1 MSDYKQLR
9 QSALN
14 RSLKDY
20 AYNVVPTGNAYQ
32 DYAVSRGI
40 SVDQARA
47 DHLQEVA
54 LRKKAELEGV
64 KAKQQQERQLRIL
77 AGESPDK
84 VNREVAIAEQN
95 ASTMSGA
102 QRLQNVM
109 NGGYD
114 PEFSRDLDNKSPEE
128 LGMLYGAEVQAFAT
142 QRARN
147 ELSAMATTMSNR
159 GEQGS
164 ALGSIVQGAA
174 QGTANLLNTANTLI
188 HQGISAPTE
197 ALYDAATT
205 DETYESALRRKRAQG
220 WKGHNENQEGID
232 NFFSQFDSEAQ
243 ANEKKSDMATGQL
256 AEALRLRNERQYRNE
271 TDIDWDT
278 ARKAA
283 AKDADTLDNYGKNIS
298 KDKLFTGV
306 GEQLPQLA
314 LAYVTGGAGSGLLK
328 GAGTAFAERGALS
341 FAEKQ
346 VAKLGAGEL
355 SKLGSVGASIGI
367 GAEAGA
373 QDFVGAGADA
383 YKAVEELPQEALDK
397 SPNYQKLIK
406 SGMSPKEARE
416 ALAVEAAEKAGTK
429 SGMITAG
436 SAGALGSIFEKA
448 LFGLGGKLTKNN
460 AILGLG
466 SPATEAF
473 SEGLEEYWNVTA
485 PKEAVNDVLGYD
497 YHADPSIYSS
507 SAVTQAASISGL
519 VGGAGNVRTTAS
531 LAGQAIMGSKPAQYI
546 KNKAEEYVEKRADA
560 KDNGASTIESIA
572 ASSTNSVTKSVMND
586 ILDSFA
592 QNTGRDRASFTSKD
606 YKDFSNYF
614 AQEVAKAKANNDTQ
628 RLDELA
634 EVSGRIQ
641 EAVKQDITDII
652 GQKGFA
658 DLQNLAAKF
667 AAITDPNIPDSTR
680 EQLKKDFIDS
690 LAVAEQA
697 NKDIRQYLKLLNS
710 KFIKQIND
718 EDASQAAD
726 FDISSVIGSTPK
738 NLSSILFSANKK
750 VKDFIQANPDKA
762 SQVFDAWFNTI
773 ASKATKDSMDT
784 ETLNDIKGSVQ
795 DMLGTLKQSSSM
807 NNAFTQVTVD
817 AVQSFL
823 DSIDDTLSDKESK
836 AVFEK
841 WLDPKKGILSYVV
854 GAENNPNLLDR
865 LATFNQTQ
873 IAKVQGLNSLLNS
886 KSVKLDGDGNYVV
899 DQIVRLPNGKVLMQQ
914 DGKTKAI
921 FKRPADV
928 QKYLDAVM
936 RDSDDFFTVTKD
948 TFSAFAK
955 NNQTSGNT
963 QSTGSN
969 QTNQSSNTT
978 NNAGSSNTGSSTGST
993 QSSGTTNSQSNQS
1006 NTSSST
1012 NTTNNTGSQSS
1023 GSTSNASSN
1032 SNSNSNSNNSNG
1044 TSNSNTNTKGSTNS
1058 NTGNSQTNQTN
1069 SSNTTGSTNSNS
1081 STNSSTAN
1089 SKTNS
1094 SKQSK
1099 QGDLFE
1105 DVEENSEPT
1114 IAEDKPKT
1122 KSELKSKA
1130 NKEASSKT
1138 TDDTQGDLFE
1148 EVKEES
1154 EPIIAKD
1161 KTKAKKDDKT
1171 TSETAQN
1178 EQEATSKEK
1187 SSETPKT
1194 KEKASKTEA
1203 KAQEKVDPNI
1213 YRNSKGEVDIMA
1225 SKNRS
1230 PVLSNFAKFSFK
1242 FRGLQFD
1249 SIEEA
1254 YQVFKSNPQSE
1265 EELQARYEELQAK
1278 LAKLTFRKLAD
1289 GTEVLSGKPKL
1300 SGLDPNTNLDLMK
1313 ELLGIRFKNDE
1324 VFRNALLSTG
1334 KAKLVHGN
1342 GTVIEKAFTD
1352 ILTTLRD
1359 STTESSKET
1368 KTEYEVK
1375 EKVNTS
1381 DGLIKDLEDSGLII
1395 KDSSIVGEVS
1405 AQDSNY
1411 VLSGGSLGA
1420 ESIWTAMLNA
1430 DKGISAD
1437 KIANF
1442 VAEATEQVIGT
1453 NIILHTD
1460 FNDKLANNVHSI
1472 LEDNAESLPQRFT
1485 DRVKELIKASEDA
1498 LTPREI
1504 KTANKHLME
1513 ALQVMWASSVV
1524 AVAPVTG
1531 NIQSSVL
1538 TTIGL
1543 ALRKKAPVY
1552 VLDTVS
1558 ADWYQVTGFTK
1569 DKQGN
1574 YIYQANKVKGGVPP
1588 SNLLKNGSVAFTG
1601 TQDKLTDNSS
1611 TIGRMAE
1618 FVQSLTGKSSKV
1630 INDALNEALVEAGYT
1645 VDEGSYKADEQIKV
1659 NVETVVSPVNEV
1671 SKDAIENF
1679 RDEVAD
1685 KFFEV
1690 TKEKDDALQLS
1701 INAYKSGYFIEGDS
1715 FLDKYQSGNMNA
1727 YTKALEVIAD
1737 IANASK
1743 EDKALAIQEL
1753 NPQLT
1758 EEEATEFVEKDSK
1771 NVDDIL
1777 NAVREAYIL
1786 VENKFAT
1793 SKLNLDPE
1801 HITQLS
1807 GVLNFYGKDEEGNY
1821 VLPKS
1826 FLMATAVGLTDAI
1839 AYGLSGMTET
1849 NDDTIENSG
1858 ISSDSVITTAF
1869 NPVVFN
1875 SKKADGS
1882 LKADKATFEE
1892 RPLERND
1899 LPRLGT
1905 DKGTLI
1911 NELGE
1916 FMQKRLG
1923 LKFDA
1928 STPIDA
1934 KKGMTSSLG
1943 IELFNLMQE
1952 KYLIRDTRVTTG
1964 NLSMTL
1970 SKMTFSGAPSLHMP
1984 YSYDLALRQ
1993 LIHETLNPNSE
2004 YAIYDQYRD
2013 GAVKVKNQFEY
2024 RTAED
2029 VRTRFANLNFT
2040 NANLNPEAALVSAVK
2055 ATINPLYEKILS
2067 PDRIHDKGYAVTAK
2081 GEPSPF
2087 SGTFSKKVKREPE
2100 AAKEAKKRQSET
2112 PFKVNMDALALFKAN
2127 PDMFLRTMGYK
2138 NLEDYKDSIPQVK
2151 ESISSFNRQLI
2162 GQMEMVNEILEDMAR
2177 AGLKPEDAYLYF
2189 QNKTVANQRLMQ
2201 VSSFNPQS
2209 GKVLREIFQPVAE
2222 PISAEEVRAMADEN
2236 GNVELTEGYVMPV
2249 DVLEG
2254 FAKDWEHGIQLDSDR
2269 DLVGDINRV
2278 ADILKADFENK
2289 TITET
2294 DAQTRNQRN
2303 LFMAMAQGL
2312 GIKVER
2318 MTEHNA
2324 LYKLASKINTSLI
2337 QDMIAVQTAALN
2349 GEEVITDEELANE
2362 FVKEFG
2368 NGTNRAF
2375 AAIRAIT
2382 QYLYQPNGKFDSY
2395 LFFETD
2401 GITNGTSNYT
2411 AQDGTHSVDFLR
2423 SVGIFSGSFLLKQLA
2438 SLQEKGID
2446 VATLPADEVSRLV
2459 GGLAPV
2465 LENHAVQDTYEKIAK
2480 AINDVISQYDLN
2492 TRADEYMLMTGKD
2505 TPPKYKEMMY
2515 KILSKGFIDSKNLFD
2530 LVNNNEIMAILEYA
2544 SGIPGTHI
2552 VDLINTMTKTFPQ
2565 IAVRQPE
2572 AKLKF
2577 GNKEYSPIEV
2587 LQMPLTDFVENI
2599 TSAISVTSIPR
2610 SVAKTPA
2617 QPLTYGGGTDGILNQ
2632 LLGDWNSSL
2641 IDLVEKTRKLTAE
2654 GSPEAEKYQDLI
2666 EALRPTFGGEVVTED
2681 MGDAYYMGKLANSI
2695 IKRGKKS
2702 VSDNVG
2708 KDTVTAS
2715 KQVYEPLITARQV
2728 LTNFA
2733 DTRVMQ
2739 AYVELTQ
2746 AIADW
2751 RIKNGE
2757 KNGLTEADP
2766 EWWLY
2771 PNKKEYDKIERKAY
2785 DNAGLITALTDT
2797 SKFGRELSNEL
2808 NLIGDT
2814 TASNVTPNV
2823 VSPASTAQINKEYRT
2838 RTALALAQIKH
2849 ITAVGAKVLTDS
2861 LVSRETVVQDT
2872 VLKAMDRLGIRFL
2885 NVYDGLDALWEAA
2898 KLFSKVT
2905 NEAFFNAHAD
2915 NNMSKEQYQSMI
2927 NANIMENTIPTLDK
2941 NTVDDILTKAGFTLF
2956 ADIDAEGVYAF
2967 KSSVLDVSK
2976 DYTLKVT
2983 PNELK
2988 ALARHF
2994 ESSELLTPSVVQAL
3008 ESGNEIILDG
3018 SVLGKLIVFFGT
3030 EARNM
3035 FVDETGDYISSTL
3048 PELLPILEYHESLKK
3063 LRDMREQGIKKEVMY
3078 KLWENDVPILIGTF
3092 GGTGT
3097 GSAINYNEKTVNN
3110 LLKLKEEFLAYK
3122 ESNPKYPVGFNDFVL
3137 TKNHSLKDKVD
3148 KYKKEAEQAYPL
3160 PTVKEDILSLRDE
3173 SVTTVGE
3180 IITDKNSKYFSE
3192 RFNSFLVNWAKK
3204 LNLQDTKV
3212 YTDFN
3217 AFATEA
3223 KRQGY
3228 DLNGASAVDING
3240 VALDGVGIF
3249 IHNKDHT
3256 PVLNTLNHELIHVIM
3271 QKALN
3276 NLFSMDEASKAF
3288 RRANPDFVATGQVL
3302 MSHIQDL
3309 AQTLK
3314 DETFLG
3320 NEVAGILNLSAA
3332 EIAAYNDKRVA
3343 ILALAKKL
3351 QNPALNANEKYT
3363 AVQEI
3368 LAYAFTE
3375 DNLVSRIAN
3384 TSNAKT
3390 RGSSVWQKLS
3400 SKLKRALSNLRNSFM
3415 QLWFGKDVKGKDSLF
3430 GDMLAAM
3437 YKLTE
3442 QAEQTDNTGNIN
3454 PALFSAN
3461 RNPAKDF
3468 VQDLMNRLSAN
3479 PAFNS
3484 FINQAQPS
3492 ANKVIFALSGDLVQ
3506 ALRSKGMTIDPI
3518 QERGIAMLSN
3528 VYQSLMDTDSKFSTL
3543 ANSILS
3549 DIYDSE
3555 DLENTIPPQV
3565 FEVMKDKVRGNTAQ
3579 TLALLTVLD
3588 ETGLI
3593 SNLAETDEGFLD
3605 RVGKSIEDFLADN
3618 SKGKASF
3625 EDQIRF
3631 LAQTAV
3637 DYDYANTSY
3646 FNFNNDALKEAMK
3659 DHNDRLN
3666 IASNVSNLASKTPK
3680 EFASLLNGIMSDW
3693 AMMPLEGRDDTDSL
3707 FGKFLQTYLEERIK
3721 DKGRIDTVGRL
3732 IRLFIQQRHDTKG
3745 IYAMRAVFAST
3756 LEQVR
3761 ERNRKSVPNVIHA
3774 AFLQEGV
3781 KINAK
3786 TDKVIADTLFRTS
3799 AYNIFNVNPAN
3810 FKELLE
3816 DSTKRK
3822 DKYDDL
3828 RLDLANELAKL
3839 GLQPELEN
3847 FIHWQA
3853 QGLADLQ
3860 INRTAKAFDSSV
3872 PSHFILPNARAIASI
3887 PLDKSYRNGKSKKDL
3902 IDALSPIVEQM
3913 VAVKSLD
3920 NVLNANPEAAKEMAE
3935 LSQYKAFRTMMHQ
3948 AYDIN
3953 HMGDKY
3959 DLNGT
3964 EGIVMNKRNPN
3975 QDMQV
3980 VRSGSKSYDELVD
3993 IGYRE
3998 LKTIDWKGKEYSVMF
4013 TDTNPI
4019 TGYQTGSFG
4028 FADDTNFGTNIN
4040 TGESLRS
4047 VATYVNDPNLNMEKT
4062 MQNVFKASL
4071 YDSNFYEEMTEVSHV
4086 KPLVYGDGSFRGIS
4100 LEVDSATVEN
4110 TFQTTEEGISALGN
4124 LQGRYFE
4131 QEYTAKVNAKNAR
4144 ELINMYQNTNRK
4156 SEWMILDGKVKPKSN
4171 KPADIQYANTLN
4183 DFYSKLPDSTKAE
4196 FHHLGGL
4203 PIRKSEVDNIV
4214 GYNRIDIMNLYTGKS
4229 TLPSNVQQTIRDVL
4243 GAFGVNKDTLK
4254 YLKTAQDAWAGTVG
4268 YMKELIL
4275 IRSVVVPI
4283 QNMVSNVIHLAN
4295 WNIPLKQIR
4304 DRTRVGIA
4312 EAKKYTNNRIKL
4324 AELYVQMR
4332 DPNLP
4337 TNKRNM
4343 LEAQVKHLSD
4353 ALNNSPI
4360 HPLVEAGMFSNIS
4373 SAAGYE
4379 QQGLDKD
4386 FTFRNTLKQK
4396 LGIEE
4401 MKEDFDNSGIGRA
4414 INNILI
4420 SEGSDTFAFMEKS
4433 LDYGD
4438 FVAKFVLYDYLTKN
4452 KGLKSKEALSIT
4464 LEEFVNYSMNR
4475 GALFDY
4481 ANAIGL
4487 TWFMS
4492 YATGI
4497 QKVIWKMARR
4507 QTRRTAA
4514 IYGLGKVTGFTT
4526 VPMGNPLDK
4535 SWDYATSPSNILD
4548 GVESHYLHK
4557 VFSWF

>member
-14 RSLKDY
+14 RSLSDLPR
-20 AYNVVPTGNAYQ
+20 NVVPTGNAYQ

-47 DHLQEVA
+47 DHLNEVA

-77 AGESPDK
+77 AGESPEK

-128 LGMLYGAEVQAFAT
+128 LGMLYGTEVQAFAT

-159 GEQGS
+159 GQEGS

-197 ALYDAATT
+197 ALYDSATT

-220 WKGHNENQEGID
+220 WKGHNEIQDGID
-232 NFFSQFDSEAQ
+232 GFFSQFDSEAQ
-243 ANEKKSDMATGQL
+243 ANEKKSDMAVGQL

-271 TDIDWDT
+271 TDIDWET

-283 AKDADTLDNYGKNIS
+283 ASDADRLDNYGKNIS
-298 KDKLFTGV
+298 KEKLFTGV

-314 LAYVTGGAGSGLLK
+314 LAYVTGGAGSALLK

-346 VAKLGAGEL
+346 VAKLSAGEL
-355 SKLGSVGASIGI
+355 SKLGSIGASVGI

-373 QDFVGAGADA
+373 QDFAGAGADA

-397 SPNYQKLIK
+397 SPNYQNLIK
-406 SGMSPKEARE
+406 SGMSPKDARE
-416 ALAVEAAEKAGTK
+416 ALAVEAASKAGTK
-429 SGMITAG
+429 SGLITAG

-448 LFGLGGKLTKNN
+448 LFGLGGKITKNN

-473 SEGLEEYWNVTA
+473 SEGLEEYWNNTA
-485 PKEAVNDVLGYD
+485 PKEAVNDVLGYA
-497 YHADPSIYSS
+497 YHADPSIYST
-507 SAVTQAASISGL
+507 SAVTQAAAISGL
-519 VGGAGNVRTTAS
+519 VGGAGNVKTTAS

-546 KNKAEEYVEKRADA
+546 KSKAEEYVEKRADA

-572 ASSTNSVTKSVMND
+572 TSSANSATKNVMND

-634 EVSGRIQ
+634 EVSGKIQ

-658 DLQNLAAKF
+658 DLQNLATKF

-680 EQLKKDFIDS
+680 EQLKKDFTDS

-697 NKDIRQYLKLLNS
+697 NKDIKQYLKLLNS

-718 EDASQAAD
+718 EDATNAAD

-762 SQVFDAWFNTI
+762 SQVFDAWFNTV
-773 ASKATKDSMDT
+773 ASKAKKDSMDT

-795 DMLGTLKQSSSM
+795 DMLDALKQSSGM

-823 DSIDDTLSDKESK
+823 DNIDDTLSDKESK

-841 WLDPKKGILSYVV
+841 WLDPKHGILSYAV
-854 GAENNPNLLDR
+854 GNLSDPNLIDKMLN
-865 LATFNQTQ
+865 FNASQVRK
-873 IAKVQGLNSLLNS
+873 INGLNELLNN
-886 KSVKLDGDGNYVV
+886 KRIPLDKDGNYVTPQTV
-899 DQIVRLPNGKVLMQQ
+899 SLTAKKQLMQI
-914 DGKTKAI
+914 DGENLAT
-921 FKRPADV
+921 FKRPQDV
-928 QKYLDAVM
+928 KKYLDKVM
-936 RDSDDFFTVTKD
+936 RDSGQFFSIMNDVLTA
-948 TFSAFAK
+948 FSD
-955 NNQTSGNT
+955 
-963 QSTGSN
+963 TGSN
-969 QTNQSSNTT
+969 QSNPSSNTT

-993 QSSGTTNSQSNQS
+993 QSSGTTNNQSNQS
-1006 NTSSST
+1006 NTSSNS

-1023 GSTSNASSN
+1023 GSTSNTSSNTNSNSSSN
-1032 SNSNSNSNNSNG
+1032 STN
-1044 TSNSNTNTKGSTNS
+1044 TNSNTNSNTKGNSNSTNSSNTNTSGSTNS
-1058 NTGNSQTNQTN
+1058 NTGSTQSNQTN
-1069 SSNTTGSTNSNS
+1069 SSNTTGSTNS
-1081 STNSSTAN
+1081 STNSSTTNN

-1094 SKQSK
+1094 NKQSK

-1105 DVEENSEPT
+1105 DVEENSEPI
-1114 IAEDKPKT
+1114 IAEDKSKS
-1122 KSELKSKA
+1122 KSEPKSKA

-1154 EPIIAKD
+1154 EPIIAED
-1161 KTKAKKDDKT
+1161 KTKAKKDEKT
-1171 TSETAQN
+1171 TSETVQD
-1178 EQEATSKEK
+1178 EQEATSKEESK
-1187 SSETPKT
+1187 ETSKT
-1194 KEKASKTEA
+1194 EEKASKTEA
-1203 KAQEKVDPNI
+1203 KAEEKV
-1213 YRNSKGEVDIMA
+1213 
-1225 SKNRS
+1225 
-1230 PVLSNFAKFSFK
+1230 
-1242 FRGLQFD
+1242 
-1249 SIEEA
+1249 
-1254 YQVFKSNPQSE
+1254 
-1265 EELQARYEELQAK
+1265 
-1278 LAKLTFRKLAD
+1278 
-1289 GTEVLSGKPKL
+1289 
-1300 SGLDPNTNLDLMK
+1300 
-1313 ELLGIRFKNDE
+1313 
-1324 VFRNALLSTG
+1324 
-1334 KAKLVHGN
+1334 
-1342 GTVIEKAFTD
+1342 
-1352 ILTTLRD
+1352 
-1359 STTESSKET
+1359 STT
-1368 KTEYEVK
+1368 
-1375 EKVNTS
+1375 

-1395 KDSSIVGEVS
+1395 NESNTVGEVS

-1411 VLSGGSLGA
+1411 VFSGGSLGA

-1430 DKGISAD
+1430 GKGISAD

-1442 VAEATEQVIGT
+1442 VPADFDNTDQAIGT
-1453 NIILHTD
+1453 SIKLPTD
-1460 FNDKLANNVHSI
+1460 FRIKLAKSVRNI
-1472 LEDNAESLPQRFT
+1472 LKDNADSLPQRFV
-1485 DRVKELIKASEDA
+1485 DKVEELVKEFETA
-1498 LTPREI
+1498 LFPQEI

-1513 ALQVMWASSVV
+1513 ALQVMWATSVV

-1543 ALRKKAPVY
+1543 ALRKKASVY

-1558 ADWYQVTGFTK
+1558 AEWYQVTGFEK
-1569 DKQGN
+1569 DGKGN
-1574 YIYQANKVKGGVPP
+1574 WKYKANKVKGSVPP

-1645 VDEGSYKADEQIKV
+1645 VEEGNYKADEQIKV

-1671 SKDAIENF
+1671 SKDATENF

-1685 KFFEV
+1685 KFFEA
-1690 TKEKDDALQLS
+1690 TKDMDNSRDLMVD
-1701 INAYKSGYFIEGDS
+1701 AYKSGYFIEGES

-1753 NPQLT
+1753 NPRLT
-1758 EEEATEFVEKDSK
+1758 EEEATELIEKDSK

-1777 NAVREAYIL
+1777 NAIREAYIL

-1793 SKLNLDPE
+1793 SRLNLDPKN
-1801 HITQLS
+1801 ITQLS

-1826 FLMATAVGLTDAI
+1826 FLMATAVSLTDAI
-1839 AYGLSGMTET
+1839 AYGLSGRTET
-1849 NDDTIENSG
+1849 NDNTIENSG
-1858 ISSDSVITTAF
+1858 INSDSVITTAF
-1869 NPVVFN
+1869 NPVIIK
-1875 SKKADGS
+1875 SKKADGT
-1882 LKADKATFEE
+1882 LKVDKATHEE

-1911 NELGE
+1911 NELGR
-1916 FMQKRLG
+1916 FMEKRLG

-1928 STPIDA
+1928 SVPIDA
-1934 KKGMTSSLG
+1934 KMGMTSSLG

-1952 KYLIRDTRVTTG
+1952 KYLIRDTKVTTG
-1964 NLSMTL
+1964 EQSMTL

-1984 YSYDLALRQ
+1984 HTYDLALRQ
-1993 LIHETLNPNSE
+1993 LIHETLNSKSE

-2013 GAVKVKNQFEY
+2013 GGVKVANKVEY
-2024 RTAED
+2024 RTAEEA
-2029 VRTRFANLNFT
+2029 RARFANLNFT
-2040 NANLNPEAALVSAVK
+2040 NANLNPETALVSAVK

-2067 PDRIHDKGYAVTAK
+2067 PDRIHDKGYAITAK
-2081 GEPSPF
+2081 GELSPY
-2087 SGTFSKKVKREPE
+2087 SGTFNKKVKRESE
-2100 AAKEAKKRQSET
+2100 AVREAKKRQSET
-2112 PFKVNMDALALFKAN
+2112 PFKVNTDALALFRAN

-2138 NLEDYKDSIPQVK
+2138 NLEDYKDSISQVK

-2222 PISAEEVRAMADEN
+2222 PISAEEVRNMADEN
-2236 GNVELTEGYVMPV
+2236 GNVELAEGYVMPV

-2254 FAKDWEHGIQLDSDR
+2254 FAKDWEHGIQLYSDR

-2337 QDMIAVQTAALN
+2337 QDMIAVQKAALN
-2349 GEEVITDEELANE
+2349 GEEVVTDEELASD

-2382 QYLYQPNGKFDSY
+2382 QYLYQSNGKFDSY
-2395 LFFETD
+2395 LFYETD

-2446 VATLPADEVSRLV
+2446 VATLSADEASRLV

-2480 AINDVISQYDLN
+2480 AINEVVSQYDLN
-2492 TRADEYMLMTGKD
+2492 TRADEYMFKSGKD
-2505 TPPKYKEMMY
+2505 TPPKYKGMMY
-2515 KILSKGFIDSKNLFD
+2515 KILSKEFIDSKTLFD
-2530 LVNNNEIMAILEYA
+2530 LVNNNEIMAILEYNSKA
-2544 SGIPGTHI
+2544 PGTHI

-2565 IAVRQPE
+2565 IAVRQPD

-2577 GNKEYSPIEV
+2577 GDKEYSPKEV
-2587 LQMPLTDFVENI
+2587 LQMPLKDFVENI
-2599 TSAISVTSIPR
+2599 TSAVSVTSIPR
-2610 SVAKTPA
+2610 SVAKSPA
-2617 QPLTYGGGTDGILNQ
+2617 QPLTYGGGTNGILNQ

-2666 EALRPTFGGEVVTED
+2666 KALRPTFGGEVITED
-2681 MGDAYYMGKLANSI
+2681 MGNAYYMGKLANTI
-2695 IKRGKKS
+2695 IKQGKQS

-2708 KDTVTAS
+2708 KDTVAAS

-2733 DTRVMQ
+2733 DARVVQ
-2739 AYVELTQ
+2739 AYIDLTQ

-2757 KNGLTEADP
+2757 KNGLTQADP

-2771 PNKKEYDKIERKAY
+2771 PDAKEYSKLERKAY
-2785 DNAGLITALTDT
+2785 DRAGLITALTNTDN
-2797 SKFGRELSNEL
+2797 FGRDLFDEL
-2808 NLIGDT
+2808 NLVGDT
-2814 TASNVTPNV
+2814 VAANTTDNV
-2823 VSPASTAQINKEYRT
+2823 VSPTSTAQINKEYRT
-2838 RTALALAQIKH
+2838 RISLSFAQIKR
-2849 ITAVGAKVLTDS
+2849 IAAVGAKVLTNS

-2872 VLKAMDRLGIRFL
+2872 VLKVMDRLGIRFL
-2885 NVYDGLDALWEAA
+2885 NVYDGLDAMWEAA

-2915 NNMSKEQYQSMI
+2915 NNISKEQYQSMI

-2941 NTVDDILTKAGFTLF
+2941 NVIDAILTKAGFSMF
-2956 ADIDAEGVYAF
+2956 ADIGREGVSAF
-2967 KSSVLDVSK
+2967 KARVLDASK
-2976 DYTLKVT
+2976 DFSLKVT

-2988 ALARHF
+2988 ALSRHF
-2994 ESSELLTPSVVQAL
+2994 KSSELLTPSVVQAL

-3018 SVLGKLIVFFGT
+3018 SVLGKLIVFFGI
-3030 EARNM
+3030 EAQNM
-3035 FVDETGDYISSTL
+3035 FEEETGDYISSTL

-3078 KLWENDVPILIGTF
+3078 KLWENDLPILIGTF

-3122 ESNPKYPVGFNDFVL
+3122 ESKPKYPMGFNEFIL
-3137 TKNHSLKDKVD
+3137 SGNHSLKDKVD

-3160 PTVKEDILSLRDE
+3160 PTVKEDILSLKDE

-3180 IITDKNSKYFSE
+3180 IITDKNSKYFNE

-3217 AFATEA
+3217 AFANEA

-3228 DLNGASAVDING
+3228 DLSGASAVDING

-3256 PVLNTLNHELIHVIM
+3256 PVLNILNHELIHVIM

-3276 NLFSMDEASKAF
+3276 NLFSMDEASRAF

-3302 MSHIQDL
+3302 MSYIQDL

-3320 NEVAGILNLSAA
+3320 NEVASILNLSAA
-3332 EIAAYNDKRVA
+3332 EIATYNDKRVA

-3351 QNPALNANEKYT
+3351 QNPALDANEKYT

-3479 PAFNS
+3479 SAFNS
-3484 FINQAQPS
+3484 FINQAAPA
-3492 ANKVIFALSGDLVQ
+3492 ANKVIFAMSGDLVQ

-3528 VYQSLMDTDSKFSTL
+3528 VYQALMDTDSKFSTL

-3549 DIYDSE
+3549 DVYNSE
-3555 DLENTIPPQV
+3555 DLENTIPLQV

-3593 SNLAETDEGFLD
+3593 SNLTESGEGFLN
-3605 RVGKSIEDFLADN
+3605 RVGKSIEDFLAGN
-3618 SKGKASF
+3618 SKGKTSF

-3637 DYDYANTSY
+3637 DYDYANISY
-3646 FNFNNDALKEAMK
+3646 LNFNNDAAKEAIK
-3659 DHNDRLN
+3659 NHSDRLD
-3666 IASNVSNLASKTPK
+3666 IASSVSNLASKTPK

-3693 AMMPLEGRDDTDSL
+3693 AMMPLEGRSDTDSL

-3721 DKGRIDTVGRL
+3721 DKGRIDTIGRL

-3745 IYAMRAVFAST
+3745 IYAMRAAFAST

-3774 AFLQEGV
+3774 AFLQEDV

-3799 AYNIFNVNPAN
+3799 AYNIFNADPAN
-3810 FKELLE
+3810 FRELLE

-3828 RLDLANELAKL
+3828 RLDLANELSKL

-3872 PSHFILPNARAIASI
+3872 PSHFILPNARVIASI
-3887 PLDKSYRNGKSKKDL
+3887 PLDKSYRNGKSKKEL

-3920 NVLNANPEAAKEMAE
+3920 NVLNANPEAAKEMVE

-3964 EGIVMNKRNPN
+3964 EGVVMNKRNPN

-3980 VRSGSKSYDELVD
+3980 VRVDSKEYDSLTD

-3998 LKTIDWKGKEYSVMF
+3998 LKTINWSGKEYAVMF

-4028 FADDTNFGTNIN
+4028 FADDTNFGTNIQ

-4071 YDSNFYEEMTEVSHV
+4071 YDSNFYDEMTEVSHV

-4131 QEYTAKVNAKNAR
+4131 QEYTAKVNAKNAK

-4156 SEWMILDGKVKPKSN
+4156 SEWMILDGNVKPKSN
-4171 KPADIQYANTLN
+4171 KPADVQYANTLN
-4183 DFYSKLPDSTKAE
+4183 DFYNKLPDSTKAE
-4196 FHHLGGL
+4196 LAHTGGL
-4203 PIRKSEVDNIV
+4203 PVRKSEVDNIV

-4229 TLPSNVQQTIRDVL
+4229 TLPTNVQQTIRDVL

-4275 IRSVVVPI
+4275 IRSIAVPV

-4304 DRTRVGIA
+4304 DKTRVGIA
-4312 EAKKYTNNRIKL
+4312 EAKKYTDNRIKL

-4332 DPNLP
+4332 DPSLS
-4337 TNKRNM
+4337 TNKRNI

-4401 MKEDFDNSGIGRA
+4401 MMEDFDNSGIGRA

-4438 FVAKFVLYDYLTKN
+4438 FVAKFVLYDHLTKD
-4452 KGLKSKEALSIT
+4452 KGLTSKEALSIT

-4481 ANAIGL
+4481 ANAMGL

-4514 IYGLGKVTGFTT
+4514 VYGLGKITGFTT

>member
-14 RSLKDY
+14 RSLSDLPR
-20 AYNVVPTGNAYQ
+20 NVVPTGNAYQ

-40 SVDQARA
+40 TVDQARA
-47 DHLQEVA
+47 DHLNEIA

-77 AGESPDK
+77 AGESPNK

-159 GEQGS
+159 GEEGS

-197 ALYDAATT
+197 ALYDSATT
-205 DETYESALRRKRAQG
+205 DETYESALQRKRAQG
-220 WKGHNENQEGID
+220 WKGHNEIQDGID
-232 NFFSQFDSEAQ
+232 SFFSQFDSEAQ
-243 ANEKKSDMATGQL
+243 ANEKKSDMAVGQL

-271 TDIDWDT
+271 TDIDWET

-283 AKDADTLDNYGKNIS
+283 ASDADRLDNYGKNIS

-346 VAKLGAGEL
+346 VAKLSAGEL
-355 SKLGSVGASIGI
+355 NKLGSIGASIGI

-373 QDFVGAGADA
+373 QDFAGAGADA

-397 SPNYQKLIK
+397 SPNYQKLIQ
-406 SGMSPKEARE
+406 SGLSPKEARE
-416 ALAVEAAEKAGTK
+416 ALAVEAADKAGTK
-429 SGMITAG
+429 SGLITAG

-473 SEGLEEYWNVTA
+473 SEGLEEYWNNTA
-485 PKEAVNDVLGYD
+485 PKEAVNDVLGYA
-497 YHADPSIYSS
+497 YHADPSIYST
-507 SAVTQAASISGL
+507 SAVTQAAAISGL
-519 VGGAGNVRTTAS
+519 VGGAGNVKTTAS

-546 KNKAEEYVEKRADA
+546 KSKAEKYVEKRADA
-560 KDNGASTIESIA
+560 KDNGASIIESVA
-572 ASSTNSVTKSVMND
+572 TSSTNSATKSVMND

-634 EVSGRIQ
+634 EVSGKIQ

-680 EQLKKDFIDS
+680 EQLKKDFTDS

-697 NKDIRQYLKLLNS
+697 NKDIKQYLKLLNS

-762 SQVFDAWFNTI
+762 SQVFDAWFNTV
-773 ASKATKDSMDT
+773 ASKANKNSMDT

-795 DMLGTLKQSSSM
+795 DMLDALKQSSGM

-823 DSIDDTLSDKESK
+823 DNIDDTLSDKESK

-886 KSVKLDGDGNYVV
+886 KSVKLDGDGNYMV
-899 DQIVRLPNGKVLMQQ
+899 DQVVRLPNGKVLMQQ
-914 DGKTKAI
+914 DGKTKAV

-936 RDSDDFFTVTKD
+936 RDSNDFFTVAKD

-993 QSSGTTNSQSNQS
+993 QSSSTTNNQSNQS

-1012 NTTNNTGSQSS
+1012 NTTNNTGNQSN
-1023 GSTSNASSN
+1023 GSSNSTNTNSNANSNTKGN
-1032 SNSNSNSNNSNG
+1032 SNSNSTNK
-1044 TSNSNTNTKGSTNS
+1044 SNTNTSGSTNS
-1058 NTGNSQTNQTN
+1058 NTGNTQSNQTN
-1069 SSNTTGSTNSNS
+1069 NSNTTGSTNS
-1081 STNSSTAN
+1081 STNSSTTNN

-1094 SKQSK
+1094 NKQSK

-1105 DVEENSEPT
+1105 DVEENSEPI
-1114 IAEDKPKT
+1114 IAEDKSKT
-1122 KSELKSKA
+1122 KSESKSKA

-1138 TDDTQGDLFE
+1138 TDDIQGDLFE

-1154 EPIIAKD
+1154 EPIIAED
-1161 KTKAKKDDKT
+1161 KTKAKKDEKT
-1171 TSETAQN
+1171 ASETAQN

-1187 SSETPKT
+1187 SKETPKT
-1194 KEKASKTEA
+1194 EEKASKTEA
-1203 KAQEKVDPNI
+1203 KAQEKVEPNI
-1213 YRNSKGEVDIMA
+1213 YRNNKGEVDIMA
-1225 SKNRS
+1225 SKNRT
-1230 PVLSNFAKFSFK
+1230 PILSNFAKFSFK

-1265 EELQARYEELQAK
+1265 EELQSRYEELQAK
-1278 LAKLTFRKLAD
+1278 LAKLSFRKLAD
-1289 GTEVLSGKPKL
+1289 GTEVLTGKPKL
-1300 SGLDPNTNLDLMK
+1300 NGLDPNTNLDLMK
-1313 ELLGIRFKNDE
+1313 ELLDIRFKNDE

-1352 ILTTLRD
+1352 ILTALRD
-1359 STTESSKET
+1359 NTTESS
-1368 KTEYEVK
+1368 K

-1381 DGLIKDLEDSGLII
+1381 DGLIKDLEDSGLTI
-1395 KDSSIVGEVS
+1395 KDTNVVGKVTDK
-1405 AQDSNY
+1405 DSNFIF
-1411 VLSGGSLGA
+1411 SRGRLGA
-1420 ESIWTAMLNA
+1420 ESIWNALLNTES
-1430 DKGISAD
+1430 GISAD

-1442 VAEATEQVIGT
+1442 VTEASDNSSHTIGT
-1453 NIILHTD
+1453 NIKLPTK
-1460 FNDKLANNVHSI
+1460 DKDELLKTVRQVLAENEGLN
-1472 LEDNAESLPQRFT
+1472 QRFINKVNDYINEYETAISPEELKNAT
-1485 DRVKELIKASEDA
+1485 DKIIS
-1498 LTPREI
+1498 
-1504 KTANKHLME
+1504 
-1513 ALQVMWASSVV
+1513 ALQVVWAGSVV
-1524 AVAPVTG
+1524 AVAPLTG
-1531 NIQSSVL
+1531 NFFNPQMLV
-1538 TTIGL
+1538 TIGL

-1552 VLDTVS
+1552 VLDTI
-1558 ADWYQVTGFTK
+1558 TGEWHQIIRFSK
-1569 DKQGN
+1569 DENGKWSLETSHLKN
-1574 YIYQANKVKGGVPP
+1574 SLPP
-1588 SNLLKNGSVAFTG
+1588 STLLKNGHIAFTG
-1601 TQDKLTDNSS
+1601 VKEGLLNNPS
-1611 TIGRMAE
+1611 TLASMARY
-1618 FVQSLTGKSSKV
+1618 VGILTGTNPS
-1630 INDALNEALVEAGYT
+1630 INNEAINEALVNAGYEVNEGAYKT
-1645 VDEGSYKADEQIKV
+1645 PESVKTDVDV
-1659 NVETVVSPVNEV
+1659 VVSSVSEV
-1671 SKDAIENF
+1671 KPEDTENF

-1685 KFFEV
+1685 KFFEA
-1690 TKEKDDALQLS
+1690 TKDSNNALDLQIS
-1701 INAYKSGYFIEGDS
+1701 AYKAGYFIEGKS
-1715 FLDKYQSGNMNA
+1715 FLERYQSGSMNA
-1727 YTKALEVIAD
+1727 YAKSLEVIAD
-1737 IANASK
+1737 IANASV
-1743 EDKALAIQEL
+1743 EDKALAIREM

-1758 EEEATEFVEKDSK
+1758 EEEATELVEKDSK
-1771 NVDDIL
+1771 NVDEIL
-1777 NAVREAYIL
+1777 NAVREAYTL

-1807 GVLNFYGKDEEGNY
+1807 GVLNFYGKDEDGNY

-1826 FLMATAVGLTDAI
+1826 FLIAIAMSLTDAI
-1839 AYGLSGMTET
+1839 AFGLSGRVET
-1849 NDDTIENSG
+1849 NDNTIENSG
-1858 ISSDSVITTAF
+1858 INSDSIITTKF
-1869 NPVVFN
+1869 NPDFIKGRDAN
-1875 SKKADGS
+1875 GTAKI
-1882 LKADKATFEE
+1882 DKAMYTE
-1892 RPLERND
+1892 RPIESAD

-1911 NELGE
+1911 NDLGR
-1916 FMQKRLG
+1916 FMEKRLG

-1928 STPIDA
+1928 STPVDA
-1934 KKGMTSSLG
+1934 KLGMTSSLG

-1952 KYLIRDTRVTTG
+1952 KYLIRDTKVTTG
-1964 NLSMTL
+1964 DLSITL
-1970 SKMTFSGAPSLHMP
+1970 SKMTFTGAASIHMP
-1984 YSYDLALRQ
+1984 HIYDLALRQ
-1993 LIHETLNPNSE
+1993 LIHETLNPKSE

-2013 GAVKVKNQFEY
+2013 GGVKEKGGIKY
-2024 RTAED
+2024 RTAEE
-2029 VRTRFANLNFT
+2029 TRERYAKWNF
-2040 NANLNPEAALVSAVK
+2040 NDANLNPEAALVSAVK

-2087 SGTFSKKVKREPE
+2087 SGTFNKKVKRESE

-2112 PFKVNMDALALFKAN
+2112 PFKVNMDALALFKSN
-2127 PDMFLRTMGYK
+2127 PDMFLHTMGYK

-2222 PISAEEVRAMADEN
+2222 PISAEEVRNMADEN

-2254 FAKDWEHGIQLDSDR
+2254 FAKDWEHGIQLGSDR

-2337 QDMIAVQTAALN
+2337 QDMIAVQRAALN
-2349 GEEVITDEELANE
+2349 GEEVVTDEELANE

-2411 AQDGTHSVDFLR
+2411 AQDGVMDAGFLQ
-2423 SVGIFSGSFLLKQLA
+2423 SVGIFSGDFLIKQLS

-2446 VATLPADEVSRLV
+2446 VATLTSDEASRLV
-2459 GGLAPV
+2459 GGLSPL

-2480 AINDVISQYDLN
+2480 AINKVISKYDLN
-2492 TRADEYMLMTGKD
+2492 TQGKLYMSRIGTDEMPKYQGMLYRILPKEFISSGNLFNLVSNGEYMATLKSTIAGSQ
-2505 TPPKYKEMMY
+2505 
-2515 KILSKGFIDSKNLFD
+2515 I
-2530 LVNNNEIMAILEYA
+2530 A
-2544 SGIPGTHI
+2544 
-2552 VDLINTMTKTFPQ
+2552 DLINTMTKTFPQ
-2565 IAVRQPE
+2565 IAVRQPD
-2572 AKLKF
+2572 AKLEF
-2577 GNKEYSPIEV
+2577 AGKEYSPMEV
-2587 LQMPLTDFVENI
+2587 LKMPLSHFIENVM
-2599 TSAISVTSIPR
+2599 SEISVTSIPR
-2610 SVAKTPA
+2610 SIAKTPA

-2654 GSPEAEKYQDLI
+2654 GNSEAERYQDLI
-2666 EALRPTFGGEVVTED
+2666 EALRPTFGGEISTED
-2681 MGDAYYMGKLANSI
+2681 MGDAHYMGKLANTI
-2695 IKRGKKS
+2695 IKRGKES
-2702 VSDNVG
+2702 VKNNVG
-2708 KDTVTAS
+2708 SDTVYAS
-2715 KQVYEPLITARQV
+2715 ETVYEPLITARRV
-2728 LTNFA
+2728 LTKFA

-2771 PNKKEYDKIERKAY
+2771 PDKKEYGKLERKAY
-2785 DNAGLITALTDT
+2785 DRAGLTTALTDT
-2797 SKFGRELSNEL
+2797 SKFGKELASEL

-2814 TASNVTPNV
+2814 TAANATPNV
-2823 VSPASTAQINKEYRT
+2823 VSPTSTAQINKEYRT

-2927 NANIMENTIPTLDK
+2927 NANILENRLPTLDVKKVDALLKEAGNYSVRGDIVSDGSTLKIFRNALIANSK
-2941 NTVDDILTKAGFTLF
+2941 NYSF
-2956 ADIDAEGVYAF
+2956 
-2967 KSSVLDVSK
+2967 
-2976 DYTLKVT
+2976 KVT

-2988 ALARHF
+2988 ALSRIF
-2994 ESSELLTPSVVQAL
+2994 KSEELLTKDVVQAL
-3008 ESGNEIILDG
+3008 ESGNDIIMDG
-3018 SVLGKLIVFFGT
+3018 SIFAKLIVYYASQT
-3030 EARNM
+3030 
-3035 FVDETGDYISSTL
+3035 
-3048 PELLPILEYHESLKK
+3048 PILEDDGTPISDGIDKYLAENEYNNSI
-3063 LRDMREQGIKKEVMY
+3063 RDLYAMRKQGIIKEVMY
-3078 KLWENDVPILIGTF
+3078 KLWQNDLPVLIGTF
-3092 GGTGT
+3092 AGTST
-3097 GSAINYNEKTVNN
+3097 GSAINFNEKTVSN
-3110 LLKLKEEFLAYK
+3110 LFKLKEEYIKQIEEGKAAGKGEYYTDFTDFLMK
-3122 ESNPKYPVGFNDFVL
+3122 GK
-3137 TKNHSLKDKVD
+3137 HSLSDKV
-3148 KYKKEAEQAYPL
+3148 KQYIVEAEKAYPL
-3160 PTVKEDILSLRDE
+3160 PSKIKSAKIKGDTL
-3173 SVTTVGE
+3173 GE
-3180 IITDKNSKYFSE
+3180 ILADKNTTSRFFNK
-3192 RFNSFLVNWAKK
+3192 RFNAFLVNWAKK
-3204 LNLQDTKV
+3204 LGLQDVKV
-3212 YTDFN
+3212 FTDFDSFVQEGKN
-3217 AFATEA
+3217 
-3223 KRQGY
+3223 QGI
-3228 DLNGASAVDING
+3228 NINPSSKTSING
-3240 VALDGVGIF
+3240 VYVDGVGIY
-3249 IHNKDHT
+3249 INDSTEDGHI
-3256 PVLNTLNHELIHVIM
+3256 PLNTLNHELVHLIM
-3271 QKALN
+3271 DKALN

-3332 EIAAYNDKRVA
+3332 EIATYNDKRVA

-3351 QNPALNANEKYT
+3351 QNPALDANEKYT

-3484 FINQAQPS
+3484 FINQAHPS

-3555 DLENTIPPQV
+3555 DLENTIPSQV

-3605 RVGKSIEDFLADN
+3605 RVGKSIEDFLAGN
-3618 SKGKASF
+3618 SKGKAAF

-3659 DHNDRLN
+3659 DYDDRLN

-3680 EFASLLNGIMSDW
+3680 EFATLLNGIMSDW

-3745 IYAMRAVFAST
+3745 IYAMRAAFAST

-3799 AYNIFNVNPAN
+3799 AYNIFNANPAD

-3816 DSTKRK
+3816 DSAKRK

-3872 PSHFILPNARAIASI
+3872 PSHFILPNARVIASI

-3902 IDALSPIVEQM
+3902 IDALSPIIEQM

-3920 NVLNANPEAAKEMAE
+3920 NVLNANPEAAKEMAK

-3998 LKTIDWKGKEYSVMF
+3998 LKTVDWLGKEYAVMF
-4013 TDTNPI
+4013 TDTNPM

-4047 VATYVNDPNLNMEKT
+4047 VATSVNDPNLNMEKT

-4144 ELINMYQNTNRK
+4144 ELINMYQSTNRK

-4171 KPADIQYANTLN
+4171 KPADVQYANTLN

-4243 GAFGVNKDTLK
+4243 SAFGVNKDTLK

-4275 IRSVVVPI
+4275 IRSIAVPV

-4332 DPNLP
+4332 DPSLS
-4337 TNKRNM
+4337 TNKRNI

-4386 FTFRNTLKQK
+4386 FTFRNTFKQK

-4401 MKEDFDNSGIGRA
+4401 LMEDFDNSGIGRA
-4414 INNILI
+4414 VNNILI

-4481 ANAIGL
+4481 ANAMGL

>member
-1 MSDYKQLR
+1 MSDYKTNR
-9 QSALN
+9 PSALN
-14 RSLKDY
+14 RTIGDFQRR
-20 AYNVVPTGNAYQ
+20 VVPTGNVYEN
-32 DYAVSRGI
+32 YAVAKGI
-40 SVDQARA
+40 TVDQARA

-164 ALGSIVQGAA
+164 ALGSVVQGAA

-197 ALYDAATT
+197 ALYDSATT
-205 DETYESALRRKRAQG
+205 DETYESALQRKRAQG
-220 WKGHNENQEGID
+220 WKGHNEIQDGID
-232 NFFSQFDSEAQ
+232 GFFSQFDSEAQ
-243 ANEKKSDMATGQL
+243 ANEKKSDMAVGQL

-271 TDIDWDT
+271 TDIDWET

-283 AKDADTLDNYGKNIS
+283 ASDADRLDNYGKNIS

-314 LAYVTGGAGSGLLK
+314 LAYVTGGAGSALFK
-328 GAGTAFAERGALS
+328 GAGSAYASRGALS

-355 SKLGSVGASIGI
+355 SKLGSIGASVGI

-373 QDFVGAGADA
+373 QDFVGAGADT

-406 SGMSPKEARE
+406 SGMSPKDARE
-416 ALAVEAAEKAGTK
+416 ALAVEAADKAGTK
-429 SGMITAG
+429 SGLITAG

-448 LFGLGGKLTKNN
+448 LFGLGGKITKNN

-473 SEGLEEYWNVTA
+473 SEGLEEYWNNTA

-497 YHADPSIYSS
+497 YHADPSIYST
-507 SAVTQAASISGL
+507 SAVTQAAAISGL
-519 VGGAGNVRTTAS
+519 VGGAGNVKTTAS

-546 KNKAEEYVEKRADA
+546 KSKAEEYVEKRADA
-560 KDNGASTIESIA
+560 KDNGASTIESVA
-572 ASSTNSVTKSVMND
+572 TSSTNSATKSVIND

-614 AQEVAKAKANNDTQ
+614 AQEVANAKANNDTQ

-634 EVSGRIQ
+634 EVSSKIQ

-658 DLQNLAAKF
+658 DLQNLSAKF
-667 AAITDPNIPDSTR
+667 AAITDPNIPDSAR
-680 EQLKKDFIDS
+680 EQLKKDFRDS

-697 NKDIRQYLKLLNS
+697 NKDIKQYLKLLNS

-738 NLSSILFSANKK
+738 NLSSILFSANKQ
-750 VKDFIQANPDKA
+750 VKDFIQANSDKA
-762 SQVFDAWFNTI
+762 SQVFDAWFNTV
-773 ASKATKDSMDT
+773 ASKANKNSMDT

-795 DMLGTLKQSSSM
+795 DMLDALKQSSSM

-823 DSIDDTLSDKESK
+823 DNIDDTLSDKESK

-886 KSVKLDGDGNYVV
+886 KSVKLDSDGNYVV
-899 DQIVRLPNGKVLMQQ
+899 DQVVRLPNGKVLMQQ

-921 FKRPADV
+921 FKKPADV

-936 RDSDDFFTVTKD
+936 RDSDDFFAVTKD

-955 NNQTSGNT
+955 NNQTSSNT

-969 QTNQSSNTT
+969 QSNQSSNTT

-993 QSSGTTNSQSNQS
+993 HSSGTTNSQSNQS

-1012 NTTNNTGSQSS
+1012 NTTNNTGSQSN
-1023 GSTSNASSN
+1023 GSTSNTSSNTNSSGSSN
-1032 SNSNSNSNNSNG
+1032 SANTNNNTKGNSNS
-1044 TSNSNTNTKGSTNS
+1044 TSNSNTNTSGSTNS
-1058 NTGNSQTNQTN
+1058 NTGNNQSNQTN
-1069 SSNTTGSTNSNS
+1069 SSNTTGSTNS

-1089 SKTNS
+1089 NSKTNS
-1094 SKQSK
+1094 NNQFK
-1099 QGDLFE
+1099 QGDLVE

-1114 IAEDKPKT
+1114 IAE
-1122 KSELKSKA
+1122 
-1130 NKEASSKT
+1130 N
-1138 TDDTQGDLFE
+1138 
-1148 EVKEES
+1148 
-1154 EPIIAKD
+1154 
-1161 KTKAKKDDKT
+1161 KTKAKKDEKT

-1178 EQEATSKEK
+1178 EQEATSKEESK
-1187 SSETPKT
+1187 ETSKT
-1194 KEKASKTEA
+1194 EEKASKTEA
-1203 KAQEKVDPNI
+1203 KAEEKV
-1213 YRNSKGEVDIMA
+1213 
-1225 SKNRS
+1225 
-1230 PVLSNFAKFSFK
+1230 
-1242 FRGLQFD
+1242 
-1249 SIEEA
+1249 
-1254 YQVFKSNPQSE
+1254 
-1265 EELQARYEELQAK
+1265 
-1278 LAKLTFRKLAD
+1278 
-1289 GTEVLSGKPKL
+1289 
-1300 SGLDPNTNLDLMK
+1300 
-1313 ELLGIRFKNDE
+1313 
-1324 VFRNALLSTG
+1324 
-1334 KAKLVHGN
+1334 
-1342 GTVIEKAFTD
+1342 
-1352 ILTTLRD
+1352 
-1359 STTESSKET
+1359 STT
-1368 KTEYEVK
+1368 
-1375 EKVNTS
+1375 

-1395 KDSSIVGEVS
+1395 NESNTVGEIS

-1411 VLSGGSLGA
+1411 VFSGGSLGA

-1430 DKGISAD
+1430 GKGISAD

-1442 VAEATEQVIGT
+1442 VAADSDNTDQAIGT
-1453 NIILHTD
+1453 SIKLPTD
-1460 FNDKLANNVHSI
+1460 FRIKLAESVRNI
-1472 LEDNAESLPQRFT
+1472 LKDTADSLPQRFV
-1485 DRVKELIKASEDA
+1485 DKVEELVKEFETA
-1498 LTPREI
+1498 LFPQEI

-1513 ALQVMWASSVV
+1513 ALQVMWATSVV

-1558 ADWYQVTGFTK
+1558 ADWYQITGFEK
-1569 DKQGN
+1569 DGKGN
-1574 YIYQANKVKGGVPP
+1574 WKYKANKVKGGVPP
-1588 SNLLKNGSVAFTG
+1588 SNLLKNGSAAFTG

-1645 VDEGSYKADEQIKV
+1645 VEEGNYKADEQIKV
-1659 NVETVVSPVNEV
+1659 NVETVVTPVSEV
-1671 SKDAIENF
+1671 SKDATENF
-1679 RDEVAD
+1679 RDEVAN
-1685 KFFEV
+1685 KFFEAI
-1690 TKEKDDALQLS
+1690 KDMNNSRDLMVD
-1701 INAYKSGYFIEGDS
+1701 AYKSGYFIEGDS
-1715 FLDKYQSGNMNA
+1715 FLDRYQSGNMNA

-1753 NPQLT
+1753 NPRLT
-1758 EEEATEFVEKDSK
+1758 EEEATELVEKDSK

-1777 NAVREAYIL
+1777 DAIREAYIL

-1793 SKLNLDPE
+1793 SRLNLDPKN
-1801 HITQLS
+1801 ITQLS

-1839 AYGLSGMTET
+1839 AYGLSGRTET
-1849 NDDTIENSG
+1849 NDNTIENSG
-1858 ISSDSVITTAF
+1858 ISSDSVITTAY
-1869 NPVVFN
+1869 NPDIIN
-1875 SKKADGS
+1875 GKKKDGS
-1882 LKADKATFEE
+1882 PKIDKVDFEE

-1911 NELGE
+1911 NELGK

-1928 STPIDA
+1928 SVPIDA
-1934 KKGMTSSLG
+1934 KMGMTSSLG

-1952 KYLIRDTRVTTG
+1952 KYLIRDTKVTTG
-1964 NLSMTL
+1964 EQSMTL

-1984 YSYDLALRQ
+1984 HIYDLALRQ
-1993 LIHETLNPNSE
+1993 LIHETLNPKSE

-2013 GAVKVKNQFEY
+2013 GGVKVNNKVEY
-2024 RTAED
+2024 RTAEEA
-2029 VRTRFANLNFT
+2029 RARFANLNFT
-2040 NANLNPEAALVSAVK
+2040 NANLNPETALVSAVK

-2067 PDRIHDKGYAVTAK
+2067 PDRIHDKGYAITAK
-2081 GEPSPF
+2081 GEPSPYA
-2087 SGTFSKKVKREPE
+2087 GTLNKKVKRESE
-2100 AAKEAKKRQSET
+2100 ATREAKKRQSET
-2112 PFKVNMDALALFKAN
+2112 PFKVNLDALALFRAN

-2162 GQMEMVNEILEDMAR
+2162 GQMEMVNEILEDMER
-2177 AGLKPEDAYLYF
+2177 VGLKPEDAYLYF

-2222 PISAEEVRAMADEN
+2222 PISAEEVRNMADEN
-2236 GNVELTEGYVMPV
+2236 GNVELVEGYVMPV

-2254 FAKDWEHGIQLDSDR
+2254 FAKDWEHGIVLGSDR

-2337 QDMIAVQTAALN
+2337 QDMIAVQKAALN
-2349 GEEVITDEELANE
+2349 GEEVVTDKELASE

-2382 QYLYQPNGKFDSY
+2382 QYLYQPSGKFDSY
-2395 LFFETD
+2395 LFYETD

-2411 AQDGTHSVDFLR
+2411 AQDGTHSTDFLR

-2480 AINDVISQYDLN
+2480 AINDVISRYELDF
-2492 TRADEYMLMTGKD
+2492 RAELYMAESGKS
-2505 TPPKYKEMMY
+2505 TPPKYKGMMY
-2515 KILSKGFIDSKNLFD
+2515 KILSKEFIDSKNLFD
-2530 LVNNNEIMAILEYA
+2530 LVNNNEFMAILEYN

-2577 GNKEYSPIEV
+2577 GNKEYSPIEA

-2599 TSAISVTSIPR
+2599 TSSISVTSIPR

-2617 QPLTYGGGTDGILNQ
+2617 QPLTYGGGTNGILNQ

-2654 GSPEAEKYQDLI
+2654 GSSEAEKYQDLI
-2666 EALRPTFGGEVVTED
+2666 EALRPTFGGEVVTEG

-2695 IKRGKKS
+2695 IKRGKQS

-2757 KNGLTEADP
+2757 KNSLTEADP

-2771 PNKKEYDKIERKAY
+2771 PDAKEYSKMERKAY
-2785 DNAGLITALTDT
+2785 DRAGLITALTDI
-2797 SKFGRELSNEL
+2797 SKFGRELFNEL

-2814 TASNVTPNV
+2814 TAANATSNV
-2823 VSPASTAQINKEYRT
+2823 VSPTSTAQINKEYRT

-2861 LVSRETVVQDT
+2861 LVSRETVVQDI

-2927 NANIMENTIPTLDK
+2927 TANIMENAIPTLDK
-2941 NTVDDILTKAGFTLF
+2941 NTVDAILTKAGFSMF
-2956 ADIDAEGVYAF
+2956 ADIGREGVSAF
-2967 KSSVLDVSK
+2967 KAKVLGASK
-2976 DYTLKVT
+2976 DFSLKVT

-2988 ALARHF
+2988 ALSRHF
-2994 ESSELLTPSVVQAL
+2994 KTSELLTPSVVQAL

-3018 SVLGKLIVFFGT
+3018 SVIGKLIVLYGT
-3030 EARNM
+3030 KAQDM
-3035 FVDETGDYISSTL
+3035 FEEDAGDYISNAL
-3048 PELLPILEYHESLKK
+3048 PELLPVLEYHDSLAK
-3063 LRDMREQGIKKEVMY
+3063 LHRMRLQGIEKEVMY
-3078 KLWENDVPILIGTF
+3078 KLWENDLPILIGTF

-3122 ESNPKYPVGFNDFVL
+3122 ESKPKYPVGFNDFVL

-3180 IITDKNSKYFSE
+3180 IITDKTSKYFSG

-3217 AFATEA
+3217 AFANEA

-3228 DLNGASAVDING
+3228 DLSGTSAVDING
-3240 VALDGVGIF
+3240 VALDGIGIF

-3332 EIAAYNDKRVA
+3332 EIATYNDKRVA

-3351 QNPALNANEKYT
+3351 QNPALDANEKYT

-3415 QLWFGKDVKGKDSLF
+3415 QLWFGKNVKGKDSLF

-3442 QAEQTDNTGNIN
+3442 QAEETYNTGNIN

-3468 VQDLMNRLSAN
+3468 VQDLMNKLSAN

-3492 ANKVIFALSGDLVQ
+3492 ANKVIFAMSGDLVQ
-3506 ALRSKGMTIDPI
+3506 ALRNKGMTIDPI

-3528 VYQSLMDTDSKFSTL
+3528 VYQSLMDTDSKFNTL
-3543 ANSILS
+3543 ANSILF
-3549 DIYDSE
+3549 DIYNSE

-3593 SNLAETDEGFLD
+3593 SNLAETDEGFLN
-3605 RVGKSIEDFLADN
+3605 RVGKSIEDFLTGN
-3618 SKGKASF
+3618 SRGKASF

-3659 DHNDRLN
+3659 DYDDRLN
-3666 IASNVSNLASKTPK
+3666 IADNVSNLASKLPTD
-3680 EFASLLNGIMSDW
+3680 FATLLNGIMSDW
-3693 AMMPLEGRDDTDSL
+3693 AMMPLEGRDNTDSL

-3786 TDKVIADTLFRTS
+3786 TDKVIADSLFRTS
-3799 AYNIFNVNPAN
+3799 AYNIFNANPAN

-3816 DSTKRK
+3816 DFTKRK

-3887 PLDKSYRNGKSKKDL
+3887 PLDKSYRNGKSKKEL
-3902 IDALSPIVEQM
+3902 IDALSPIIEQM

-3964 EGIVMNKRNPN
+3964 EGVVMNKRNPN

-3980 VRSGSKSYDELVD
+3980 VRIGSKEYDSLLD

-3998 LKTIDWKGKEYSVMF
+3998 LKTINWSGKEYAVMF

-4028 FADDTNFGTNIN
+4028 FADDTNFGTNIQ

-4047 VATYVNDPNLNMEKT
+4047 VATYVNGPNINMEKT

-4156 SEWMILDGKVKPKSN
+4156 SEWIILDGKIKPSSN
-4171 KPADIQYANTLN
+4171 KPADVQYANTLN
-4183 DFYSKLPDSTKAE
+4183 DFYKRLPDSTKAE
-4196 FHHLGGL
+4196 LAHTGGL
-4203 PIRKSEVDNIV
+4203 PVRKSEVDNIV

-4229 TLPSNVQQTIRDVL
+4229 TLPTNVQQTIRDVL
-4243 GAFGVNKDTLK
+4243 GAFGINSNTLK
-4254 YLKTAQDAWAGTVG
+4254 YIKTAQDAWAGTVG
-4268 YMKELIL
+4268 YVKELIL
-4275 IRSVVVPI
+4275 IRSIAVPV

-4295 WNIPLKQIR
+4295 WGIPLKQIR

-4312 EAKKYTNNRIKL
+4312 EAKKYTDNRVKL

-4332 DPNLP
+4332 DPSLS
-4337 TNKRNM
+4337 TDKRNM
-4343 LEAQVKHLSD
+4343 LEAQVKHLSN
-4353 ALNNSPI
+4353 ALNSSPI

-4373 SAAGYE
+4373 TAAGYE

-4386 FTFRNTLKQK
+4386 FTFRNTFKQK

-4414 INNILI
+4414 VNNILI

-4452 KGLKSKEALSIT
+4452 KGIKSKEALSIT

-4481 ANAIGL
+4481 ANAMGL

-4514 IYGLGKVTGFTT
+4514 VYGLGKVTGFTT
-4526 VPMGNPLDK
+4526 VPIGNPLDK

>member
-1 MSDYKQLR
+1 MSDYKTNR
-9 QSALN
+9 PSALN
-14 RSLKDY
+14 RTIGDFQRR
-20 AYNVVPTGNAYQ
+20 VVPTGNVYEN
-32 DYAVSRGI
+32 YAVAKGI
-40 SVDQARA
+40 TVDQARA

-54 LRKKAELEGV
+54 LRKKAELEGI

-95 ASTMSGA
+95 ASTMTGA
-102 QRLQNVM
+102 QRLQNIM

-147 ELSAMATTMSNR
+147 ELSAMATTMSSR

-164 ALGSIVQGAA
+164 ALGSVVQGAA

-197 ALYDAATT
+197 ALYDSATT
-205 DETYESALRRKRAQG
+205 DETYESALQRKRAQG
-220 WKGHNENQEGID
+220 WKGHNEIQDGID
-232 NFFSQFDSEAQ
+232 GFFSQFDSEAQ
-243 ANEKKSDMATGQL
+243 ANEKKSDMAVGQL

-271 TDIDWDT
+271 TDIDWET

-283 AKDADTLDNYGKNIS
+283 ASDADRLDNYGKNIS
-298 KDKLFTGV
+298 KDKLFTGA

-328 GAGTAFAERGALS
+328 GAGTAFTERGALS

-346 VAKLGAGEL
+346 VAKLSAGEL
-355 SKLGSVGASIGI
+355 SKLGSIGASVGI

-373 QDFVGAGADA
+373 QDFAGAGADA

-397 SPNYQKLIK
+397 SPNYQKLIQ
-406 SGMSPKEARE
+406 SGLSPKEARE
-416 ALAVEAAEKAGTK
+416 ALAVEAADKAGTK
-429 SGMITAG
+429 SGLITAG

-473 SEGLEEYWNVTA
+473 SEGLEEYWNNTA
-485 PKEAVNDVLGYD
+485 PKEAINDVLGYN
-497 YHADPSIYSS
+497 YHADPSIYST
-507 SAVTQAASISGL
+507 SAVTQAAAISGL
-519 VGGAGNVRTTAS
+519 VGGAGNVKTTAS

-572 ASSTNSVTKSVMND
+572 TSSANSATKSVMND

-667 AAITDPNIPDSTR
+667 AAITDPNIPDSAR
-680 EQLKKDFIDS
+680 EQLKKDFTDS

-697 NKDIRQYLKLLNS
+697 NKDIKQYLKLLNS

-773 ASKATKDSMDT
+773 ASKANKTSMDT

-795 DMLGTLKQSSSM
+795 DMLNALKQSSSM
-807 NNAFTQVTVD
+807 NSAFTQVTVD
-817 AVQSFL
+817 SVQSFL

-841 WLDPKKGILSYVV
+841 WLDPKKSILSYVV

-886 KSVKLDGDGNYVV
+886 KSVKLDSDGNYVV
-899 DQIVRLPNGKVLMQQ
+899 DQVVHLPNGKVLMQQ

-921 FKRPADV
+921 FKKPADV

-936 RDSDDFFTVTKD
+936 RDSDDFFAVTKD

-955 NNQTSGNT
+955 NNQTSSNT

-969 QTNQSSNTT
+969 QSNQSSNTT

-1012 NTTNNTGSQSS
+1012 NTTNNTGSQSN
-1023 GSTSNASSN
+1023 GSTSNISSNTNSSGSSN
-1032 SNSNSNSNNSNG
+1032 SANTNNNTKGNSNS
-1044 TSNSNTNTKGSTNS
+1044 TSNSNTNTSGSTNS
-1058 NTGNSQTNQTN
+1058 NTGNNQSNQTN
-1069 SSNTTGSTNSNS
+1069 SSNTTDSTNS

-1089 SKTNS
+1089 NSKTNS
-1094 SKQSK
+1094 NKQPK
-1099 QGDLFE
+1099 QGDLFD
-1105 DVEENSEPT
+1105 DVEENSEPI
-1114 IAEDKPKT
+1114 IAEDKSKT
-1122 KSELKSKA
+1122 KSEPKSKA

-1154 EPIIAKD
+1154 EPIIAEN
-1161 KTKAKKDDKT
+1161 KTKAKKDEKT
-1171 TSETAQN
+1171 TSETAQD
-1178 EQEATSKEK
+1178 EQEATSEEQSKET
-1187 SSETPKT
+1187 SKT
-1194 KEKASKTEA
+1194 EEKASKTEA
-1203 KAQEKVDPNI
+1203 TAE
-1213 YRNSKGEVDIMA
+1213 
-1225 SKNRS
+1225 
-1230 PVLSNFAKFSFK
+1230 
-1242 FRGLQFD
+1242 
-1249 SIEEA
+1249 
-1254 YQVFKSNPQSE
+1254 
-1265 EELQARYEELQAK
+1265 
-1278 LAKLTFRKLAD
+1278 
-1289 GTEVLSGKPKL
+1289 
-1300 SGLDPNTNLDLMK
+1300 
-1313 ELLGIRFKNDE
+1313 
-1324 VFRNALLSTG
+1324 
-1334 KAKLVHGN
+1334 
-1342 GTVIEKAFTD
+1342 
-1352 ILTTLRD
+1352 
-1359 STTESSKET
+1359 
-1368 KTEYEVK
+1368 

-1381 DGLIKDLEDSGLII
+1381 DGLIKDLEDSGLFI
-1395 KDSSIVGEVS
+1395 KDSNTVGEVS

-1411 VLSGGSLGA
+1411 VFSGGSLGA

-1430 DKGISAD
+1430 GKGISAD

-1442 VAEATEQVIGT
+1442 VAADSENTDQVIGT
-1453 NIILHTD
+1453 SIKLPTD
-1460 FNDKLANNVHSI
+1460 FRVKLADSVRNI
-1472 LEDNAESLPQRFT
+1472 LKDTAESLPKKFIN
-1485 DRVKELIKASEDA
+1485 RVEELVKDFETA

-1504 KTANKHLME
+1504 KTANRHLME
-1513 ALQVMWASSVV
+1513 ALQVMWATSVV

-1531 NIQSSVL
+1531 NIQSNVL

-1558 ADWYQVTGFTK
+1558 ADWYQVTGFEK
-1569 DKQGN
+1569 DEKGN
-1574 YIYQANKVKGGVPP
+1574 WRYQANKIKGGVPS

-1601 TQDKLTDNSS
+1601 TQDKLADNKA

-1630 INDALNEALVEAGYT
+1630 INEALNEALVEAGYT
-1645 VDEGSYKADEQIKV
+1645 VDEGNYKADKQIKV
-1659 NVETVVSPVNEV
+1659 DVETVVTPVSEV
-1671 SKDAIENF
+1671 NKDTTENF

-1685 KFFEV
+1685 KFFEA
-1690 TKEKDDALQLS
+1690 TKGMDNSRDLMVD
-1701 INAYKSGYFIEGDS
+1701 AYKSGYFIEGDS
-1715 FLDKYQSGNMNA
+1715 FLDRYQSGNMNA

-1743 EDKALAIQEL
+1743 EDKVLAIQEL

-1758 EEEATEFVEKDSK
+1758 EEEATELVEKDSK

-1839 AYGLSGMTET
+1839 AYGLSGRTET
-1849 NDDTIENSG
+1849 NDNTIENSG
-1858 ISSDSVITTAF
+1858 ISSDSVITTRF
-1869 NPVVFN
+1869 NPDVIN
-1875 SKKADGS
+1875 SKKADGT
-1882 LKADKATFEE
+1882 LKIDKATFEE

-1911 NELGE
+1911 NELGK

-1964 NLSMTL
+1964 DLSMTL

-1984 YSYDLALRQ
+1984 HSYDLALRQ

-2013 GAVKVKNQFEY
+2013 GAVKVKNQFKY
-2024 RTAED
+2024 YTAED
-2029 VRTRFANLNFT
+2029 ARTRFANLNFT

-2067 PDRIHDKGYAVTAK
+2067 PDRIHDKGYAITAK

-2087 SGTFSKKVKREPE
+2087 SGTFNKKVKREPE
-2100 AAKEAKKRQSET
+2100 AIREAKKRQSET
-2112 PFKVNMDALALFKAN
+2112 PFKVNMNALALFKAN

-2177 AGLKPEDAYLYF
+2177 TGLKPEDAYLYF

-2222 PISAEEVRAMADEN
+2222 PISAEEVRVMADEN

-2337 QDMIAVQTAALN
+2337 QDMVAVQRAALS
-2349 GEEVITDEELANE
+2349 GEEVVTDEELASE

-2395 LFFETD
+2395 LFYETD

-2411 AQDGTHSVDFLR
+2411 AQDGTHSTDFLR

-2492 TRADEYMLMTGKD
+2492 TRAEEYMLQTGKD

-2515 KILSKGFIDSKNLFD
+2515 KILSKGFSDSKTLFD
-2530 LVNNNEIMAILEYA
+2530 LVNNNEIMAILEYD
-2544 SGIPGTHI
+2544 SGSPGTHI

-2565 IAVRQPE
+2565 IAVRQPD

-2587 LQMPLTDFVENI
+2587 LQMPLKDFVENI
-2599 TSAISVTSIPR
+2599 TSSISVTSIPR

-2617 QPLTYGGGTDGILNQ
+2617 QPLTYGGGTNGILNQ

-2654 GSPEAEKYQDLI
+2654 GSPEAGRYQDLI
-2666 EALRPTFGGEVVTED
+2666 KALRPTFDGEVVTKD

-2695 IKRGKKS
+2695 IKRGKQS

-2733 DTRVMQ
+2733 DTRVVQ
-2739 AYVELTQ
+2739 AYITLQEALKE
-2746 AIADW
+2746 W
-2751 RIKNGE
+2751 RVKNGE
-2757 KNGLTEADP
+2757 KKGLTEADP

-2771 PNKKEYDKIERKAY
+2771 PDAKEYSKIERKAY
-2785 DNAGLITALTDT
+2785 DNAGLTTALTDT

-2814 TASNVTPNV
+2814 TAVNATPNI
-2823 VSPASTAQINKEYRT
+2823 VSPTSTAQINKEYRT
-2838 RTALALAQIKH
+2838 RTSLSFTQIKH
-2849 ITAVGAKVLTDS
+2849 IAAVGAKVLTDS
-2861 LVSRETVVQDT
+2861 LVSRETVVQDI

-2927 NANIMENTIPTLDK
+2927 TANIMENTIPTLDK
-2941 NTVDDILTKAGFTLF
+2941 NTVDAILTKAGFSVF
-2956 ADIDAEGVYAF
+2956 ADIDTEGVYAF
-2967 KSSVLDVSK
+2967 KASVLEASK
-2976 DYTLKVT
+2976 GFSLKVT

-2994 ESSELLTPSVVQAL
+2994 KSSELLTPSVVQAL

-3030 EARNM
+3030 EARNL
-3035 FVDETGDYISSTL
+3035 FGKETGAYISNTL
-3048 PELLPILEYHESLKK
+3048 PELLPVLEYHESLRK
-3063 LRDMREQGIKKEVMY
+3063 LIDMREQGIKKEVMY

-3137 TKNHSLKDKVD
+3137 SKNHSLKDKVD

-3160 PTVKEDILSLRDE
+3160 PTAKEDILSLRDE

-3180 IITDKNSKYFSE
+3180 IITDKTSKYFSG

-3217 AFATEA
+3217 AFANEA

-3228 DLNGASAVDING
+3228 DLSGASAIDING

-3320 NEVAGILNLSAA
+3320 NEVASILNLSAA
-3332 EIAAYNDKRVA
+3332 KIATYNDKRVA

-3351 QNPALNANEKYT
+3351 QNPALDANEKYT

-3468 VQDLMNRLSAN
+3468 VQDLMNKLSAN

-3506 ALRSKGMTIDPI
+3506 ALRNKGMTIDPI

-3549 DIYDSE
+3549 DIYNSE

-3565 FEVMKDKVRGNTAQ
+3565 FEVMQDKVRGNTAQ

-3593 SNLAETDEGFLD
+3593 SNLAETDEGFLN
-3605 RVGKSIEDFLADN
+3605 RVGKSIEDFLAGN

-3659 DHNDRLN
+3659 DYDDRLN
-3666 IASNVSNLASKTPK
+3666 IADNVSNLASKLPTD
-3680 EFASLLNGIMSDW
+3680 FATLLNGIMSDW
-3693 AMMPLEGRDDTDSL
+3693 AMMPLEGRDNTDSL

-3745 IYAMRAVFAST
+3745 IYAMRAAFAST

-3774 AFLQEGV
+3774 AFLQEDV

-3799 AYNIFNVNPAN
+3799 AYNIFNANPAN

-3887 PLDKSYRNGKSKKDL
+3887 PLDKSYRNGKSKKEL
-3902 IDALSPIVEQM
+3902 IDALSPIIEQM

-3920 NVLNANPEAAKEMAE
+3920 NVLNANPEAAKETAE

-3964 EGIVMNKRNPN
+3964 EGVVMNKRNPN

-3980 VRSGSKSYDELVD
+3980 VRVGSKEYDSLTD

-3998 LKTIDWKGKEYSVMF
+3998 LKTINWSGKEYAVMF

-4028 FADDTNFGTNIN
+4028 FADDTNFGTNIQ

-4047 VATYVNDPNLNMEKT
+4047 VATYVSDPNINMEKT

-4144 ELINMYQNTNRK
+4144 ELINMYQSTNRK
-4156 SEWMILDGKVKPKSN
+4156 GEWMILDGKVKPKSN
-4171 KPADIQYANTLN
+4171 KPADVQYANTLN

-4229 TLPSNVQQTIRDVL
+4229 TLPNNVQQTIRDVL

-4275 IRSVVVPI
+4275 IRSIAVPV
-4283 QNMVSNVIHLAN
+4283 QNMVSNVIHLIN

-4304 DRTRVGIA
+4304 DKTRVGIA
-4312 EAKKYTNNRIKL
+4312 EAKKYTDNRIKL
-4324 AELYVQMR
+4324 AKLYVQMR
-4332 DPNLP
+4332 DPSLS
-4337 TNKRNM
+4337 TNKRNI
-4343 LEAQVKHLSD
+4343 LEVQVKHLSD

-4386 FTFRNTLKQK
+4386 FTFRNTFKQK

-4401 MKEDFDNSGIGRA
+4401 LMEDFDNSGIGRA

-4438 FVAKFVLYDYLTKN
+4438 FVAKFVLYDHLTKD

-4481 ANAIGL
+4481 ANAMGL

-4514 IYGLGKVTGFTT
+4514 VYGLGKVTGFTT

>member
-1 MSDYKQLR
+1 MSDYKTNR
-9 QSALN
+9 PSALN
-14 RSLKDY
+14 RTIGDFQRR
-20 AYNVVPTGNAYQ
+20 VVPTGNVYEN
-32 DYAVSRGI
+32 YAVAKGI
-40 SVDQARA
+40 TVDQARA

-95 ASTMSGA
+95 ASTMTGA
-102 QRLQNVM
+102 QRLQNIM

-159 GEQGS
+159 GEEGS
-164 ALGSIVQGAA
+164 TLGSVVQGAA

-197 ALYDAATT
+197 ALYDSATT
-205 DETYESALRRKRAQG
+205 DETYESALQRKRAQG
-220 WKGHNENQEGID
+220 WKGHNEIQDGID
-232 NFFSQFDSEAQ
+232 GFFSQFDSEAQ
-243 ANEKKSDMATGQL
+243 ANEKKSDMAVGQL

-271 TDIDWDT
+271 TDIDWET

-283 AKDADTLDNYGKNIS
+283 ASDADRLDNYGKNIS
-298 KDKLFTGV
+298 KDKLFTGA

-314 LAYVTGGAGSGLLK
+314 LAYVTGGAGSALLK
-328 GAGTAFAERGALS
+328 GAGSAYASRGALS

-346 VAKLGAGEL
+346 VAKLSAGEL
-355 SKLGSVGASIGI
+355 SKLGSIGASVGI

-373 QDFVGAGADA
+373 QDFAGAGADA

-397 SPNYQKLIK
+397 SPNYQKLIQ
-406 SGMSPKEARE
+406 SGLSPKEARE
-416 ALAVEAAEKAGTK
+416 ALAVEAADKAGTK

-473 SEGLEEYWNVTA
+473 SEGLEEYWNNTA
-485 PKEAVNDVLGYD
+485 PKEAINDVLGYN
-497 YHADPSIYSS
+497 YHADPSIYST

-519 VGGAGNVRTTAS
+519 VGSAGNVRTTAS

-572 ASSTNSVTKSVMND
+572 TSSANSATKSVMND

-634 EVSGRIQ
+634 EVSGKIQ

-667 AAITDPNIPDSTR
+667 AAITDPNIPDSAR
-680 EQLKKDFIDS
+680 EQLKKDFTDS

-697 NKDIRQYLKLLNS
+697 NKDIKQYLKLLNS

-773 ASKATKDSMDT
+773 ASKANKASMDT

-795 DMLGTLKQSSSM
+795 DMLNALKQSSSM
-807 NNAFTQVTVD
+807 NSAFTQVTVD
-817 AVQSFL
+817 SVQSFL

-886 KSVKLDGDGNYVV
+886 KSVKLDSDGNYVV
-899 DQIVRLPNGKVLMQQ
+899 DQVVHLPNGKVLMQQ

-921 FKRPADV
+921 FKKPADV

-936 RDSDDFFTVTKD
+936 RDSDDFFAVTKD

-955 NNQTSGNT
+955 NNQTSNNT

-969 QTNQSSNTT
+969 QSNQSSNTT

-993 QSSGTTNSQSNQS
+993 QSSGTTNNQSNQS
-1006 NTSSST
+1006 NTSSNS
-1012 NTTNNTGSQSS
+1012 NTTNNTSNPSS
-1023 GSTSNASSN
+1023 GSTSNTSSNTNSSGSSN
-1032 SNSNSNSNNSNG
+1032 SANTNNNTKGNSNS
-1044 TSNSNTNTKGSTNS
+1044 TSNSNTNTSGSTNS
-1058 NTGNSQTNQTN
+1058 NTGNNQSNQTN
-1069 SSNTTGSTNSNS
+1069 SSNTTGSTNL

-1089 SKTNS
+1089 NSKTNS
-1094 SKQSK
+1094 NKQSK
-1099 QGDLFE
+1099 QGGLFE

-1114 IAEDKPKT
+1114 IAEDK
-1122 KSELKSKA
+1122 
-1130 NKEASSKT
+1130 
-1138 TDDTQGDLFE
+1138 
-1148 EVKEES
+1148 
-1154 EPIIAKD
+1154 
-1161 KTKAKKDDKT
+1161 TKAKKDEKT
-1171 TSETAQN
+1171 TSETAQD
-1178 EQEATSKEK
+1178 EQEATSKDK
-1187 SSETPKT
+1187 PKETSKT
-1194 KEKASKTEA
+1194 EEKASKTEA
-1203 KAQEKVDPNI
+1203 TAE
-1213 YRNSKGEVDIMA
+1213 
-1225 SKNRS
+1225 
-1230 PVLSNFAKFSFK
+1230 
-1242 FRGLQFD
+1242 
-1249 SIEEA
+1249 
-1254 YQVFKSNPQSE
+1254 
-1265 EELQARYEELQAK
+1265 
-1278 LAKLTFRKLAD
+1278 
-1289 GTEVLSGKPKL
+1289 
-1300 SGLDPNTNLDLMK
+1300 
-1313 ELLGIRFKNDE
+1313 
-1324 VFRNALLSTG
+1324 
-1334 KAKLVHGN
+1334 
-1342 GTVIEKAFTD
+1342 
-1352 ILTTLRD
+1352 
-1359 STTESSKET
+1359 
-1368 KTEYEVK
+1368 

-1381 DGLIKDLEDSGLII
+1381 DGLIKDLEDSGLFI
-1395 KDSSIVGEVS
+1395 KDSNTVGEVS

-1411 VLSGGSLGA
+1411 VFSGGSLGA

-1430 DKGISAD
+1430 GKGISAD

-1442 VAEATEQVIGT
+1442 VAADSENTDQVIGT
-1453 NIILHTD
+1453 SIKLPTD
-1460 FNDKLANNVHSI
+1460 FRVKLADSVRNI
-1472 LEDNAESLPQRFT
+1472 LKDNAESLPKKFI
-1485 DRVKELIKASEDA
+1485 DRVEELVKDFETA

-1504 KTANKHLME
+1504 KTANRHLIE
-1513 ALQVMWASSVV
+1513 ALQVIWATSVV

-1531 NIQSSVL
+1531 NIQSNVL

-1558 ADWYQVTGFTK
+1558 ADWYQVTGFEK
-1569 DKQGN
+1569 DEKGN
-1574 YIYQANKVKGGVPP
+1574 WRYQANKIKGGVPS

-1601 TQDKLTDNSS
+1601 TQDKLADNKA
-1611 TIGRMAE
+1611 TISRMAE

-1630 INDALNEALVEAGYT
+1630 INEALNEALVEAGYT
-1645 VDEGSYKADEQIKV
+1645 VDEGNYKADEQIKV
-1659 NVETVVSPVNEV
+1659 DVETVVTPVSEV
-1671 SKDAIENF
+1671 HKDATENF

-1685 KFFEV
+1685 KFFEA
-1690 TKEKDDALQLS
+1690 TKGMDNSRDLMVD
-1701 INAYKSGYFIEGDS
+1701 AYKSGYFIEGDS
-1715 FLDKYQSGNMNA
+1715 FLDRYQSGNMNA

-1758 EEEATEFVEKDSK
+1758 EEEATELVEKDSK

-1839 AYGLSGMTET
+1839 AYGLSGRTET
-1849 NDDTIENSG
+1849 NDNTIENSG
-1858 ISSDSVITTAF
+1858 ISSDSVITTRF
-1869 NPVVFN
+1869 NPDVIN
-1875 SKKADGS
+1875 SKKADGT
-1882 LKADKATFEE
+1882 LKIDKATFEE

-1911 NELGE
+1911 NELGK

-1964 NLSMTL
+1964 DLSMTL

-1984 YSYDLALRQ
+1984 HSYDLALRQ

-2029 VRTRFANLNFT
+2029 ARTRFANLNFT

-2067 PDRIHDKGYAVTAK
+2067 PDRIHDKGYAITAK

-2087 SGTFSKKVKREPE
+2087 SGTFNKKVKREPE

-2162 GQMEMVNEILEDMAR
+2162 GQMEMVNEILEDMVR

-2222 PISAEEVRAMADEN
+2222 PISTEEVRGMADEN
-2236 GNVELTEGYVMPV
+2236 GNVELTEGYVIPV

-2337 QDMIAVQTAALN
+2337 QDMIAVQRAALN
-2349 GEEVITDEELANE
+2349 GEEVVTDEELASE

-2395 LFFETD
+2395 LFYETD

-2411 AQDGTHSVDFLR
+2411 AQDGTHSTDFLR

-2480 AINDVISQYDLN
+2480 AINNVISQYNLN
-2492 TRADEYMLMTGKD
+2492 TRAEEYMLQTGKD

-2515 KILSKGFIDSKNLFD
+2515 KILSKGFIDSKTLFD
-2530 LVNNNEIMAILEYA
+2530 LVNNNEIMAILEYDSKA
-2544 SGIPGTHI
+2544 PGTHI

-2565 IAVRQPE
+2565 IAVRQPD

-2587 LQMPLTDFVENI
+2587 LQMPLKDFVENI
-2599 TSAISVTSIPR
+2599 TSSISVTSIPR

-2641 IDLVEKTRKLTAE
+2641 IDLIEKTRKLTAE

-2666 EALRPTFGGEVVTED
+2666 EALRPTFEGEVVTED

-2695 IKRGKKS
+2695 IKRGKQS

-2733 DTRVMQ
+2733 DTRVGQ
-2739 AYVELTQ
+2739 AYITLMEALGE
-2746 AIADW
+2746 W
-2751 RIKNGE
+2751 RVKNGE
-2757 KNGLTEADP
+2757 KKGLTEADP

-2771 PNKKEYDKIERKAY
+2771 PDAKEYSKLERKAY
-2785 DNAGLITALTDT
+2785 DRAGLTTALTNT
-2797 SKFGRELSNEL
+2797 NKFGRDLAKEL
-2808 NLIGDT
+2808 NEVGDT
-2814 TASNVTPNV
+2814 IAANPNPNI
-2823 VSPASTAQINKEYRT
+2823 VSPASTAQINGEHRT
-2838 RTALALAQIKH
+2838 RTSLSFAQIKH
-2849 ITAVGAKVLTDS
+2849 IAAVGAKVLTDS

-2927 NANIMENTIPTLDK
+2927 TANIMENTIPTLDK
-2941 NTVDDILTKAGFTLF
+2941 DTVDAILTKAGFSVF
-2956 ADIDAEGVYAF
+2956 ADIDTEGVYAF
-2967 KSSVLDVSK
+2967 KASVLEASK
-2976 DYTLKVT
+2976 GFSLKVT

-2994 ESSELLTPSVVQAL
+2994 KSSELLTPSVVQAL

-3030 EARNM
+3030 EARNL
-3035 FVDETGDYISSTL
+3035 FGKETGAYISNTL
-3048 PELLPILEYHESLKK
+3048 PELLPVLEYHESLRK
-3063 LRDMREQGIKKEVMY
+3063 LTDMREQGIKKEVMY

-3137 TKNHSLKDKVD
+3137 SKNHSLKDKVD

-3160 PTVKEDILSLRDE
+3160 PTAKEDILSLRDE

-3180 IITDKNSKYFSE
+3180 IITDKTSKYFSE

-3217 AFATEA
+3217 AFANEA

-3228 DLNGASAVDING
+3228 DLSGASAIDING

-3320 NEVAGILNLSAA
+3320 NEVASILNLSAA
-3332 EIAAYNDKRVA
+3332 KIATYNDKRVA

-3351 QNPALNANEKYT
+3351 QNPALDANEKYT

-3506 ALRSKGMTIDPI
+3506 ALRNKGMTIDPI

-3549 DIYDSE
+3549 DIYNSE

-3593 SNLAETDEGFLD
+3593 SNLAETDEGFLN
-3605 RVGKSIEDFLADN
+3605 RVGKSIEDFLAGN

-3659 DHNDRLN
+3659 DYDDRLN
-3666 IASNVSNLASKTPK
+3666 IADNVSNLASKLPTD
-3680 EFASLLNGIMSDW
+3680 FATLLNGIMSDW
-3693 AMMPLEGRDDTDSL
+3693 AMMPLEGRDNTDSL
-3707 FGKFLQTYLEERIK
+3707 FGKLLQTYLEERIK

-3745 IYAMRAVFAST
+3745 IYAMRAAFAST

-3786 TDKVIADTLFRTS
+3786 TDKVIADSLFRTS
-3799 AYNIFNVNPAN
+3799 AYNIFNANPAN

-3887 PLDKSYRNGKSKKDL
+3887 PLDKSYRNGKSKKEL
-3902 IDALSPIVEQM
+3902 IDALSPIIEQM

-3980 VRSGSKSYDELVD
+3980 VRVGSKSYDELVD

-3998 LKTIDWKGKEYSVMF
+3998 LKTVDWLGKEYSVMF

-4047 VATYVNDPNLNMEKT
+4047 VATYVNDPNINMEKT

-4071 YDSNFYEEMTEVSHV
+4071 YDSNFYDEMTEVSHV

-4144 ELINMYQNTNRK
+4144 ELINMYQSTNRK

-4171 KPADIQYANTLN
+4171 KPADVQYANTLN

-4229 TLPSNVQQTIRDVL
+4229 TLPNNVQQTIRDVL

-4275 IRSVVVPI
+4275 IRSIAVPV

-4332 DPNLP
+4332 DPSLS
-4337 TNKRNM
+4337 TNKRNI

-4386 FTFRNTLKQK
+4386 FTFRNTFKQK

-4401 MKEDFDNSGIGRA
+4401 LMEDFDNSGIGRA
-4414 INNILI
+4414 VNNILI

-4438 FVAKFVLYDYLTKN
+4438 FVAKFVLYDHLTKD

-4481 ANAIGL
+4481 ANAMGL

-4514 IYGLGKVTGFTT
+4514 VYGLGKVTGFTT

>member
-40 SVDQARA
+40 SIDQARA

-77 AGESPDK
+77 AGESSDK

-174 QGTANLLNTANTLI
+174 QGSVNLLNTANTLI

-232 NFFSQFDSEAQ
+232 NFFGQFDSEAQ

-328 GAGTAFAERGALS
+328 GAGTAFAGRGALS

-416 ALAVEAAEKAGTK
+416 ALAVEAADKAGTK
-429 SGMITAG
+429 SGLITAG

-485 PKEAVNDVLGYD
+485 PKEAVNDVLGYN

-560 KDNGASTIESIA
+560 KDNGASTIESVA
-572 ASSTNSVTKSVMND
+572 TSSTNSATKNVMND

-680 EQLKKDFIDS
+680 EQLKKDFTDS

-773 ASKATKDSMDT
+773 ASKANKDSMDT

-795 DMLGTLKQSSSM
+795 DMLGALKQSSSM

-899 DQIVRLPNGKVLMQQ
+899 DQVVRLPNGKVLMQQ
-914 DGKTKAI
+914 DGKTKAV
-921 FKRPADV
+921 FKKPADV

-993 QSSGTTNSQSNQS
+993 QSSGTTNNQSNQS

-1012 NTTNNTGSQSS
+1012 NTTNNTSS

-1032 SNSNSNSNNSNG
+1032 
-1044 TSNSNTNTKGSTNS
+1044 TTI
-1058 NTGNSQTNQTN
+1058 
-1069 SSNTTGSTNSNS
+1069 TGSTNS
-1081 STNSSTAN
+1081 STNSSTIN

-1094 SKQSK
+1094 SKQPK
-1099 QGDLFE
+1099 QGDLFD
-1105 DVEENSEPT
+1105 DVEENSEPI
-1114 IAEDKPKT
+1114 IAEDKSKT
-1122 KSELKSKA
+1122 KSEPKSKA

-1154 EPIIAKD
+1154 EPIIAED
-1161 KTKAKKDDKT
+1161 KTKAKKDEKT
-1171 TSETAQN
+1171 TSETAQD

-1187 SSETPKT
+1187 SKETSKT
-1194 KEKASKTEA
+1194 EEKASKTEA
-1203 KAQEKVDPNI
+1203 KAE
-1213 YRNSKGEVDIMA
+1213 
-1225 SKNRS
+1225 
-1230 PVLSNFAKFSFK
+1230 
-1242 FRGLQFD
+1242 
-1249 SIEEA
+1249 
-1254 YQVFKSNPQSE
+1254 
-1265 EELQARYEELQAK
+1265 
-1278 LAKLTFRKLAD
+1278 
-1289 GTEVLSGKPKL
+1289 
-1300 SGLDPNTNLDLMK
+1300 
-1313 ELLGIRFKNDE
+1313 
-1324 VFRNALLSTG
+1324 
-1334 KAKLVHGN
+1334 
-1342 GTVIEKAFTD
+1342 
-1352 ILTTLRD
+1352 
-1359 STTESSKET
+1359 
-1368 KTEYEVK
+1368 

-1411 VLSGGSLGA
+1411 VFSGGSLGA

-1430 DKGISAD
+1430 GKSISAD

-1460 FNDKLANNVHSI
+1460 FNDKLADNVRSI

-1485 DRVKELIKASEDA
+1485 DRVEELIKASEDA
-1498 LTPREI
+1498 LTPLEI

-1513 ALQVMWASSVV
+1513 ALQVMWATSVV

-1558 ADWYQVTGFTK
+1558 ANWYQVTGFTK
-1569 DKQGN
+1569 DEHNN

-1601 TQDKLTDNSS
+1601 TQDKLADNKA

-1618 FVQSLTGKSSKV
+1618 FVQSLTGKNSKV
-1630 INDALNEALVEAGYT
+1630 INEALNEALVEAGYT
-1645 VDEGSYKADEQIKV
+1645 VDEGIYKADEQIKV
-1659 NVETVVSPVNEV
+1659 GVETVVTPVSEV
-1671 SKDAIENF
+1671 SKDATENF
-1679 RDEVAD
+1679 RSEVAD
-1685 KFFEV
+1685 KFFEA

-1715 FLDKYQSGNMNA
+1715 FLDKYQSGSMNA

-1758 EEEATEFVEKDSK
+1758 EEEATELVEKNSK

-1777 NAVREAYIL
+1777 NAIREAYIL

-1801 HITQLS
+1801 HIIQLS

-1839 AYGLSGMTET
+1839 AYGLSGRTET
-1849 NDDTIENSG
+1849 NDNTIENSG
-1858 ISSDSVITTAF
+1858 ISSDSVITTRF
-1869 NPVVFN
+1869 NPDVIN
-1875 SKKADGS
+1875 SKKADGT
-1882 LKADKATFEE
+1882 LKIDKATFEE

-1911 NELGE
+1911 NELGK

-1964 NLSMTL
+1964 DLSMTL

-1984 YSYDLALRQ
+1984 HSYDLALRQ

-2040 NANLNPEAALVSAVK
+2040 NANLNPEAALVSVVK

-2087 SGTFSKKVKREPE
+2087 SGTFNKKVKREPE

-2127 PDMFLRTMGYK
+2127 PNMFLRTMGYK

-2337 QDMIAVQTAALN
+2337 QDMIAVQRAALN
-2349 GEEVITDEELANE
+2349 GEEVVTDEELANE

-2480 AINDVISQYDLN
+2480 AINDVISHYDLN
-2492 TRADEYMLMTGKD
+2492 TRADEYMFESGKD

-2515 KILSKGFIDSKNLFD
+2515 KILSKEFIDSKNLFD
-2530 LVNNNEIMAILEYA
+2530 LVNNNEIMAILEYNSKA
-2544 SGIPGTHI
+2544 PGTHI
-2552 VDLINTMTKTFPQ
+2552 ANLINTMTKTFPQ

-2577 GNKEYSPIEV
+2577 GNKEYSPREV

-2610 SVAKTPA
+2610 SVAKSPA

-2654 GSPEAEKYQDLI
+2654 GSPEAEKYQNLI
-2666 EALRPTFGGEVVTED
+2666 EALRPTFGGEVVTKD

-2695 IKRGKKS
+2695 IKRSKQS

-2733 DTRVMQ
+2733 DTRVVQ
-2739 AYVELTQ
+2739 AYIELTQ
-2746 AIADW
+2746 ATADW

-2771 PNKKEYDKIERKAY
+2771 PDAKEYGRIERKTY
-2785 DNAGLITALTDT
+2785 DNAGLPTALTDI
-2797 SKFGRELSNEL
+2797 SKFGRKLSDEL
-2808 NLIGDT
+2808 NLVGDT
-2814 TASNVTPNV
+2814 TAVNPNLSI
-2823 VSPASTAQINKEYRT
+2823 VSPTSTAQINGEYRT
-2838 RTALALAQIKH
+2838 RTSLSFAQNKH
-2849 ITAVGAKVLTDS
+2849 ITAVGAKVLTNS

-2927 NANIMENTIPTLDK
+2927 NANIMENTIPILDK
-2941 NTVDDILTKAGFTLF
+2941 NTVDAILTKAGFTMF
-2956 ADIDAEGVYAF
+2956 ADIDAKGVYAF
-2967 KSSVLDVSK
+2967 RARVLDASK
-2976 DYTLKVT
+2976 NYTLKVT

-2994 ESSELLTPSVVQAL
+2994 KSSELLTPSVVQAL

-3030 EARNM
+3030 EAQNM

-3110 LLKLKEEFLAYK
+3110 LLKLKEEFIAYK
-3122 ESNPKYPVGFNDFVL
+3122 ESNPKYPVGFNDFIL
-3137 TKNHSLKDKVD
+3137 SKNHSLKDKVD

-3173 SVTTVGE
+3173 IVTTVGE
-3180 IITDKNSKYFSE
+3180 IITDKTSKYFSE

-3332 EIAAYNDKRVA
+3332 EIATYNDKRVA

-3593 SNLAETDEGFLD
+3593 SNLAETDESFLD
-3605 RVGKSIEDFLADN
+3605 RVGKSIEDFLAGN

-3659 DHNDRLN
+3659 DYDDRLN

-3680 EFASLLNGIMSDW
+3680 EFATLLNGIMSDW

-3745 IYAMRAVFAST
+3745 IYAMRAAFAST

-3786 TDKVIADTLFRTS
+3786 TDKVIANTLFRTS
-3799 AYNIFNVNPAN
+3799 AYNIFNANPAN

-3902 IDALSPIVEQM
+3902 IDALSPIIEQM

-3980 VRSGSKSYDELVD
+3980 VRYGSKSYDELVD

-3998 LKTIDWKGKEYSVMF
+3998 LKTIDWMGKEYSVMF

-4047 VATYVNDPNLNMEKT
+4047 IATYVNDPNLNMEKT
-4062 MQNVFKASL
+4062 MQNVFKSSL

-4229 TLPSNVQQTIRDVL
+4229 TLPNNVQQTIRDVL

-4275 IRSVVVPI
+4275 IRSVAVPV

-4332 DPNLP
+4332 DPSLP

-4386 FTFRNTLKQK
+4386 FTFRNTFKQK

-4401 MKEDFDNSGIGRA
+4401 LMEDFDNSGIGRA
-4414 INNILI
+4414 VNNILI

-4481 ANAIGL
+4481 ANAMGL

>member
-1 MSDYKQLR
+1 MSDYKTNR
-9 QSALN
+9 PSALN
-14 RSLKDY
+14 RTIGDFQRR
-20 AYNVVPTGNAYQ
+20 VVPTGNVYEN
-32 DYAVSRGI
+32 YAVAKGI
-40 SVDQARA
+40 TVDQARA

-95 ASTMSGA
+95 ASTMTGA
-102 QRLQNVM
+102 QRLQNIM

-147 ELSAMATTMSNR
+147 ELSAMATTMSSR

-164 ALGSIVQGAA
+164 ALGSVVQGAA

-197 ALYDAATT
+197 ALYDSATT
-205 DETYESALRRKRAQG
+205 DETYESALQRKRAQG
-220 WKGHNENQEGID
+220 WKGHNEIQDGID
-232 NFFSQFDSEAQ
+232 GFFSQFDSEAQ
-243 ANEKKSDMATGQL
+243 ANEKKSDMAVGQL

-271 TDIDWDT
+271 TDIDWET

-283 AKDADTLDNYGKNIS
+283 ASDADRLDNYGKNIS
-298 KDKLFTGV
+298 KDKLFTGA

-346 VAKLGAGEL
+346 VAKLSAGEL
-355 SKLGSVGASIGI
+355 SKLGSIGASVGI

-373 QDFVGAGADA
+373 QDFAGAGADA

-397 SPNYQKLIK
+397 SPNYQKLIQ
-406 SGMSPKEARE
+406 SGLSPKEARE
-416 ALAVEAAEKAGTK
+416 ALAVEAADKAGTK
-429 SGMITAG
+429 SGLITAG

-448 LFGLGGKLTKNN
+448 LFGLGGKITKNN

-485 PKEAVNDVLGYD
+485 PKEAVNDVLGYN
-497 YHADPSIYSS
+497 YHADPSIYST

-572 ASSTNSVTKSVMND
+572 TSSTNSTTKNVMND

-667 AAITDPNIPDSTR
+667 AAITDPNIPDSAR
-680 EQLKKDFIDS
+680 EQLKKDFTDS

-697 NKDIRQYLKLLNS
+697 NKDIKQYLKLLNS

-773 ASKATKDSMDT
+773 ASKTNKASMDT
-784 ETLNDIKGSVQ
+784 ETLNDIKDSVQ
-795 DMLGTLKQSSSM
+795 DMLNALKQSSSM
-807 NNAFTQVTVD
+807 NSAFTQVTVD
-817 AVQSFL
+817 SVQSFL
-823 DSIDDTLSDKESK
+823 DSIDDTLSDKEAK

-886 KSVKLDGDGNYVV
+886 KSVKLDNDGNYVV
-899 DQIVRLPNGKVLMQQ
+899 DQVVHLPNGKVLMQQ

-921 FKRPADV
+921 FKKPADV

-936 RDSDDFFTVTKD
+936 RDSDDFFAVTKD

-955 NNQTSGNT
+955 NNQTSSNT

-969 QTNQSSNTT
+969 QSNQSSNTT

-993 QSSGTTNSQSNQS
+993 QSSGTTNNQSNQS
-1006 NTSSST
+1006 NTSSNS
-1012 NTTNNTGSQSS
+1012 NTTNNTSNPSS
-1023 GSTSNASSN
+1023 GSTSNTSSNTNSSGSSN
-1032 SNSNSNSNNSNG
+1032 SANTNNNTKGNSNS
-1044 TSNSNTNTKGSTNS
+1044 TSNSNTNTSGSTNS
-1058 NTGNSQTNQTN
+1058 NTGNNQSNQTN
-1069 SSNTTGSTNSNS
+1069 SSNTTGSTNS

-1089 SKTNS
+1089 NSKTNS
-1094 SKQSK
+1094 NNQFK

-1114 IAEDKPKT
+1114 IAEDKSKT
-1122 KSELKSKA
+1122 KSEPKSKA

-1154 EPIIAKD
+1154 EPIIAED
-1161 KTKAKKDDKT
+1161 KTKAKKDEKT
-1171 TSETAQN
+1171 TSETAQD
-1178 EQEATSKEK
+1178 EQEATSEEQSKET
-1187 SSETPKT
+1187 SKT
-1194 KEKASKTEA
+1194 EEKASKTEA
-1203 KAQEKVDPNI
+1203 TAE
-1213 YRNSKGEVDIMA
+1213 
-1225 SKNRS
+1225 
-1230 PVLSNFAKFSFK
+1230 
-1242 FRGLQFD
+1242 
-1249 SIEEA
+1249 
-1254 YQVFKSNPQSE
+1254 
-1265 EELQARYEELQAK
+1265 
-1278 LAKLTFRKLAD
+1278 
-1289 GTEVLSGKPKL
+1289 
-1300 SGLDPNTNLDLMK
+1300 
-1313 ELLGIRFKNDE
+1313 
-1324 VFRNALLSTG
+1324 
-1334 KAKLVHGN
+1334 
-1342 GTVIEKAFTD
+1342 
-1352 ILTTLRD
+1352 
-1359 STTESSKET
+1359 
-1368 KTEYEVK
+1368 

-1381 DGLIKDLEDSGLII
+1381 DGLIKDLEDSGLFI
-1395 KDSSIVGEVS
+1395 KDSNTVGEVS

-1411 VLSGGSLGA
+1411 VFSGGSLGA

-1430 DKGISAD
+1430 GKGISAD

-1442 VAEATEQVIGT
+1442 VAADSENTDQVIGT
-1453 NIILHTD
+1453 SIKLPTD
-1460 FNDKLANNVHSI
+1460 FRVKLADSVRNI
-1472 LEDNAESLPQRFT
+1472 LKDNAESLPKKFI
-1485 DRVKELIKASEDA
+1485 DRVEELVKDFETA

-1504 KTANKHLME
+1504 KTANRHLIE
-1513 ALQVMWASSVV
+1513 ALQVMWATSVV

-1531 NIQSSVL
+1531 NIQSNVL

-1558 ADWYQVTGFTK
+1558 ADWYQVTGFEK
-1569 DKQGN
+1569 DEKGN
-1574 YIYQANKVKGGVPP
+1574 WRYQANKIKGGVPS

-1601 TQDKLTDNSS
+1601 TQDKLADNKA

-1630 INDALNEALVEAGYT
+1630 INEALNEALVEAGYT
-1645 VDEGSYKADEQIKV
+1645 VDEGNYKADEQIKV
-1659 NVETVVSPVNEV
+1659 DVETVVTPVSEV
-1671 SKDAIENF
+1671 NKDTTENF

-1685 KFFEV
+1685 KFFEA
-1690 TKEKDDALQLS
+1690 TKGMDNSRDLMVD
-1701 INAYKSGYFIEGDS
+1701 AYKSGYFIEGDS
-1715 FLDKYQSGNMNA
+1715 FLDRYQSGNMNA

-1758 EEEATEFVEKDSK
+1758 EEEATELVEKDSK

-1839 AYGLSGMTET
+1839 AYGLSGRTET
-1849 NDDTIENSG
+1849 NDNTIENSG
-1858 ISSDSVITTAF
+1858 ISSDSVITTRF
-1869 NPVVFN
+1869 NPDVIN
-1875 SKKADGS
+1875 SKKADGT
-1882 LKADKATFEE
+1882 LKIDKATFEE

-1911 NELGE
+1911 NELGK

-1934 KKGMTSSLG
+1934 KMGMTSSLG

-1964 NLSMTL
+1964 DLSMTL

-1984 YSYDLALRQ
+1984 HSYDLALRQ

-2029 VRTRFANLNFT
+2029 ARTRFANLNFT

-2067 PDRIHDKGYAVTAK
+2067 PNRIHDKGYAITAK

-2087 SGTFSKKVKREPE
+2087 SGTFNKKVKRESE
-2100 AAKEAKKRQSET
+2100 AVREAKKRQSET
-2112 PFKVNMDALALFKAN
+2112 PFKVNMDALALFKSN

-2138 NLEDYKDSIPQVK
+2138 NLEDYKDSIPQIK

-2222 PISAEEVRAMADEN
+2222 PISSEEVKAMADEN
-2236 GNVELTEGYVMPV
+2236 GNVELTEGYVIPV

-2269 DLVGDINRV
+2269 DLVGDINQV

-2337 QDMIAVQTAALN
+2337 QDMIAVQRAALN
-2349 GEEVITDEELANE
+2349 GEEVVTDEELASE

-2395 LFFETD
+2395 LFYETD

-2480 AINDVISQYDLN
+2480 AINNVISQYDLN
-2492 TRADEYMLMTGKD
+2492 TRAEEYMLQTDKD

-2544 SGIPGTHI
+2544 SKAPGTHI

-2565 IAVRQPE
+2565 IAVRQPD

-2587 LQMPLTDFVENI
+2587 LQMPLKDFVENI
-2599 TSAISVTSIPR
+2599 TSSISVTSIPR
-2610 SVAKTPA
+2610 SIAKTPA
-2617 QPLTYGGGTDGILNQ
+2617 QSLTYGGGTDGILNQ

-2641 IDLVEKTRKLTAE
+2641 INLVEKTRKLTAE
-2654 GSPEAEKYQDLI
+2654 GSPEAGRYQDLI
-2666 EALRPTFGGEVVTED
+2666 KALRPTFDGEVVTKD

-2695 IKRGKKS
+2695 IKRGKQS

-2733 DTRVMQ
+2733 DTRVGQ
-2739 AYVELTQ
+2739 AYITLMEALGE
-2746 AIADW
+2746 W
-2751 RIKNGE
+2751 RVKNGE
-2757 KNGLTEADP
+2757 KKGLTEADP

-2771 PNKKEYDKIERKAY
+2771 PDAKEYSKLERKAY
-2785 DNAGLITALTDT
+2785 DRAGLTTALTNT
-2797 SKFGRELSNEL
+2797 NKFGRDLAKEL
-2808 NLIGDT
+2808 NEVGDT
-2814 TASNVTPNV
+2814 IAANPNPNI
-2823 VSPASTAQINKEYRT
+2823 VSPTSTAQINREHRT
-2838 RTALALAQIKH
+2838 RTSLSFAQIKH
-2849 ITAVGAKVLTDS
+2849 IAAVGAKVLTDS

-2927 NANIMENTIPTLDK
+2927 TANIMENTIPTLDK
-2941 NTVDDILTKAGFTLF
+2941 DTVDAILTKAGFTLF

-2967 KSSVLDVSK
+2967 RASVLDASK

-2988 ALARHF
+2988 ALVRHF
-2994 ESSELLTPSVVQAL
+2994 KSSELLTPSVVQAL

-3035 FVDETGDYISSTL
+3035 FEKETGNYISSTL

-3063 LRDMREQGIKKEVMY
+3063 LRDMREHGIKKEVMY

-3122 ESNPKYPVGFNDFVL
+3122 ESKPKYPMGFNEFIL
-3137 TKNHSLKDKVD
+3137 SGKHSLKDKVD

-3204 LNLQDTKV
+3204 LNLHDTKV

-3217 AFATEA
+3217 AFANEA

-3228 DLNGASAVDING
+3228 DLSRASAVDING
-3240 VALDGVGIF
+3240 IALDGVGIF
-3249 IHNKDHT
+3249 IHNKDNT

-3276 NLFSMDEASKAF
+3276 NLFSMDEASRAF

-3320 NEVAGILNLSAA
+3320 NEVASILNLSAV
-3332 EIAAYNDKRVA
+3332 EIATYNDKRVA

-3351 QNPALNANEKYT
+3351 QNPALDANEKYT

-3368 LAYAFTE
+3368 FAYAFTE

-3468 VQDLMNRLSAN
+3468 VQDLMNKLSAN

-3506 ALRSKGMTIDPI
+3506 ALRNKGMTIDPI

-3528 VYQSLMDTDSKFSTL
+3528 VYQALMDTDSKFSTL

-3549 DIYDSE
+3549 DIYNSE
-3555 DLENTIPPQV
+3555 DLENTISPQV

-3593 SNLAETDEGFLD
+3593 SNLAETDEGFLN
-3605 RVGKSIEDFLADN
+3605 RVGKSIEDFLAGN

-3659 DHNDRLN
+3659 DHDDRLN
-3666 IASNVSNLASKTPK
+3666 IASNVSNLASKLPTD
-3680 EFASLLNGIMSDW
+3680 FATLLNGIMSDW
-3693 AMMPLEGRDDTDSL
+3693 AMMPLEGRDNTDSL

-3745 IYAMRAVFAST
+3745 IYAMRAAFAST

-3799 AYNIFNVNPAN
+3799 AYNIFNTDPAN

-3828 RLDLANELAKL
+3828 RLDLANELSKL

-3920 NVLNANPEAAKEMAE
+3920 NVLNTNPEAAKEMVE

-3980 VRSGSKSYDELVD
+3980 VRVGSKEYDSLTD

-3998 LKTIDWKGKEYSVMF
+3998 LKTINWSGKEYAVMF

-4028 FADDTNFGTNIN
+4028 FADDTNFGTNIQ

-4047 VATYVNDPNLNMEKT
+4047 VATYVNDPNINMEKT

-4100 LEVDSATVEN
+4100 LEVDSATVKN

-4144 ELINMYQNTNRK
+4144 ELINMYQSTNRK

-4171 KPADIQYANTLN
+4171 KPADVQYANTLN

-4229 TLPSNVQQTIRDVL
+4229 TLPNNVQQTIRDVL

-4275 IRSVVVPI
+4275 IRSIAVPV

-4332 DPNLP
+4332 DPSLS
-4337 TNKRNM
+4337 TNKRNI

-4386 FTFRNTLKQK
+4386 FTFRNTFKQK

-4401 MKEDFDNSGIGRA
+4401 LMEDFDNSGIGRA
-4414 INNILI
+4414 VNNILI

-4438 FVAKFVLYDYLTKN
+4438 FVAKFVLYDHLTKD
-4452 KGLKSKEALSIT
+4452 KGLTSKEALSIT

-4481 ANAIGL
+4481 ANAMGL

-4514 IYGLGKVTGFTT
+4514 VYGLGKITGFTT

>member
-1 MSDYKQLR
+1 MSDYSKNRL
-9 QSALN
+9 SALN

-159 GEQGS
+159 GQEGS

-174 QGTANLLNTANTLI
+174 QGTANLLNTVNTLI

-197 ALYDAATT
+197 ALYDSATT

-220 WKGHNENQEGID
+220 WKGHNEIQDGID
-232 NFFSQFDSEAQ
+232 GFFSQFDSEAQ
-243 ANEKKSDMATGQL
+243 ANEKKSDMAVGQL

-271 TDIDWDT
+271 TDIDWET

-283 AKDADTLDNYGKNIS
+283 ASDADRLDNYGKNIS
-298 KDKLFTGV
+298 KEKLFTGV

-314 LAYVTGGAGSGLLK
+314 LAYVTGGAGSALLK

-341 FAEKQ
+341 FTEKQ
-346 VAKLGAGEL
+346 VAKLSAGEL
-355 SKLGSVGASIGI
+355 SKLGSIGASVGI

-373 QDFVGAGADA
+373 QDFAGAGADA

-397 SPNYQKLIK
+397 SPNYQNLIK
-406 SGMSPKEARE
+406 SGMSPKDARE
-416 ALAVEAAEKAGTK
+416 ALAVEAASKAGTK
-429 SGMITAG
+429 SGLITAG

-448 LFGLGGKLTKNN
+448 LFGLGGKITKNN

-473 SEGLEEYWNVTA
+473 SEGLEEYWNNTA
-485 PKEAVNDVLGYD
+485 PKEAVNDVLGYA
-497 YHADPSIYSS
+497 YHADPSIYST
-507 SAVTQAASISGL
+507 SAVTQAAAISGL
-519 VGGAGNVRTTAS
+519 VGGAGNVKTTAS

-546 KNKAEEYVEKRADA
+546 KSKAEEYVEKRADA

-572 ASSTNSVTKSVMND
+572 TSSANSATKNVMND

-634 EVSGRIQ
+634 EVSGKIQ

-680 EQLKKDFIDS
+680 EQLKKDFTDS

-697 NKDIRQYLKLLNS
+697 NKDIKQYLKLLNS

-718 EDASQAAD
+718 EDATNAAD

-762 SQVFDAWFNTI
+762 SQVFDAWFNTV
-773 ASKATKDSMDT
+773 ASKAKKDSMDT

-795 DMLGTLKQSSSM
+795 DMLGALKQSSGM

-823 DSIDDTLSDKESK
+823 DNINDTLSDKESK

-841 WLDPKKGILSYVV
+841 WLDPKHGILSYAV
-854 GAENNPNLLDR
+854 GNLSDPNLIDKMLN
-865 LATFNQTQ
+865 FNASQVRK
-873 IAKVQGLNSLLNS
+873 INGLNELLNN
-886 KSVKLDGDGNYVV
+886 KRIPLDKDGNYVTPQTV
-899 DQIVRLPNGKVLMQQ
+899 SLTAKKQLMQI
-914 DGKTKAI
+914 DGENLAT
-921 FKRPADV
+921 FKRPQDV
-928 QKYLDAVM
+928 KKYLDKVM
-936 RDSDDFFTVTKD
+936 RDSGQFFSIMNDVLTAFSD
-948 TFSAFAK
+948 TGL
-955 NNQTSGNT
+955 NQS
-963 QSTGSN
+963 
-969 QTNQSSNTT
+969 NQSSNTT

-993 QSSGTTNSQSNQS
+993 QSSGTTNNQSNQS
-1006 NTSSST
+1006 NTSSNS

-1023 GSTSNASSN
+1023 GSTSNTSSNTNSNSSSN
-1032 SNSNSNSNNSNG
+1032 S
-1044 TSNSNTNTKGSTNS
+1044 TSNSNTNTNGSTNS
-1058 NTGNSQTNQTN
+1058 NTGNTQSSQTN
-1069 SSNTTGSTNSNS
+1069 SSNTTGSTNS

-1089 SKTNS
+1089 NSKTNS
-1094 SKQSK
+1094 NNQSK
-1099 QGDLFE
+1099 QGDLFD
-1105 DVEENSEPT
+1105 DVEDNSEPI
-1114 IAEDKPKT
+1114 IAEDNSKPKS
-1122 KSELKSKA
+1122 KPKSKTKD
-1130 NKEASSKT
+1130 NGSTKAS
-1138 TDDTQGDLFE
+1138 DNNQPDLFE
-1148 EVKEES
+1148 EVEEKK
-1154 EPIIAKD
+1154 EPIIAED
-1161 KTKAKKDDKT
+1161 KTEANKDEKT
-1171 TSETAQN
+1171 SSETAQN
-1178 EQEATSKEK
+1178 EQEATSKEESK
-1187 SSETPKT
+1187 ETPKIE
-1194 KEKASKTEA
+1194 EKASKTEA
-1203 KAQEKVDPNI
+1203 KAE
-1213 YRNSKGEVDIMA
+1213 
-1225 SKNRS
+1225 
-1230 PVLSNFAKFSFK
+1230 
-1242 FRGLQFD
+1242 
-1249 SIEEA
+1249 
-1254 YQVFKSNPQSE
+1254 
-1265 EELQARYEELQAK
+1265 
-1278 LAKLTFRKLAD
+1278 
-1289 GTEVLSGKPKL
+1289 
-1300 SGLDPNTNLDLMK
+1300 
-1313 ELLGIRFKNDE
+1313 
-1324 VFRNALLSTG
+1324 
-1334 KAKLVHGN
+1334 
-1342 GTVIEKAFTD
+1342 
-1352 ILTTLRD
+1352 
-1359 STTESSKET
+1359 
-1368 KTEYEVK
+1368 

-1381 DGLIKDLEDSGLII
+1381 DGLIKDLEDSGLTI
-1395 KDSSIVGEVS
+1395 KDTNVVGKVTDK
-1405 AQDSNY
+1405 DSNFIF
-1411 VLSGGSLGA
+1411 SRGRLGA
-1420 ESIWTAMLNA
+1420 ESIWNALLNTES
-1430 DKGISAD
+1430 GISAD

-1442 VAEATEQVIGT
+1442 VTEASDDSSHTIGT
-1453 NIILHTD
+1453 NIKLPTK
-1460 FNDKLANNVHSI
+1460 DKDELLKTVRQVLAENEGLN
-1472 LEDNAESLPQRFT
+1472 QRFINKVNDYINEYETAISPVELKNAT
-1485 DRVKELIKASEDA
+1485 DKIIS
-1498 LTPREI
+1498 
-1504 KTANKHLME
+1504 
-1513 ALQVMWASSVV
+1513 ALQVVWAGSVV

-1531 NIQSSVL
+1531 NFFNPQMLV
-1538 TTIGL
+1538 TIGL
-1543 ALRKKAPVY
+1543 ALRKRAPVY
-1552 VLDTVS
+1552 VLDTI
-1558 ADWYQVTGFTK
+1558 TGEWHQIISFNK
-1569 DKQGN
+1569 DENGKWSLETSHLKN
-1574 YIYQANKVKGGVPP
+1574 SLPP
-1588 SNLLKNGSVAFTG
+1588 STLLKNAHIALTGVKEGLLDNPATLASMARYVGILTG
-1601 TQDKLTDNSS
+1601 TNPS
-1611 TIGRMAE
+1611 
-1618 FVQSLTGKSSKV
+1618 
-1630 INDALNEALVEAGYT
+1630 INNEAINEALVNAGYE
-1645 VDEGSYKADEQIKV
+1645 VNEGAYKASEPVKTDV
-1659 NVETVVSPVNEV
+1659 DVVVSSVSEV
-1671 SKDAIENF
+1671 KPEDTENF

-1685 KFFEV
+1685 KFFEA
-1690 TKEKDDALQLS
+1690 TKDSDNALDLQIS
-1701 INAYKSGYFIEGDS
+1701 AYKAGYFIEGKS
-1715 FLDKYQSGNMNA
+1715 FLERYQSGSMNA
-1727 YTKALEVIAD
+1727 YAKSLEVIAD
-1737 IANASK
+1737 IANASV
-1743 EDKALAIQEL
+1743 EDKALAIREM

-1771 NVDDIL
+1771 NVDEIL
-1777 NAVREAYIL
+1777 NAVREAYTL

-1807 GVLNFYGKDEEGNY
+1807 GVLNFYGKDEDGNY

-1826 FLMATAVGLTDAI
+1826 FLIATAMSLIDAI
-1839 AYGLSGMTET
+1839 AFGLSGRVET
-1849 NDDTIENSG
+1849 NDNTIENSG
-1858 ISSDSVITTAF
+1858 INSDSIITTGF
-1869 NPVVFN
+1869 NPDFIKGRDAN
-1875 SKKADGS
+1875 GTAKI
-1882 LKADKATFEE
+1882 DKAMYTE
-1892 RPLERND
+1892 RPIESAD

-1911 NELGE
+1911 NDLGR
-1916 FMQKRLG
+1916 FMEKRLG

-1928 STPIDA
+1928 SIPVDA
-1934 KKGMTSSLG
+1934 KLGMTSSLG

-1952 KYLIRDTRVTTG
+1952 KYLIRDTKVTTG
-1964 NLSMTL
+1964 DLSMTL
-1970 SKMTFSGAPSLHMP
+1970 SKMTFTGAASIHMP
-1984 YSYDLALRQ
+1984 HTYDLALRQ
-1993 LIHETLNPNSE
+1993 LIHETLNPKSE

-2013 GAVKVKNQFEY
+2013 GGVKEKDGIKY
-2024 RTAED
+2024 RTAEEA
-2029 VRTRFANLNFT
+2029 RERYAKWNF
-2040 NANLNPEAALVSAVK
+2040 NDANLNPEAALVSAVK

-2081 GEPSPF
+2081 GEPSPY
-2087 SGTFSKKVKREPE
+2087 SGTFNKKVKRESE
-2100 AAKEAKKRQSET
+2100 ATREAKKRQSET
-2112 PFKVNMDALALFKAN
+2112 PFKVNLDALALFKSN
-2127 PDMFLRTMGYK
+2127 PDMFLRIMGYK

-2222 PISAEEVRAMADEN
+2222 PISAEEVRTMADEN

-2254 FAKDWEHGIQLDSDR
+2254 FAKDWEHGIQLYSDR

-2337 QDMIAVQTAALN
+2337 QDMIAVQRAALN
-2349 GEEVITDEELANE
+2349 GEEVVTDEELANE

-2368 NGTNRAF
+2368 NGTNRVF

-2395 LFFETD
+2395 LFYETD

-2411 AQDGTHSVDFLR
+2411 AQDGTHSADFLR
-2423 SVGIFSGSFLLKQLA
+2423 SVGIFSGAFLLNQLS

-2480 AINDVISQYDLN
+2480 AINDVISRYDLN
-2492 TRADEYMLMTGKD
+2492 TRADEYMFMTGKD

-2515 KILSKGFIDSKNLFD
+2515 KILSKGFINSNTLFG
-2530 LVNNNEIMAILEYA
+2530 LVNNNEIMAILKYDSKA
-2544 SGIPGTHI
+2544 PGKHI

-2565 IAVRQPE
+2565 IAVRQPD

-2599 TSAISVTSIPR
+2599 KSAISVTSIPR
-2610 SVAKTPA
+2610 SVAKSPA

-2666 EALRPTFGGEVVTED
+2666 KALRPTFEGEVVTED

-2695 IKRGKKS
+2695 IKRSKQS

-2715 KQVYEPLITARQV
+2715 KQVYEPLITARRV

-2739 AYVELTQ
+2739 AYIELTQ

-2771 PNKKEYDKIERKAY
+2771 PNKKEYDKLERKAY

-2797 SKFGRELSNEL
+2797 SKFGRELFNEL

-2823 VSPASTAQINKEYRT
+2823 VSPTSTAQINKEYRT

-2915 NNMSKEQYQSMI
+2915 NNMSKEQYQSMV
-2927 NANIMENTIPTLDK
+2927 NANIMEDTIPTLDK
-2941 NTVDDILTKAGFTLF
+2941 NVVDDILTKAGFTLF

-2967 KSSVLDVSK
+2967 RASVLDASK

-2994 ESSELLTPSVVQAL
+2994 KSSELLTPSVVQAL
-3008 ESGNEIILDG
+3008 ESGNDIILDG

-3030 EARNM
+3030 EAQNL
-3035 FVDETGDYISSTL
+3035 FGKETGAYISNTL
-3048 PELLPILEYHESLKK
+3048 PELLPVLEYYESLRK
-3063 LRDMREQGIKKEVMY
+3063 LTDMREQGIKKEVMY
-3078 KLWENDVPILIGTF
+3078 KLWENDIPILIGTF

-3122 ESNPKYPVGFNDFVL
+3122 DSKPKYQVGFNEFVL

-3160 PTVKEDILSLRDE
+3160 PTAKEDILSLRDE
-3173 SVTTVGE
+3173 GVTTVGE
-3180 IITDKNSKYFSE
+3180 VISNKTSKYFSE
-3192 RFNSFLVNWAKK
+3192 RFNFFLVNWAKK

-3320 NEVAGILNLSAA
+3320 NEVASILNLSAA
-3332 EIAAYNDKRVA
+3332 EIATYNDKRVA

-3351 QNPALNANEKYT
+3351 QNPALDANEKYT

-3593 SNLAETDEGFLD
+3593 SNLTESDEGFLN
-3605 RVGKSIEDFLADN
+3605 RVGKSIEDFLAGN
-3618 SKGKASF
+3618 SKGKTSF

-3637 DYDYANTSY
+3637 DYDYASISY
-3646 FNFNNDALKEAMK
+3646 LNFNNDAAKEAIK
-3659 DHNDRLN
+3659 NHSDRLD
-3666 IASNVSNLASKTPK
+3666 IASSVSNLASKTPK

-3693 AMMPLEGRDDTDSL
+3693 AMMPLEGRSDTDSL

-3721 DKGRIDTVGRL
+3721 DKGRIDTIGRL

-3745 IYAMRAVFAST
+3745 IYAMRAAFAST

-3774 AFLQEGV
+3774 AFLQEDV

-3799 AYNIFNVNPAN
+3799 AYNIFNADPAN
-3810 FKELLE
+3810 FRELLE

-3828 RLDLANELAKL
+3828 RLDLANELSKL

-3872 PSHFILPNARAIASI
+3872 PSHFILPNARVIASI
-3887 PLDKSYRNGKSKKDL
+3887 PLDKSYRNGKSKKEL

-3920 NVLNANPEAAKEMAE
+3920 NVLNANPEAAKEMVE

-3964 EGIVMNKRNPN
+3964 EGVVMNKRNPN

-3980 VRSGSKSYDELVD
+3980 VRVDSKEYDSLTD

-3998 LKTIDWKGKEYSVMF
+3998 LKTINWSGKEYAVMF

-4028 FADDTNFGTNIN
+4028 FADDTNFGTIIQ

-4071 YDSNFYEEMTEVSHV
+4071 YDSNFYDEMTEVSHV

-4131 QEYTAKVNAKNAR
+4131 QEYTAKVNAKNAK

-4156 SEWMILDGKVKPKSN
+4156 SEWMILDGNVKPKSN
-4171 KPADIQYANTLN
+4171 KPADVQYANTLN
-4183 DFYSKLPDSTKAE
+4183 DFYNKLPDSTKAE
-4196 FHHLGGL
+4196 LAHTGGL
-4203 PIRKSEVDNIV
+4203 PVRKSEVDNIV

-4229 TLPSNVQQTIRDVL
+4229 TLPTNVQQTIRDVL

-4275 IRSVVVPI
+4275 IRSIAVPV

-4304 DRTRVGIA
+4304 DKTRVGIA
-4312 EAKKYTNNRIKL
+4312 EAKKYTDNRIKL

-4332 DPNLP
+4332 DPSLS
-4337 TNKRNM
+4337 TNKRNI

-4401 MKEDFDNSGIGRA
+4401 MMEDFDNSGIGRA

-4420 SEGSDTFAFMEKS
+4420 SEGSDTFAFMEKF

-4438 FVAKFVLYDYLTKN
+4438 FVAKFVLYDHLTKD
-4452 KGLKSKEALSIT
+4452 KGLTSKEALSIT

-4481 ANAIGL
+4481 ANAMGL

-4514 IYGLGKVTGFTT
+4514 VYGLGKITGFTT

>member
-1 MSDYKQLR
+1 MSDYKTNR
-9 QSALN
+9 PSALN
-14 RSLKDY
+14 RTIGDFQRR
-20 AYNVVPTGNAYQ
+20 VVPTGNVYEN
-32 DYAVSRGI
+32 YAVAKGI
-40 SVDQARA
+40 TVDQARA

-95 ASTMSGA
+95 ASTMTGA
-102 QRLQNVM
+102 QRLQNIM

-147 ELSAMATTMSNR
+147 ELSAMATTMSSR
-159 GEQGS
+159 GVQGS
-164 ALGSIVQGAA
+164 ALGSVVQGAA

-197 ALYDAATT
+197 ALYDSATT
-205 DETYESALRRKRAQG
+205 DETYESALQRKRAQG
-220 WKGHNENQEGID
+220 WKGHNEIQDGID
-232 NFFSQFDSEAQ
+232 GFFSQFDSEAQ
-243 ANEKKSDMATGQL
+243 ANEKKSDMAVGQL

-271 TDIDWDT
+271 TDIDWET

-283 AKDADTLDNYGKNIS
+283 ASDADRLDNYGKNIS
-298 KDKLFTGV
+298 KDKLFTGA

-346 VAKLGAGEL
+346 VAKLSAGEL
-355 SKLGSVGASIGI
+355 SKLGSIGASVGI

-373 QDFVGAGADA
+373 QDFAGAGADA

-397 SPNYQKLIK
+397 SPNYQKLIQ
-406 SGMSPKEARE
+406 SGLSPKEARE
-416 ALAVEAAEKAGTK
+416 ALAVEAADKAGTK
-429 SGMITAG
+429 SGLITAG

-448 LFGLGGKLTKNN
+448 LFGLGGKITKNN

-485 PKEAVNDVLGYD
+485 PKEAVNDVLGYN
-497 YHADPSIYSS
+497 YHADPSIYST

-572 ASSTNSVTKSVMND
+572 TSSTNSTTKNVMND

-667 AAITDPNIPDSTR
+667 AAITDPNIPDSAR
-680 EQLKKDFIDS
+680 EQLKKDFTDS

-697 NKDIRQYLKLLNS
+697 NKDIKQYLKLLNS

-773 ASKATKDSMDT
+773 ASKTNKASMDT
-784 ETLNDIKGSVQ
+784 ETLNDIKDSVQ
-795 DMLGTLKQSSSM
+795 DMLNALKQSSSM
-807 NNAFTQVTVD
+807 NSAFTQVTVD
-817 AVQSFL
+817 SVQSFL

-886 KSVKLDGDGNYVV
+886 KSVKLNNDGNYVV
-899 DQIVRLPNGKVLMQQ
+899 DQVVHLPNGKVLMQQ

-921 FKRPADV
+921 FKKPADV

-936 RDSDDFFTVTKD
+936 RDSDDFFAVTKD

-955 NNQTSGNT
+955 NNQTSSNT

-969 QTNQSSNTT
+969 QSNQSSNTT

-993 QSSGTTNSQSNQS
+993 QSSGTTNNQSNQS
-1006 NTSSST
+1006 NTSSNS
-1012 NTTNNTGSQSS
+1012 NTTNNTSNPSS
-1023 GSTSNASSN
+1023 GSTSNTSSNTNSNTNSSTKGSSN
-1032 SNSNSNSNNSNG
+1032 SNS
-1044 TSNSNTNTKGSTNS
+1044 TSNSNTSTSGSTNS
-1058 NTGNSQTNQTN
+1058 NTGNNQSNQTN
-1069 SSNTTGSTNSNS
+1069 SSNTTGSTNS

-1089 SKTNS
+1089 NSKTNS
-1094 SKQSK
+1094 NNQFK

-1114 IAEDKPKT
+1114 IAEDKSKT
-1122 KSELKSKA
+1122 KSEPKSKA

-1154 EPIIAKD
+1154 EPIIAED
-1161 KTKAKKDDKT
+1161 KTKAKKDEKT
-1171 TSETAQN
+1171 TSETAQD
-1178 EQEATSKEK
+1178 EQEATSEEQSKET
-1187 SSETPKT
+1187 SKT
-1194 KEKASKTEA
+1194 EEKASKTEA
-1203 KAQEKVDPNI
+1203 TAE
-1213 YRNSKGEVDIMA
+1213 G
-1225 SKNRS
+1225 
-1230 PVLSNFAKFSFK
+1230 
-1242 FRGLQFD
+1242 
-1249 SIEEA
+1249 
-1254 YQVFKSNPQSE
+1254 
-1265 EELQARYEELQAK
+1265 
-1278 LAKLTFRKLAD
+1278 
-1289 GTEVLSGKPKL
+1289 
-1300 SGLDPNTNLDLMK
+1300 
-1313 ELLGIRFKNDE
+1313 
-1324 VFRNALLSTG
+1324 
-1334 KAKLVHGN
+1334 
-1342 GTVIEKAFTD
+1342 
-1352 ILTTLRD
+1352 
-1359 STTESSKET
+1359 
-1368 KTEYEVK
+1368 
-1375 EKVNTS
+1375 KVNTS
-1381 DGLIKDLEDSGLII
+1381 DGLIKDLEDSGLFI
-1395 KDSSIVGEVS
+1395 KDSNTVGEVS

-1411 VLSGGSLGA
+1411 VFSGGSLGA

-1430 DKGISAD
+1430 GKGISAD

-1442 VAEATEQVIGT
+1442 VAADSENTDQVIGT
-1453 NIILHTD
+1453 SIKLPTD
-1460 FNDKLANNVHSI
+1460 FRVKLADSVRNI
-1472 LEDNAESLPQRFT
+1472 LKDNAESLPKKFI
-1485 DRVKELIKASEDA
+1485 DRVEELVKDFETA

-1504 KTANKHLME
+1504 KTANRHLME
-1513 ALQVMWASSVV
+1513 ALQVMWATSVV

-1531 NIQSSVL
+1531 NIQSNVL

-1558 ADWYQVTGFTK
+1558 ADWYQVTGFEK
-1569 DKQGN
+1569 DEKGN
-1574 YIYQANKVKGGVPP
+1574 WRYQANKIKGGVPS

-1601 TQDKLTDNSS
+1601 TQNKLVDNKA

-1618 FVQSLTGKSSKV
+1618 FVQSLTGKSSKI
-1630 INDALNEALVEAGYT
+1630 INEALNEALVEAGYT
-1645 VDEGSYKADEQIKV
+1645 VDEGNYKADEQIKV
-1659 NVETVVSPVNEV
+1659 DVKTVVTPVSEV
-1671 SKDAIENF
+1671 NKDATENF

-1685 KFFEV
+1685 KFFEA
-1690 TKEKDDALQLS
+1690 TKDMDNSRDLMVD
-1701 INAYKSGYFIEGDS
+1701 AYKSGYFIEGDS
-1715 FLDKYQSGNMNA
+1715 FLDRYQSGNMNA

-1758 EEEATEFVEKDSK
+1758 EEEATELVEKDSK

-1839 AYGLSGMTET
+1839 AYGLSGRTET
-1849 NDDTIENSG
+1849 NDNTIENSG
-1858 ISSDSVITTAF
+1858 ISSDSVITTRF
-1869 NPVVFN
+1869 NPDVIN
-1875 SKKADGS
+1875 SKKADGT
-1882 LKADKATFEE
+1882 LKIDKATFEE

-1911 NELGE
+1911 NELGK

-1934 KKGMTSSLG
+1934 KMGMTSSLG

-1964 NLSMTL
+1964 DLSMTL

-1984 YSYDLALRQ
+1984 HSYDLALRQ

-2029 VRTRFANLNFT
+2029 ARTRFANLNFT

-2067 PDRIHDKGYAVTAK
+2067 PDRIHDKGYAITAK

-2087 SGTFSKKVKREPE
+2087 SGTFNKKVKREPE
-2100 AAKEAKKRQSET
+2100 AVREAKKRQSET
-2112 PFKVNMDALALFKAN
+2112 PFKVNMDALALFKSN

-2138 NLEDYKDSIPQVK
+2138 NLEDYKNSIPQVK
-2151 ESISSFNRQLI
+2151 ESIFSFNRQLI

-2222 PISAEEVRAMADEN
+2222 PISAEEVRGMADEN
-2236 GNVELTEGYVMPV
+2236 GNVELTEGYVIPV

-2337 QDMIAVQTAALN
+2337 QDMIAVQRAALS
-2349 GEEVITDEELANE
+2349 GEEVVTDEELASE

-2395 LFFETD
+2395 LFYETD

-2411 AQDGTHSVDFLR
+2411 AQDGTHSTDFLR

-2480 AINDVISQYDLN
+2480 AINNVISQYDLN
-2492 TRADEYMLMTGKD
+2492 TRAEEYMLQTGKD
-2505 TPPKYKEMMY
+2505 TPPKYKEMVY
-2515 KILSKGFIDSKNLFD
+2515 KILSKGFIDSKTLFD
-2530 LVNNNEIMAILEYA
+2530 LANNNEIMAILEYD
-2544 SGIPGTHI
+2544 SGSPGTHI
-2552 VDLINTMTKTFPQ
+2552 IDLINTMTKTFPQ
-2565 IAVRQPE
+2565 IAVRQPD

-2587 LQMPLTDFVENI
+2587 LQMPLKDFVENI

-2617 QPLTYGGGTDGILNQ
+2617 QPLTYGGGTNGILNQ

-2654 GSPEAEKYQDLI
+2654 GSPEAGRYQDLI
-2666 EALRPTFGGEVVTED
+2666 KALRPTFDGEVVTKD

-2695 IKRGKKS
+2695 IKRGKQS

-2733 DTRVMQ
+2733 DTRVVQ
-2739 AYVELTQ
+2739 AYITLQEALKE
-2746 AIADW
+2746 W
-2751 RIKNGE
+2751 RVKNGE
-2757 KNGLTEADP
+2757 KKGLTEADP

-2771 PNKKEYDKIERKAY
+2771 PDAKEYSKIERKAY
-2785 DNAGLITALTDT
+2785 DNAGLTTALTDT

-2814 TASNVTPNV
+2814 TAVNATPNI
-2823 VSPASTAQINKEYRT
+2823 VSPTSTAQINKEYRT

-2849 ITAVGAKVLTDS
+2849 IAAVGAKVLTDS

-2927 NANIMENTIPTLDK
+2927 TANIMENTIPTLDK
-2941 NTVDDILTKAGFTLF
+2941 NTVDAILTKAGFSVF
-2956 ADIDAEGVYAF
+2956 ADIDTEGVYAF
-2967 KSSVLDVSK
+2967 KASVLEASK
-2976 DYTLKVT
+2976 GFSLKVT

-2994 ESSELLTPSVVQAL
+2994 KSSELLTPSVVQAL

-3030 EARNM
+3030 EARNL
-3035 FVDETGDYISSTL
+3035 FGKETGAYISNTL
-3048 PELLPILEYHESLKK
+3048 PELLPVLEYHESLRK
-3063 LRDMREQGIKKEVMY
+3063 LTDMREQGIKKEVMY
-3078 KLWENDVPILIGTF
+3078 KLWENDLPILIGTF

-3097 GSAINYNEKTVNN
+3097 GSAVNYNEKTVNN

-3122 ESNPKYPVGFNDFVL
+3122 ESKPKYPVGFNDFVL

-3180 IITDKNSKYFSE
+3180 IITDKTSKYFSG

-3204 LNLQDTKV
+3204 LNLQDIKI

-3217 AFATEA
+3217 AFANEA

-3228 DLNGASAVDING
+3228 DLSGASAIDING

-3276 NLFSMDEASKAF
+3276 SLFSMDEASKAF

-3320 NEVAGILNLSAA
+3320 NKVASILNLSAA
-3332 EIAAYNDKRVA
+3332 EIATYNDKRVA

-3351 QNPALNANEKYT
+3351 QNPALDANEKYT

-3390 RGSSVWQKLS
+3390 RGSSMWQKLS

-3468 VQDLMNRLSAN
+3468 VQDLMNKLSAN

-3484 FINQAQPS
+3484 FINQAHPS

-3506 ALRSKGMTIDPI
+3506 ALRNKGMTIDPI

-3549 DIYDSE
+3549 DIYNSE

-3593 SNLAETDEGFLD
+3593 SNLAETDEGFLN
-3605 RVGKSIEDFLADN
+3605 RVGKSIEDFLAGN

-3659 DHNDRLN
+3659 DYDDRLN
-3666 IASNVSNLASKTPK
+3666 IADNVSNLASKLPTD
-3680 EFASLLNGIMSDW
+3680 FATLLNGIMSDW
-3693 AMMPLEGRDDTDSL
+3693 AMMPLEGRDNTDSL

-3745 IYAMRAVFAST
+3745 IYAMRAAFAST

-3774 AFLQEGV
+3774 AFLQEDV

-3799 AYNIFNVNPAN
+3799 AYNIFNANPAN

-3887 PLDKSYRNGKSKKDL
+3887 PLDKSYRNGKSKKEL
-3902 IDALSPIVEQM
+3902 IDALSPIIEQM

-3980 VRSGSKSYDELVD
+3980 VRVGSKSYDELVD

-3998 LKTIDWKGKEYSVMF
+3998 LKTVDWLGKEYSVMF

-4047 VATYVNDPNLNMEKT
+4047 VATYVNDPNINMEKI

-4144 ELINMYQNTNRK
+4144 ELIKMYQNTNRK
-4156 SEWMILDGKVKPKSN
+4156 SEWMILDGNVKPKSN

-4229 TLPSNVQQTIRDVL
+4229 TLPNNVQQTIRDVL

-4275 IRSVVVPI
+4275 IRSIAVPI

-4332 DPNLP
+4332 DPSLS
-4337 TNKRNM
+4337 TNKRNI

-4386 FTFRNTLKQK
+4386 FTFRNTFKQK

-4401 MKEDFDNSGIGRA
+4401 LMEDFDNSGIGRA
-4414 INNILI
+4414 VNNILI

-4438 FVAKFVLYDYLTKN
+4438 FVAKFVLYDHLTKD

-4481 ANAIGL
+4481 ANAMGL

-4514 IYGLGKVTGFTT
+4514 VYGLGKVTGFTT

>member
-1 MSDYKQLR
+1 MSDYKTNR
-9 QSALN
+9 PSALN
-14 RSLKDY
+14 RTIGDFQRR
-20 AYNVVPTGNAYQ
+20 VVPTGNVYEN
-32 DYAVSRGI
+32 YAVAKGI
-40 SVDQARA
+40 TVDQARA

-77 AGESPDK
+77 AGESPEQ
-84 VNREVAIAEQN
+84 VNKEVAIAEQN

-159 GEQGS
+159 GEEGS
-164 ALGSIVQGAA
+164 ALGSVVQGAA

-197 ALYDAATT
+197 ALYDSATT
-205 DETYESALRRKRAQG
+205 DETYESALQRKRAQG
-220 WKGHNENQEGID
+220 WKGHNEIQDGID
-232 NFFSQFDSEAQ
+232 GFFSQFDSEAQ
-243 ANEKKSDMATGQL
+243 ANEKKSDMAVGQL
-256 AEALRLRNERQYRNE
+256 AEALRLHNERQYRNE
-271 TDIDWDT
+271 TDIDWET

-283 AKDADTLDNYGKNIS
+283 ASDADRLDNYGKNIS
-298 KDKLFTGV
+298 KDKLFTGA

-346 VAKLGAGEL
+346 VAKLSAGEL
-355 SKLGSVGASIGI
+355 SKLGSIGASVGI

-373 QDFVGAGADA
+373 QDFAGAGADA

-397 SPNYQKLIK
+397 SPNYQKLIQ
-406 SGMSPKEARE
+406 SGLSPKEARE
-416 ALAVEAAEKAGTK
+416 ALAVEAADKAGTK
-429 SGMITAG
+429 SGLITAG

-448 LFGLGGKLTKNN
+448 LFGLGGKITKNN

-473 SEGLEEYWNVTA
+473 SEGLEEYWNNTA
-485 PKEAVNDVLGYD
+485 PKEAINDVLGYN
-497 YHADPSIYSS
+497 YHADPSIYST
-507 SAVTQAASISGL
+507 SAVTQAAAISGL
-519 VGGAGNVRTTAS
+519 VGGAGNVKTTAS

-572 ASSTNSVTKSVMND
+572 TSSANSATKSVMND

-634 EVSGRIQ
+634 EVSGRVQ

-680 EQLKKDFIDS
+680 EQLKKDFTDS

-697 NKDIRQYLKLLNS
+697 NKDIKQYLKLLNS

-773 ASKATKDSMDT
+773 ASKTNKASMDT
-784 ETLNDIKGSVQ
+784 ETLNDIKDSVQ
-795 DMLGTLKQSSSM
+795 DMLNALKQSSSM
-807 NNAFTQVTVD
+807 NSAFTQVTVD
-817 AVQSFL
+817 SVQSFL
-823 DSIDDTLSDKESK
+823 DSIDDTLSDKEAK

-886 KSVKLDGDGNYVV
+886 KSVKLDNDGNYVV
-899 DQIVRLPNGKVLMQQ
+899 DQVVHLPNGKVLMQQ

-921 FKRPADV
+921 FKKPADV

-936 RDSDDFFTVTKD
+936 RDSDDFFAVTKD

-955 NNQTSGNT
+955 NNQTSSNT

-969 QTNQSSNTT
+969 QSNQSSNTT

-993 QSSGTTNSQSNQS
+993 QSSGTTNNQSNQS
-1006 NTSSST
+1006 NTSSNS
-1012 NTTNNTGSQSS
+1012 NTTNNTSNPSS
-1023 GSTSNASSN
+1023 GSTSNTSSNTNSSGSSN
-1032 SNSNSNSNNSNG
+1032 SANTNNNTKGNSNS
-1044 TSNSNTNTKGSTNS
+1044 TSNSNTNTSGSTNS
-1058 NTGNSQTNQTN
+1058 NTGNNQSNQTN
-1069 SSNTTGSTNSNS
+1069 SSNTTGSTNS
-1081 STNSSTAN
+1081 STNSSAANN

-1094 SKQSK
+1094 NNQFK

-1114 IAEDKPKT
+1114 IAEDKSKT
-1122 KSELKSKA
+1122 KSEPKSKA

-1154 EPIIAKD
+1154 EPIIAED
-1161 KTKAKKDDKT
+1161 KTKAKKDEKI
-1171 TSETAQN
+1171 TSETAQD
-1178 EQEATSKEK
+1178 EQEATSEEQSKET
-1187 SSETPKT
+1187 SKT
-1194 KEKASKTEA
+1194 EEKASKTEA
-1203 KAQEKVDPNI
+1203 TAE
-1213 YRNSKGEVDIMA
+1213 
-1225 SKNRS
+1225 
-1230 PVLSNFAKFSFK
+1230 
-1242 FRGLQFD
+1242 
-1249 SIEEA
+1249 
-1254 YQVFKSNPQSE
+1254 
-1265 EELQARYEELQAK
+1265 
-1278 LAKLTFRKLAD
+1278 
-1289 GTEVLSGKPKL
+1289 
-1300 SGLDPNTNLDLMK
+1300 
-1313 ELLGIRFKNDE
+1313 
-1324 VFRNALLSTG
+1324 
-1334 KAKLVHGN
+1334 
-1342 GTVIEKAFTD
+1342 
-1352 ILTTLRD
+1352 
-1359 STTESSKET
+1359 
-1368 KTEYEVK
+1368 

-1381 DGLIKDLEDSGLII
+1381 DGLIKDLEDSGLFI
-1395 KDSSIVGEVS
+1395 KDSNTVGEVS

-1411 VLSGGSLGA
+1411 VFSGGSLGA

-1430 DKGISAD
+1430 GKGISAD

-1442 VAEATEQVIGT
+1442 VAADSENTDQVIGT
-1453 NIILHTD
+1453 SIKLPTD
-1460 FNDKLANNVHSI
+1460 FRVKLADSVRTI
-1472 LEDNAESLPQRFT
+1472 LKDNAESLPKKFI
-1485 DRVKELIKASEDA
+1485 DRVEELVKDFETA

-1504 KTANKHLME
+1504 KTANRHLME
-1513 ALQVMWASSVV
+1513 ALQVMWATSVV

-1531 NIQSSVL
+1531 NIQSNVL

-1558 ADWYQVTGFTK
+1558 ADWYQVTGFEK
-1569 DKQGN
+1569 DEKGN
-1574 YIYQANKVKGGVPP
+1574 WRYQANKIKGGIPS

-1601 TQDKLTDNSS
+1601 TQDKLADNKA

-1630 INDALNEALVEAGYT
+1630 INEALNEALVEAGYT
-1645 VDEGSYKADEQIKV
+1645 VGEGNYKADEQIKAD
-1659 NVETVVSPVNEV
+1659 VETVVTPVSEV
-1671 SKDAIENF
+1671 SKDVTENF

-1685 KFFEV
+1685 KFFEA
-1690 TKEKDDALQLS
+1690 TKDMDNSRDLMVD
-1701 INAYKSGYFIEGDS
+1701 AYKSGYFIEGDS
-1715 FLDKYQSGNMNA
+1715 FLDRYQSGNMNA

-1758 EEEATEFVEKDSK
+1758 EEEATELVEKDSK

-1839 AYGLSGMTET
+1839 AYGLSGRTET
-1849 NDDTIENSG
+1849 NDNTIENSG
-1858 ISSDSVITTAF
+1858 ISSDSVITTRF
-1869 NPVVFN
+1869 NPDVIN
-1875 SKKADGS
+1875 SRKADGT
-1882 LKADKATFEE
+1882 LKIDKATFEE

-1911 NELGE
+1911 NELGK

-1934 KKGMTSSLG
+1934 KMGMTSSLG

-1964 NLSMTL
+1964 DLSMTL

-1984 YSYDLALRQ
+1984 HSYDLALRQ

-2029 VRTRFANLNFT
+2029 ARTRFANLNFT

-2067 PDRIHDKGYAVTAK
+2067 PDRIHDKGYAITAK

-2087 SGTFSKKVKREPE
+2087 SGTFNKKVKREPE
-2100 AAKEAKKRQSET
+2100 AVREAKKRQSET
-2112 PFKVNMDALALFKAN
+2112 TFKVNMDALALFKSN

-2162 GQMEMVNEILEDMAR
+2162 GQIEMVNEILEDMAR

-2222 PISAEEVRAMADEN
+2222 PISAEEVRVMADEN
-2236 GNVELTEGYVMPV
+2236 GNVELTEGYVIPV

-2337 QDMIAVQTAALN
+2337 QDMIAVQRAALN
-2349 GEEVITDEELANE
+2349 GEEVVTDEELASE

-2395 LFFETD
+2395 LFYETD

-2411 AQDGTHSVDFLR
+2411 AQDGTHSTDFLH

-2480 AINDVISQYDLN
+2480 AINNVISQYDLN
-2492 TRADEYMLMTGKD
+2492 TRAEEYMLQTGKD
-2505 TPPKYKEMMY
+2505 TPPKYKEMVY
-2515 KILSKGFIDSKNLFD
+2515 KILSKGFSDSKTLFD
-2530 LVNNNEIMAILEYA
+2530 LVNNNEIMAILEYD
-2544 SGIPGTHI
+2544 SGSPGTHI
-2552 VDLINTMTKTFPQ
+2552 IDLINTMTKTFPQ
-2565 IAVRQPE
+2565 IAVRQPD

-2587 LQMPLTDFVENI
+2587 LQMPLKDFVENI
-2599 TSAISVTSIPR
+2599 TSTISVTSIPR

-2654 GSPEAEKYQDLI
+2654 GSSEAEKYQDLI
-2666 EALRPTFGGEVVTED
+2666 EALRPTFEGEVVTED

-2695 IKRGKKS
+2695 IKRGKQS

-2715 KQVYEPLITARQV
+2715 KQVYEPLITVRQV

-2733 DTRVMQ
+2733 DTRVGQ
-2739 AYVELTQ
+2739 AYITLMEALGK
-2746 AIADW
+2746 W
-2751 RIKNGE
+2751 RVKNGE
-2757 KNGLTEADP
+2757 KKGLTEADP

-2771 PNKKEYDKIERKAY
+2771 PDAKEYSKLERKAY
-2785 DNAGLITALTDT
+2785 DRAGLTTALTNT
-2797 SKFGRELSNEL
+2797 NKFGRDLAKEL
-2808 NLIGDT
+2808 NEVGDT
-2814 TASNVTPNV
+2814 IAANPNPNI
-2823 VSPASTAQINKEYRT
+2823 VSPTSTAQINGEHRT
-2838 RTALALAQIKH
+2838 RTSLSFAQIKH
-2849 ITAVGAKVLTDS
+2849 IAAVGAKVLTDS

-2927 NANIMENTIPTLDK
+2927 TANIMENTIPTLDK
-2941 NTVDDILTKAGFTLF
+2941 DTVDAILTKAGFSVF
-2956 ADIDAEGVYAF
+2956 ADIDTEGVYAF
-2967 KSSVLDVSK
+2967 KASVLEASK
-2976 DYTLKVT
+2976 GFSLKVT

-2988 ALARHF
+2988 ALYRLF
-2994 ESSELLTPSVVQAL
+2994 KTSELLTPSVVQAL

-3030 EARNM
+3030 EARNL
-3035 FVDETGDYISSTL
+3035 FGKETGAYISNTL
-3048 PELLPILEYHESLKK
+3048 PELLPVLEYHESLRK
-3063 LRDMREQGIKKEVMY
+3063 LTDMREQGIKKEVMY

-3137 TKNHSLKDKVD
+3137 SKNHSLKDKVD

-3180 IITDKNSKYFSE
+3180 IITDKTSKYFSE

-3217 AFATEA
+3217 AFANEA

-3228 DLNGASAVDING
+3228 DLSGASAIDING

-3332 EIAAYNDKRVA
+3332 KIATYNDKRVA

-3400 SKLKRALSNLRNSFM
+3400 SKLNRALSNLRNSFM

-3506 ALRSKGMTIDPI
+3506 ALRNKGMTIDPI

-3549 DIYDSE
+3549 DIYNSE

-3593 SNLAETDEGFLD
+3593 SNLAETDEGFLN
-3605 RVGKSIEDFLADN
+3605 RVGKSIEDFLAGN

-3659 DHNDRLN
+3659 DYDDRLN

-3680 EFASLLNGIMSDW
+3680 EFATLLNGIMSDW
-3693 AMMPLEGRDDTDSL
+3693 AMMPLEGRDNTDSL

-3745 IYAMRAVFAST
+3745 IYAMRAAFAST

-3786 TDKVIADTLFRTS
+3786 TDKVIADSLFRTS
-3799 AYNIFNVNPAN
+3799 AYNIFNANPAN

-3828 RLDLANELAKL
+3828 RLNLANELAKL

-3887 PLDKSYRNGKSKKDL
+3887 PLDKSYRNGKSKKEL
-3902 IDALSPIVEQM
+3902 IDALSPIIEQM

-3980 VRSGSKSYDELVD
+3980 VRVGSKSYDELVD

-3998 LKTIDWKGKEYSVMF
+3998 LKTVDWLGKEYSVMF

-4047 VATYVNDPNLNMEKT
+4047 VATYVNDPNINMEKF

-4071 YDSNFYEEMTEVSHV
+4071 YDSNFYDEMTEVSHV

-4144 ELINMYQNTNRK
+4144 ELINMYQSTNRK

-4171 KPADIQYANTLN
+4171 KPADVQYANTLN

-4229 TLPSNVQQTIRDVL
+4229 TLPNNVQQTIRDVL

-4275 IRSVVVPI
+4275 IRSIAVPI

-4332 DPNLP
+4332 DPSLS
-4337 TNKRNM
+4337 TNKRNI

-4386 FTFRNTLKQK
+4386 FTFRNVFKQK

-4401 MKEDFDNSGIGRA
+4401 LMEDFDNSGIGRA
-4414 INNILI
+4414 VNNILI

-4438 FVAKFVLYDYLTKN
+4438 FVAKFVLYDHLTKD

-4481 ANAIGL
+4481 ANAMGL

-4514 IYGLGKVTGFTT
+4514 VYGLGKVTGFTT

>member
-20 AYNVVPTGNAYQ
+20 AYNIVPTGNAYQ

-54 LRKKAELEGV
+54 LRKKAELEGI
-64 KAKQQQERQLRIL
+64 KAKQQQERQLRVL

-95 ASTMSGA
+95 ASTMTGT

-128 LGMLYGAEVQAFAT
+128 LGMLYGTEVQAFAT

-159 GEQGS
+159 GEESS

-197 ALYDAATT
+197 ALYDSATT
-205 DETYESALRRKRAQG
+205 DETYESALQRKRAQG
-220 WKGHNENQEGID
+220 WKGHNEIQDGID
-232 NFFSQFDSEAQ
+232 GFFSQFDSEAQ
-243 ANEKKSDMATGQL
+243 ANEKKSDMAVGQL

-271 TDIDWDT
+271 TDIDWET

-283 AKDADTLDNYGKNIS
+283 ASDADRLDNYGKNIS
-298 KDKLFTGV
+298 KDKLFTGA

-346 VAKLGAGEL
+346 VAKLSAGEL
-355 SKLGSVGASIGI
+355 SKLGSIGASVGI

-373 QDFVGAGADA
+373 QDFAGAGADA

-397 SPNYQKLIK
+397 SPNYQKLIQ
-406 SGMSPKEARE
+406 SGLSPKEARE
-416 ALAVEAAEKAGTK
+416 ALAVEAADKAGTK
-429 SGMITAG
+429 SGLITAG

-473 SEGLEEYWNVTA
+473 SEGLEEYWNNTA
-485 PKEAVNDVLGYD
+485 PKEAINDVLGYN
-497 YHADPSIYSS
+497 YHADPSIYST
-507 SAVTQAASISGL
+507 SAVTQAAAISGL
-519 VGGAGNVRTTAS
+519 VGGAGNVKTTAS

-572 ASSTNSVTKSVMND
+572 TSSANSTTKSVMND

-634 EVSGRIQ
+634 EVSGKIQ

-667 AAITDPNIPDSTR
+667 AAITDPNIPDSAR
-680 EQLKKDFIDS
+680 EQLKKDFTDS

-697 NKDIRQYLKLLNS
+697 NKDIKQYLKLLNS

-762 SQVFDAWFNTI
+762 SQVFDAWFSTI
-773 ASKATKDSMDT
+773 ASKTNKASMDT

-795 DMLGTLKQSSSM
+795 DMLGALKQSSSM

-817 AVQSFL
+817 SVQSFL

-886 KSVKLDGDGNYVV
+886 KSVKLDSDGNYVV
-899 DQIVRLPNGKVLMQQ
+899 DQVVHLPNGKVLMQQ
-914 DGKTKAI
+914 DGKTKAV
-921 FKRPADV
+921 FKKPADV

-936 RDSDDFFTVTKD
+936 RDSDDFFAVTKD

-955 NNQTSGNT
+955 NNQTSSNT

-969 QTNQSSNTT
+969 QSNQSSNTA
-978 NNAGSSNTGSSTGST
+978 NNAGSSNTGSSSGST
-993 QSSGTTNSQSNQS
+993 QSSGTTNNQSNQS
-1006 NTSSST
+1006 NTSSNS
-1012 NTTNNTGSQSS
+1012 NTANNTGSQSS
-1023 GSTSNASSN
+1023 GSTSNTSSNTNSNSSSN
-1032 SNSNSNSNNSNG
+1032 STNTNSNTNSNANSNTKG
-1044 TSNSNTNTKGSTNS
+1044 NSTSNSNTNTSGSTNS
-1058 NTGNSQTNQTN
+1058 NTGSTQSNQTN
-1069 SSNTTGSTNSNS
+1069 SSNTTGSTNS

-1089 SKTNS
+1089 NSKTNS
-1094 SKQSK
+1094 NKQSK
-1099 QGDLFE
+1099 QGDLIE
-1105 DVEENSEPT
+1105 DVEENSEPI
-1114 IAEDKPKT
+1114 IAEDKSKT
-1122 KSELKSKA
+1122 KSESKSKA
-1130 NKEASSKT
+1130 NKDE
-1138 TDDTQGDLFE
+1138 
-1148 EVKEES
+1148 
-1154 EPIIAKD
+1154 
-1161 KTKAKKDDKT
+1161 KT
-1171 TSETAQN
+1171 TSKTAQD
-1178 EQEATSKEK
+1178 EQEATSEEQSKET
-1187 SSETPKT
+1187 SKT
-1194 KEKASKTEA
+1194 EEKASKTEA
-1203 KAQEKVDPNI
+1203 KAQEKVEPNI

-1352 ILTTLRD
+1352 ILTALRD
-1359 STTESSKET
+1359 NTTESS
-1368 KTEYEVK
+1368 K

-1395 KDSSIVGEVS
+1395 KDSNTVGEVS

-1411 VLSGGSLGA
+1411 VFSGGSLGA

-1430 DKGISAD
+1430 GKGISAD

-1442 VAEATEQVIGT
+1442 VAADSENTDQVIGT
-1453 NIILHTD
+1453 SIKLPTD
-1460 FNDKLANNVHSI
+1460 FRVKLADSVRNI
-1472 LEDNAESLPQRFT
+1472 LKDNAESLPKKFI
-1485 DRVKELIKASEDA
+1485 DRVEELVKDFETA

-1513 ALQVMWASSVV
+1513 ALQVMWATSVV

-1531 NIQSSVL
+1531 NIQSNVL

-1558 ADWYQVTGFTK
+1558 ADWYQVTGFEK
-1569 DKQGN
+1569 DEKGN
-1574 YIYQANKVKGGVPP
+1574 WRYQANKIKGGVPS

-1601 TQDKLTDNSS
+1601 TQDKLADNKA

-1630 INDALNEALVEAGYT
+1630 INEALNEALVEAGYT
-1645 VDEGSYKADEQIKV
+1645 VDEGNYKADEQIKV
-1659 NVETVVSPVNEV
+1659 DVETVVTPVSEV
-1671 SKDAIENF
+1671 NKDATENF

-1685 KFFEV
+1685 KFFEA
-1690 TKEKDDALQLS
+1690 TKDMDNSRDLMVD
-1701 INAYKSGYFIEGDS
+1701 AYKSGYFIEGDS
-1715 FLDKYQSGNMNA
+1715 FLDRYQSGSMNA

-1737 IANASK
+1737 NANASK

-1758 EEEATEFVEKDSK
+1758 EEEAAELVEKDSK

-1839 AYGLSGMTET
+1839 AYGLSGRTET
-1849 NDDTIENSG
+1849 NDNTIENSG
-1858 ISSDSVITTAF
+1858 ISSDSVITTRF
-1869 NPVVFN
+1869 NPDVIN
-1875 SKKADGS
+1875 SRKADGT
-1882 LKADKATFEE
+1882 LKIDKATFEE

-1911 NELGE
+1911 NELGK

-1934 KKGMTSSLG
+1934 KMGMTSSLG

-1964 NLSMTL
+1964 DLSMTL

-1984 YSYDLALRQ
+1984 HSYDLALRQ

-2029 VRTRFANLNFT
+2029 ARTRFANLNFT

-2067 PDRIHDKGYAVTAK
+2067 PDRIHDKGYAITAK

-2087 SGTFSKKVKREPE
+2087 SGTFNKKVKREPE
-2100 AAKEAKKRQSET
+2100 AVKEAKKRQSET
-2112 PFKVNMDALALFKAN
+2112 PFKVNMDALALFKSN

-2138 NLEDYKDSIPQVK
+2138 NLEDYKDSIPQIK

-2177 AGLKPEDAYLYF
+2177 AGMKPEDAYLYF

-2222 PISAEEVRAMADEN
+2222 PISSEEVKAMADEN
-2236 GNVELTEGYVMPV
+2236 GNVELSEGYVMPV

-2337 QDMIAVQTAALN
+2337 QDMIAVQKAALN
-2349 GEEVITDEELANE
+2349 GEEVATDEELASE

-2395 LFFETD
+2395 LFYETD

-2411 AQDGTHSVDFLR
+2411 AQDGTHSTDFLR

-2480 AINDVISQYDLN
+2480 AINDVISHYDLN
-2492 TRADEYMLMTGKD
+2492 TRADEYMLQTGKD

-2515 KILSKGFIDSKNLFD
+2515 KILSKGFSDSKTLFD
-2530 LVNNNEIMAILEYA
+2530 LVNNNEIMAILEYDSKA
-2544 SGIPGTHI
+2544 PGTHI

-2565 IAVRQPE
+2565 IAVRQPD

-2587 LQMPLTDFVENI
+2587 LQMPLKDFVENI
-2599 TSAISVTSIPR
+2599 TSSISVTSIPR

-2617 QPLTYGGGTDGILNQ
+2617 QPLTYGGGTNGILNQ

-2641 IDLVEKTRKLTAE
+2641 IDLIEKTRKLTAE

-2666 EALRPTFGGEVVTED
+2666 EALRPTFEGEVVTED

-2695 IKRGKKS
+2695 IKRGKQS

-2733 DTRVMQ
+2733 DTRVGQ
-2739 AYVELTQ
+2739 AYITLMEALGE
-2746 AIADW
+2746 W
-2751 RIKNGE
+2751 RVKNGE
-2757 KNGLTEADP
+2757 KKGLTEADP

-2771 PNKKEYDKIERKAY
+2771 PDAKEYSKLERKAY
-2785 DNAGLITALTDT
+2785 DRAGLTTALTNT
-2797 SKFGRELSNEL
+2797 NKFGRDLAKEL
-2808 NLIGDT
+2808 NEVGDT
-2814 TASNVTPNV
+2814 IAANPNPNI
-2823 VSPASTAQINKEYRT
+2823 VSPTSTAQINGEHRT
-2838 RTALALAQIKH
+2838 RTSLSFAQIKH
-2849 ITAVGAKVLTDS
+2849 IIAVGAKVLTDS

-2872 VLKAMDRLGIRFL
+2872 VLKAMDRLGIHFL

-2927 NANIMENTIPTLDK
+2927 TANIMENTIPTLDK
-2941 NTVDDILTKAGFTLF
+2941 DTVDAILTKAGFSVF
-2956 ADIDAEGVYAF
+2956 ADIDTEGVYAF
-2967 KSSVLDVSK
+2967 KASVLEASK
-2976 DYTLKVT
+2976 GFSLKVT

-2994 ESSELLTPSVVQAL
+2994 KSSELLTPSVVQAL

-3030 EARNM
+3030 EARNL
-3035 FVDETGDYISSTL
+3035 FGKETGAYISNTL
-3048 PELLPILEYHESLKK
+3048 PELLPVLEYHESLRK
-3063 LRDMREQGIKKEVMY
+3063 LTDMREQGIKKEVMY

-3137 TKNHSLKDKVD
+3137 SKNHSLKDKVD

-3160 PTVKEDILSLRDE
+3160 PTAKEDILSLRDE

-3180 IITDKNSKYFSE
+3180 IITDKTSKYFSG

-3217 AFATEA
+3217 AFANEA

-3228 DLNGASAVDING
+3228 DLSGASAIDING

-3276 NLFSMDEASKAF
+3276 NLFSMDEVSKAF
-3288 RRANPDFVATGQVL
+3288 RRANPDFVATGHVL

-3320 NEVAGILNLSAA
+3320 NEVASILNLSAA
-3332 EIAAYNDKRVA
+3332 EIATYNDKRVA

-3351 QNPALNANEKYT
+3351 QNPALDANEKYT

-3468 VQDLMNRLSAN
+3468 VQDLMNKLSAN

-3506 ALRSKGMTIDPI
+3506 ALRNKGMTIDPI

-3549 DIYDSE
+3549 DIYNSE

-3593 SNLAETDEGFLD
+3593 SNLAETDEGFLN
-3605 RVGKSIEDFLADN
+3605 RVGKSIEDFLAGN

-3659 DHNDRLN
+3659 DYDDRLN

-3680 EFASLLNGIMSDW
+3680 EFATLLNGIMSDW
-3693 AMMPLEGRDDTDSL
+3693 AMMPLEGRDNTDSL

-3745 IYAMRAVFAST
+3745 IYAMRAAFAST

-3774 AFLQEGV
+3774 AFLQEDV

-3799 AYNIFNVNPAN
+3799 AYNIFNADPAN

-3887 PLDKSYRNGKSKKDL
+3887 PLDKSYRNGKSKKEL
-3902 IDALSPIVEQM
+3902 IDALSPIIEQM

-3980 VRSGSKSYDELVD
+3980 VRVGSKSYDELVD

-3998 LKTIDWKGKEYSVMF
+3998 LKTINWSGKEYAVMF

-4144 ELINMYQNTNRK
+4144 ELINMYQSTNRK

-4171 KPADIQYANTLN
+4171 KPADVQYANTLN

-4229 TLPSNVQQTIRDVL
+4229 TLPNNVQQTIRDVL

-4275 IRSVVVPI
+4275 IRSIAVPV
-4283 QNMVSNVIHLAN
+4283 QNMVSNVIHLVN

-4304 DRTRVGIA
+4304 DKTRVGIA
-4312 EAKKYTNNRIKL
+4312 EAKKYTDNRIKL

-4332 DPNLP
+4332 DPSLS
-4337 TNKRNM
+4337 TNKRNI

-4386 FTFRNTLKQK
+4386 FTFRNTFKQK

-4401 MKEDFDNSGIGRA
+4401 LMEDFDNSGIGRA

-4438 FVAKFVLYDYLTKN
+4438 FVAKFVLYDHLTKD

-4481 ANAIGL
+4481 ANAMGL

-4514 IYGLGKVTGFTT
+4514 VYGLGKVTGFTT

-4557 VFSWF
+4557 MFSWF

>member
-1 MSDYKQLR
+1 MSDYKTNR
-9 QSALN
+9 PSALN
-14 RSLKDY
+14 RTIGDFQRR
-20 AYNVVPTGNAYQ
+20 VVPTGNVYEN
-32 DYAVSRGI
+32 YAVAKGI
-40 SVDQARA
+40 TVDQARA

-128 LGMLYGAEVQAFAT
+128 LGMLYGTEVQAFAT

-159 GEQGS
+159 GQEGS

-197 ALYDAATT
+197 ALYDSVTT

-220 WKGHNENQEGID
+220 WKGHNEIQDGID
-232 NFFSQFDSEAQ
+232 GFFSQFDSEAQ
-243 ANEKKSDMATGQL
+243 ANEKKSDMAVGQL

-271 TDIDWDT
+271 TDIDWET

-283 AKDADTLDNYGKNIS
+283 ASDADRLDNYGKNIS
-298 KDKLFTGV
+298 KDKLFTGA

-346 VAKLGAGEL
+346 VAKLSAGEL
-355 SKLGSVGASIGI
+355 SKLGSIGASVGI

-373 QDFVGAGADA
+373 QDFAGAGADA

-397 SPNYQKLIK
+397 SPNYQKLIQ
-406 SGMSPKEARE
+406 SGLSPKEARE
-416 ALAVEAAEKAGTK
+416 ALAVEAADKAGTK
-429 SGMITAG
+429 SGLITAG

-473 SEGLEEYWNVTA
+473 SEGLEEYWNNTA
-485 PKEAVNDVLGYD
+485 PKEAINDVLGYN
-497 YHADPSIYSS
+497 YHADPSIYST
-507 SAVTQAASISGL
+507 SAVTQAAAISGL
-519 VGGAGNVRTTAS
+519 VGGAGNVKTTAS

-572 ASSTNSVTKSVMND
+572 TSSTNSTTKNVIND

-634 EVSGRIQ
+634 EVSGKIQ

-667 AAITDPNIPDSTR
+667 AAITDPNIPDSAR
-680 EQLKKDFIDS
+680 EQLKKDFTDS

-697 NKDIRQYLKLLNS
+697 NKDIKQYLKLLNS

-773 ASKATKDSMDT
+773 AAKANKASMDT

-795 DMLGTLKQSSSM
+795 DMLNALKQSSSM
-807 NNAFTQVTVD
+807 NSAFTQVTVD
-817 AVQSFL
+817 SVQSFL

-841 WLDPKKGILSYVV
+841 WLDPKKSILSYVV
-854 GAENNPNLLDR
+854 GAENNPNLLDK

-873 IAKVQGLNSLLNS
+873 IAKVQGLNALLNS
-886 KSVKLDGDGNYVV
+886 KSVKLDSDGNYVV
-899 DQIVRLPNGKVLMQQ
+899 DQVVHLPNGKVLMQQ
-914 DGKTKAI
+914 DGKTKAV
-921 FKRPADV
+921 FKKPADV

-936 RDSDDFFTVTKD
+936 RDSGDFFTVAKD
-948 TFSAFAK
+948 TFAAFAK
-955 NNQTSGNT
+955 NNQASGNT

-969 QTNQSSNTT
+969 QSNQSSNTT

-993 QSSGTTNSQSNQS
+993 QSSGTTNNQSNQS
-1006 NTSSST
+1006 NTSSNS

-1023 GSTSNASSN
+1023 GSTSNTSSNTNSNSSSN
-1032 SNSNSNSNNSNG
+1032 STNTNSNTNSNTKGS
-1044 TSNSNTNTKGSTNS
+1044 SNSNTNTNGSTNS
-1058 NTGNSQTNQTN
+1058 NTGSTQSSQTN
-1069 SSNTTGSTNSNS
+1069 SSNTTGSTNT

-1089 SKTNS
+1089 NSKTNS
-1094 SKQSK
+1094 NNQSK
-1099 QGDLFE
+1099 QDDLFD
-1105 DVEENSEPT
+1105 DVEDNSEPI
-1114 IAEDKPKT
+1114 IAEDNSKPKS
-1122 KSELKSKA
+1122 KPKSKTKD
-1130 NKEASSKT
+1130 NGSTKAS
-1138 TDDTQGDLFE
+1138 DNNQPDLFE
-1148 EVKEES
+1148 EVEEKK
-1154 EPIIAKD
+1154 EPIIAED
-1161 KTKAKKDDKT
+1161 KTKANKDEKT
-1171 TSETAQN
+1171 TSETVQN
-1178 EQEATSKEK
+1178 EQEATSKEESK
-1187 SSETPKT
+1187 ETSKT
-1194 KEKASKTEA
+1194 EEKASKTEA
-1203 KAQEKVDPNI
+1203 TAQEKVDT
-1213 YRNSKGEVDIMA
+1213 
-1225 SKNRS
+1225 
-1230 PVLSNFAKFSFK
+1230 
-1242 FRGLQFD
+1242 
-1249 SIEEA
+1249 
-1254 YQVFKSNPQSE
+1254 SE
-1265 EELQARYEELQAK
+1265 
-1278 LAKLTFRKLAD
+1278 
-1289 GTEVLSGKPKL
+1289 
-1300 SGLDPNTNLDLMK
+1300 
-1313 ELLGIRFKNDE
+1313 
-1324 VFRNALLSTG
+1324 
-1334 KAKLVHGN
+1334 
-1342 GTVIEKAFTD
+1342 
-1352 ILTTLRD
+1352 
-1359 STTESSKET
+1359 
-1368 KTEYEVK
+1368 
-1375 EKVNTS
+1375 
-1381 DGLIKDLEDSGLII
+1381 GLIKDLEDSGLVINE
-1395 KDSSIVGEVS
+1395 SNTVGEVS
-1405 AQDSNY
+1405 AQNSNY
-1411 VLSGGSLGA
+1411 VFSGGSLGA

-1430 DKGISAD
+1430 GKGISAD

-1442 VAEATEQVIGT
+1442 VPADFDNTDQAIGT
-1453 NIILHTD
+1453 SIKLPTD
-1460 FNDKLANNVHSI
+1460 FRIKLAESVRNI
-1472 LEDNAESLPQRFT
+1472 LKDNAESLPQKFINKVEEL
-1485 DRVKELIKASEDA
+1485 VKEFETA
-1498 LTPREI
+1498 LFPQEI

-1513 ALQVMWASSVV
+1513 ALQIMWATSVV

-1558 ADWYQVTGFTK
+1558 ADWYQVTGFEK
-1569 DKQGN
+1569 DGKGN
-1574 YIYQANKVKGGVPP
+1574 WKYKANKVKGGVPP

-1630 INDALNEALVEAGYT
+1630 INEALNEALVEAGYT
-1645 VDEGSYKADEQIKV
+1645 VDEGNYKADEQIKV

-1671 SKDAIENF
+1671 SKDATENF

-1685 KFFEV
+1685 KFFEA
-1690 TKEKDDALQLS
+1690 TKDMDNSRDLMVD
-1701 INAYKSGYFIEGDS
+1701 AYKSGYFIEGDS
-1715 FLDKYQSGNMNA
+1715 FLDRYQSGNMNA

-1753 NPQLT
+1753 NPRLI
-1758 EEEATEFVEKDSK
+1758 EEEATELIEKDSK

-1777 NAVREAYIL
+1777 NAIREAYIL

-1793 SKLNLDPE
+1793 SKLNLDPKN
-1801 HITQLS
+1801 ITQLS

-1826 FLMATAVGLTDAI
+1826 FLMATAVSLTDAI
-1839 AYGLSGMTET
+1839 AYGLSGRTET
-1849 NDDTIENSG
+1849 NDNTIENSG
-1858 ISSDSVITTAF
+1858 ISSDSVITTRF
-1869 NPVVFN
+1869 NPDVIN
-1875 SKKADGS
+1875 SRKADGT
-1882 LKADKATFEE
+1882 LKIDKATFEE

-1911 NELGE
+1911 NELGK

-1934 KKGMTSSLG
+1934 KMGMTSSLG

-1964 NLSMTL
+1964 DLSMTL

-1984 YSYDLALRQ
+1984 HSYDLALRQ

-2024 RTAED
+2024 RTAEEA
-2029 VRTRFANLNFT
+2029 RARFANLNFT
-2040 NANLNPEAALVSAVK
+2040 NANLNPETALVSAVK

-2067 PDRIHDKGYAVTAK
+2067 PDRIHDKGYAITAK
-2081 GEPSPF
+2081 GELSPY
-2087 SGTFSKKVKREPE
+2087 SGTFNKKVKRESE
-2100 AAKEAKKRQSET
+2100 AVREAKKRQSET
-2112 PFKVNMDALALFKAN
+2112 PFKVNTDALALFRAN

-2138 NLEDYKDSIPQVK
+2138 NLEDYKDSISQVK

-2162 GQMEMVNEILEDMAR
+2162 GQMEMVNEILEDMER

-2222 PISAEEVRAMADEN
+2222 PISAEEVRNMADEN
-2236 GNVELTEGYVMPV
+2236 GNVELAEGYVMPV

-2337 QDMIAVQTAALN
+2337 QDMIAVQKAALN
-2349 GEEVITDEELANE
+2349 GEEVVTDEELASD

-2411 AQDGTHSVDFLR
+2411 AQDGVMDAGFLQ
-2423 SVGIFSGSFLLKQLA
+2423 SVGIFSGDFLIKQLS

-2446 VATLPADEVSRLV
+2446 VATLTPDEASRLV
-2459 GGLAPV
+2459 GGLSPL

-2480 AINDVISQYDLN
+2480 AINDVISKYDLN
-2492 TRADEYMLMTGKD
+2492 TQGKLYMSRIGTDEMPKYQGMLYRILPKEFISSGNLFNLVSNGEYMATLKSTIAG
-2505 TPPKYKEMMY
+2505 
-2515 KILSKGFIDSKNLFD
+2515 SQ
-2530 LVNNNEIMAILEYA
+2530 
-2544 SGIPGTHI
+2544 I

-2565 IAVRQPE
+2565 IAVRQPD

-2577 GNKEYSPIEV
+2577 ADKEYSPMEV
-2587 LQMPLTDFVENI
+2587 LEMPLSHFIENVM
-2599 TSAISVTSIPR
+2599 SEISVTSIPR
-2610 SVAKTPA
+2610 SIAKTPA
-2617 QPLTYGGGTDGILNQ
+2617 QPLTYGGGTNGILNQ

-2641 IDLVEKTRKLTAE
+2641 INLVEKTRKLTAE
-2654 GSPEAEKYQDLI
+2654 GSPEAERYQDLI
-2666 EALRPTFGGEVVTED
+2666 EALRPTFGGEIVTED
-2681 MGDAYYMGKLANSI
+2681 MGNAHYMGKLANTI
-2695 IKRGKKS
+2695 IKRGKES
-2702 VSDNVG
+2702 VKNNVG
-2708 KDTVTAS
+2708 SDTVYAS
-2715 KQVYEPLITARQV
+2715 ETVYEPLIIARRV
-2728 LTNFA
+2728 LTKFA

-2739 AYVELTQ
+2739 AYVDLTQ

-2757 KNGLTEADP
+2757 EKGLTEADP

-2771 PNKKEYDKIERKAY
+2771 PDAKEYSKIERKAY
-2785 DNAGLITALTDT
+2785 DRAGLTTALTDT
-2797 SKFGRELSNEL
+2797 SKFGRELANEL

-2814 TASNVTPNV
+2814 TAANATPNV
-2823 VSPASTAQINKEYRT
+2823 VSPTSTAQINKEYRT

-2927 NANIMENTIPTLDK
+2927 TANILENHLPTLDVKKVDALLKEAGNYSVRGDIVSGGSTLKIFRNALIANSK
-2941 NTVDDILTKAGFTLF
+2941 NYSF
-2956 ADIDAEGVYAF
+2956 
-2967 KSSVLDVSK
+2967 
-2976 DYTLKVT
+2976 KVT

-2988 ALARHF
+2988 ALSRIF
-2994 ESSELLTPSVVQAL
+2994 KTEELLTKDVVQAL
-3008 ESGNEIILDG
+3008 ESGNDIIMDG
-3018 SVLGKLIVFFGT
+3018 SVFAKLIVYYASQT
-3030 EARNM
+3030 
-3035 FVDETGDYISSTL
+3035 
-3048 PELLPILEYHESLKK
+3048 PILEEDGTPISEGIDKYLAENEYNNSIKDLYA
-3063 LRDMREQGIKKEVMY
+3063 MRKQGLIKEVMY
-3078 KLWENDVPILIGTF
+3078 KLWQNDIPVLIGTF
-3092 GGTGT
+3092 AGTST
-3097 GSAINYNEKTVNN
+3097 GSAINFNEKTVSN
-3110 LLKLKEEFLAYK
+3110 LFKLKEEYLKQLDDGKAAGKGEY
-3122 ESNPKYPVGFNDFVL
+3122 FNDFTDFL
-3137 TKNHSLKDKVD
+3137 MKGKHSLSDKV
-3148 KYKKEAEQAYPL
+3148 KQYIAEAEKAYPL
-3160 PTVKEDILSLRDE
+3160 PSEIKSAKIKGDTLGNILA
-3173 SVTTVGE
+3173 
-3180 IITDKNSKYFSE
+3180 DKNTTSRFFNK
-3192 RFNSFLVNWAKK
+3192 RFNTFLVNWAKK
-3204 LNLQDTKV
+3204 LGLQDIKV
-3212 YTDFN
+3212 FTDFDS
-3217 AFATEA
+3217 FVQEG
-3223 KRQGY
+3223 KSQGI
-3228 DLNGASAVDING
+3228 NINPSSETSING
-3240 VALDGVGIF
+3240 VYVDGVGIY
-3249 IHNKDHT
+3249 INDNTESGHI
-3256 PVLNTLNHELIHVIM
+3256 PLNTLNHELVHLIM
-3271 QKALN
+3271 DKALN

-3320 NEVAGILNLSAA
+3320 NEVASILNLSAA
-3332 EIAAYNDKRVA
+3332 DIAAYNDKRVA

-3351 QNPALNANEKYT
+3351 QNPALDANEKYT

-3442 QAEQTDNTGNIN
+3442 QAEQTENTGNIN

-3479 PAFNS
+3479 SAFNS
-3484 FINQAQPS
+3484 FINQAAPA
-3492 ANKVIFALSGDLVQ
+3492 ANKVIFAMSGDLVQ

-3528 VYQSLMDTDSKFSTL
+3528 VYQALMDTDSKFSTL

-3549 DIYDSE
+3549 DVYNSE

-3593 SNLAETDEGFLD
+3593 SNLTESDEGFLN
-3605 RVGKSIEDFLADN
+3605 RVGKSIEDFLAGN
-3618 SKGKASF
+3618 SKGKTSF

-3637 DYDYANTSY
+3637 DYDYANISY
-3646 FNFNNDALKEAMK
+3646 LNFNNDAAKEAIK
-3659 DHNDRLN
+3659 NHSDRLD
-3666 IASNVSNLASKTPK
+3666 IASSVSNLASKTPK

-3693 AMMPLEGRDDTDSL
+3693 AMMPLEGRYDTDSL

-3745 IYAMRAVFAST
+3745 IYAMRAAFAST

-3786 TDKVIADTLFRTS
+3786 TDKVIADSLFRTS
-3799 AYNIFNVNPAN
+3799 AYNIFNADPAN
-3810 FKELLE
+3810 FRELLE

-3828 RLDLANELAKL
+3828 RLDLANELSKL

-3887 PLDKSYRNGKSKKDL
+3887 PLDKSYRNGKSKKEL
-3902 IDALSPIVEQM
+3902 IDALSPIIEQM

-3920 NVLNANPEAAKEMAE
+3920 NVLNANPEAAKEMVE

-3964 EGIVMNKRNPN
+3964 EGIVINKRNPN

-3980 VRSGSKSYDELVD
+3980 VRVGSKEYDSLTD

-3998 LKTIDWKGKEYSVMF
+3998 LKTINWSGKEYAVMF

-4028 FADDTNFGTNIN
+4028 FADDTNFGTNIQ

-4047 VATYVNDPNLNMEKT
+4047 VATYVNDPNSNMEKI

-4071 YDSNFYEEMTEVSHV
+4071 YDSNFYDEMTEVSHV
-4086 KPLVYGDGSFRGIS
+4086 KPLVYGDGSFRGTS

-4131 QEYTAKVNAKNAR
+4131 QEYTAKVNAKNAK
-4144 ELINMYQNTNRK
+4144 ELIKMYQNTNRK
-4156 SEWMILDGKVKPKSN
+4156 SEWMILDGNVKPKSN
-4171 KPADIQYANTLN
+4171 KPADVQYANTLN

-4229 TLPSNVQQTIRDVL
+4229 TLPTNVQQTIRDVL

-4275 IRSVVVPI
+4275 IRSIAVPV

-4304 DRTRVGIA
+4304 DKTRVGIA
-4312 EAKKYTNNRIKL
+4312 EAKKYTDNRIKL

-4332 DPNLP
+4332 DPSLS
-4337 TNKRNM
+4337 TNKRNI

-4401 MKEDFDNSGIGRA
+4401 MMEDFDNSGIGRA

-4438 FVAKFVLYDYLTKN
+4438 FVAKFVLYDHLTKD
-4452 KGLKSKEALSIT
+4452 KGLTSKEALSIT

-4481 ANAIGL
+4481 ANAMGL

-4514 IYGLGKVTGFTT
+4514 VYGLGKITGFTT

>member
-1 MSDYKQLR
+1 MSDYKTNR
-9 QSALN
+9 PSALN
-14 RSLKDY
+14 RTIGDFQRR
-20 AYNVVPTGNAYQ
+20 VVPTGNVYEN
-32 DYAVSRGI
+32 YAVAKGI
-40 SVDQARA
+40 TVDQARA

-147 ELSAMATTMSNR
+147 ELSAMATTMSSR

-164 ALGSIVQGAA
+164 ALGSVVQGAA

-197 ALYDAATT
+197 ALYDSATT
-205 DETYESALRRKRAQG
+205 DETYESALQRKRAQG
-220 WKGHNENQEGID
+220 WKGHNEIQDGID
-232 NFFSQFDSEAQ
+232 GFFSQFDSEAQ
-243 ANEKKSDMATGQL
+243 ANEKKSDMAVGQL

-271 TDIDWDT
+271 TDIDWET

-283 AKDADTLDNYGKNIS
+283 ASDADRLDNYGKNIS
-298 KDKLFTGV
+298 KDKLFTGA

-314 LAYVTGGAGSGLLK
+314 LAYVTGGAGSSLLK

-346 VAKLGAGEL
+346 VAKLSAGEL
-355 SKLGSVGASIGI
+355 SKFGSIGASVGI

-373 QDFVGAGADA
+373 QDFAGAGADA

-397 SPNYQKLIK
+397 SPNYQKLIQ
-406 SGMSPKEARE
+406 SGLSPKEARE
-416 ALAVEAAEKAGTK
+416 ALAVEAADKAGTK
-429 SGMITAG
+429 SGLITAG

-448 LFGLGGKLTKNN
+448 LFGLGGKITKNN

-485 PKEAVNDVLGYD
+485 PKEAVNDVLGYN
-497 YHADPSIYSS
+497 YHADPSIYST
-507 SAVTQAASISGL
+507 SAVTQAAAISGL

-572 ASSTNSVTKSVMND
+572 TSSTNSTTKNVMND

-667 AAITDPNIPDSTR
+667 AAITDPNIPDSAR
-680 EQLKKDFIDS
+680 EQLKKDFTDS

-697 NKDIRQYLKLLNS
+697 NKDIKQYLKLLNS

-773 ASKATKDSMDT
+773 ASKTNKASMDT
-784 ETLNDIKGSVQ
+784 ETLNDIKDSVQ
-795 DMLGTLKQSSSM
+795 DMLNALKQSSSM
-807 NNAFTQVTVD
+807 NSAFTQVTVD
-817 AVQSFL
+817 SVQSFL
-823 DSIDDTLSDKESK
+823 DSIDDTLSDKEAK

-886 KSVKLDGDGNYVV
+886 KSVKLDNDGNYVV
-899 DQIVRLPNGKVLMQQ
+899 DQVVHLPNGKVLMQQ

-921 FKRPADV
+921 FKKPADV

-936 RDSDDFFTVTKD
+936 RDSDDFFAVTKD

-955 NNQTSGNT
+955 NNQTSSNT

-969 QTNQSSNTT
+969 QSNQSSNTT

-1012 NTTNNTGSQSS
+1012 NTTNNTGSQSN
-1023 GSTSNASSN
+1023 GSTSNTSSNTNSSGSSN
-1032 SNSNSNSNNSNG
+1032 SANTNNNTKGNSNS
-1044 TSNSNTNTKGSTNS
+1044 TSNSNTNTSGSTNS
-1058 NTGNSQTNQTN
+1058 NTGNNQSSQTN
-1069 SSNTTGSTNSNS
+1069 SSNTTGSTNS

-1089 SKTNS
+1089 NSKTNS
-1094 SKQSK
+1094 NKQSK

-1114 IAEDKPKT
+1114 IAEDK
-1122 KSELKSKA
+1122 
-1130 NKEASSKT
+1130 
-1138 TDDTQGDLFE
+1138 
-1148 EVKEES
+1148 
-1154 EPIIAKD
+1154 
-1161 KTKAKKDDKT
+1161 TKAKKDEKT
-1171 TSETAQN
+1171 TSETAQD
-1178 EQEATSKEK
+1178 EQEATSKDK
-1187 SSETPKT
+1187 PKETSKT
-1194 KEKASKTEA
+1194 EEKASKTEA
-1203 KAQEKVDPNI
+1203 TAE
-1213 YRNSKGEVDIMA
+1213 
-1225 SKNRS
+1225 
-1230 PVLSNFAKFSFK
+1230 
-1242 FRGLQFD
+1242 
-1249 SIEEA
+1249 
-1254 YQVFKSNPQSE
+1254 
-1265 EELQARYEELQAK
+1265 
-1278 LAKLTFRKLAD
+1278 
-1289 GTEVLSGKPKL
+1289 
-1300 SGLDPNTNLDLMK
+1300 
-1313 ELLGIRFKNDE
+1313 
-1324 VFRNALLSTG
+1324 
-1334 KAKLVHGN
+1334 
-1342 GTVIEKAFTD
+1342 
-1352 ILTTLRD
+1352 
-1359 STTESSKET
+1359 
-1368 KTEYEVK
+1368 

-1381 DGLIKDLEDSGLII
+1381 DGLIKDLEDSGLFI
-1395 KDSSIVGEVS
+1395 KDSNTVGEVS

-1411 VLSGGSLGA
+1411 VFSGGSLGA

-1430 DKGISAD
+1430 GKGISAD

-1442 VAEATEQVIGT
+1442 VAADSENTDQVIGT
-1453 NIILHTD
+1453 SIKLPTD
-1460 FNDKLANNVHSI
+1460 FRVKLADSVRNI
-1472 LEDNAESLPQRFT
+1472 LKDNAESLPKKFI
-1485 DRVKELIKASEDA
+1485 DRVEELVKDFETA
-1498 LTPREI
+1498 LTPRET
-1504 KTANKHLME
+1504 KTANRHLME
-1513 ALQVMWASSVV
+1513 ALQVMWATSVV

-1531 NIQSSVL
+1531 NIQSNVL

-1558 ADWYQVTGFTK
+1558 ADWYQVTGFEK
-1569 DKQGN
+1569 DEKGN
-1574 YIYQANKVKGGVPP
+1574 WRYQANKIKGGVPS

-1601 TQDKLTDNSS
+1601 TQDKLADNKA

-1630 INDALNEALVEAGYT
+1630 INEALNEALVEAGYT
-1645 VDEGSYKADEQIKV
+1645 ADEGNYKADEQIKV
-1659 NVETVVSPVNEV
+1659 DVETVVTPVSEV
-1671 SKDAIENF
+1671 NKDATENF

-1685 KFFEV
+1685 KFFEA
-1690 TKEKDDALQLS
+1690 TKDMDNSRDLMVD
-1701 INAYKSGYFIEGDS
+1701 AYKSGYFIEGDS
-1715 FLDKYQSGNMNA
+1715 FLDRYQSGNMNA

-1758 EEEATEFVEKDSK
+1758 EEEATELVEKDSK

-1839 AYGLSGMTET
+1839 AYGLSGRTET
-1849 NDDTIENSG
+1849 NDDTIKNSG
-1858 ISSDSVITTAF
+1858 ISSDSVITTRF
-1869 NPVVFN
+1869 NPDVIN
-1875 SKKADGS
+1875 SKKADGT
-1882 LKADKATFEE
+1882 LKIDKATFEE

-1911 NELGE
+1911 NELGK

-1964 NLSMTL
+1964 DLSMTL

-1984 YSYDLALRQ
+1984 HSYDLALRQ

-2029 VRTRFANLNFT
+2029 ARTRFANLNFT

-2055 ATINPLYEKILS
+2055 ATTNPLYEKILS
-2067 PDRIHDKGYAVTAK
+2067 PDRIHDKGYAITAK

-2087 SGTFSKKVKREPE
+2087 SGTFNKKVKREPE
-2100 AAKEAKKRQSET
+2100 AAREAKKRQSET
-2112 PFKVNMDALALFKAN
+2112 PFKVNLDALALFKSN
-2127 PDMFLRTMGYK
+2127 PDMFLRIMGYK

-2222 PISAEEVRAMADEN
+2222 PISSEEVKAMADEN
-2236 GNVELTEGYVMPV
+2236 GNVELTEGYVIPV

-2294 DAQTRNQRN
+2294 DAQIRNQRN
-2303 LFMAMAQGL
+2303 LFIAMAQGL

-2337 QDMIAVQTAALN
+2337 QDMIAVQRAALS
-2349 GEEVITDEELANE
+2349 GEEVVTDEELASE

-2395 LFFETD
+2395 LFYETD

-2411 AQDGTHSVDFLR
+2411 AQDGTHSTDFLR

-2480 AINDVISQYDLN
+2480 AINDVISHYDLN
-2492 TRADEYMLMTGKD
+2492 TRADEYMFKSGKD

-2530 LVNNNEIMAILEYA
+2530 LVNNNEIMAILEYD
-2544 SGIPGTHI
+2544 SGSPGTHI

-2565 IAVRQPE
+2565 IAVRQPD

-2587 LQMPLTDFVENI
+2587 LQMPLKDFVENI
-2599 TSAISVTSIPR
+2599 TSSISVTSIPR

-2654 GSPEAEKYQDLI
+2654 GSPEAGRYQDLI
-2666 EALRPTFGGEVVTED
+2666 KALRPTFDGEVVTKD

-2695 IKRGKKS
+2695 IKRGKQS

-2733 DTRVMQ
+2733 DTRVVQ
-2739 AYVELTQ
+2739 AYITLQEALKE
-2746 AIADW
+2746 W
-2751 RIKNGE
+2751 RVKNGE
-2757 KNGLTEADP
+2757 KKGLTEADP

-2771 PNKKEYDKIERKAY
+2771 PDAKEYSKIERKAY
-2785 DNAGLITALTDT
+2785 DNAGLTTALTDT

-2814 TASNVTPNV
+2814 TAANATPNI
-2823 VSPASTAQINKEYRT
+2823 VSPTSTAQINKEYRT

-2849 ITAVGAKVLTDS
+2849 IIAVGAKVLTDS

-2927 NANIMENTIPTLDK
+2927 TANIMENTIPTLDK
-2941 NTVDDILTKAGFTLF
+2941 DTVDAILTKAGFSVF
-2956 ADIDAEGVYAF
+2956 ADIDTEGVYAF
-2967 KSSVLDVSK
+2967 KASVLEASK
-2976 DYTLKVT
+2976 GFSLKVT

-2994 ESSELLTPSVVQAL
+2994 KSSELLTPSVVQAL

-3030 EARNM
+3030 EARNL
-3035 FVDETGDYISSTL
+3035 FGKETGAYISNTL
-3048 PELLPILEYHESLKK
+3048 PELLPVLEYHESLRK
-3063 LRDMREQGIKKEVMY
+3063 LTDMREQGIKKEVMY

-3137 TKNHSLKDKVD
+3137 SKNHSLKDKVD
-3148 KYKKEAEQAYPL
+3148 KYKKEAEQANPL
-3160 PTVKEDILSLRDE
+3160 PTAKEDILSLRDE

-3180 IITDKNSKYFSE
+3180 IITDKTSKYFSG

-3217 AFATEA
+3217 AFANEA

-3228 DLNGASAVDING
+3228 DLSGASAVNING

-3288 RRANPDFVATGQVL
+3288 RRANPDFVATGHVL

-3320 NEVAGILNLSAA
+3320 NKVASILNLSAA
-3332 EIAAYNDKRVA
+3332 EIATYNDKRVA

-3351 QNPALNANEKYT
+3351 QNPALDANEKYT

-3468 VQDLMNRLSAN
+3468 VQDLMNKLSAN

-3484 FINQAQPS
+3484 FINQAHPS

-3506 ALRSKGMTIDPI
+3506 ALRNKGMTIDPI

-3549 DIYDSE
+3549 DIYNSE

-3593 SNLAETDEGFLD
+3593 SNLAETDEGFLN
-3605 RVGKSIEDFLADN
+3605 RVGKSIEDFLAGN

-3659 DHNDRLN
+3659 DYDDRLN
-3666 IASNVSNLASKTPK
+3666 IADNVSNLASKLPTD
-3680 EFASLLNGIMSDW
+3680 FATLLNGIMSDW
-3693 AMMPLEGRDDTDSL
+3693 AMMPLEGRDNTDSL
-3707 FGKFLQTYLEERIK
+3707 FGKLLQTYLEERIK

-3745 IYAMRAVFAST
+3745 IYAMRAAFAST

-3799 AYNIFNVNPAN
+3799 AYNIFNTDPAN

-3828 RLDLANELAKL
+3828 RLDLANELSKL

-3887 PLDKSYRNGKSKKDL
+3887 PLDKSYRNGKSKKEL
-3902 IDALSPIVEQM
+3902 IDALSPIIEQM

-3980 VRSGSKSYDELVD
+3980 IRVGSKSYDELVD

-3998 LKTIDWKGKEYSVMF
+3998 LKTVDWLGKEYSVMF

-4047 VATYVNDPNLNMEKT
+4047 VATYVNDPNINIEKT

-4071 YDSNFYEEMTEVSHV
+4071 YDSNFYDEMTEVSHV

-4144 ELINMYQNTNRK
+4144 ELINMYQSTNRK

-4171 KPADIQYANTLN
+4171 KPADVQYANTLN

-4229 TLPSNVQQTIRDVL
+4229 TLPNNVQQTIRDVL

-4275 IRSVVVPI
+4275 IRSIAVPV

-4312 EAKKYTNNRIKL
+4312 EAKKYTDNRIKL

-4332 DPNLP
+4332 DPSLS
-4337 TNKRNM
+4337 TNKRNI

-4386 FTFRNTLKQK
+4386 FTFRNTFKQK

-4401 MKEDFDNSGIGRA
+4401 LMEDFDNSGIGRA
-4414 INNILI
+4414 VNNILI

-4438 FVAKFVLYDYLTKN
+4438 FVAKFVLYDHLTKD

-4481 ANAIGL
+4481 ANAMGL

-4514 IYGLGKVTGFTT
+4514 VYGLGKVTGFTT

>member
-1 MSDYKQLR
+1 MSDYKTNR
-9 QSALN
+9 PSALN
-14 RSLKDY
+14 RTIGDFQRR
-20 AYNVVPTGNAYQ
+20 VVPTGNVYEN
-32 DYAVSRGI
+32 YAVAKGI
-40 SVDQARA
+40 TVDQARA
-47 DHLQEVA
+47 DYLQEVA

-147 ELSAMATTMSNR
+147 ELSAMATTMSSR

-164 ALGSIVQGAA
+164 ALGSVVQGAA

-197 ALYDAATT
+197 ALYDSATT
-205 DETYESALRRKRAQG
+205 DETYESALQRKRAQG
-220 WKGHNENQEGID
+220 WKGHNEIQDGID
-232 NFFSQFDSEAQ
+232 GFFSQFDSEAQ
-243 ANEKKSDMATGQL
+243 ANEKKSDMAVGQL

-271 TDIDWDT
+271 TDIDWET

-283 AKDADTLDNYGKNIS
+283 ASDADRLDNYGKNIS
-298 KDKLFTGV
+298 KDKLFTGA

-314 LAYVTGGAGSGLLK
+314 LAYVTGGAGSSLLK

-346 VAKLGAGEL
+346 VAKLSAGEL
-355 SKLGSVGASIGI
+355 SKLGSIGASVGI

-373 QDFVGAGADA
+373 QDFAGAGADA

-397 SPNYQKLIK
+397 SPNYQKLIQ
-406 SGMSPKEARE
+406 SGLSPKEARE
-416 ALAVEAAEKAGTK
+416 ALAVEAADKAGTK
-429 SGMITAG
+429 SGLITAG

-448 LFGLGGKLTKNN
+448 LFGLGGKITKNN

-473 SEGLEEYWNVTA
+473 SEGLEEYWNNTA
-485 PKEAVNDVLGYD
+485 PKEAINDVLGYN
-497 YHADPSIYSS
+497 YHADPSIYST
-507 SAVTQAASISGL
+507 SAVTQAAAISGL

-572 ASSTNSVTKSVMND
+572 TSSTNSTTKNVMND

-667 AAITDPNIPDSTR
+667 AAITDPNIPDSAR
-680 EQLKKDFIDS
+680 EQLKKDFTDS

-697 NKDIRQYLKLLNS
+697 NKDIKQYLKLLNS

-773 ASKATKDSMDT
+773 ASKTNKASMDT
-784 ETLNDIKGSVQ
+784 ETLNDIKDSVQ
-795 DMLGTLKQSSSM
+795 DMLNALKQSSSM
-807 NNAFTQVTVD
+807 NSAFTQVTVD
-817 AVQSFL
+817 SVQSFL

-886 KSVKLDGDGNYVV
+886 KSVKLDSDGNYVV
-899 DQIVRLPNGKVLMQQ
+899 DQVVRLPNGKVLMQQ

-921 FKRPADV
+921 FKKPADA

-936 RDSDDFFTVTKD
+936 RDSDDFFAVAKD

-955 NNQTSGNT
+955 NNQTSSNT

-1012 NTTNNTGSQSS
+1012 NTTNNTGSQSN
-1023 GSTSNASSN
+1023 GSTSNTSSTTNSSGSSN
-1032 SNSNSNSNNSNG
+1032 SANTNNNTKGNSNS
-1044 TSNSNTNTKGSTNS
+1044 TSNSNTNTSGSTNS
-1058 NTGNSQTNQTN
+1058 NTGNNQSNQTN
-1069 SSNTTGSTNSNS
+1069 SSNTTGSTNS

-1089 SKTNS
+1089 NSKTNS
-1094 SKQSK
+1094 NNQFK

-1114 IAEDKPKT
+1114 IAEDKSKT
-1122 KSELKSKA
+1122 KSEPKSKA

-1154 EPIIAKD
+1154 EPIIAED
-1161 KTKAKKDDKT
+1161 KTKAKKDEKT
-1171 TSETAQN
+1171 TSETAQD
-1178 EQEATSKEK
+1178 EQEATSEEQSKET
-1187 SSETPKT
+1187 SKT
-1194 KEKASKTEA
+1194 EEKASKTEA
-1203 KAQEKVDPNI
+1203 TAE
-1213 YRNSKGEVDIMA
+1213 
-1225 SKNRS
+1225 
-1230 PVLSNFAKFSFK
+1230 
-1242 FRGLQFD
+1242 
-1249 SIEEA
+1249 
-1254 YQVFKSNPQSE
+1254 
-1265 EELQARYEELQAK
+1265 
-1278 LAKLTFRKLAD
+1278 
-1289 GTEVLSGKPKL
+1289 
-1300 SGLDPNTNLDLMK
+1300 
-1313 ELLGIRFKNDE
+1313 
-1324 VFRNALLSTG
+1324 
-1334 KAKLVHGN
+1334 
-1342 GTVIEKAFTD
+1342 
-1352 ILTTLRD
+1352 
-1359 STTESSKET
+1359 
-1368 KTEYEVK
+1368 

-1381 DGLIKDLEDSGLII
+1381 DGLIKDLEDSGLFI
-1395 KDSSIVGEVS
+1395 KDSNTVGEVS

-1411 VLSGGSLGA
+1411 VFSGGSLGA

-1430 DKGISAD
+1430 GKGISAD

-1442 VAEATEQVIGT
+1442 VAADSENTDQVIGT
-1453 NIILHTD
+1453 SIKLPTD
-1460 FNDKLANNVHSI
+1460 FRVKLADSVRNI
-1472 LEDNAESLPQRFT
+1472 LKNNAESLPKKFI
-1485 DRVKELIKASEDA
+1485 DRVEELVKDFETA

-1504 KTANKHLME
+1504 KTANRHLME
-1513 ALQVMWASSVV
+1513 ALQVMWATSVV

-1531 NIQSSVL
+1531 NIQSNVL

-1558 ADWYQVTGFTK
+1558 AEWYQVTGSEK
-1569 DKQGN
+1569 DEKGN
-1574 YIYQANKVKGGVPP
+1574 WRYQANKIKGGVPS

-1601 TQDKLTDNSS
+1601 TQDKLADNKA

-1630 INDALNEALVEAGYT
+1630 INEALNEALVEAGYT
-1645 VDEGSYKADEQIKV
+1645 VDEGNYKADEQIKV
-1659 NVETVVSPVNEV
+1659 DVETVVTPVSEV
-1671 SKDAIENF
+1671 NKDTTENF

-1685 KFFEV
+1685 KFFEA
-1690 TKEKDDALQLS
+1690 TKGMDNSRDLMVD
-1701 INAYKSGYFIEGDS
+1701 AYKSGYFIEGDS
-1715 FLDKYQSGNMNA
+1715 FLDRYQSGNMNA

-1758 EEEATEFVEKDSK
+1758 EEEATELVEKDSK

-1839 AYGLSGMTET
+1839 AYGLSGRTET
-1849 NDDTIENSG
+1849 NDNTIENSG
-1858 ISSDSVITTAF
+1858 ISSDSVITTRF
-1869 NPVVFN
+1869 NPDVIN
-1875 SKKADGS
+1875 SKKADGT
-1882 LKADKATFEE
+1882 LKIDKATFEE

-1911 NELGE
+1911 NELGK

-1934 KKGMTSSLG
+1934 KMGMTSSLG

-1964 NLSMTL
+1964 DLSMTL

-1984 YSYDLALRQ
+1984 HSYDLALRQ

-2029 VRTRFANLNFT
+2029 ARTRFANLNFT

-2067 PDRIHDKGYAVTAK
+2067 PDRIHDKGYAITAK

-2087 SGTFSKKVKREPE
+2087 SGTFNKKVKRESE
-2100 AAKEAKKRQSET
+2100 AVREAKKRQSET
-2112 PFKVNMDALALFKAN
+2112 PFKVNMDALALFKSN

-2138 NLEDYKDSIPQVK
+2138 NLEDYKDSIPQIK

-2222 PISAEEVRAMADEN
+2222 PISSEEVKAMADEN
-2236 GNVELTEGYVMPV
+2236 GNVELTEGYVIPV

-2337 QDMIAVQTAALN
+2337 QDMIAVQRAALS
-2349 GEEVITDEELANE
+2349 GEEVVTDEELASE

-2395 LFFETD
+2395 LFYETD

-2411 AQDGTHSVDFLR
+2411 AQDGTHSTDFLR

-2480 AINDVISQYDLN
+2480 AINDVISHYDLN
-2492 TRADEYMLMTGKD
+2492 TRADEYMFKSGKD

-2544 SGIPGTHI
+2544 SKAPGTHI

-2565 IAVRQPE
+2565 IAVRQPD

-2587 LQMPLTDFVENI
+2587 LQMPLKDFVENI
-2599 TSAISVTSIPR
+2599 TSSISVTSIPR
-2610 SVAKTPA
+2610 LVAKTPA

-2654 GSPEAEKYQDLI
+2654 GSPEAGRYQDLI
-2666 EALRPTFGGEVVTED
+2666 KALRPTFDGEVVTKD

-2695 IKRGKKS
+2695 IKRGKQS

-2715 KQVYEPLITARQV
+2715 KQVYKPLITTRQV

-2733 DTRVMQ
+2733 DTRVVQ
-2739 AYVELTQ
+2739 AYITLQEALKE
-2746 AIADW
+2746 W
-2751 RIKNGE
+2751 RVKNGE
-2757 KNGLTEADP
+2757 KKGLTEADP

-2771 PNKKEYDKIERKAY
+2771 PDAKEYSKIERKAY
-2785 DNAGLITALTDT
+2785 DNAGLTTALTDT

-2814 TASNVTPNV
+2814 TAANATPNI
-2823 VSPASTAQINKEYRT
+2823 VSPTSTAQINKEYRT
-2838 RTALALAQIKH
+2838 RPALALAQIKH
-2849 ITAVGAKVLTDS
+2849 IIAVGAKVLTDS

-2927 NANIMENTIPTLDK
+2927 TANIMENTIPTLDK
-2941 NTVDDILTKAGFTLF
+2941 DTVDAILTKAGFSVF
-2956 ADIDAEGVYAF
+2956 ADIDTEGVYAF
-2967 KSSVLDVSK
+2967 KASVLEASK
-2976 DYTLKVT
+2976 GFSLKVT

-2994 ESSELLTPSVVQAL
+2994 KSSELLTPSVVQAL

-3030 EARNM
+3030 EARNL
-3035 FVDETGDYISSTL
+3035 FGKETGAYISNTL
-3048 PELLPILEYHESLKK
+3048 PELLPVLEYHESLRK
-3063 LRDMREQGIKKEVMY
+3063 LTDMREQGIKKEVMY

-3137 TKNHSLKDKVD
+3137 SKNHSLKDKVD

-3180 IITDKNSKYFSE
+3180 IITDKTSKYFSG

-3217 AFATEA
+3217 AFANEA

-3228 DLNGASAVDING
+3228 DLSGASAVNING

-3320 NEVAGILNLSAA
+3320 NEVASILNLSAA
-3332 EIAAYNDKRVA
+3332 KIATYNDKRVA

-3351 QNPALNANEKYT
+3351 QNPALDANEKYT

-3442 QAEQTDNTGNIN
+3442 QVEQTDNTGNIN

-3506 ALRSKGMTIDPI
+3506 ALRNKGMTIDPI

-3549 DIYDSE
+3549 DIYNSE

-3593 SNLAETDEGFLD
+3593 SNLAETDEGFLN
-3605 RVGKSIEDFLADN
+3605 RVGKSIEDFLAGN

-3659 DHNDRLN
+3659 DYDDRLN
-3666 IASNVSNLASKTPK
+3666 IADNVSNLASKLPTD
-3680 EFASLLNGIMSDW
+3680 FATLLNGIMSDW
-3693 AMMPLEGRDDTDSL
+3693 AMMPLEGRDNTDSL

-3732 IRLFIQQRHDTKG
+3732 IRLFIQQRHDTKD
-3745 IYAMRAVFAST
+3745 IYAMRAAFAST

-3786 TDKVIADTLFRTS
+3786 TDKVIADSLFRTS
-3799 AYNIFNVNPAN
+3799 AYNIFNANPAN

-3887 PLDKSYRNGKSKKDL
+3887 PLDKSYRNGKSKKEL
-3902 IDALSPIVEQM
+3902 IDALSPIIEQM

-3980 VRSGSKSYDELVD
+3980 VRVGSKSYDELVD

-3998 LKTIDWKGKEYSVMF
+3998 LKTVDWLGKEYSVMF

-4071 YDSNFYEEMTEVSHV
+4071 YDSNFYDEMTEVSHV

-4171 KPADIQYANTLN
+4171 KPADVQYANTLN

-4229 TLPSNVQQTIRDVL
+4229 TLPNNVQQTIRDVL

-4275 IRSVVVPI
+4275 IRSIAVPV

-4332 DPNLP
+4332 DPSLS
-4337 TNKRNM
+4337 TNKRNI

-4386 FTFRNTLKQK
+4386 FTFRNTFKQK

-4401 MKEDFDNSGIGRA
+4401 LKEDFDNSGIGRA
-4414 INNILI
+4414 VNNILI

-4438 FVAKFVLYDYLTKN
+4438 FVAKFVLYDHLTKD

-4481 ANAIGL
+4481 ANAMGL

>member
-1 MSDYKQLR
+1 MSDYKTNR
-9 QSALN
+9 PSALN
-14 RSLKDY
+14 RTIGDFQRR
-20 AYNVVPTGNAYQ
+20 VVPTGNVYEN
-32 DYAVSRGI
+32 YAVAKGI
-40 SVDQARA
+40 TVDQARA

-95 ASTMSGA
+95 ASTMTGA
-102 QRLQNVM
+102 QRLQNIM

-147 ELSAMATTMSNR
+147 ELSAMATTMSSR

-164 ALGSIVQGAA
+164 ALGSVVQGAA

-197 ALYDAATT
+197 ALYDSATT
-205 DETYESALRRKRAQG
+205 DETYESALQRKRAQG
-220 WKGHNENQEGID
+220 WKGHNEIQDGID
-232 NFFSQFDSEAQ
+232 GFFSQFDSEAQ
-243 ANEKKSDMATGQL
+243 ANEKKSDMAVGQL

-271 TDIDWDT
+271 TDIDWET

-283 AKDADTLDNYGKNIS
+283 ASDADRLDNYGKNIS
-298 KDKLFTGV
+298 KDKLFTGA

-346 VAKLGAGEL
+346 VAKLSAGEL
-355 SKLGSVGASIGI
+355 SKLGSIGASVGI

-373 QDFVGAGADA
+373 QDFAGAGADA

-397 SPNYQKLIK
+397 SPNYQKLIQ
-406 SGMSPKEARE
+406 SGLSPKEARE
-416 ALAVEAAEKAGTK
+416 ALAVEAADKAGTK
-429 SGMITAG
+429 SGLITAG

-473 SEGLEEYWNVTA
+473 SEGLEEYWNNTA
-485 PKEAVNDVLGYD
+485 PKEAINDVLGYN
-497 YHADPSIYSS
+497 YHADPSIYST
-507 SAVTQAASISGL
+507 SAVTQAAAISGL

-572 ASSTNSVTKSVMND
+572 TSSTNSTTKNVMND

-667 AAITDPNIPDSTR
+667 AAITDPNIPDSAR
-680 EQLKKDFIDS
+680 EQLKKDFTDS

-697 NKDIRQYLKLLNS
+697 NKDIKQYLKLLNS

-773 ASKATKDSMDT
+773 ASKTNKASMDT
-784 ETLNDIKGSVQ
+784 ETLNDIKDSVQ
-795 DMLGTLKQSSSM
+795 DMLNALKQSSSM
-807 NNAFTQVTVD
+807 NSAFTQVTVD
-817 AVQSFL
+817 SVQSFL

-865 LATFNQTQ
+865 LTTFNQTQ

-886 KSVKLDGDGNYVV
+886 KSVKLDSDGNYVV
-899 DQIVRLPNGKVLMQQ
+899 DQVVHLPNGKVLMQQ

-921 FKRPADV
+921 FKKPADV

-936 RDSDDFFTVTKD
+936 RDSDDFFAVTKD

-955 NNQTSGNT
+955 NNQTSSNT

-969 QTNQSSNTT
+969 QSNQSSNTT
-978 NNAGSSNTGSSTGST
+978 NNAGSSNTGSSTGSI

-1006 NTSSST
+1006 NTSSSI
-1012 NTTNNTGSQSS
+1012 NTTNNTGSQSN
-1023 GSTSNASSN
+1023 GSTSNTSSNTNSSGSSN
-1032 SNSNSNSNNSNG
+1032 SANTNNNTKGNSNS
-1044 TSNSNTNTKGSTNS
+1044 TSNSNTNTSGSTNS
-1058 NTGNSQTNQTN
+1058 NTGNNQSNQTN
-1069 SSNTTGSTNSNS
+1069 SSNTTGSTNL

-1089 SKTNS
+1089 NSKTNS
-1094 SKQSK
+1094 NKQSK

-1114 IAEDKPKT
+1114 IAEDKSKT
-1122 KSELKSKA
+1122 KSEPKSKA

-1154 EPIIAKD
+1154 EPIIAED
-1161 KTKAKKDDKT
+1161 KTKAKKDEKT
-1171 TSETAQN
+1171 TSETAQD
-1178 EQEATSKEK
+1178 EQEATSEEQSKET
-1187 SSETPKT
+1187 SKT
-1194 KEKASKTEA
+1194 EEKASKTEA
-1203 KAQEKVDPNI
+1203 TAE
-1213 YRNSKGEVDIMA
+1213 
-1225 SKNRS
+1225 
-1230 PVLSNFAKFSFK
+1230 
-1242 FRGLQFD
+1242 
-1249 SIEEA
+1249 
-1254 YQVFKSNPQSE
+1254 
-1265 EELQARYEELQAK
+1265 
-1278 LAKLTFRKLAD
+1278 
-1289 GTEVLSGKPKL
+1289 
-1300 SGLDPNTNLDLMK
+1300 
-1313 ELLGIRFKNDE
+1313 
-1324 VFRNALLSTG
+1324 
-1334 KAKLVHGN
+1334 
-1342 GTVIEKAFTD
+1342 
-1352 ILTTLRD
+1352 
-1359 STTESSKET
+1359 
-1368 KTEYEVK
+1368 

-1381 DGLIKDLEDSGLII
+1381 DGLIKDLEDSGLFI
-1395 KDSSIVGEVS
+1395 KDSNTVGEVS

-1411 VLSGGSLGA
+1411 VFSGGSLGA
-1420 ESIWTAMLNA
+1420 ESIWAAMLNA
-1430 DKGISAD
+1430 GKGISAD

-1442 VAEATEQVIGT
+1442 VAADSENTDQVIGT
-1453 NIILHTD
+1453 SIKLPTD
-1460 FNDKLANNVHSI
+1460 FRVKLADSI
-1472 LEDNAESLPQRFT
+1472 RNILKDNAESLPKKFI
-1485 DRVKELIKASEDA
+1485 DRVEELVKDFETA

-1504 KTANKHLME
+1504 KTANRHLME
-1513 ALQVMWASSVV
+1513 ALQVMWATSVV

-1531 NIQSSVL
+1531 NIQSNVL

-1558 ADWYQVTGFTK
+1558 ADWYQVTGFEK
-1569 DKQGN
+1569 DEKGN
-1574 YIYQANKVKGGVPP
+1574 WRYQANKIKGGVPS

-1601 TQDKLTDNSS
+1601 TQDKLADNKA

-1630 INDALNEALVEAGYT
+1630 INEALNEALVEAGYT
-1645 VDEGSYKADEQIKV
+1645 VDEGNYKADEQIKV
-1659 NVETVVSPVNEV
+1659 DVETVVTPVSEV
-1671 SKDAIENF
+1671 NKDATENF

-1685 KFFEV
+1685 KFFEA
-1690 TKEKDDALQLS
+1690 TKGMDNSRDLMVD
-1701 INAYKSGYFIEGDS
+1701 AYKSGYFIEGDS

-1727 YTKALEVIAD
+1727 YTKTLEVIAD

-1758 EEEATEFVEKDSK
+1758 EEEATELVEKDSK

-1839 AYGLSGMTET
+1839 AYGLSGRTET

-1858 ISSDSVITTAF
+1858 ISSDSVITTGF
-1869 NPVVFN
+1869 NPDVIN
-1875 SKKADGS
+1875 SRKADGT
-1882 LKADKATFEE
+1882 LKIDKATFEE

-1911 NELGE
+1911 NELGK

-1964 NLSMTL
+1964 ALSMTL

-1984 YSYDLALRQ
+1984 HSYDLALRQ

-2029 VRTRFANLNFT
+2029 ARTRFANLNFT

-2067 PDRIHDKGYAVTAK
+2067 PDRIHDKGYAITAK

-2087 SGTFSKKVKREPE
+2087 SGTFNKKVKREPE
-2100 AAKEAKKRQSET
+2100 AVREAKKRQSET
-2112 PFKVNMDALALFKAN
+2112 PFKVNMDALALFKSN

-2138 NLEDYKDSIPQVK
+2138 NLEDYKDSIPQIK

-2189 QNKTVANQRLMQ
+2189 QNKIVANQRLMQ

-2222 PISAEEVRAMADEN
+2222 PISAEEVKAMADEN
-2236 GNVELTEGYVMPV
+2236 GNVELTEGYVIPI

-2337 QDMIAVQTAALN
+2337 QDMIAVQRAALS
-2349 GEEVITDEELANE
+2349 GEEVVTDEELASE

-2395 LFFETD
+2395 LFYETD

-2411 AQDGTHSVDFLR
+2411 AQDGTHSTDFLR

-2480 AINDVISQYDLN
+2480 AINDVISHYDLN
-2492 TRADEYMLMTGKD
+2492 TRADEYMFKSGKD
-2505 TPPKYKEMMY
+2505 TPPKYKEMVY
-2515 KILSKGFIDSKNLFD
+2515 KILSKGFIDSKTLFD
-2530 LVNNNEIMAILEYA
+2530 LANNNEIMAILEYD
-2544 SGIPGTHI
+2544 SGSPGTHI
-2552 VDLINTMTKTFPQ
+2552 IDLINTMTKTFPQ
-2565 IAVRQPE
+2565 IAVRQPD

-2587 LQMPLTDFVENI
+2587 LQMPLKDFVENI
-2599 TSAISVTSIPR
+2599 TSSISVTSIPR

-2654 GSPEAEKYQDLI
+2654 GSPEAGRYQDLI
-2666 EALRPTFGGEVVTED
+2666 KALRPTFDGEVVTKD

-2695 IKRGKKS
+2695 IKRGKQS

-2733 DTRVMQ
+2733 DTRVVQ
-2739 AYVELTQ
+2739 AYITLQEALKE
-2746 AIADW
+2746 W
-2751 RIKNGE
+2751 RVKNGE
-2757 KNGLTEADP
+2757 KKGLTEADP

-2771 PNKKEYDKIERKAY
+2771 PDAKEYSKIERKAY
-2785 DNAGLITALTDT
+2785 DNAGLTTALTDT

-2814 TASNVTPNV
+2814 TAANATPNI
-2823 VSPASTAQINKEYRT
+2823 VSPTSTAQINKEYRT
-2838 RTALALAQIKH
+2838 RTALALAQVKH
-2849 ITAVGAKVLTDS
+2849 IIAVGAKVLTDS

-2927 NANIMENTIPTLDK
+2927 TANIMENTIPTLDK
-2941 NTVDDILTKAGFTLF
+2941 DTVDAILTKAGFSVF
-2956 ADIDAEGVYAF
+2956 ADIDTEGVYAF
-2967 KSSVLDVSK
+2967 KASVLEASK
-2976 DYTLKVT
+2976 GFSLKVT

-2994 ESSELLTPSVVQAL
+2994 KSSELLTPSVVQAL

-3030 EARNM
+3030 EARNL
-3035 FVDETGDYISSTL
+3035 FGKETGAYISNTL
-3048 PELLPILEYHESLKK
+3048 PELLPVLEYHESLRK
-3063 LRDMREQGIKKEVMY
+3063 LTDMREQGIKKEVMY

-3137 TKNHSLKDKVD
+3137 SKNHSLKDKVD

-3180 IITDKNSKYFSE
+3180 IITDKTSKYFSG

-3217 AFATEA
+3217 AFANEA

-3228 DLNGASAVDING
+3228 DLSGASAVNING

-3276 NLFSMDEASKAF
+3276 NLFSMDEVSKAF
-3288 RRANPDFVATGQVL
+3288 RRANPDFVATGHVL

-3320 NEVAGILNLSAA
+3320 NEVASILNLSAA
-3332 EIAAYNDKRVA
+3332 EIATYNDKRVA

-3468 VQDLMNRLSAN
+3468 VQDLMNKLSAN

-3484 FINQAQPS
+3484 FINQAHPS
-3492 ANKVIFALSGDLVQ
+3492 ANKVIFAMSGDLVQ
-3506 ALRSKGMTIDPI
+3506 ALRNKGMTIDPI

-3549 DIYDSE
+3549 DIYNSE

-3565 FEVMKDKVRGNTAQ
+3565 FEVIKDKVRGNTAQ

-3593 SNLAETDEGFLD
+3593 SNLAETDEGFLN
-3605 RVGKSIEDFLADN
+3605 RVGKSIEDFLAGN

-3659 DHNDRLN
+3659 DYDDRLN
-3666 IASNVSNLASKTPK
+3666 IADNVSNLASKLPTD
-3680 EFASLLNGIMSDW
+3680 FATLLNGIMSDW
-3693 AMMPLEGRDDTDSL
+3693 AMMPLEGRDNTDSL

-3721 DKGRIDTVGRL
+3721 DKGRIDTIGRL

-3745 IYAMRAVFAST
+3745 IYAMRAAFAST

-3786 TDKVIADTLFRTS
+3786 TDKVIADSLFRTS
-3799 AYNIFNVNPAN
+3799 AYNIFNANPAN

-3887 PLDKSYRNGKSKKDL
+3887 PLDKSYRNGKSKKEL
-3902 IDALSPIVEQM
+3902 IDALSPIIEQM

-3980 VRSGSKSYDELVD
+3980 VRVGSKSYDELVD
-3993 IGYRE
+3993 IGYRK
-3998 LKTIDWKGKEYSVMF
+3998 LKTVDWLDKEYSVMF

-4047 VATYVNDPNLNMEKT
+4047 VATYVNDPNINMEKT

-4071 YDSNFYEEMTEVSHV
+4071 YDSNFYDEMTEVSHV

-4171 KPADIQYANTLN
+4171 KPADVQYANTLN

-4229 TLPSNVQQTIRDVL
+4229 TLPNNVQQTIRGVL

-4275 IRSVVVPI
+4275 IRSIAVPV
-4283 QNMVSNVIHLAN
+4283 QNMFSNVIHLAN

-4332 DPNLP
+4332 DPSLS
-4337 TNKRNM
+4337 TNKRNV

-4386 FTFRNTLKQK
+4386 FTFRNTFKQK

-4401 MKEDFDNSGIGRA
+4401 LMEDFYNSGIGRA
-4414 INNILI
+4414 VNNILI
-4420 SEGSDTFAFMEKS
+4420 NEGSDTFAFMEKF

-4438 FVAKFVLYDYLTKN
+4438 FVAKFVLYDHLTKD

-4481 ANAIGL
+4481 ANAMGL

-4514 IYGLGKVTGFTT
+4514 VYGLGKVTGFTT

>member
-1 MSDYKQLR
+1 MSDYKTNR
-9 QSALN
+9 PSALN
-14 RSLKDY
+14 RTIGDFQRR
-20 AYNVVPTGNAYQ
+20 VVPTGNVYEN
-32 DYAVSRGI
+32 YAVAKGI
-40 SVDQARA
+40 TVDQARA

-147 ELSAMATTMSNR
+147 ELSAMATTMSSR

-164 ALGSIVQGAA
+164 ALGSVVQSAA

-197 ALYDAATT
+197 ALYDSATT
-205 DETYESALRRKRAQG
+205 DETYESALQRKRAQG
-220 WKGHNENQEGID
+220 WKGHNEIQDGID
-232 NFFSQFDSEAQ
+232 GFFSQFDSEAQ
-243 ANEKKSDMATGQL
+243 ANEKKSDMAVGQL

-271 TDIDWDT
+271 TDIDWET

-283 AKDADTLDNYGKNIS
+283 ASDADRLDNYGKNIS

-314 LAYVTGGAGSGLLK
+314 LAYVTGGAGSALLK

-346 VAKLGAGEL
+346 VAKLSAGEL
-355 SKLGSVGASIGI
+355 SKLGSIGASVGI

-397 SPNYQKLIK
+397 SPNYQKLIQ
-406 SGMSPKEARE
+406 SGLSPKEARE
-416 ALAVEAAEKAGTK
+416 ALAVEAADKAGTK
-429 SGMITAG
+429 SGLITAG

-460 AILGLG
+460 AILGLN

-485 PKEAVNDVLGYD
+485 PKEAVNDVLGYN

-507 SAVTQAASISGL
+507 SAVTQAAAISGL
-519 VGGAGNVRTTAS
+519 VGGAGNVKTTAS

-546 KNKAEEYVEKRADA
+546 KNKAEEYVKKRADA
-560 KDNGASTIESIA
+560 KDNGASTIESVA
-572 ASSTNSVTKSVMND
+572 TSSTNSSIKNVMND

-634 EVSGRIQ
+634 EVSGKIQ

-680 EQLKKDFIDS
+680 EQLKKDFTDS

-697 NKDIRQYLKLLNS
+697 NKDIKQYLKLLNS

-718 EDASQAAD
+718 EDASQAVD

-773 ASKATKDSMDT
+773 ASKANKDSMDT

-795 DMLGTLKQSSSM
+795 DMLGALKQSSSM
-807 NNAFTQVTVD
+807 NNAFTQVTVN

-823 DSIDDTLSDKESK
+823 NSIDDTLSDKESK

-841 WLDPKKGILSYVV
+841 WLDPKRGVLSYAV
-854 GAENNPNLLDR
+854 GNLSDPDLLDNM
-865 LATFNQTQ
+865 LNFNASQ
-873 IAKVQGLNSLLNS
+873 IRKINGLNALLND
-886 KSVKLDGDGNYVV
+886 KRIPLDKDGNYVTPQTV
-899 DQIVRLPNGKVLMQQ
+899 SLTAKRQLMQM
-914 DGKTKAI
+914 DGENLAT
-921 FKRPADV
+921 FKRPQDV
-928 QKYLDAVM
+928 KKYLDNVL
-936 RDSDDFFTVTKD
+936 RDSGQFFDIMNDVLTA
-948 TFSAFAK
+948 FSD
-955 NNQTSGNT
+955 
-963 QSTGSN
+963 TGSN

-993 QSSGTTNSQSNQS
+993 QSSGTTNNQSNQS

-1023 GSTSNASSN
+1023 GSTSNTSSNTNSNSSSN
-1032 SNSNSNSNNSNG
+1032 S
-1044 TSNSNTNTKGSTNS
+1044 TSNSNTNTSGSTNS
-1058 NTGNSQTNQTN
+1058 NTGNTQSNQTN
-1069 SSNTTGSTNSNS
+1069 SSNTTGSTNS
-1081 STNSSTAN
+1081 STNSSTTN
-1089 SKTNS
+1089 SKANS
-1094 SKQSK
+1094 SKQFK

-1105 DVEENSEPT
+1105 DVEENSEPI
-1114 IAEDKPKT
+1114 IAEDKSKT
-1122 KSELKSKA
+1122 KSESKSKA

-1138 TDDTQGDLFE
+1138 TDDTQGDLIE
-1148 EVKEES
+1148 EVKEEA
-1154 EPIIAKD
+1154 EPIIAED
-1161 KTKAKKDDKT
+1161 KTKAKKDEKT
-1171 TSETAQN
+1171 TSETAQD
-1178 EQEATSKEK
+1178 EQEATSKDK
-1187 SSETPKT
+1187 PKETPKT
-1194 KEKASKTEA
+1194 EEKASKTEA
-1203 KAQEKVDPNI
+1203 KAQEKVEPNI
-1213 YRNSKGEVDIMA
+1213 YRNSKGEVNIMA

-1278 LAKLTFRKLAD
+1278 LAKLTFRKLVD

-1352 ILTTLRD
+1352 ILTALRD
-1359 STTESSKET
+1359 NTTESS
-1368 KTEYEVK
+1368 K

-1395 KDSSIVGEVS
+1395 KDSNTVGEVS

-1411 VLSGGSLGA
+1411 VFSGGSLGA

-1430 DKGISAD
+1430 GKGISAD

-1460 FNDKLANNVHSI
+1460 FNDKLADNVHSI

-1485 DRVKELIKASEDA
+1485 DKVKKLIEASENA
-1498 LTPREI
+1498 LTPLEI

-1531 NIQSSVL
+1531 NIQSNVL

-1543 ALRKKAPVY
+1543 ALRKKAPIY

-1558 ADWYQVTGFTK
+1558 ADWYQVTGFKK
-1569 DKQGN
+1569 DGKGN
-1574 YIYQANKVKGGVPP
+1574 WRYQANKVKGGVPP

-1601 TQDKLTDNSS
+1601 TQSKLADNKA

-1630 INDALNEALVEAGYT
+1630 INEALNEALVEAGYI
-1645 VDEGSYKADEQIKV
+1645 VDEDNYKADEQIKV
-1659 NVETVVSPVNEV
+1659 DVETVVTPVSEV
-1671 SKDAIENF
+1671 SKDATENF
-1679 RDEVAD
+1679 RSEVAD
-1685 KFFEV
+1685 KFFEA

-1715 FLDKYQSGNMNA
+1715 FLDKYQSGSMNA
-1727 YTKALEVIAD
+1727 YTKALEVIVD

-1758 EEEATEFVEKDSK
+1758 EEEATELVEKDSK

-1777 NAVREAYIL
+1777 NAIREAYIL

-1839 AYGLSGMTET
+1839 AYGLSGRTET

-1858 ISSDSVITTAF
+1858 ISSDSVITTRF
-1869 NPVVFN
+1869 NPDVIN
-1875 SKKADGS
+1875 SKKADGT
-1882 LKADKATFEE
+1882 LKIDKATFEE

-1911 NELGE
+1911 NELGK

-1952 KYLIRDTRVTTG
+1952 KYLIRDTKVTTG
-1964 NLSMTL
+1964 EQSMTL

-1984 YSYDLALRQ
+1984 HSYDLALRQ

-2087 SGTFSKKVKREPE
+2087 SGTFNRKVKREPK

-2209 GKVLREIFQPVAE
+2209 SKVLREIFQPVAE

-2337 QDMIAVQTAALN
+2337 QDMIAVQRAALN
-2349 GEEVITDEELANE
+2349 SEEVVTDEELAND

-2395 LFFETD
+2395 LFYETD

-2423 SVGIFSGSFLLKQLA
+2423 SVGIFSGNFLLKQLA

-2480 AINDVISQYDLN
+2480 AINDVISYYDLN
-2492 TRADEYMLMTGKD
+2492 TRADEYMFESGKD

-2530 LVNNNEIMAILEYA
+2530 LVNNNEIMAILEYNSKA
-2544 SGIPGTHI
+2544 PGTHI

-2587 LQMPLTDFVENI
+2587 LQMPLSDFVENI
-2599 TSAISVTSIPR
+2599 TSAIFVTSIPR

-2708 KDTVTAS
+2708 KDTITAS

-2733 DTRVMQ
+2733 DTRVVQ
-2739 AYVELTQ
+2739 AYIELTQ
-2746 AIADW
+2746 ATADW

-2771 PNKKEYDKIERKAY
+2771 PDAKEYGKIERKAY
-2785 DNAGLITALTDT
+2785 DNAGLTTALTNI
-2797 SKFGRELSNEL
+2797 SKFGRKLSDEL

-2814 TASNVTPNV
+2814 TAVNPNLSI
-2823 VSPASTAQINKEYRT
+2823 VSPTSTAQINGEHRT
-2838 RTALALAQIKH
+2838 RTSLSFAQNKH

-2941 NTVDDILTKAGFTLF
+2941 NTVDAILTKAGFTLF
-2956 ADIDAEGVYAF
+2956 TAIEAEGGYAF
-2967 KSSVLDVSK
+2967 RASVLDASK
-2976 DYTLKVT
+2976 GYTLKVT

-2994 ESSELLTPSVVQAL
+2994 KSSELLTPSVVQAL

-3035 FVDETGDYISSTL
+3035 FVEETGDYISSTL
-3048 PELLPILEYHESLKK
+3048 PELLPILEYYESLRK
-3063 LRDMREQGIKKEVMY
+3063 LRNMREQGIKKEVMY
-3078 KLWENDVPILIGTF
+3078 KLWKNDIPILIGTF
-3092 GGTGT
+3092 GSTGT

-3122 ESNPKYPVGFNDFVL
+3122 ESNPEYPIGFNDFVL
-3137 TKNHSLKDKVD
+3137 SKNHSLKDKVD

-3228 DLNGASAVDING
+3228 DLSGASAVDING
-3240 VALDGVGIF
+3240 VALDSVGIF

-3320 NEVAGILNLSAA
+3320 NEVASILNLSAA
-3332 EIAAYNDKRVA
+3332 KIATYNDKRVA

-3351 QNPALNANEKYT
+3351 QNPALDANEKYT

-3555 DLENTIPPQV
+3555 DLENTIPPQI

-3605 RVGKSIEDFLADN
+3605 RVGKSIEDFLAGN

-3646 FNFNNDALKEAMK
+3646 FNFNNDALKEAIK
-3659 DHNDRLN
+3659 DYDDRLN

-3680 EFASLLNGIMSDW
+3680 EFATLLNGIMSDW

-3745 IYAMRAVFAST
+3745 IYAMRAAFAST

-3799 AYNIFNVNPAN
+3799 AYNIFNANPAD

-3839 GLQPELEN
+3839 DLQPELEN

-3920 NVLNANPEAAKEMAE
+3920 NVLNANPEAAKKMVE

-3998 LKTIDWKGKEYSVMF
+3998 LKTIDWMGKEYSVMF

-4062 MQNVFKASL
+4062 MQNVFKSSL

-4229 TLPSNVQQTIRDVL
+4229 TLPNNVQQTIRDVL

-4268 YMKELIL
+4268 YMKKLIL
-4275 IRSVVVPI
+4275 IRSVVVPV

-4332 DPNLP
+4332 DPSLP

-4386 FTFRNTLKQK
+4386 FTFRNTFKQK

-4401 MKEDFDNSGIGRA
+4401 LKEDFDNSGIGRA
-4414 INNILI
+4414 VNNILI
-4420 SEGSDTFAFMEKS
+4420 SEGSNTSAFMEKS

-4481 ANAIGL
+4481 ANAMGL

>member
-14 RSLKDY
+14 RSLSDLPR
-20 AYNVVPTGNAYQ
+20 NVVPTGNAYQ

-47 DHLQEVA
+47 DHLNEVA

-77 AGESPDK
+77 AGESPEK

-128 LGMLYGAEVQAFAT
+128 LGMLYGTEVQAFAT

-159 GEQGS
+159 GQEGS

-197 ALYDAATT
+197 ALYDSVTT
-205 DETYESALRRKRAQG
+205 DETYESALRRKHAQG
-220 WKGHNENQEGID
+220 WKGHNEIQDGID
-232 NFFSQFDSEAQ
+232 GFFSQFDSEAQ
-243 ANEKKSDMATGQL
+243 ANEKKSDMAVGQL

-271 TDIDWDT
+271 TDIDWET

-283 AKDADTLDNYGKNIS
+283 ASDADRLDNYGKNIS

-314 LAYVTGGAGSGLLK
+314 LAYVTGGAGSALLK

-346 VAKLGAGEL
+346 VAKLSASEL
-355 SKLGSVGASIGI
+355 SKLGSIGASVGI

-373 QDFVGAGADA
+373 QDFAGAGADA

-397 SPNYQKLIK
+397 SPNYQNLIK
-406 SGMSPKEARE
+406 SGMSPKDARE
-416 ALAVEAAEKAGTK
+416 ALAVEAASKAGTK
-429 SGMITAG
+429 SGLITAG

-448 LFGLGGKLTKNN
+448 LFGLGGKITKNN
-460 AILGLG
+460 AILGLD

-473 SEGLEEYWNVTA
+473 SEGLEEYWNNTA

-497 YHADPSIYSS
+497 YHADPSIYST
-507 SAVTQAASISGL
+507 SAVTQAAAISGL
-519 VGGAGNVRTTAS
+519 VGGAGNVKTTAS

-546 KNKAEEYVEKRADA
+546 KSKAEEYVEKRADA

-572 ASSTNSVTKSVMND
+572 TSSANSATKNVMND

-634 EVSGRIQ
+634 EVSGKIQ

-680 EQLKKDFIDS
+680 EQLKKDFTDS

-697 NKDIRQYLKLLNS
+697 NKDIKQYLKLLNS

-762 SQVFDAWFNTI
+762 SQVFDAWFSTV
-773 ASKATKDSMDT
+773 ASKANKNSMDT

-795 DMLGTLKQSSSM
+795 DMLDALKQSSSM
-807 NNAFTQVTVD
+807 NSAFTQVTVD
-817 AVQSFL
+817 SVQSFL

-854 GAENNPNLLDR
+854 GAENNPNLLDK

-873 IAKVQGLNSLLNS
+873 IAKVQGLNALLNS
-886 KSVKLDGDGNYVV
+886 KSVKLDSDGNYVV
-899 DQIVRLPNGKVLMQQ
+899 DQVVHLPNGKVLMQQ
-914 DGKTKAI
+914 DGKTKAV
-921 FKRPADV
+921 FKKPADV

-936 RDSDDFFTVTKD
+936 RDSGDFFTVAKD
-948 TFSAFAK
+948 TFAAFAK
-955 NNQTSGNT
+955 NNQASGNT

-969 QTNQSSNTT
+969 QSNQSTNTT
-978 NNAGSSNTGSSTGST
+978 NNAGSSNTSSSTGST
-993 QSSGTTNSQSNQS
+993 QSSSTTNNQSNQG
-1006 NTSSST
+1006 NTSSSS
-1012 NTTNNTGSQSS
+1012 NTTNNTGSQSN
-1023 GSTSNASSN
+1023 GSTSNTSSN
-1032 SNSNSNSNNSNG
+1032 TNSNGNSSNTNTNSNTNSNTKGTSNSNG
-1044 TSNSNTNTKGSTNS
+1044 TSNNNTNTNGSTNS
-1058 NTGNSQTNQTN
+1058 NTGSTQSSQTN
-1069 SSNTTGSTNSNS
+1069 SSNTTGSTNS

-1089 SKTNS
+1089 SSKTNS
-1094 SKQSK
+1094 NKQSK

-1105 DVEENSEPT
+1105 DVEENSEPI
-1114 IAEDKPKT
+1114 IAEDKSKP
-1122 KSELKSKA
+1122 KSEPKSKA

-1154 EPIIAKD
+1154 EPIIAED
-1161 KTKAKKDDKT
+1161 KTKAKKDEKT
-1171 TSETAQN
+1171 TSETAQD
-1178 EQEATSKEK
+1178 EQEATSEEQSKET
-1187 SSETPKT
+1187 SKT
-1194 KEKASKTEA
+1194 EEKASKTEA
-1203 KAQEKVDPNI
+1203 KAEEKV
-1213 YRNSKGEVDIMA
+1213 
-1225 SKNRS
+1225 
-1230 PVLSNFAKFSFK
+1230 
-1242 FRGLQFD
+1242 
-1249 SIEEA
+1249 
-1254 YQVFKSNPQSE
+1254 
-1265 EELQARYEELQAK
+1265 
-1278 LAKLTFRKLAD
+1278 
-1289 GTEVLSGKPKL
+1289 
-1300 SGLDPNTNLDLMK
+1300 
-1313 ELLGIRFKNDE
+1313 
-1324 VFRNALLSTG
+1324 
-1334 KAKLVHGN
+1334 
-1342 GTVIEKAFTD
+1342 
-1352 ILTTLRD
+1352 
-1359 STTESSKET
+1359 STT
-1368 KTEYEVK
+1368 
-1375 EKVNTS
+1375 

-1395 KDSSIVGEVS
+1395 NESNTVGEIS

-1411 VLSGGSLGA
+1411 VFSGGSLGA

-1430 DKGISAD
+1430 GKGISAD

-1442 VAEATEQVIGT
+1442 VAADSDNTDQAIGT
-1453 NIILHTD
+1453 SIKLPTD
-1460 FNDKLANNVHSI
+1460 FRIKLAESVRNI
-1472 LEDNAESLPQRFT
+1472 LKDNAKSLPQRFI
-1485 DRVKELIKASEDA
+1485 DKVEELVKEFETA
-1498 LTPREI
+1498 LFPQEI

-1513 ALQVMWASSVV
+1513 ALQVMWATSVV
-1524 AVAPVTG
+1524 AVAPVAG

-1558 ADWYQVTGFTK
+1558 ADWYQVTGFEK
-1569 DKQGN
+1569 DGKGN
-1574 YIYQANKVKGGVPP
+1574 WKYKVNKVKGGVPP

-1611 TIGRMAE
+1611 TIDRMAK

-1645 VDEGSYKADEQIKV
+1645 VEEGNYKADEQIKV
-1659 NVETVVSPVNEV
+1659 NVETVVSPVSEV
-1671 SKDAIENF
+1671 SKDATENF

-1685 KFFEV
+1685 KFFEA
-1690 TKEKDDALQLS
+1690 TKDMDNSRDLMVD
-1701 INAYKSGYFIEGDS
+1701 AYKSGYFIEGDS
-1715 FLDKYQSGNMNA
+1715 FLDRYQSGNMNA

-1743 EDKALAIQEL
+1743 EYKALAIQEL

-1758 EEEATEFVEKDSK
+1758 EEEATELIEKDSK

-1777 NAVREAYIL
+1777 NAIKEAYIL

-1793 SKLNLDPE
+1793 SRLNLDPKN
-1801 HITQLS
+1801 ITQLS

-1826 FLMATAVGLTDAI
+1826 FLMATAVSLTDAI
-1839 AYGLSGMTET
+1839 AYGLSGRTET
-1849 NDDTIENSG
+1849 NDNTIENSG
-1858 ISSDSVITTAF
+1858 INSDSVITTAY
-1869 NPVVFN
+1869 NPDIIN
-1875 SKKADGS
+1875 GKKKDGS
-1882 LKADKATFEE
+1882 PKIDKVDFEE

-1899 LPRLGT
+1899 LPKLGT

-1911 NELGE
+1911 NELGR

-1928 STPIDA
+1928 SVPVDA
-1934 KKGMTSSLG
+1934 KMGMTSSLG

-1952 KYLIRDTRVTTG
+1952 KYLIRDTKVTTG
-1964 NLSMTL
+1964 EQSMTL

-1984 YSYDLALRQ
+1984 HTYDLALRQ

-2013 GAVKVKNQFEY
+2013 GGVKVANKVEY
-2024 RTAED
+2024 RTAEEA
-2029 VRTRFANLNFT
+2029 RARFANLNFT
-2040 NANLNPEAALVSAVK
+2040 NANLNPETALVSAVK

-2067 PDRIHDKGYAVTAK
+2067 PDRIHDKGYAITAK

-2087 SGTFSKKVKREPE
+2087 SGTFNKKVKREPE
-2100 AAKEAKKRQSET
+2100 AAREAKKRQSET
-2112 PFKVNMDALALFKAN
+2112 PFKVNTDALALFRAN

-2138 NLEDYKDSIPQVK
+2138 NLEDYKDSISQVK

-2222 PISAEEVRAMADEN
+2222 PISAEEVRNMADEN
-2236 GNVELTEGYVMPV
+2236 DNVELAEGYVMPV

-2254 FAKDWEHGIQLDSDR
+2254 FAKDWEHGIVLGSDR

-2337 QDMIAVQTAALN
+2337 QDMIAVQKAALN
-2349 GEEVITDEELANE
+2349 GEEVVTDEELASD

-2395 LFFETD
+2395 LFYETD

-2446 VATLPADEVSRLV
+2446 VATLSADEASRLV

-2480 AINDVISQYDLN
+2480 AINSVISQYDLN
-2492 TRADEYMLMTGKD
+2492 TRADEYMLQTGKD

-2515 KILSKGFIDSKNLFD
+2515 KILSKGFTDAKTLFD
-2530 LVNNNEIMAILEYA
+2530 LVSNNEIMAILEYNSKA
-2544 SGIPGTHI
+2544 PGTHI

-2565 IAVRQPE
+2565 IAVRQPD

-2577 GNKEYSPIEV
+2577 GDKEYSPKEV
-2587 LQMPLTDFVENI
+2587 LQMPLKDFVENI
-2599 TSAISVTSIPR
+2599 TSAVSVTSIPR
-2610 SVAKTPA
+2610 SVAKSPA
-2617 QPLTYGGGTDGILNQ
+2617 QLLTYGGGTNGILNQ

-2666 EALRPTFGGEVVTED
+2666 KALRPTFGGEVITED
-2681 MGDAYYMGKLANSI
+2681 MGNAYYMGKLANTI
-2695 IKRGKKS
+2695 IKQGKQS

-2708 KDTVTAS
+2708 KDTVAAS

-2733 DTRVMQ
+2733 DTRVVQ
-2739 AYVELTQ
+2739 AYIDLTQ

-2757 KNGLTEADP
+2757 KNGLTQADP

-2771 PNKKEYDKIERKAY
+2771 PNAKEYSKLERKAY
-2785 DNAGLITALTDT
+2785 DRVGLITALTNTDN
-2797 SKFGRELSNEL
+2797 FGRDLFEEL
-2808 NLIGDT
+2808 NEVGNTVAANATD
-2814 TASNVTPNV
+2814 NV
-2823 VSPASTAQINKEYRT
+2823 VSPTSTAQINKEYRT
-2838 RTALALAQIKH
+2838 RTSLSFAEIKR
-2849 ITAVGAKVLTDS
+2849 IAAVGAKVLTNS

-2872 VLKAMDRLGIRFL
+2872 VLKVMDRLGIRFL

-2927 NANIMENTIPTLDK
+2927 NANIMEDTIPTLDK
-2941 NTVDDILTKAGFTLF
+2941 NVVDDILTKAGFSVFT
-2956 ADIDAEGVYAF
+2956 DIDAEGFYAF

-2976 DYTLKVT
+2976 DYSLKVT

-2988 ALARHF
+2988 ALSRHF
-2994 ESSELLTPSVVQAL
+2994 QSSELLTPSVVQAL

-3018 SVLGKLIVFFGT
+3018 SVLGKLIVFYGT
-3030 EARNM
+3030 EARNA
-3035 FVDETGDYISSTL
+3035 FVDETGDYISSAL

-3078 KLWENDVPILIGTF
+3078 KLWENDLPILIGTF

-3122 ESNPKYPVGFNDFVL
+3122 ESKPKYPMGFNEFIL
-3137 TKNHSLKDKVD
+3137 SGKHSLKDKVD

-3204 LNLQDTKV
+3204 LNLHDTKV

-3217 AFATEA
+3217 AFANEA

-3228 DLNGASAVDING
+3228 DLSRASAVDING
-3240 VALDGVGIF
+3240 IALDGVGIF
-3249 IHNKDHT
+3249 IHNKDNT

-3276 NLFSMDEASKAF
+3276 NLFSMDEASRAF

-3332 EIAAYNDKRVA
+3332 DIATYNDKRVA

-3351 QNPALNANEKYT
+3351 QNPALDANEKYT

-3442 QAEQTDNTGNIN
+3442 QAEQTENTGNIN
-3454 PALFSAN
+3454 PVLFSAN

-3479 PAFNS
+3479 PAFKS
-3484 FINQAQPS
+3484 FINQAAPA
-3492 ANKVIFALSGDLVQ
+3492 ANKVIFAMSGDLVQ
-3506 ALRSKGMTIDPI
+3506 ALRNKGMTIDPI

-3528 VYQSLMDTDSKFSTL
+3528 VYQALMDTDSKFSTL

-3549 DIYDSE
+3549 DVYNSE

-3593 SNLAETDEGFLD
+3593 SNLTESDEGFLN
-3605 RVGKSIEDFLADN
+3605 RVGKSIEDFLAGN
-3618 SKGKASF
+3618 SKGKTSF

-3637 DYDYANTSY
+3637 DYDYANISY
-3646 FNFNNDALKEAMK
+3646 LNFNNDAAKEAIK
-3659 DHNDRLN
+3659 NHSDRLD
-3666 IASNVSNLASKTPK
+3666 IASSVSNLASKTPK

-3693 AMMPLEGRDDTDSL
+3693 AMMPLEGRSDTDSL

-3721 DKGRIDTVGRL
+3721 DKGRIDTIGRL

-3745 IYAMRAVFAST
+3745 IYAMRAAFAST

-3774 AFLQEGV
+3774 AFLQEDV

-3799 AYNIFNVNPAN
+3799 AYNIFNADPAN
-3810 FKELLE
+3810 FRELLE

-3828 RLDLANELAKL
+3828 RLDLANELSKL

-3887 PLDKSYRNGKSKKDL
+3887 PLDKSYRNGKSKKEL

-3920 NVLNANPEAAKEMAE
+3920 NVLNANPEAAKEMVE

-3980 VRSGSKSYDELVD
+3980 VRVGSKEYDSLTD

-3998 LKTIDWKGKEYSVMF
+3998 LKTINWSGKEYAVMF

-4028 FADDTNFGTNIN
+4028 FADDTNFGTNIQ

-4047 VATYVNDPNLNMEKT
+4047 VATYVNDPNINMEKT

-4071 YDSNFYEEMTEVSHV
+4071 YDSNFYDEMTEVSHV
-4086 KPLVYGDGSFRGIS
+4086 KPLVYGDGSFRGTS

-4144 ELINMYQNTNRK
+4144 ELINMYQSTNRK

-4229 TLPSNVQQTIRDVL
+4229 TLPTNVQQTIRDVL

-4275 IRSVVVPI
+4275 IRSILVPV
-4283 QNMVSNVIHLAN
+4283 QNMVSNVIHLVN

-4304 DRTRVGIA
+4304 DKTRVGIA
-4312 EAKKYTNNRIKL
+4312 EAKKYTDNRIKL

-4332 DPNLP
+4332 DPSLS
-4337 TNKRNM
+4337 TNKRNI

-4401 MKEDFDNSGIGRA
+4401 MMEDFNNSGIGRA

-4420 SEGSDTFAFMEKS
+4420 NEGSDTFAFMEKS

-4438 FVAKFVLYDYLTKN
+4438 FVAKFVLYDHLTKD
-4452 KGLKSKEALSIT
+4452 KGLTSKEALSIT

-4481 ANAIGL
+4481 ANAMGL

-4514 IYGLGKVTGFTT
+4514 FYGLGKITGFTT

>member
-1 MSDYKQLR
+1 MSDYKTNR
-9 QSALN
+9 PSALN
-14 RSLKDY
+14 RTIGDFQRR
-20 AYNVVPTGNAYQ
+20 VVPTGNVYEN
-32 DYAVSRGI
+32 YAVAKGI
-40 SVDQARA
+40 TVDQARA

-95 ASTMSGA
+95 ASTMTGA
-102 QRLQNVM
+102 QRLQNIM

-147 ELSAMATTMSNR
+147 ELSAMATTMSSR

-164 ALGSIVQGAA
+164 ALGSVVQGAA

-197 ALYDAATT
+197 ALYDSATT
-205 DETYESALRRKRAQG
+205 DETYESALQRKRAQG
-220 WKGHNENQEGID
+220 WKGHNEIQDGID
-232 NFFSQFDSEAQ
+232 GFFSQFDSEAQ
-243 ANEKKSDMATGQL
+243 ANEKKSDMAVGQL

-271 TDIDWDT
+271 TDIDWET

-283 AKDADTLDNYGKNIS
+283 ASDADRLDNYGKNIS
-298 KDKLFTGV
+298 KDKLFTGA

-346 VAKLGAGEL
+346 VAKLSAGEL
-355 SKLGSVGASIGI
+355 SKLGSIGASVGI

-373 QDFVGAGADA
+373 QDFAGAGADA

-397 SPNYQKLIK
+397 SPNYQKLIQ
-406 SGMSPKEARE
+406 SGLSPKEARE
-416 ALAVEAAEKAGTK
+416 ALAVEAADKAGTK
-429 SGMITAG
+429 SGLITAG

-448 LFGLGGKLTKNN
+448 LFGLGGKITKNN

-485 PKEAVNDVLGYD
+485 PKEAVNDVLGYN
-497 YHADPSIYSS
+497 YHADPSIYST

-572 ASSTNSVTKSVMND
+572 TSSTNSTTKNVMND

-634 EVSGRIQ
+634 EVSGKIQ

-667 AAITDPNIPDSTR
+667 AAITDPNIPDSAR
-680 EQLKKDFIDS
+680 EQLKKDFTDS

-697 NKDIRQYLKLLNS
+697 NKDIKQYLKLLNS

-750 VKDFIQANPDKA
+750 VKNFIQANPDKA

-773 ASKATKDSMDT
+773 ASKTNKASMDT
-784 ETLNDIKGSVQ
+784 ETLNDIKDSVQ
-795 DMLGTLKQSSSM
+795 DMLNALKQSSSM
-807 NNAFTQVTVD
+807 NSAFTQVTVD
-817 AVQSFL
+817 SVQSFL
-823 DSIDDTLSDKESK
+823 DSIDDTLSDKEAK

-886 KSVKLDGDGNYVV
+886 KSVKLDNDGNYVV
-899 DQIVRLPNGKVLMQQ
+899 DQVVHLPNGKVLMQQ

-921 FKRPADV
+921 FKKPADV

-936 RDSDDFFTVTKD
+936 RDSDDFFAVTKD

-955 NNQTSGNT
+955 NNQTSSNT

-969 QTNQSSNTT
+969 QSNQSSNTT

-993 QSSGTTNSQSNQS
+993 QSSGTTNNQSNQS
-1006 NTSSST
+1006 NTSSNS
-1012 NTTNNTGSQSS
+1012 NTTNNTSNPSS
-1023 GSTSNASSN
+1023 GSTSNTSSNTNSNTNSSTKGSSN
-1032 SNSNSNSNNSNG
+1032 SNS
-1044 TSNSNTNTKGSTNS
+1044 TSNSNTSTSGSTNS
-1058 NTGNSQTNQTN
+1058 NTGNNQSNQTN
-1069 SSNTTGSTNSNS
+1069 SSNTTGSTNS

-1089 SKTNS
+1089 NSKTNS
-1094 SKQSK
+1094 NNQFK
-1099 QGDLFE
+1099 QGDLVE

-1114 IAEDKPKT
+1114 IAEDK
-1122 KSELKSKA
+1122 
-1130 NKEASSKT
+1130 
-1138 TDDTQGDLFE
+1138 
-1148 EVKEES
+1148 
-1154 EPIIAKD
+1154 
-1161 KTKAKKDDKT
+1161 TKAKKDEKT
-1171 TSETAQN
+1171 TSETAQD
-1178 EQEATSKEK
+1178 EQEATSKDK
-1187 SSETPKT
+1187 PKETSKT
-1194 KEKASKTEA
+1194 EEKASKTEA
-1203 KAQEKVDPNI
+1203 TAE
-1213 YRNSKGEVDIMA
+1213 
-1225 SKNRS
+1225 
-1230 PVLSNFAKFSFK
+1230 
-1242 FRGLQFD
+1242 
-1249 SIEEA
+1249 
-1254 YQVFKSNPQSE
+1254 
-1265 EELQARYEELQAK
+1265 
-1278 LAKLTFRKLAD
+1278 
-1289 GTEVLSGKPKL
+1289 
-1300 SGLDPNTNLDLMK
+1300 
-1313 ELLGIRFKNDE
+1313 
-1324 VFRNALLSTG
+1324 
-1334 KAKLVHGN
+1334 
-1342 GTVIEKAFTD
+1342 
-1352 ILTTLRD
+1352 
-1359 STTESSKET
+1359 
-1368 KTEYEVK
+1368 

-1381 DGLIKDLEDSGLII
+1381 DGLIKDLEDSGLFI
-1395 KDSSIVGEVS
+1395 KDSNTVGEVS

-1411 VLSGGSLGA
+1411 VFSGGSLGA

-1442 VAEATEQVIGT
+1442 VAADSENTDQVIGT
-1453 NIILHTD
+1453 SIKLPTD
-1460 FNDKLANNVHSI
+1460 FRVKLADSVRNI
-1472 LEDNAESLPQRFT
+1472 LKDNAESLPKKFI
-1485 DRVKELIKASEDA
+1485 DRVEELVKDFETA

-1504 KTANKHLME
+1504 KTANRHLIE
-1513 ALQVMWASSVV
+1513 ALQVMWATSVV

-1531 NIQSSVL
+1531 NIQSNVL

-1558 ADWYQVTGFTK
+1558 ADWYQVTGFEK
-1569 DKQGN
+1569 DEKGN
-1574 YIYQANKVKGGVPP
+1574 WRYQANKIKGGVPS

-1601 TQDKLTDNSS
+1601 TQDKLADNKA

-1630 INDALNEALVEAGYT
+1630 INEALNEALVEAGYT
-1645 VDEGSYKADEQIKV
+1645 VDEGNYKADEQIKV
-1659 NVETVVSPVNEV
+1659 DVETVVTPVSEV
-1671 SKDAIENF
+1671 NKDTTENF

-1685 KFFEV
+1685 KFFEA
-1690 TKEKDDALQLS
+1690 TKGMDNSRDLMVD
-1701 INAYKSGYFIEGDS
+1701 AYKSGYFIEGDS
-1715 FLDKYQSGNMNA
+1715 FLDRYQSGNMNA

-1758 EEEATEFVEKDSK
+1758 EEEATELVEKDSK

-1839 AYGLSGMTET
+1839 AYGLSGRTET
-1849 NDDTIENSG
+1849 NDNTIENSG
-1858 ISSDSVITTAF
+1858 ISSDSVITTRF
-1869 NPVVFN
+1869 NPDVIN
-1875 SKKADGS
+1875 SKKADGT
-1882 LKADKATFEE
+1882 LKIDKATFEE

-1911 NELGE
+1911 NELGK

-1934 KKGMTSSLG
+1934 KMGMTSSLG

-1964 NLSMTL
+1964 DMSMTL

-1984 YSYDLALRQ
+1984 HSYDLALRQ

-2029 VRTRFANLNFT
+2029 ARTRFANLNFT

-2067 PDRIHDKGYAVTAK
+2067 PNRIHDKGYAITAK

-2087 SGTFSKKVKREPE
+2087 SGTFNKKVKRESE
-2100 AAKEAKKRQSET
+2100 AVREAKKRQSET
-2112 PFKVNMDALALFKAN
+2112 PFKVNMDALALFKSN

-2138 NLEDYKDSIPQVK
+2138 NLEDYKDSIPQIK

-2222 PISAEEVRAMADEN
+2222 PISSEEVKAMADEN
-2236 GNVELTEGYVMPV
+2236 GNVELTEGYVIPV

-2269 DLVGDINRV
+2269 DLVGDINQV

-2337 QDMIAVQTAALN
+2337 QDMIAVQRAALS
-2349 GEEVITDEELANE
+2349 GEEVVTDEELASE

-2395 LFFETD
+2395 LFYETD

-2411 AQDGTHSVDFLR
+2411 AQDGTHSTDFLR

-2480 AINDVISQYDLN
+2480 AINDVISHYDLN
-2492 TRADEYMLMTGKD
+2492 TRADEYMFKSGKD

-2544 SGIPGTHI
+2544 SKAPGTHI

-2565 IAVRQPE
+2565 IAVRQPD

-2587 LQMPLTDFVENI
+2587 LQMPLKDFVENI
-2599 TSAISVTSIPR
+2599 TSSISVTSIPR

-2654 GSPEAEKYQDLI
+2654 GSPEAGRYQDLI
-2666 EALRPTFGGEVVTED
+2666 KALRPTFDGEVVTKD

-2695 IKRGKKS
+2695 IKRGKQS

-2733 DTRVMQ
+2733 DTRVVQ
-2739 AYVELTQ
+2739 AYITLQEALKE
-2746 AIADW
+2746 W
-2751 RIKNGE
+2751 RVKNGE
-2757 KNGLTEADP
+2757 KKGLTEADP

-2771 PNKKEYDKIERKAY
+2771 PDAKEYSKIERKAY
-2785 DNAGLITALTDT
+2785 DNAGLTTALTDT

-2814 TASNVTPNV
+2814 TAANATPNI
-2823 VSPASTAQINKEYRT
+2823 VSPTSTAQINKEYRT

-2849 ITAVGAKVLTDS
+2849 IIAVGAKVLTDS

-2927 NANIMENTIPTLDK
+2927 TANIMENTIPTLDK
-2941 NTVDDILTKAGFTLF
+2941 DTVDAILTKAGFSVF
-2956 ADIDAEGVYAF
+2956 ADIDTEGVYAF
-2967 KSSVLDVSK
+2967 KASVLEASK
-2976 DYTLKVT
+2976 GFSLKVT

-2994 ESSELLTPSVVQAL
+2994 KSSELLTPSVVQAL

-3030 EARNM
+3030 EARNL
-3035 FVDETGDYISSTL
+3035 FGKETGAYISNTL

-3122 ESNPKYPVGFNDFVL
+3122 ESKPKYPVGFNDFVL
-3137 TKNHSLKDKVD
+3137 SKNHSLKDKVD

-3180 IITDKNSKYFSE
+3180 IITDKTSKYFSE

-3217 AFATEA
+3217 AFANEA

-3228 DLNGASAVDING
+3228 DLSGASAVDING
-3240 VALDGVGIF
+3240 VALNGVGIF

-3332 EIAAYNDKRVA
+3332 EIATYNDKRVA

-3351 QNPALNANEKYT
+3351 QNPALDANEKYT

-3506 ALRSKGMTIDPI
+3506 ALRNKGMTIDPI

-3549 DIYDSE
+3549 DIYNSE

-3593 SNLAETDEGFLD
+3593 SNLAETDEGFLN
-3605 RVGKSIEDFLADN
+3605 RVGKSIEDFLAGN

-3659 DHNDRLN
+3659 DYDDRLN

-3680 EFASLLNGIMSDW
+3680 EFATLLNGIMSDW
-3693 AMMPLEGRDDTDSL
+3693 AMMPLEGRDNTDSL

-3745 IYAMRAVFAST
+3745 IYAMRAAFAST

-3786 TDKVIADTLFRTS
+3786 TDKVIADSLFRTS
-3799 AYNIFNVNPAN
+3799 AYNIFNANPAN

-3887 PLDKSYRNGKSKKDL
+3887 PLDKSYRNGKSKKEL
-3902 IDALSPIVEQM
+3902 IDALSPIIEQM

-3980 VRSGSKSYDELVD
+3980 VRVGSKSYDELVD

-3998 LKTIDWKGKEYSVMF
+3998 LKTVDWLGKEYSVMF

-4047 VATYVNDPNLNMEKT
+4047 VATYVNDPNINIEKT

-4071 YDSNFYEEMTEVSHV
+4071 YDSNFYDEMTEVSHV

-4171 KPADIQYANTLN
+4171 KPADVQYANTLN

-4229 TLPSNVQQTIRDVL
+4229 TLPNNVQQTIRDVL

-4254 YLKTAQDAWAGTVG
+4254 YLKTAQDAWTGTVG

-4275 IRSVVVPI
+4275 IRSIVVPV

-4332 DPNLP
+4332 DPSLS
-4337 TNKRNM
+4337 TNKRNI

-4386 FTFRNTLKQK
+4386 FTFRNTFKQK

-4401 MKEDFDNSGIGRA
+4401 LMEDFDNSGIGRA
-4414 INNILI
+4414 VNNILI

-4438 FVAKFVLYDYLTKN
+4438 FVAKFVLYDHLTKD
-4452 KGLKSKEALSIT
+4452 KGLKSKEALSII

-4481 ANAIGL
+4481 ANAMGL

-4514 IYGLGKVTGFTT
+4514 VYGLGKVTGFTT

-4548 GVESHYLHK
+4548 GIESHYLHK

>member
-1 MSDYKQLR
+1 MSDYKTNR
-9 QSALN
+9 PSALN
-14 RSLKDY
+14 RTIGDFQRR
-20 AYNVVPTGNAYQ
+20 VVPTGNVYEN
-32 DYAVSRGI
+32 YAVAKGI
-40 SVDQARA
+40 TVDQARA

-95 ASTMSGA
+95 ASTMTGA
-102 QRLQNVM
+102 QRLQNIM

-159 GEQGS
+159 GEKGS
-164 ALGSIVQGAA
+164 ALGSVVQGAA

-188 HQGISAPTE
+188 YQGISAPTE
-197 ALYDAATT
+197 ALYDSATT
-205 DETYESALRRKRAQG
+205 DETYESALQRKRAQG
-220 WKGHNENQEGID
+220 WKGHNEIQDGID
-232 NFFSQFDSEAQ
+232 GFFSQFDSEAQ
-243 ANEKKSDMATGQL
+243 VNEKKSDMAVGQL

-271 TDIDWDT
+271 TDIDWET
-278 ARKAA
+278 ARKVAA
-283 AKDADTLDNYGKNIS
+283 SDADRLDNYGKNIS

-346 VAKLGAGEL
+346 VAKLSAGEL
-355 SKLGSVGASIGI
+355 SKLGSIGASVGI

-373 QDFVGAGADA
+373 QDFAGAGADA

-397 SPNYQKLIK
+397 SPNYQKLIQ
-406 SGMSPKEARE
+406 SGLSPKEARK
-416 ALAVEAAEKAGTK
+416 ALAVEAADKAGTK

-485 PKEAVNDVLGYD
+485 PKEAVNDVLGYN
-497 YHADPSIYSS
+497 YHADPSIYST

-546 KNKAEEYVEKRADA
+546 KNKVEEYVEKRADA

-572 ASSTNSVTKSVMND
+572 TSSTSSTTKNVMND

-634 EVSGRIQ
+634 EVSGKIQ

-680 EQLKKDFIDS
+680 EQLKKDFTDS

-697 NKDIRQYLKLLNS
+697 NKDIKQYLKLLNS
-710 KFIKQIND
+710 RFIKQIND

-773 ASKATKDSMDT
+773 ASKANKESMDT

-795 DMLGTLKQSSSM
+795 DMLSALKQSSSM
-807 NNAFTQVTVD
+807 NNTFTQVTVD

-899 DQIVRLPNGKVLMQQ
+899 DQVVRLPNGKVLMQQ

-936 RDSDDFFTVTKD
+936 RDSDDFFAVTKD
-948 TFSAFAK
+948 TFSAFVK
-955 NNQTSGNT
+955 NNQTSSNT

-993 QSSGTTNSQSNQS
+993 QSSGTTNNQSSQS
-1006 NTSSST
+1006 NTSSNS
-1012 NTTNNTGSQSS
+1012 NTTNNTGNPSS
-1023 GSTSNASSN
+1023 GSTSNTSSNTNSSGSSN
-1032 SNSNSNSNNSNG
+1032 SANTNNNTKGNSNS
-1044 TSNSNTNTKGSTNS
+1044 TSNSNTNTSGSTNS
-1058 NTGNSQTNQTN
+1058 NTGNSQSNQTN
-1069 SSNTTGSTNSNS
+1069 SSNTTGSTNS

-1089 SKTNS
+1089 NSKTNS
-1094 SKQSK
+1094 NNQFK
-1099 QGDLFE
+1099 QGGLFE

-1114 IAEDKPKT
+1114 IAEDK
-1122 KSELKSKA
+1122 
-1130 NKEASSKT
+1130 
-1138 TDDTQGDLFE
+1138 
-1148 EVKEES
+1148 
-1154 EPIIAKD
+1154 
-1161 KTKAKKDDKT
+1161 TKAKKDEKT
-1171 TSETAQN
+1171 TSETAQD
-1178 EQEATSKEK
+1178 EQEATSEEQSKET
-1187 SSETPKT
+1187 SETE
-1194 KEKASKTEA
+1194 EKASKTEA
-1203 KAQEKVDPNI
+1203 TAE
-1213 YRNSKGEVDIMA
+1213 
-1225 SKNRS
+1225 
-1230 PVLSNFAKFSFK
+1230 
-1242 FRGLQFD
+1242 
-1249 SIEEA
+1249 
-1254 YQVFKSNPQSE
+1254 
-1265 EELQARYEELQAK
+1265 
-1278 LAKLTFRKLAD
+1278 
-1289 GTEVLSGKPKL
+1289 
-1300 SGLDPNTNLDLMK
+1300 
-1313 ELLGIRFKNDE
+1313 
-1324 VFRNALLSTG
+1324 
-1334 KAKLVHGN
+1334 
-1342 GTVIEKAFTD
+1342 
-1352 ILTTLRD
+1352 
-1359 STTESSKET
+1359 
-1368 KTEYEVK
+1368 

-1381 DGLIKDLEDSGLII
+1381 DGLIKDLEDSGLFI
-1395 KDSSIVGEVS
+1395 KDSNTVGEVS

-1411 VLSGGSLGA
+1411 VFSGGSLGA

-1430 DKGISAD
+1430 GKGISAD

-1442 VAEATEQVIGT
+1442 VAVDSENTDQVIGT
-1453 NIILHTD
+1453 SIKLPTD
-1460 FNDKLANNVHSI
+1460 FRVKLADSVRNI
-1472 LEDNAESLPQRFT
+1472 LKDNAESLPKKFI
-1485 DRVKELIKASEDA
+1485 DRVEELVKDFETA

-1504 KTANKHLME
+1504 KTANRHLME
-1513 ALQVMWASSVV
+1513 ALQVMWATSVV

-1531 NIQSSVL
+1531 NIQSNVL

-1558 ADWYQVTGFTK
+1558 ADWYQVTGFEK
-1569 DKQGN
+1569 DEKGN
-1574 YIYQANKVKGGVPP
+1574 WRYQANKIKGGVPS

-1601 TQDKLTDNSS
+1601 TQDKLADNKA

-1630 INDALNEALVEAGYT
+1630 INEALNKALVEAGYT
-1645 VDEGSYKADEQIKV
+1645 VDEGNYKADEQIKV
-1659 NVETVVSPVNEV
+1659 DVETVVTPV
-1671 SKDAIENF
+1671 SKVNKDATENF

-1685 KFFEV
+1685 KFFEA
-1690 TKEKDDALQLS
+1690 TKDMDNSRDLMVD
-1701 INAYKSGYFIEGDS
+1701 AYKSGYFIEGDS
-1715 FLDKYQSGNMNA
+1715 FLDRYQSGNMNA

-1758 EEEATEFVEKDSK
+1758 EEEATELVEKDSK

-1839 AYGLSGMTET
+1839 AYGLSGRTET
-1849 NDDTIENSG
+1849 NDNTIKNSG
-1858 ISSDSVITTAF
+1858 ISSDSVITTRF
-1869 NPVVFN
+1869 NPDVIN
-1875 SKKADGS
+1875 SKKADGT
-1882 LKADKATFEE
+1882 LKINKATFEE

-1911 NELGE
+1911 NELGK

-1934 KKGMTSSLG
+1934 KMGMTSSLG

-1964 NLSMTL
+1964 DLSMTL

-1984 YSYDLALRQ
+1984 HSYDLALRQ

-2029 VRTRFANLNFT
+2029 TRTRFANLNFT

-2067 PDRIHDKGYAVTAK
+2067 PDRIHDKGYAITAK

-2087 SGTFSKKVKREPE
+2087 SGTFNKKVKREPE
-2100 AAKEAKKRQSET
+2100 VVREAKKRQSET
-2112 PFKVNMDALALFKAN
+2112 PFKVNMDALALFKSN

-2162 GQMEMVNEILEDMAR
+2162 GQMEMVNEILEDMSR

-2222 PISAEEVRAMADEN
+2222 PISTEEVRGMADEN
-2236 GNVELTEGYVMPV
+2236 GNVELTEGYVIPV

-2337 QDMIAVQTAALN
+2337 QDMIAVQRAALN
-2349 GEEVITDEELANE
+2349 GEEVVTDEELASE

-2395 LFFETD
+2395 LFYETD

-2411 AQDGTHSVDFLR
+2411 AQDGTHSTDFLR

-2480 AINDVISQYDLN
+2480 AINNVISQYDLN
-2492 TRADEYMLMTGKD
+2492 TRAEEYMLQTGKD
-2505 TPPKYKEMMY
+2505 TPPKYKEMVY
-2515 KILSKGFIDSKNLFD
+2515 KILSKGFSDSKTLFD
-2530 LVNNNEIMAILEYA
+2530 LVNNNEIMAILEYDSKA
-2544 SGIPGTHI
+2544 PGTHI

-2565 IAVRQPE
+2565 IAVRQPD

-2587 LQMPLTDFVENI
+2587 LQMPLKDFVENI
-2599 TSAISVTSIPR
+2599 TSTISVTSIPR

-2617 QPLTYGGGTDGILNQ
+2617 QPLTYGGGTNGILNQ

-2641 IDLVEKTRKLTAE
+2641 IDLIEKTRKLTAE

-2666 EALRPTFGGEVVTED
+2666 EALRPTFEGEVVTED

-2695 IKRGKKS
+2695 IKRGKQS

-2733 DTRVMQ
+2733 DTRVGQ
-2739 AYVELTQ
+2739 AYITLMEALGE
-2746 AIADW
+2746 W
-2751 RIKNGE
+2751 RVKNGE
-2757 KNGLTEADP
+2757 KKGLTEADP

-2771 PNKKEYDKIERKAY
+2771 PDAKEYSKLERKAY
-2785 DNAGLITALTDT
+2785 DRAGLTTALTNT
-2797 SKFGRELSNEL
+2797 NKFGRDLAKEL
-2808 NLIGDT
+2808 NEVGDT
-2814 TASNVTPNV
+2814 IAANPNPNI
-2823 VSPASTAQINKEYRT
+2823 VSPTSTAQINGEHRT
-2838 RTALALAQIKH
+2838 RTSLSFAQIKH
-2849 ITAVGAKVLTDS
+2849 IAAVGAKVLTDS

-2927 NANIMENTIPTLDK
+2927 TANIMENTIPTLDK
-2941 NTVDDILTKAGFTLF
+2941 DTVDAILTKAGFSVF
-2956 ADIDAEGVYAF
+2956 ADIDTEGVYAF
-2967 KSSVLDVSK
+2967 KASVLEASK
-2976 DYTLKVT
+2976 DFSLKVT

-2988 ALARHF
+2988 ALYRLF
-2994 ESSELLTPSVVQAL
+2994 KTSELLTPSVVQAL
-3008 ESGNEIILDG
+3008 ESGNEIILDS
-3018 SVLGKLIVFFGT
+3018 SVLGKLIVLFGT

-3035 FVDETGDYISSTL
+3035 FEKETGNYISSTL
-3048 PELLPILEYHESLKK
+3048 PELLPILEYHKSLKK

-3078 KLWENDVPILIGTF
+3078 KLWENDLPILIGTF

-3122 ESNPKYPVGFNDFVL
+3122 ESKPKYQVGFNEFIL
-3137 TKNHSLKDKVD
+3137 TRNHSLKDKVD

-3160 PTVKEDILSLRDE
+3160 PTAKEDILSLRDE

-3180 IITDKNSKYFSE
+3180 IITDKTSKYFSG

-3217 AFATEA
+3217 AFANEA

-3228 DLNGASAVDING
+3228 DLSGASAIDTNG

-3320 NEVAGILNLSAA
+3320 NKVASILNLSAA

-3442 QAEQTDNTGNIN
+3442 QAEQTDNTGDIN

-3468 VQDLMNRLSAN
+3468 VQDLMNKLSAN

-3506 ALRSKGMTIDPI
+3506 ALRNKGMTIDPI

-3528 VYQSLMDTDSKFSTL
+3528 VYQSLMDADSKFSTL

-3549 DIYDSE
+3549 DIYNSE

-3579 TLALLTVLD
+3579 ILALLTVLD

-3593 SNLAETDEGFLD
+3593 SNLAETDESFLN
-3605 RVGKSIEDFLADN
+3605 RVGKSIEDFLAGN

-3646 FNFNNDALKEAMK
+3646 FNFNNDALREAMK
-3659 DHNDRLN
+3659 DYDDRLN
-3666 IASNVSNLASKTPK
+3666 IADNVSNLASKLPTD
-3680 EFASLLNGIMSDW
+3680 FATLLNGIMSDW
-3693 AMMPLEGRDDTDSL
+3693 AMMPLEGRDNTDSL
-3707 FGKFLQTYLEERIK
+3707 FGKLLQTYLEERIK

-3745 IYAMRAVFAST
+3745 IYAMRAAFAST

-3786 TDKVIADTLFRTS
+3786 TDKVIADSLFRTS
-3799 AYNIFNVNPAN
+3799 AYNIFNANSAN

-3887 PLDKSYRNGKSKKDL
+3887 PLDKSYRNGKSKKEL
-3902 IDALSPIVEQM
+3902 IDALSPIIEQM

-3980 VRSGSKSYDELVD
+3980 VRVGSKSYDELVD

-3998 LKTIDWKGKEYSVMF
+3998 LKTVDWLGKEYSVMF

-4047 VATYVNDPNLNMEKT
+4047 VATYVNDPNINMEKV

-4071 YDSNFYEEMTEVSHV
+4071 YDSNFYDEMTEVSHV

-4144 ELINMYQNTNRK
+4144 ELINMYQSTNRK

-4171 KPADIQYANTLN
+4171 KPVDVQYANTLN

-4229 TLPSNVQQTIRDVL
+4229 TLPNNVQQTIRDVL

-4275 IRSVVVPI
+4275 IRSVVVPV

-4332 DPNLP
+4332 DPSLS
-4337 TNKRNM
+4337 TNKRNI

-4386 FTFRNTLKQK
+4386 FTFRNTFKQK

-4401 MKEDFDNSGIGRA
+4401 LMEDFDNSGIGRA
-4414 INNILI
+4414 VNNILI
-4420 SEGSDTFAFMEKS
+4420 NEGSDTFAFMEKS

-4438 FVAKFVLYDYLTKN
+4438 FVAKFVLYDHLTKD

-4481 ANAIGL
+4481 ANAMGL

-4514 IYGLGKVTGFTT
+4514 VYGLGKVTGFTT
-4526 VPMGNPLDK
+4526 VPIGNPLDK

>member
-14 RSLKDY
+14 RSLSDLPR
-20 AYNVVPTGNAYQ
+20 NVVPTGNAYQ

-54 LRKKAELEGV
+54 LRKKAELEGI
-64 KAKQQQERQLRIL
+64 KAKQQQERQLRVL

-84 VNREVAIAEQN
+84 VNREVAIAEHN
-95 ASTMSGA
+95 ASTMTGA

-128 LGMLYGAEVQAFAT
+128 LGMLYGTEVQAFAT

-159 GEQGS
+159 GEKGS

-197 ALYDAATT
+197 ALYDSATT
-205 DETYESALRRKRAQG
+205 DETYESALQRKRAQG
-220 WKGHNENQEGID
+220 WKGHNDIQDGID
-232 NFFSQFDSEAQ
+232 GFFSQFDSEAQ
-243 ANEKKSDMATGQL
+243 ANEKKSDMAVGQL

-271 TDIDWDT
+271 TDIDWET

-283 AKDADTLDNYGKNIS
+283 ASDADRLDNYGKNIS

-346 VAKLGAGEL
+346 VAKLSAGEL
-355 SKLGSVGASIGI
+355 SKLGSIGASVGI

-373 QDFVGAGADA
+373 QDFAGAGADA

-406 SGMSPKEARE
+406 SGMSPKDARE
-416 ALAVEAAEKAGTK
+416 ALAVEAADKAGTK
-429 SGMITAG
+429 SGLITAG

-448 LFGLGGKLTKNN
+448 LFGLGGKITKNN

-473 SEGLEEYWNVTA
+473 SEGLEEYWNNTA
-485 PKEAVNDVLGYD
+485 PKEAVNDVLGYN
-497 YHADPSIYSS
+497 YHADPSIYST
-507 SAVTQAASISGL
+507 SAVTQAAAISGL

-546 KNKAEEYVEKRADA
+546 KSKAEEYVEKRADA

-572 ASSTNSVTKSVMND
+572 TSSANSATKNVMNN

-680 EQLKKDFIDS
+680 EQLKKDFTDS

-697 NKDIRQYLKLLNS
+697 NKDIKQYLKLLNS

-773 ASKATKDSMDT
+773 ASKANKESMDT

-795 DMLGTLKQSSSM
+795 DMLNALKQSSSM

-817 AVQSFL
+817 SVQSFL

-854 GAENNPNLLDR
+854 GAENNPNLLDK

-886 KSVKLDGDGNYVV
+886 KSVKLDNDGNYVV
-899 DQIVRLPNGKVLMQQ
+899 DQVVRLSNGKVLMQQ
-914 DGKTKAI
+914 DGKTKAV
-921 FKRPADV
+921 FKKPTDV

-936 RDSDDFFTVTKD
+936 RDSDDFFAVTKD
-948 TFSAFAK
+948 TFSAFVK

-978 NNAGSSNTGSSTGST
+978 NNAGSSNTSSSTGST
-993 QSSGTTNSQSNQS
+993 QSSSTTNNQSNQG
-1006 NTSSST
+1006 NTSSSS
-1012 NTTNNTGSQSS
+1012 NTTNNTGSQSN
-1023 GSTSNASSN
+1023 GSTSNTSSN
-1032 SNSNSNSNNSNG
+1032 TNSNGNSSNTNTNSNTNSNTKG
-1044 TSNSNTNTKGSTNS
+1044 TSNSKGTSNNNTNTNGSTNS
-1058 NTGNSQTNQTN
+1058 NTGSTQSSQTN
-1069 SSNTTGSTNSNS
+1069 SSNTTGSTNS

-1089 SKTNS
+1089 NSKTNS
-1094 SKQSK
+1094 NKQSK

-1105 DVEENSEPT
+1105 DVEENSEPI
-1114 IAEDKPKT
+1114 IAEDKSKP
-1122 KSELKSKA
+1122 KSEPKSKA

-1138 TDDTQGDLFE
+1138 SDDIQGDLFE

-1154 EPIIAKD
+1154 KPIIAED
-1161 KTKAKKDDKT
+1161 KTKAKKDEKT
-1171 TSETAQN
+1171 TSETAQD
-1178 EQEATSKEK
+1178 EQEATSKEESK
-1187 SSETPKT
+1187 ETSKT
-1194 KEKASKTEA
+1194 EEKASKTEA
-1203 KAQEKVDPNI
+1203 TAE
-1213 YRNSKGEVDIMA
+1213 
-1225 SKNRS
+1225 
-1230 PVLSNFAKFSFK
+1230 
-1242 FRGLQFD
+1242 
-1249 SIEEA
+1249 
-1254 YQVFKSNPQSE
+1254 
-1265 EELQARYEELQAK
+1265 
-1278 LAKLTFRKLAD
+1278 
-1289 GTEVLSGKPKL
+1289 
-1300 SGLDPNTNLDLMK
+1300 
-1313 ELLGIRFKNDE
+1313 
-1324 VFRNALLSTG
+1324 
-1334 KAKLVHGN
+1334 
-1342 GTVIEKAFTD
+1342 
-1352 ILTTLRD
+1352 
-1359 STTESSKET
+1359 
-1368 KTEYEVK
+1368 

-1381 DGLIKDLEDSGLII
+1381 DGLIKDLEDSGLFI
-1395 KDSSIVGEVS
+1395 KDSNTVGEVS

-1411 VLSGGSLGA
+1411 VFSGGSLGA

-1430 DKGISAD
+1430 GKGISAD

-1442 VAEATEQVIGT
+1442 VAADSENTDQVIGT
-1453 NIILHTD
+1453 SIKLPTD
-1460 FNDKLANNVHSI
+1460 FRVKLADSVRNI
-1472 LEDNAESLPQRFT
+1472 LKDNTESLPQKFI
-1485 DRVKELIKASEDA
+1485 DRVEGLVKDFETA

-1513 ALQVMWASSVV
+1513 ALQVMWATSVV

-1552 VLDTVS
+1552 VLDTIS
-1558 ADWYQVTGFTK
+1558 ADWYQVTGFEK
-1569 DKQGN
+1569 DEKGN
-1574 YIYQANKVKGGVPP
+1574 WRYQANKVKGGVPS

-1601 TQDKLTDNSS
+1601 TQDKLADNKA

-1630 INDALNEALVEAGYT
+1630 INEALNEALVEAGYT
-1645 VDEGSYKADEQIKV
+1645 VDEGNYKADEQIKV
-1659 NVETVVSPVNEV
+1659 DVETVVTPVSEV
-1671 SKDAIENF
+1671 SKDATENF

-1685 KFFEV
+1685 KFFEAI
-1690 TKEKDDALQLS
+1690 KEKDDALELS

-1758 EEEATEFVEKDSK
+1758 EEEEATELVEKDSK

-1777 NAVREAYIL
+1777 NAIREAYIL

-1826 FLMATAVGLTDAI
+1826 FLMATAVSLTDAI
-1839 AYGLSGMTET
+1839 AYGLSGKTET

-1911 NELGE
+1911 NELGK

-1928 STPIDA
+1928 STPVDA
-1934 KKGMTSSLG
+1934 KMGMTSSLG

-1964 NLSMTL
+1964 DLSMTL

-1984 YSYDLALRQ
+1984 HSYDLALRQ

-2029 VRTRFANLNFT
+2029 ARTRFANLNFI
-2040 NANLNPEAALVSAVK
+2040 NANLNPETALVSAVK

-2067 PDRIHDKGYAVTAK
+2067 PDRIHDKGYAITAK

-2087 SGTFSKKVKREPE
+2087 SGTFNKKVKRESE
-2100 AAKEAKKRQSET
+2100 ATREAKKRQSET
-2112 PFKVNMDALALFKAN
+2112 PFKVNTDALALFRAN

-2162 GQMEMVNEILEDMAR
+2162 GQMEMVNEILEDMTR

-2222 PISAEEVRAMADEN
+2222 PISAEEVKAMADEN
-2236 GNVELTEGYVMPV
+2236 GNVELAEGYVMPV

-2324 LYKLASKINTSLI
+2324 LYKLASKINTNLI
-2337 QDMIAVQTAALN
+2337 QDMIAVQRAALN
-2349 GEEVITDEELANE
+2349 GEEVVTDEELASE

-2375 AAIRAIT
+2375 AAIRAVT

-2395 LFFETD
+2395 LFYETD

-2446 VATLPADEVSRLV
+2446 VATLPADEASRLV

-2480 AINDVISQYDLN
+2480 AINNVISQYDLN

-2515 KILSKGFIDSKNLFD
+2515 KILSKGFIDSKTLFD
-2530 LVNNNEIMAILEYA
+2530 LVNNNEIMAILEYDSKA
-2544 SGIPGTHI
+2544 PGTHI

-2565 IAVRQPE
+2565 IAVRQPD

-2587 LQMPLTDFVENI
+2587 LQMPLKDFVENV

-2641 IDLVEKTRKLTAE
+2641 IDLVEKTHKLTAE
-2654 GSPEAEKYQDLI
+2654 GSSEAEKYQDLI

-2695 IKRGKKS
+2695 IKRGKQS

-2739 AYVELTQ
+2739 AYIELTQ

-2785 DNAGLITALTDT
+2785 DNAGLTTALTDT

-2808 NLIGDT
+2808 NLIGDI
-2814 TASNVTPNV
+2814 TAANATPNV
-2823 VSPASTAQINKEYRT
+2823 VSPTSTAQINKEYRT

-2927 NANIMENTIPTLDK
+2927 TANIMENTIPTLDK
-2941 NTVDDILTKAGFTLF
+2941 NTVDAILTKAGFSMF
-2956 ADIDAEGVYAF
+2956 ADIDTEGVYAF
-2967 KSSVLDVSK
+2967 KASVLEASK
-2976 DYTLKVT
+2976 DFSLKVT

-2988 ALARHF
+2988 ALSRLF
-2994 ESSELLTPSVVQAL
+2994 KTSELLTPSVVQAL

-3018 SVLGKLIVFFGT
+3018 SVLGKLIVLFGI

-3035 FVDETGDYISSTL
+3035 FEEETGNYISSTL
-3048 PELLPILEYHESLKK
+3048 PELLPILEYHKSLKK

-3078 KLWENDVPILIGTF
+3078 KLWENDLPILIGTF

-3122 ESNPKYPVGFNDFVL
+3122 ESKPKYPVEFNDFVL

-3148 KYKKEAEQAYPL
+3148 KYKKKAEQAYPL

-3180 IITDKNSKYFSE
+3180 IITDKTSKYFSE

-3217 AFATEA
+3217 AFANEA

-3228 DLNGASAVDING
+3228 DLSGASAIDING

-3332 EIAAYNDKRVA
+3332 EIATYNDKRVA

-3384 TSNAKT
+3384 TSNVKT

-3468 VQDLMNRLSAN
+3468 VQDLMNKLSAN

-3506 ALRSKGMTIDPI
+3506 ALRNKGMTIDPI

-3549 DIYDSE
+3549 DIYNSE

-3593 SNLAETDEGFLD
+3593 SNLAETDEGFLN
-3605 RVGKSIEDFLADN
+3605 RVGKSIEDFLAGN

-3659 DHNDRLN
+3659 DHDDRLN
-3666 IASNVSNLASKTPK
+3666 IASNVSNLASKLPTD
-3680 EFASLLNGIMSDW
+3680 FATLLNGIMSDW
-3693 AMMPLEGRDDTDSL
+3693 AMMPLEGRDNTDSL

-3745 IYAMRAVFAST
+3745 IYAMRAAFAST

-3786 TDKVIADTLFRTS
+3786 TDKVIADSLFRTS
-3799 AYNIFNVNPAN
+3799 AYNIFNANPTN

-3816 DSTKRK
+3816 YSTKRK

-3828 RLDLANELAKL
+3828 RLNLANELAKL

-3887 PLDKSYRNGKSKKDL
+3887 PLDKSYRNGKSKKEL
-3902 IDALSPIVEQM
+3902 IDALSPIIEQM

-3920 NVLNANPEAAKEMAE
+3920 NVLNANPEAAKEMVE

-3998 LKTIDWKGKEYSVMF
+3998 LKTVDWLGKEYSVMF

-4047 VATYVNDPNLNMEKT
+4047 VATYVNDPNINMEKT

-4071 YDSNFYEEMTEVSHV
+4071 YDNNFYDEMTEVSHV

-4144 ELINMYQNTNRK
+4144 ELINMYQSTNRK

-4171 KPADIQYANTLN
+4171 KPADVQYANTLN

-4229 TLPSNVQQTIRDVL
+4229 TLPANVQQTIRDVL

-4275 IRSVVVPI
+4275 IRSIAVPV
-4283 QNMVSNVIHLAN
+4283 QNMVSNVIHLVN

-4304 DRTRVGIA
+4304 DRTKVGIA

-4332 DPNLP
+4332 DPSLS
-4337 TNKRNM
+4337 TNKRNI

-4386 FTFRNTLKQK
+4386 FTFRNTFKQK

-4401 MKEDFDNSGIGRA
+4401 LMEDFDNSGIGRA
-4414 INNILI
+4414 VNNILI

-4438 FVAKFVLYDYLTKN
+4438 FVAKFVLYDHLTKDR
-4452 KGLKSKEALSIT
+4452 GLKSKEALSIT

-4481 ANAIGL
+4481 ANAMGL

>member
-1 MSDYKQLR
+1 MSDYKTNR
-9 QSALN
+9 PSALN
-14 RSLKDY
+14 RTIGDFQRR
-20 AYNVVPTGNAYQ
+20 VVPTGNVYEN
-32 DYAVSRGI
+32 YAVAKGI
-40 SVDQARA
+40 TVDQARA

-95 ASTMSGA
+95 ASTMTGA
-102 QRLQNVM
+102 QRLQNIM

-159 GEQGS
+159 GEEGS
-164 ALGSIVQGAA
+164 ALGSVIQGAA

-197 ALYDAATT
+197 ALYDSATT
-205 DETYESALRRKRAQG
+205 DETYESALQRKRAQG
-220 WKGHNENQEGID
+220 WKGHNEIQDGID
-232 NFFSQFDSEAQ
+232 GFFSQFDSEAQ
-243 ANEKKSDMATGQL
+243 ANEKKSDMAVGQL

-271 TDIDWDT
+271 TDIDWET
-278 ARKAA
+278 ARKVAA
-283 AKDADTLDNYGKNIS
+283 SDADRLDNYGKNIS
-298 KDKLFTGV
+298 KDKLFTGA

-346 VAKLGAGEL
+346 VAKLSAGEL
-355 SKLGSVGASIGI
+355 SKLGSIGASVGI

-373 QDFVGAGADA
+373 QDFAGAGADA

-397 SPNYQKLIK
+397 SPNYQKLIQ
-406 SGMSPKEARE
+406 SGLSPKEARK
-416 ALAVEAAEKAGTK
+416 ALAVEAADKAGTK

-485 PKEAVNDVLGYD
+485 PKEAVNDVLGYN
-497 YHADPSIYSS
+497 YHADPSIYST

-572 ASSTNSVTKSVMND
+572 TSSTNSTTKSVMND

-634 EVSGRIQ
+634 EVSGKIQ

-667 AAITDPNIPDSTR
+667 AAITDPNIPDSAR
-680 EQLKKDFIDS
+680 EQLKKDFTDS

-697 NKDIRQYLKLLNS
+697 NKDIKQYLKLLNS

-773 ASKATKDSMDT
+773 ASKANKESMDT

-795 DMLGTLKQSSSM
+795 DMLDALKQSSSM

-817 AVQSFL
+817 SVQSFL

-899 DQIVRLPNGKVLMQQ
+899 DQVVHLPNGKVLMQQ
-914 DGKTKAI
+914 DGKTKAV
-921 FKRPADV
+921 FKKPADV

-936 RDSDDFFTVTKD
+936 RDSDDFFAVTKD

-955 NNQTSGNT
+955 NNQTSSNT

-969 QTNQSSNTT
+969 QSNQSSNTT
-978 NNAGSSNTGSSTGST
+978 NNAGSNNTGSSTGST
-993 QSSGTTNSQSNQS
+993 QSSGTTNNQSNQS
-1006 NTSSST
+1006 NTSSNS
-1012 NTTNNTGSQSS
+1012 NTTNNTSNPSS
-1023 GSTSNASSN
+1023 GSTSNTSSNTNSSGSSN
-1032 SNSNSNSNNSNG
+1032 STNTNSNANSNTKGNSNS
-1044 TSNSNTNTKGSTNS
+1044 TSNSNTNTSGSTNS
-1058 NTGNSQTNQTN
+1058 NTGNTQSNQTN
-1069 SSNTTGSTNSNS
+1069 SSNTTGSTNS

-1089 SKTNS
+1089 NSKTNS
-1094 SKQSK
+1094 NKQSK

-1105 DVEENSEPT
+1105 DVEENSEPI
-1114 IAEDKPKT
+1114 IAEDKSKT
-1122 KSELKSKA
+1122 KSEPKSKA

-1154 EPIIAKD
+1154 EPIIAED
-1161 KTKAKKDDKT
+1161 KTKAKKDEKT
-1171 TSETAQN
+1171 TSETAQD
-1178 EQEATSKEK
+1178 EQEATSEEQSKET
-1187 SSETPKT
+1187 SKT
-1194 KEKASKTEA
+1194 EEKASKTEA
-1203 KAQEKVDPNI
+1203 TAE
-1213 YRNSKGEVDIMA
+1213 
-1225 SKNRS
+1225 
-1230 PVLSNFAKFSFK
+1230 
-1242 FRGLQFD
+1242 
-1249 SIEEA
+1249 
-1254 YQVFKSNPQSE
+1254 
-1265 EELQARYEELQAK
+1265 
-1278 LAKLTFRKLAD
+1278 
-1289 GTEVLSGKPKL
+1289 
-1300 SGLDPNTNLDLMK
+1300 
-1313 ELLGIRFKNDE
+1313 
-1324 VFRNALLSTG
+1324 
-1334 KAKLVHGN
+1334 
-1342 GTVIEKAFTD
+1342 
-1352 ILTTLRD
+1352 
-1359 STTESSKET
+1359 
-1368 KTEYEVK
+1368 

-1381 DGLIKDLEDSGLII
+1381 NGLIKDLEDSGLFI
-1395 KDSSIVGEVS
+1395 KDSNTVGEVS

-1411 VLSGGSLGA
+1411 VFSGGSLGA

-1430 DKGISAD
+1430 GKGISAD

-1442 VAEATEQVIGT
+1442 VAADSENTDQVIGT
-1453 NIILHTD
+1453 SIKLPTD
-1460 FNDKLANNVHSI
+1460 FRVKLADSVRNI
-1472 LEDNAESLPQRFT
+1472 LKDNAESLPKKFI
-1485 DRVKELIKASEDA
+1485 DRVEELVKDFETA

-1504 KTANKHLME
+1504 KTANRHLME
-1513 ALQVMWASSVV
+1513 ALQVMWATSVV

-1531 NIQSSVL
+1531 NIQSNVL

-1558 ADWYQVTGFTK
+1558 ADWYQVTGFEK
-1569 DKQGN
+1569 DEKGN
-1574 YIYQANKVKGGVPP
+1574 WRYQANKIKGGVPS

-1601 TQDKLTDNSS
+1601 TQDKLADNKA

-1630 INDALNEALVEAGYT
+1630 INEALNEALVEAGYT
-1645 VDEGSYKADEQIKV
+1645 VDEGNYKADEQIKV
-1659 NVETVVSPVNEV
+1659 DVETVVTPVSEV
-1671 SKDAIENF
+1671 NKDATENF

-1685 KFFEV
+1685 KFFEAI
-1690 TKEKDDALQLS
+1690 KDMDNSRDLMVD
-1701 INAYKSGYFIEGDS
+1701 AYKSGYFIEGDS
-1715 FLDKYQSGNMNA
+1715 FLDRYQSGNMNA

-1758 EEEATEFVEKDSK
+1758 EEEATELVEKDSK

-1839 AYGLSGMTET
+1839 AYGLSGRTET
-1849 NDDTIENSG
+1849 NDNTIENSG
-1858 ISSDSVITTAF
+1858 ISSDSVITTRF
-1869 NPVVFN
+1869 NPDVIN
-1875 SKKADGS
+1875 SRKADGT
-1882 LKADKATFEE
+1882 LKIDKATFEE

-1911 NELGE
+1911 NELGK

-1934 KKGMTSSLG
+1934 KMGMTSSLG

-1964 NLSMTL
+1964 DLSMTL

-1984 YSYDLALRQ
+1984 HSYDLALRQ

-2004 YAIYDQYRD
+2004 YAIYNQYRD
-2013 GAVKVKNQFEY
+2013 GAVKVKNQFKY

-2029 VRTRFANLNFT
+2029 ARTRFANLNFT

-2067 PDRIHDKGYAVTAK
+2067 PDRIHDKGYAITAK

-2087 SGTFSKKVKREPE
+2087 SGTFNKKVKREPE
-2100 AAKEAKKRQSET
+2100 AVREAKKRQSET
-2112 PFKVNMDALALFKAN
+2112 PFKVNMDALALFKSN

-2162 GQMEMVNEILEDMAR
+2162 GQMEMVNEILEDTVR

-2222 PISAEEVRAMADEN
+2222 PISAEEVRVMADEN
-2236 GNVELTEGYVMPV
+2236 GNVELTEGYVIPV

-2337 QDMIAVQTAALN
+2337 QDMIAVQRAALN
-2349 GEEVITDEELANE
+2349 GEEVVTDEELASE

-2395 LFFETD
+2395 LFYETD

-2446 VATLPADEVSRLV
+2446 VATLSADEVSRLV

-2480 AINDVISQYDLN
+2480 AINNVISQYDLN
-2492 TRADEYMLMTGKD
+2492 TRAEEYMLQTGKD
-2505 TPPKYKEMMY
+2505 TPPKYKEMVY
-2515 KILSKGFIDSKNLFD
+2515 KILSKGFSDSKTLFD
-2530 LVNNNEIMAILEYA
+2530 LVNNNEIMAILEYD
-2544 SGIPGTHI
+2544 SGSPGTHI
-2552 VDLINTMTKTFPQ
+2552 IDLINTMTKTFPQ
-2565 IAVRQPE
+2565 IAVRQPDT
-2572 AKLKF
+2572 KLKF

-2587 LQMPLTDFVENI
+2587 LQMPLKDFVENI
-2599 TSAISVTSIPR
+2599 TSSISVTSIPR

-2617 QPLTYGGGTDGILNQ
+2617 QPLTYGGGTNSILNQ

-2641 IDLVEKTRKLTAE
+2641 IDLIEKTRKLTAE

-2666 EALRPTFGGEVVTED
+2666 EALRPTFEGEVVTED

-2695 IKRGKKS
+2695 IKRGKQS

-2733 DTRVMQ
+2733 DTRVGQ
-2739 AYVELTQ
+2739 AYITLMEALGE
-2746 AIADW
+2746 W
-2751 RIKNGE
+2751 RVKNGE
-2757 KNGLTEADP
+2757 KKGLTEADP

-2771 PNKKEYDKIERKAY
+2771 PDAKEYSKLERKAY
-2785 DNAGLITALTDT
+2785 DRAGLTTALTNT
-2797 SKFGRELSNEL
+2797 NKFGRDLAKEL
-2808 NLIGDT
+2808 NEVGDT
-2814 TASNVTPNV
+2814 IAANPNPNI
-2823 VSPASTAQINKEYRT
+2823 VSPTSTAQINGEHRT
-2838 RTALALAQIKH
+2838 RTSLSFAQIKH
-2849 ITAVGAKVLTDS
+2849 IAAVGAKVLTDS

-2927 NANIMENTIPTLDK
+2927 TANIMENTIPTLDK
-2941 NTVDDILTKAGFTLF
+2941 DTVDAILTKAGFSVF
-2956 ADIDAEGVYAF
+2956 ADIDTEGVYAF
-2967 KSSVLDVSK
+2967 KASVLEASK
-2976 DYTLKVT
+2976 DFSLKVT

-2988 ALARHF
+2988 ALYRLF
-2994 ESSELLTPSVVQAL
+2994 KTSELLTPSVVQAI

-3030 EARNM
+3030 EARNL
-3035 FVDETGDYISSTL
+3035 FGKETGAYISNTL
-3048 PELLPILEYHESLKK
+3048 PELLPVLEYHESLRK
-3063 LRDMREQGIKKEVMY
+3063 LTDMREQGIKKEVMY

-3122 ESNPKYPVGFNDFVL
+3122 KSNPKYPVGFNDFVL
-3137 TKNHSLKDKVD
+3137 SKNHSLKDKVD

-3160 PTVKEDILSLRDE
+3160 PTAKEDILSLRDE

-3180 IITDKNSKYFSE
+3180 IITDKTSKYFSG

-3217 AFATEA
+3217 AFANEA

-3228 DLNGASAVDING
+3228 DLSGASAIDING

-3320 NEVAGILNLSAA
+3320 NEVASILNLSAA
-3332 EIAAYNDKRVA
+3332 KIATYNDKRVA

-3468 VQDLMNRLSAN
+3468 VQDLMNKLSAN

-3506 ALRSKGMTIDPI
+3506 ALRNKGMTIDPI

-3528 VYQSLMDTDSKFSTL
+3528 VYQSLMDADSKFSTL

-3549 DIYDSE
+3549 DIYNSE

-3593 SNLAETDEGFLD
+3593 SNLAETDEGFLN
-3605 RVGKSIEDFLADN
+3605 RVGKSIEDFLAGN

-3659 DHNDRLN
+3659 DYDDRLN
-3666 IASNVSNLASKTPK
+3666 IADNVSNLASKLPTD
-3680 EFASLLNGIMSDW
+3680 FATLLNGIMSDW
-3693 AMMPLEGRDDTDSL
+3693 AMMPLEGRDNTDSL

-3745 IYAMRAVFAST
+3745 IYAMRAAFAST

-3774 AFLQEGV
+3774 AFLQEDV

-3799 AYNIFNVNPAN
+3799 AYNIFNANPAN

-3887 PLDKSYRNGKSKKDL
+3887 PLDKSYRNGKSKKEL
-3902 IDALSPIVEQM
+3902 IDALSPIIEQM

-3980 VRSGSKSYDELVD
+3980 VRVGSKSYDELVD

-3998 LKTIDWKGKEYSVMF
+3998 LKTVDWLGKEYSVMF

-4047 VATYVNDPNLNMEKT
+4047 VATYVNDPNINMEKT
-4062 MQNVFKASL
+4062 MHNVFKASL
-4071 YDSNFYEEMTEVSHV
+4071 YDSNFYDEMTEVSHV

-4144 ELINMYQNTNRK
+4144 ELINMYQSTNRK

-4171 KPADIQYANTLN
+4171 KPADVQYANTLN

-4229 TLPSNVQQTIRDVL
+4229 TLPNNVQQTIRDVL

-4275 IRSVVVPI
+4275 IRSIAVPI

-4332 DPNLP
+4332 DPSLS
-4337 TNKRNM
+4337 TNKRNI

-4386 FTFRNTLKQK
+4386 FTFRNTFKQK

-4401 MKEDFDNSGIGRA
+4401 LMEDFDNSGIGRA
-4414 INNILI
+4414 VNNILI

-4438 FVAKFVLYDYLTKN
+4438 FVAKFVLYDHLTKD

-4481 ANAIGL
+4481 ANAMGL

-4514 IYGLGKVTGFTT
+4514 VYSLGKVTGFTT

>member
-1 MSDYKQLR
+1 MSDYKTNR
-9 QSALN
+9 PSALN
-14 RSLKDY
+14 RTIGDFQRR
-20 AYNVVPTGNAYQ
+20 VVPTGNVYEN
-32 DYAVSRGI
+32 YAVAKGI
-40 SVDQARA
+40 TVDQARA

-95 ASTMSGA
+95 ASTMTGA
-102 QRLQNVM
+102 QRLQNIM

-147 ELSAMATTMSNR
+147 ELSAMATAMSSR

-164 ALGSIVQGAA
+164 VLGSVVQGAA

-197 ALYDAATT
+197 ALYDSATT
-205 DETYESALRRKRAQG
+205 DETYESALQRKRAQG
-220 WKGHNENQEGID
+220 WKGHNEIQDGID
-232 NFFSQFDSEAQ
+232 GFFSQFDSEAQ
-243 ANEKKSDMATGQL
+243 ANEKKSDMAVGQL

-271 TDIDWDT
+271 TDIDWET

-283 AKDADTLDNYGKNIS
+283 ASDADRLDNYGKNIS
-298 KDKLFTGV
+298 KDKLFTGA

-314 LAYVTGGAGSGLLK
+314 LAYVTGGAGSSLLK

-346 VAKLGAGEL
+346 VAKLSAGEL
-355 SKLGSVGASIGI
+355 SKLGSIGASVGI

-373 QDFVGAGADA
+373 QDFAGAGADA

-397 SPNYQKLIK
+397 SPNYQKLIQ
-406 SGMSPKEARE
+406 SGLSPKEARE
-416 ALAVEAAEKAGTK
+416 ALAVEAADKAGTK
-429 SGMITAG
+429 SGLITAG

-448 LFGLGGKLTKNN
+448 LFGLGGKITKNN

-485 PKEAVNDVLGYD
+485 PKEAVNDVLGYN
-497 YHADPSIYSS
+497 YHADPSIYST

-572 ASSTNSVTKSVMND
+572 TSSTNSTTKNVMND

-667 AAITDPNIPDSTR
+667 AAITDPNIPDSAR
-680 EQLKKDFIDS
+680 EQLKKDFTDS

-697 NKDIRQYLKLLNS
+697 NKDIKQYLKLLNS

-773 ASKATKDSMDT
+773 ASKTNKASMDT
-784 ETLNDIKGSVQ
+784 ETLNDIKDSVQ
-795 DMLGTLKQSSSM
+795 DMLNALKQSSSM
-807 NNAFTQVTVD
+807 NSAFTQVTVD
-817 AVQSFL
+817 SVQSFL

-886 KSVKLDGDGNYVV
+886 KSVKLDNDGNYVV
-899 DQIVRLPNGKVLMQQ
+899 DQVVHLPNGKVLMQQ

-921 FKRPADV
+921 FKKPADV

-936 RDSDDFFTVTKD
+936 RDSDDFFAVTKD

-955 NNQTSGNT
+955 NNQTSSNT

-969 QTNQSSNTT
+969 QSNQSSNTT

-993 QSSGTTNSQSNQS
+993 QSSGTTNNQSNQS
-1006 NTSSST
+1006 NTSSNS
-1012 NTTNNTGSQSS
+1012 NTTNNTSNPSS
-1023 GSTSNASSN
+1023 GSTSNTSSNTNSNTNSSTKGSSN
-1032 SNSNSNSNNSNG
+1032 SNS
-1044 TSNSNTNTKGSTNS
+1044 TSNSNTSTSGSTNS
-1058 NTGNSQTNQTN
+1058 NTGNNQSNQTN
-1069 SSNTTGSTNSNS
+1069 SSNTTGSTNS

-1089 SKTNS
+1089 NSKTNS
-1094 SKQSK
+1094 NNQFK
-1099 QGDLFE
+1099 QGDLVE

-1114 IAEDKPKT
+1114 IAEDK
-1122 KSELKSKA
+1122 
-1130 NKEASSKT
+1130 
-1138 TDDTQGDLFE
+1138 
-1148 EVKEES
+1148 
-1154 EPIIAKD
+1154 
-1161 KTKAKKDDKT
+1161 TKAKKDEKT
-1171 TSETAQN
+1171 TSETAQD
-1178 EQEATSKEK
+1178 EQEATSKDK
-1187 SSETPKT
+1187 PKETSKT
-1194 KEKASKTEA
+1194 EEKASKTEA
-1203 KAQEKVDPNI
+1203 TAE
-1213 YRNSKGEVDIMA
+1213 
-1225 SKNRS
+1225 
-1230 PVLSNFAKFSFK
+1230 
-1242 FRGLQFD
+1242 
-1249 SIEEA
+1249 
-1254 YQVFKSNPQSE
+1254 
-1265 EELQARYEELQAK
+1265 
-1278 LAKLTFRKLAD
+1278 
-1289 GTEVLSGKPKL
+1289 
-1300 SGLDPNTNLDLMK
+1300 
-1313 ELLGIRFKNDE
+1313 
-1324 VFRNALLSTG
+1324 
-1334 KAKLVHGN
+1334 
-1342 GTVIEKAFTD
+1342 
-1352 ILTTLRD
+1352 
-1359 STTESSKET
+1359 
-1368 KTEYEVK
+1368 

-1381 DGLIKDLEDSGLII
+1381 DGLIKDLEDSGLFI
-1395 KDSSIVGEVS
+1395 KDSNTVGEVS

-1411 VLSGGSLGA
+1411 VFSGGSLGA

-1430 DKGISAD
+1430 GKGISAD

-1442 VAEATEQVIGT
+1442 VTADSENTDQVIGT
-1453 NIILHTD
+1453 SIKLPTD
-1460 FNDKLANNVHSI
+1460 FRVKLADSVRNI
-1472 LEDNAESLPQRFT
+1472 LKDNAESLPKKFI
-1485 DRVKELIKASEDA
+1485 DRVEELVKDFETA

-1504 KTANKHLME
+1504 KTANRHLME
-1513 ALQVMWASSVV
+1513 ALQVMWATSVV

-1531 NIQSSVL
+1531 NIQSNVL

-1543 ALRKKAPVY
+1543 ALHKKAPVY

-1558 ADWYQVTGFTK
+1558 ADWYQVTGFEK
-1569 DKQGN
+1569 DEKGN
-1574 YIYQANKVKGGVPP
+1574 WRYQANKIKGGVPS

-1601 TQDKLTDNSS
+1601 TQDKLADNKA

-1630 INDALNEALVEAGYT
+1630 INEALNEALVEAGYT
-1645 VDEGSYKADEQIKV
+1645 VDEGNYKADEQIKV
-1659 NVETVVSPVNEV
+1659 DVETVVTPVSEV
-1671 SKDAIENF
+1671 NKDATENF

-1685 KFFEV
+1685 KFFEA
-1690 TKEKDDALQLS
+1690 TKGMNNSRDLMVD
-1701 INAYKSGYFIEGDS
+1701 AYKSGYFIEGDS

-1727 YTKALEVIAD
+1727 YTKTLEVIAD

-1758 EEEATEFVEKDSK
+1758 EEEATELVEKDSK

-1839 AYGLSGMTET
+1839 AYGLSGRTET

-1858 ISSDSVITTAF
+1858 ISSDSVITTRF
-1869 NPVVFN
+1869 NPDVIN
-1875 SKKADGS
+1875 SKKADGT
-1882 LKADKATFEE
+1882 LKIDKATFEE

-1911 NELGE
+1911 NELGK

-1964 NLSMTL
+1964 DLSMTL

-1984 YSYDLALRQ
+1984 HSYDLALRQ

-2029 VRTRFANLNFT
+2029 ARTRFANLNFT

-2067 PDRIHDKGYAVTAK
+2067 PDRIHDKGYAITAK

-2087 SGTFSKKVKREPE
+2087 SGTFNKKVKRESE
-2100 AAKEAKKRQSET
+2100 AVREAKKRQSET
-2112 PFKVNMDALALFKAN
+2112 PFKVNMDALALFKSN

-2177 AGLKPEDAYLYF
+2177 TGLKPEDAYLYF

-2236 GNVELTEGYVMPV
+2236 GNVELTEGYVIPV

-2269 DLVGDINRV
+2269 DLVGDINRA

-2294 DAQTRNQRN
+2294 DAQIRNQRN

-2312 GIKVER
+2312 DIKVER

-2337 QDMIAVQTAALN
+2337 QDMIAVQRAALS
-2349 GEEVITDEELANE
+2349 GEEVVTDEELASE

-2395 LFFETD
+2395 LFYETD

-2411 AQDGTHSVDFLR
+2411 AQDGTHSTDFLR

-2480 AINDVISQYDLN
+2480 AINDVISHYDLN
-2492 TRADEYMLMTGKD
+2492 TRADEYMFKSGKD

-2544 SGIPGTHI
+2544 SKAPGTHI

-2565 IAVRQPE
+2565 IAVRQPD

-2587 LQMPLTDFVENI
+2587 LQMPLKDFVENI
-2599 TSAISVTSIPR
+2599 TSSISVTSIPR

-2654 GSPEAEKYQDLI
+2654 GSPEAGRYQDLI
-2666 EALRPTFGGEVVTED
+2666 KALRPTFDGEVVTKD

-2695 IKRGKKS
+2695 IKRGKQS

-2757 KNGLTEADP
+2757 KKGLTEADP

-2771 PNKKEYDKIERKAY
+2771 PDKKEYDKIERKAY
-2785 DNAGLITALTDT
+2785 DNAGLTTALTDT

-2814 TASNVTPNV
+2814 TAANATPNI
-2823 VSPASTAQINKEYRT
+2823 VSPTSTAQINKEYRT

-2849 ITAVGAKVLTDS
+2849 IIAVGAKVLTDS

-2927 NANIMENTIPTLDK
+2927 TANIMENTIPTLDK
-2941 NTVDDILTKAGFTLF
+2941 DTVDAILTKAGFSVF
-2956 ADIDAEGVYAF
+2956 ADIDTEGVYAF
-2967 KSSVLDVSK
+2967 KASVLEASK
-2976 DYTLKVT
+2976 DFSLKVT

-2994 ESSELLTPSVVQAL
+2994 KSSELLTPSVVQAL

-3030 EARNM
+3030 EARNL
-3035 FVDETGDYISSTL
+3035 FGKETGAYISNTL
-3048 PELLPILEYHESLKK
+3048 PELLPVLEYHESLRK
-3063 LRDMREQGIKKEVMY
+3063 LTDMREQGIKKEVMY

-3137 TKNHSLKDKVD
+3137 SKNHSLKDKVD

-3160 PTVKEDILSLRDE
+3160 PTAKEDILSLRNE

-3180 IITDKNSKYFSE
+3180 IITDKTSKYFSG

-3217 AFATEA
+3217 AFANEA

-3228 DLNGASAVDING
+3228 DLSGASAIDING

-3320 NEVAGILNLSAA
+3320 NKVASILNLSAA
-3332 EIAAYNDKRVA
+3332 EIATYNDKRVA

-3351 QNPALNANEKYT
+3351 QNPALDANEKYT

-3506 ALRSKGMTIDPI
+3506 ALRNKGMTIDPI

-3549 DIYDSE
+3549 DIYNSE

-3593 SNLAETDEGFLD
+3593 SNLAETDEGFLN
-3605 RVGKSIEDFLADN
+3605 RVGKSIEDFLAGN

-3659 DHNDRLN
+3659 DYDDRLN
-3666 IASNVSNLASKTPK
+3666 IADNVSNLASKLPTD
-3680 EFASLLNGIMSDW
+3680 FATLLNGIMSDW
-3693 AMMPLEGRDDTDSL
+3693 AMMPLEGRDNTDSL

-3721 DKGRIDTVGRL
+3721 DKGRIDTIGRL

-3745 IYAMRAVFAST
+3745 IYAMRAAFAST

-3799 AYNIFNVNPAN
+3799 AYNIFNTDPAN

-3828 RLDLANELAKL
+3828 RLDLANELSKL

-3887 PLDKSYRNGKSKKDL
+3887 PLDKSYRNGKSKKEL
-3902 IDALSPIVEQM
+3902 IDALSPIIEQM

-3980 VRSGSKSYDELVD
+3980 VRVGSKEYDSLTD

-3998 LKTIDWKGKEYSVMF
+3998 LKTINWSGKEYAVMF

-4028 FADDTNFGTNIN
+4028 FADDTNFGTNIQ

-4047 VATYVNDPNLNMEKT
+4047 VATYVSDPNINMEKT

-4171 KPADIQYANTLN
+4171 KPADVQYANTLN

-4229 TLPSNVQQTIRDVL
+4229 TLPNNVQQTIRDVL

-4275 IRSVVVPI
+4275 IRSIAVPV
-4283 QNMVSNVIHLAN
+4283 QNMVSNVIHLVN

-4304 DRTRVGIA
+4304 DKTRVGIA
-4312 EAKKYTNNRIKL
+4312 EAKKYTDNRIKL

-4332 DPNLP
+4332 DPSLS
-4337 TNKRNM
+4337 TNKRNI

-4386 FTFRNTLKQK
+4386 FTFRNTFKQK

-4401 MKEDFDNSGIGRA
+4401 LMEDFDNSGIGRA
-4414 INNILI
+4414 VNNILI

-4438 FVAKFVLYDYLTKN
+4438 FVAKFVLYDHLTKD
-4452 KGLKSKEALSIT
+4452 KGLKSKEALSII

-4481 ANAIGL
+4481 ANAMGL

-4514 IYGLGKVTGFTT
+4514 VYGLGKVTGFTT

>member
-1 MSDYKQLR
+1 MSDYKTNR
-9 QSALN
+9 PSALN
-14 RSLKDY
+14 RTIGDFQRR
-20 AYNVVPTGNAYQ
+20 VVPTGNVYEN
-32 DYAVSRGI
+32 YAVAKGI
-40 SVDQARA
+40 TVDQARA

-77 AGESPDK
+77 AGESPEQ
-84 VNREVAIAEQN
+84 VNKEVAIAEQN

-147 ELSAMATTMSNR
+147 ELSAMATTMSSR

-164 ALGSIVQGAA
+164 ALGSVVQGAA

-197 ALYDAATT
+197 ALYDSATT
-205 DETYESALRRKRAQG
+205 DETYESALQRKRAQG
-220 WKGHNENQEGID
+220 WKGHNEIQDGID
-232 NFFSQFDSEAQ
+232 GFFSQFDSEAQ
-243 ANEKKSDMATGQL
+243 ANEKKSDMAVGQL

-271 TDIDWDT
+271 TDIDWET

-283 AKDADTLDNYGKNIS
+283 ASDADRLDNYGKNIS
-298 KDKLFTGV
+298 KDKLFTGA

-346 VAKLGAGEL
+346 VAKLSAGEL
-355 SKLGSVGASIGI
+355 SKLGSIGASVGI

-373 QDFVGAGADA
+373 QDFAGAGADA

-397 SPNYQKLIK
+397 SPNYQKLIQ
-406 SGMSPKEARE
+406 SGLSPKEARE
-416 ALAVEAAEKAGTK
+416 ALAVEAADKAGTK
-429 SGMITAG
+429 SGLITAG

-448 LFGLGGKLTKNN
+448 LFGLGGKITKNN

-485 PKEAVNDVLGYD
+485 PKEAVNDVLGYN
-497 YHADPSIYSS
+497 YHADPSIYST

-572 ASSTNSVTKSVMND
+572 TSSTNSTTKNVMND

-614 AQEVAKAKANNDTQ
+614 AQEVAKAKANNDIQ

-667 AAITDPNIPDSTR
+667 AAITDPNIPDSAR
-680 EQLKKDFIDS
+680 EQLKKDFTDS

-697 NKDIRQYLKLLNS
+697 NKDIKQYLKLLNS

-773 ASKATKDSMDT
+773 ASKANKASMDT

-795 DMLGTLKQSSSM
+795 DMLNALKQSSSM
-807 NNAFTQVTVD
+807 NSAFTQVTVD
-817 AVQSFL
+817 SVQSFL
-823 DSIDDTLSDKESK
+823 DSIDDTLSDKEAK

-886 KSVKLDGDGNYVV
+886 KSVKLDNDGNYVV
-899 DQIVRLPNGKVLMQQ
+899 DQVVHLPNGKVLMQQ

-921 FKRPADV
+921 FKKPADV

-936 RDSDDFFTVTKD
+936 RDSDDFFAVTKD

-955 NNQTSGNT
+955 NNQTSSNT

-969 QTNQSSNTT
+969 QSNQSSNTT

-993 QSSGTTNSQSNQS
+993 QSSGTTNNQSNQS
-1006 NTSSST
+1006 NTSSNS
-1012 NTTNNTGSQSS
+1012 NTTNNTSNPSS
-1023 GSTSNASSN
+1023 GSTSNTSSNTNSSGSSN
-1032 SNSNSNSNNSNG
+1032 SANTNNNTKGNSNS
-1044 TSNSNTNTKGSTNS
+1044 TSNSNTNTSGSTNS
-1058 NTGNSQTNQTN
+1058 NTGNNQSNQTN
-1069 SSNTTGSTNSNS
+1069 SSNTTGSTNS

-1089 SKTNS
+1089 NSKTNS
-1094 SKQSK
+1094 NNQFK

-1114 IAEDKPKT
+1114 IAEDKSKT
-1122 KSELKSKA
+1122 KSEPKSKA

-1154 EPIIAKD
+1154 EPIIAED
-1161 KTKAKKDDKT
+1161 KTKAKKDEKT
-1171 TSETAQN
+1171 TSETAQD
-1178 EQEATSKEK
+1178 EQEATSEEQSKET
-1187 SSETPKT
+1187 SKT
-1194 KEKASKTEA
+1194 EEKASKTEA
-1203 KAQEKVDPNI
+1203 TAE
-1213 YRNSKGEVDIMA
+1213 
-1225 SKNRS
+1225 
-1230 PVLSNFAKFSFK
+1230 
-1242 FRGLQFD
+1242 
-1249 SIEEA
+1249 
-1254 YQVFKSNPQSE
+1254 
-1265 EELQARYEELQAK
+1265 
-1278 LAKLTFRKLAD
+1278 
-1289 GTEVLSGKPKL
+1289 
-1300 SGLDPNTNLDLMK
+1300 
-1313 ELLGIRFKNDE
+1313 
-1324 VFRNALLSTG
+1324 
-1334 KAKLVHGN
+1334 
-1342 GTVIEKAFTD
+1342 
-1352 ILTTLRD
+1352 
-1359 STTESSKET
+1359 
-1368 KTEYEVK
+1368 

-1381 DGLIKDLEDSGLII
+1381 DGLIKDLEDSGLFI
-1395 KDSSIVGEVS
+1395 KDSNTVGEVS
-1405 AQDSNY
+1405 TQDSNY
-1411 VLSGGSLGA
+1411 VFSGGSLGA

-1430 DKGISAD
+1430 GKGISAD

-1442 VAEATEQVIGT
+1442 VAADSENTDQVIGT
-1453 NIILHTD
+1453 SIKLPTD
-1460 FNDKLANNVHSI
+1460 FRVKLADSVRNI
-1472 LEDNAESLPQRFT
+1472 LKDNAESLPKKFI
-1485 DRVKELIKASEDA
+1485 DRVEELVKDFETA

-1504 KTANKHLME
+1504 KTANRHLME
-1513 ALQVMWASSVV
+1513 ALQVMWATSVV

-1531 NIQSSVL
+1531 NIQSNVL

-1558 ADWYQVTGFTK
+1558 ADWYQVTGFEK
-1569 DKQGN
+1569 DEKGN
-1574 YIYQANKVKGGVPP
+1574 WRYQANKIKGGVPS

-1601 TQDKLTDNSS
+1601 TQDKLADNKA

-1630 INDALNEALVEAGYT
+1630 INEALNEALVEAGYT
-1645 VDEGSYKADEQIKV
+1645 VDEGNYKADEQIKV
-1659 NVETVVSPVNEV
+1659 DVETVVTPVSEV
-1671 SKDAIENF
+1671 NKDTTENF

-1685 KFFEV
+1685 KFFEA
-1690 TKEKDDALQLS
+1690 TKGMDNSRDLMVD
-1701 INAYKSGYFIEGDS
+1701 AYKSGYFIEGDS
-1715 FLDKYQSGNMNA
+1715 FLDRYQSGNMNA

-1743 EDKALAIQEL
+1743 ENKALAIQEL

-1758 EEEATEFVEKDSK
+1758 EEEATELVEKDSK

-1839 AYGLSGMTET
+1839 AYGLSGRTET

-1858 ISSDSVITTAF
+1858 ISSDSVITTRF
-1869 NPVVFN
+1869 NPDVIN
-1875 SKKADGS
+1875 SKKADGT
-1882 LKADKATFEE
+1882 LKIDKATFEE

-1911 NELGE
+1911 NELGK

-1934 KKGMTSSLG
+1934 KMGMTSSLG

-1964 NLSMTL
+1964 DLSMTL

-1984 YSYDLALRQ
+1984 HSYDLALRQ

-2029 VRTRFANLNFT
+2029 ARTRFANLNFT

-2067 PDRIHDKGYAVTAK
+2067 PDRIHDKGYAITAK

-2087 SGTFSKKVKREPE
+2087 SGTFNKKVKRESE
-2100 AAKEAKKRQSET
+2100 AVREAKKRQSET
-2112 PFKVNMDALALFKAN
+2112 PFKVNMDALALFKSN
-2127 PDMFLRTMGYK
+2127 PNMFLRTMGYK

-2222 PISAEEVRAMADEN
+2222 PISSEEVKAMADEN
-2236 GNVELTEGYVMPV
+2236 GNVELTEGYVIPV

-2294 DAQTRNQRN
+2294 DAQIRNQRN

-2318 MTEHNA
+2318 MTEHNV

-2337 QDMIAVQTAALN
+2337 QDMIAVQRAALS
-2349 GEEVITDEELANE
+2349 GEEVVIDEELASE

-2395 LFFETD
+2395 LFYETD

-2411 AQDGTHSVDFLR
+2411 AQDGTHSTDFLR

-2480 AINDVISQYDLN
+2480 AINDVISHYDLN
-2492 TRADEYMLMTGKD
+2492 TRADEYMFKSGKD

-2544 SGIPGTHI
+2544 SKAPGTHI

-2565 IAVRQPE
+2565 IAIRQPD

-2587 LQMPLTDFVENI
+2587 LQMPLKYFVENI
-2599 TSAISVTSIPR
+2599 TSSISVTSIPR

-2654 GSPEAEKYQDLI
+2654 GSPEAGRYQDLI
-2666 EALRPTFGGEVVTED
+2666 KALRPTFDGEVVTKD

-2695 IKRGKKS
+2695 IKRGKQS

-2733 DTRVMQ
+2733 DTRVVQ
-2739 AYVELTQ
+2739 AYITLQEALKE
-2746 AIADW
+2746 W
-2751 RIKNGE
+2751 RVKNGE
-2757 KNGLTEADP
+2757 KKGLTEADP

-2771 PNKKEYDKIERKAY
+2771 PDAKEYSKIERKAY
-2785 DNAGLITALTDT
+2785 DNAGLTTALTDT

-2814 TASNVTPNV
+2814 TAANATPNI
-2823 VSPASTAQINKEYRT
+2823 VSPTSTAQINKEYRT

-2849 ITAVGAKVLTDS
+2849 IIAVGAKVLTDS

-2927 NANIMENTIPTLDK
+2927 TANIMENTIPTLDK
-2941 NTVDDILTKAGFTLF
+2941 DTVDAILTKAGFSVF
-2956 ADIDAEGVYAF
+2956 ADIDTEGVYAF
-2967 KSSVLDVSK
+2967 KASVLEASK
-2976 DYTLKVT
+2976 GFSLKVT

-2994 ESSELLTPSVVQAL
+2994 KSSELLTPSVVQAL

-3030 EARNM
+3030 EARNL
-3035 FVDETGDYISSTL
+3035 FGKETGAYISNTL
-3048 PELLPILEYHESLKK
+3048 PELLPVLEYHESLRK
-3063 LRDMREQGIKKEVMY
+3063 LTDMREQGIKKEVMY

-3137 TKNHSLKDKVD
+3137 SKNHSLKDKVD

-3180 IITDKNSKYFSE
+3180 IITDKTSKYFSG

-3217 AFATEA
+3217 AFANEA

-3228 DLNGASAVDING
+3228 DLSGASAVNING

-3276 NLFSMDEASKAF
+3276 NLFSMDEVSKAF
-3288 RRANPDFVATGQVL
+3288 RRANPDFVATGHVL

-3320 NEVAGILNLSAA
+3320 NEVASILNLSAA
-3332 EIAAYNDKRVA
+3332 EIATYNDKRVA

-3351 QNPALNANEKYT
+3351 QNPALDANEKYT

-3375 DNLVSRIAN
+3375 DSLVSRIAN

-3442 QAEQTDNTGNIN
+3442 QAEQIDNTGNIN

-3506 ALRSKGMTIDPI
+3506 ALRNKGMTIDPI

-3549 DIYDSE
+3549 DIYNSE

-3565 FEVMKDKVRGNTAQ
+3565 FEVMKDKVRGNIAQ

-3593 SNLAETDEGFLD
+3593 SNLAETDEGFLN
-3605 RVGKSIEDFLADN
+3605 RVGKSIEDFLAGN

-3659 DHNDRLN
+3659 DHDDRLN
-3666 IASNVSNLASKTPK
+3666 IASNVSNLASKLPTD
-3680 EFASLLNGIMSDW
+3680 FATLLNGIMSDW
-3693 AMMPLEGRDDTDSL
+3693 AMMPLEGRDNTDSL

-3745 IYAMRAVFAST
+3745 IYAMRAAFAST

-3786 TDKVIADTLFRTS
+3786 TDKVIADSLFRTS
-3799 AYNIFNVNPAN
+3799 AYNIFNANPAN

-3887 PLDKSYRNGKSKKDL
+3887 PLDKSYRNGKSKKEL
-3902 IDALSPIVEQM
+3902 IDALSPIIEQM

-3964 EGIVMNKRNPN
+3964 EGVVVNKRNPN

-3980 VRSGSKSYDELVD
+3980 VRVGSKEYDSLTD

-3998 LKTIDWKGKEYSVMF
+3998 LKTINWSGKEYAVMF

-4047 VATYVNDPNLNMEKT
+4047 VATYVNDPNINIEKT

-4071 YDSNFYEEMTEVSHV
+4071 YDSNFYDEMTEVSHV

-4144 ELINMYQNTNRK
+4144 ELINMYQSTNRK

-4171 KPADIQYANTLN
+4171 KPADVQYANTLN

-4229 TLPSNVQQTIRDVL
+4229 TLPNNVQQTIRDVL
-4243 GAFGVNKDTLK
+4243 GTFGVNKDTLK

-4275 IRSVVVPI
+4275 IRSIAVPI

-4332 DPNLP
+4332 DPSLS
-4337 TNKRNM
+4337 TNKRNI

-4386 FTFRNTLKQK
+4386 FTFRNTFKQK

-4401 MKEDFDNSGIGRA
+4401 LMEDFDNSGIGRA
-4414 INNILI
+4414 VNNILI

-4438 FVAKFVLYDYLTKN
+4438 FVAKFVLYDHLTKD

-4481 ANAIGL
+4481 ANAMGL

-4514 IYGLGKVTGFTT
+4514 VYGLGKVTGFTT

-4535 SWDYATSPSNILD
+4535 SWDYTTSPSNILD

>member
-1 MSDYKQLR
+1 MSDYKTNR
-9 QSALN
+9 PSALN
-14 RSLKDY
+14 RTIGDFQRR
-20 AYNVVPTGNAYQ
+20 VVPTGNVYEN
-32 DYAVSRGI
+32 YAVAKGI
-40 SVDQARA
+40 TVDQARA
-47 DHLQEVA
+47 DHLQEVT

-95 ASTMSGA
+95 ASTMTGA
-102 QRLQNVM
+102 QRLQNIM

-159 GEQGS
+159 GEEGS
-164 ALGSIVQGAA
+164 TLGSVVQGAA

-197 ALYDAATT
+197 ALYDSATT
-205 DETYESALRRKRAQG
+205 DETYESALQRKRAQG
-220 WKGHNENQEGID
+220 WKGHNEIQDGID
-232 NFFSQFDSEAQ
+232 GFFSQFDSEAQ
-243 ANEKKSDMATGQL
+243 ANEKKSDMAVGQL

-271 TDIDWDT
+271 TDIDWET

-283 AKDADTLDNYGKNIS
+283 ASDADRLDNYGKNIS
-298 KDKLFTGV
+298 KDKLFTGA

-314 LAYVTGGAGSGLLK
+314 LAYVTGGAGSALLK
-328 GAGTAFAERGALS
+328 GAGSAYASRGALS

-346 VAKLGAGEL
+346 VAKLSAGEL
-355 SKLGSVGASIGI
+355 SKLGSIGASVGI

-373 QDFVGAGADA
+373 QDFAGAGADA

-397 SPNYQKLIK
+397 SPNYQKLIQ
-406 SGMSPKEARE
+406 SGLSPKEARE
-416 ALAVEAAEKAGTK
+416 ALAVEAADKAGTK

-473 SEGLEEYWNVTA
+473 SEGLEEYWNNTA
-485 PKEAVNDVLGYD
+485 PKEAINDVLGYN
-497 YHADPSIYSS
+497 YHADPSIYST

-519 VGGAGNVRTTAS
+519 VGSAGNVRTTAS

-572 ASSTNSVTKSVMND
+572 TSSANSATKSVMND

-634 EVSGRIQ
+634 EVSGKIQ

-667 AAITDPNIPDSTR
+667 AAITDPNIPDSAR
-680 EQLKKDFIDS
+680 EQLKKDFTDS

-697 NKDIRQYLKLLNS
+697 NKDIKQYLKLLNS

-773 ASKATKDSMDT
+773 ASKANKASMDT

-795 DMLGTLKQSSSM
+795 DMLNALKQSSSM
-807 NNAFTQVTVD
+807 NSAFTQVTVD
-817 AVQSFL
+817 SVQSFL

-886 KSVKLDGDGNYVV
+886 KSVKLDSDGNYVV
-899 DQIVRLPNGKVLMQQ
+899 DQVVHLPNGKVLMQQ

-921 FKRPADV
+921 FKKPADV

-936 RDSDDFFTVTKD
+936 RDSDDFFAVTKD

-955 NNQTSGNT
+955 NNQTSNNT

-969 QTNQSSNTT
+969 QSNQSSNTT

-993 QSSGTTNSQSNQS
+993 QSSGTTNNQSNQS
-1006 NTSSST
+1006 NTSSNS
-1012 NTTNNTGSQSS
+1012 NTTNNTSNPSS
-1023 GSTSNASSN
+1023 GSTSNTSSNTNSSGSSN
-1032 SNSNSNSNNSNG
+1032 SANTNNNTKGNSNS
-1044 TSNSNTNTKGSTNS
+1044 TSNSNTNTSGSTNS
-1058 NTGNSQTNQTN
+1058 NTGNNQSNQTN
-1069 SSNTTGSTNSNS
+1069 SSNTTGSTNL

-1089 SKTNS
+1089 NSKTNS
-1094 SKQSK
+1094 NKQSK
-1099 QGDLFE
+1099 QGGLFE

-1114 IAEDKPKT
+1114 IAEDK
-1122 KSELKSKA
+1122 
-1130 NKEASSKT
+1130 
-1138 TDDTQGDLFE
+1138 
-1148 EVKEES
+1148 
-1154 EPIIAKD
+1154 
-1161 KTKAKKDDKT
+1161 TKAKKDEKT
-1171 TSETAQN
+1171 TSETAQD
-1178 EQEATSKEK
+1178 EQEATSKDK
-1187 SSETPKT
+1187 PKETSKT
-1194 KEKASKTEA
+1194 EEKASKTEA
-1203 KAQEKVDPNI
+1203 TAE
-1213 YRNSKGEVDIMA
+1213 
-1225 SKNRS
+1225 
-1230 PVLSNFAKFSFK
+1230 
-1242 FRGLQFD
+1242 
-1249 SIEEA
+1249 
-1254 YQVFKSNPQSE
+1254 
-1265 EELQARYEELQAK
+1265 
-1278 LAKLTFRKLAD
+1278 
-1289 GTEVLSGKPKL
+1289 
-1300 SGLDPNTNLDLMK
+1300 
-1313 ELLGIRFKNDE
+1313 
-1324 VFRNALLSTG
+1324 
-1334 KAKLVHGN
+1334 
-1342 GTVIEKAFTD
+1342 
-1352 ILTTLRD
+1352 
-1359 STTESSKET
+1359 
-1368 KTEYEVK
+1368 

-1381 DGLIKDLEDSGLII
+1381 DGLIKDLEDSGLFI
-1395 KDSSIVGEVS
+1395 KDSNTVGEVS

-1411 VLSGGSLGA
+1411 VFSGGSLGA

-1430 DKGISAD
+1430 GKGISAD

-1442 VAEATEQVIGT
+1442 VAADSENTDQVIGT
-1453 NIILHTD
+1453 SIKLPTD
-1460 FNDKLANNVHSI
+1460 FRVKLADSVRNI
-1472 LEDNAESLPQRFT
+1472 LKDNAESLPKKFI
-1485 DRVKELIKASEDA
+1485 DRVEELVKDFETA

-1504 KTANKHLME
+1504 KTANRHLIE
-1513 ALQVMWASSVV
+1513 ALQVIWATSVV

-1531 NIQSSVL
+1531 NIQSNVL

-1558 ADWYQVTGFTK
+1558 ADWYQVTGFEK
-1569 DKQGN
+1569 DEKGN
-1574 YIYQANKVKGGVPP
+1574 WRYQANKIKGGVPS

-1601 TQDKLTDNSS
+1601 TQDKLADNKA
-1611 TIGRMAE
+1611 TISRMAE

-1630 INDALNEALVEAGYT
+1630 INEALNEALVEAGYT
-1645 VDEGSYKADEQIKV
+1645 VDEGNYKADEQIKV
-1659 NVETVVSPVNEV
+1659 DVETVVTPVSEV
-1671 SKDAIENF
+1671 HKDATENF

-1685 KFFEV
+1685 KFFEA
-1690 TKEKDDALQLS
+1690 TKGMDNSRDLMVD
-1701 INAYKSGYFIEGDS
+1701 AYKSGYFIEGDS
-1715 FLDKYQSGNMNA
+1715 FLDRYQSGNMNA

-1758 EEEATEFVEKDSK
+1758 EEEATELVEKDSK

-1839 AYGLSGMTET
+1839 AYGLSGRTET
-1849 NDDTIENSG
+1849 NDNTIENSG
-1858 ISSDSVITTAF
+1858 ISSDSVITTRF
-1869 NPVVFN
+1869 NPDVIN
-1875 SKKADGS
+1875 SKKADGT
-1882 LKADKATFEE
+1882 LKIDKATFEE

-1911 NELGE
+1911 NELGK

-1964 NLSMTL
+1964 DLSMTL

-1984 YSYDLALRQ
+1984 HSYDLALRQ

-2029 VRTRFANLNFT
+2029 ARTRFANLNFT

-2067 PDRIHDKGYAVTAK
+2067 PDRIHDKGYAITAK

-2087 SGTFSKKVKREPE
+2087 SGTFNKKVKREPE

-2162 GQMEMVNEILEDMAR
+2162 GQMEMVNEILEDMVR

-2222 PISAEEVRAMADEN
+2222 PISTEEVRGMADEN
-2236 GNVELTEGYVMPV
+2236 GNVELTEGYVIPV

-2337 QDMIAVQTAALN
+2337 QDMIAVQRAALN
-2349 GEEVITDEELANE
+2349 GEEVVTDEELASE

-2395 LFFETD
+2395 LFYETD

-2411 AQDGTHSVDFLR
+2411 AQDGTHSTDFLR

-2480 AINDVISQYDLN
+2480 AINNVISQYNLN
-2492 TRADEYMLMTGKD
+2492 TRAEEYMLQTGKD

-2515 KILSKGFIDSKNLFD
+2515 KILSKGFIDSKTLFD
-2530 LVNNNEIMAILEYA
+2530 LVNNNEIMAILEYDSKA
-2544 SGIPGTHI
+2544 PGTHI

-2565 IAVRQPE
+2565 IAVRQPD

-2587 LQMPLTDFVENI
+2587 LQMPLKDFVENI
-2599 TSAISVTSIPR
+2599 TSSISVTSIPR

-2641 IDLVEKTRKLTAE
+2641 IDLIEKTRKLTAE

-2666 EALRPTFGGEVVTED
+2666 EALRPTFEGEVVTED

-2695 IKRGKKS
+2695 IKRGKQS

-2733 DTRVMQ
+2733 DTRVGQ
-2739 AYVELTQ
+2739 AYITLMEALGE
-2746 AIADW
+2746 W
-2751 RIKNGE
+2751 RVKNGE
-2757 KNGLTEADP
+2757 KKGLTEADP

-2771 PNKKEYDKIERKAY
+2771 PDAKEYSKLERKAY
-2785 DNAGLITALTDT
+2785 DRAGLTTALTNT
-2797 SKFGRELSNEL
+2797 NKFGRDLAKEL
-2808 NLIGDT
+2808 NEVGDT
-2814 TASNVTPNV
+2814 IAANPNPNI
-2823 VSPASTAQINKEYRT
+2823 VSPASTAQINGEHRT
-2838 RTALALAQIKH
+2838 RTSLSFAQIKH
-2849 ITAVGAKVLTDS
+2849 IAAVGAKVLTDS

-2927 NANIMENTIPTLDK
+2927 TANIMENTIPTLDK
-2941 NTVDDILTKAGFTLF
+2941 DTVDAILTKAGFSVF
-2956 ADIDAEGVYAF
+2956 ADIDTEGVYAF
-2967 KSSVLDVSK
+2967 KASVLEASK
-2976 DYTLKVT
+2976 GFSLKVT

-2994 ESSELLTPSVVQAL
+2994 KSSELLTPSVVQAL

-3030 EARNM
+3030 EARNL
-3035 FVDETGDYISSTL
+3035 FGKETGAYISNTL
-3048 PELLPILEYHESLKK
+3048 PELLPVLEYHESLRK
-3063 LRDMREQGIKKEVMY
+3063 LTDMREQGIKKEVMY

-3137 TKNHSLKDKVD
+3137 SKNHSLKDKVD

-3160 PTVKEDILSLRDE
+3160 PTAKEDILSLRDE

-3180 IITDKNSKYFSE
+3180 IITDKTSKYFSE

-3217 AFATEA
+3217 AFANEA

-3228 DLNGASAVDING
+3228 DLSGASAIDING

-3320 NEVAGILNLSAA
+3320 NEVASILNLSAA
-3332 EIAAYNDKRVA
+3332 KIATYNDKRVA

-3351 QNPALNANEKYT
+3351 QNPALDANEKYT

-3506 ALRSKGMTIDPI
+3506 ALRNKGMTIDPI

-3549 DIYDSE
+3549 DIYNSE

-3593 SNLAETDEGFLD
+3593 SNLAETDEGFLN
-3605 RVGKSIEDFLADN
+3605 RVGKSIEDFLAGN

-3659 DHNDRLN
+3659 DYDDRLN
-3666 IASNVSNLASKTPK
+3666 IADNVSNLASKLPTD
-3680 EFASLLNGIMSDW
+3680 FATLLNGIMSDW
-3693 AMMPLEGRDDTDSL
+3693 AMMPLEGRDNTDSL
-3707 FGKFLQTYLEERIK
+3707 FGKLLQTYLEERIK

-3745 IYAMRAVFAST
+3745 IYAMRAAFAST

-3786 TDKVIADTLFRTS
+3786 TDKVIADSLFRTS
-3799 AYNIFNVNPAN
+3799 AYNIFNANPAN

-3887 PLDKSYRNGKSKKDL
+3887 PLDKSYRNGKSKKEL
-3902 IDALSPIVEQM
+3902 IDALSPIIEQM

-3980 VRSGSKSYDELVD
+3980 VRVGSKSYDELVD

-3998 LKTIDWKGKEYSVMF
+3998 LKTVDWLGKEYSVMF

-4047 VATYVNDPNLNMEKT
+4047 VATYVNDPNINMEKT

-4071 YDSNFYEEMTEVSHV
+4071 YDSNFYDEMTEVSHV

-4144 ELINMYQNTNRK
+4144 ELINMYQSTNRK

-4171 KPADIQYANTLN
+4171 KPADVQYANTLN

-4229 TLPSNVQQTIRDVL
+4229 TLPNNVQQTIRDVL

-4275 IRSVVVPI
+4275 IRSIAVPV

-4332 DPNLP
+4332 DPSLS
-4337 TNKRNM
+4337 TNKRNI

-4386 FTFRNTLKQK
+4386 FTFRNTFKQK

-4401 MKEDFDNSGIGRA
+4401 LMEDFDNSGIGRA
-4414 INNILI
+4414 VNNILI

-4438 FVAKFVLYDYLTKN
+4438 FVAKFVLYDHLTKD

-4481 ANAIGL
+4481 ANAMGL

-4514 IYGLGKVTGFTT
+4514 VYGLGKVTGFTT

>member
-1 MSDYKQLR
+1 MSDYKTNR
-9 QSALN
+9 PSALN
-14 RSLKDY
+14 RTIGDFQRR
-20 AYNVVPTGNAYQ
+20 VVPTGNVYEN
-32 DYAVSRGI
+32 YAVAKGI
-40 SVDQARA
+40 TVDQARA

-95 ASTMSGA
+95 ASTMTGA
-102 QRLQNVM
+102 QRLQNIM

-159 GEQGS
+159 GEKGS
-164 ALGSIVQGAA
+164 ALGSVVQGAA

-188 HQGISAPTE
+188 YQGISAPTE
-197 ALYDAATT
+197 ALYDSATT
-205 DETYESALRRKRAQG
+205 DETYESALQRKRAQG
-220 WKGHNENQEGID
+220 WKGHNEIQDGID
-232 NFFSQFDSEAQ
+232 GFFSQFDSEAQ
-243 ANEKKSDMATGQL
+243 VNEKKSDMAVGQL

-271 TDIDWDT
+271 TDIDWET
-278 ARKAA
+278 ARKVAA
-283 AKDADTLDNYGKNIS
+283 SDADRLDNYGKNIS

-346 VAKLGAGEL
+346 AAKLSAGEL
-355 SKLGSVGASIGI
+355 SKLGSIGASVGI

-373 QDFVGAGADA
+373 QDFAGAGADA

-397 SPNYQKLIK
+397 SPNYQKLIQ
-406 SGMSPKEARE
+406 SGLSPKEARK
-416 ALAVEAAEKAGTK
+416 ALAVEAADKAGTK

-485 PKEAVNDVLGYD
+485 PKEAVNDVLGYN
-497 YHADPSIYSS
+497 YHADPSIYST

-572 ASSTNSVTKSVMND
+572 TSSTSSTTKNVMND

-634 EVSGRIQ
+634 EVSGKIQ

-680 EQLKKDFIDS
+680 EQLKKDFTDS

-697 NKDIRQYLKLLNS
+697 NKDIKQYLKLLNS
-710 KFIKQIND
+710 RFIKQIND

-773 ASKATKDSMDT
+773 ASKANKESMDT

-795 DMLGTLKQSSSM
+795 DMLSALKQSSSM
-807 NNAFTQVTVD
+807 NNTFTQVTVD

-899 DQIVRLPNGKVLMQQ
+899 DQVVRLPNGKVLMQQ

-936 RDSDDFFTVTKD
+936 RDSDDFFAVTKD
-948 TFSAFAK
+948 TFSAFVK
-955 NNQTSGNT
+955 NNQTSSNT

-993 QSSGTTNSQSNQS
+993 QSSGTTNNQSSQS
-1006 NTSSST
+1006 NTSSNS
-1012 NTTNNTGSQSS
+1012 NTTNNTGNPSS
-1023 GSTSNASSN
+1023 GSTSNTSSNTNSSGSSN
-1032 SNSNSNSNNSNG
+1032 SANTNNNTKGNSNS
-1044 TSNSNTNTKGSTNS
+1044 TSNSNTNTSGSTNS
-1058 NTGNSQTNQTN
+1058 NTGNSQSNQTN
-1069 SSNTTGSTNSNS
+1069 SSNTTGSTNS

-1089 SKTNS
+1089 NSKTNS
-1094 SKQSK
+1094 NNQFK
-1099 QGDLFE
+1099 QGGLFE

-1114 IAEDKPKT
+1114 IAEDK
-1122 KSELKSKA
+1122 
-1130 NKEASSKT
+1130 
-1138 TDDTQGDLFE
+1138 
-1148 EVKEES
+1148 
-1154 EPIIAKD
+1154 
-1161 KTKAKKDDKT
+1161 TKAKKDEKT
-1171 TSETAQN
+1171 TSETAQD
-1178 EQEATSKEK
+1178 EQEATSEEQSKET
-1187 SSETPKT
+1187 SETE
-1194 KEKASKTEA
+1194 EKASKTEA
-1203 KAQEKVDPNI
+1203 TAE
-1213 YRNSKGEVDIMA
+1213 
-1225 SKNRS
+1225 
-1230 PVLSNFAKFSFK
+1230 
-1242 FRGLQFD
+1242 
-1249 SIEEA
+1249 
-1254 YQVFKSNPQSE
+1254 
-1265 EELQARYEELQAK
+1265 
-1278 LAKLTFRKLAD
+1278 
-1289 GTEVLSGKPKL
+1289 
-1300 SGLDPNTNLDLMK
+1300 
-1313 ELLGIRFKNDE
+1313 
-1324 VFRNALLSTG
+1324 
-1334 KAKLVHGN
+1334 
-1342 GTVIEKAFTD
+1342 
-1352 ILTTLRD
+1352 
-1359 STTESSKET
+1359 
-1368 KTEYEVK
+1368 

-1381 DGLIKDLEDSGLII
+1381 DGLIKDLEDSGLFI
-1395 KDSSIVGEVS
+1395 KDSNTVGEVS

-1411 VLSGGSLGA
+1411 VFSGGSLGA

-1430 DKGISAD
+1430 GKGISAD

-1442 VAEATEQVIGT
+1442 VAVDSENTDQVIGT
-1453 NIILHTD
+1453 SIKLPTD
-1460 FNDKLANNVHSI
+1460 FRVKLADSVRNI
-1472 LEDNAESLPQRFT
+1472 LKDNAESLPKKFI
-1485 DRVKELIKASEDA
+1485 DRVEELVKDFETA

-1504 KTANKHLME
+1504 KTANRHLME
-1513 ALQVMWASSVV
+1513 ALQVMWATSVV

-1531 NIQSSVL
+1531 NIQSNVL

-1558 ADWYQVTGFTK
+1558 ADWYQVTGFEK
-1569 DKQGN
+1569 DEKGN
-1574 YIYQANKVKGGVPP
+1574 WRYQANKIKGGVPS

-1601 TQDKLTDNSS
+1601 TQDKLADNKA

-1630 INDALNEALVEAGYT
+1630 INEALNKALVEAGYT
-1645 VDEGSYKADEQIKV
+1645 VDEGNYKADEQIKV
-1659 NVETVVSPVNEV
+1659 DVETVVTPV
-1671 SKDAIENF
+1671 SKVNKDATENF

-1685 KFFEV
+1685 KFFEA
-1690 TKEKDDALQLS
+1690 TKDMDNSRDLMVD
-1701 INAYKSGYFIEGDS
+1701 AYKSGYFIEGDS
-1715 FLDKYQSGNMNA
+1715 FLDRYQSGNMNA

-1758 EEEATEFVEKDSK
+1758 EEEATELVEKDSK

-1839 AYGLSGMTET
+1839 AYGLSGRTET
-1849 NDDTIENSG
+1849 NDNTIKNSG
-1858 ISSDSVITTAF
+1858 ISSDSVITTRF
-1869 NPVVFN
+1869 NPDVIN
-1875 SKKADGS
+1875 SKKADGT
-1882 LKADKATFEE
+1882 LKINKATFEE

-1911 NELGE
+1911 NELGK

-1934 KKGMTSSLG
+1934 KMGMTSSLG

-1964 NLSMTL
+1964 DLSMTL

-1984 YSYDLALRQ
+1984 HSYDLALRQ

-2029 VRTRFANLNFT
+2029 TRTRFANLNFT

-2067 PDRIHDKGYAVTAK
+2067 PDRIHDKGYAITAK

-2087 SGTFSKKVKREPE
+2087 SGTFNKKVKREPE
-2100 AAKEAKKRQSET
+2100 VVREAKKRQSET
-2112 PFKVNMDALALFKAN
+2112 PFKVNMDALALFKSN

-2162 GQMEMVNEILEDMAR
+2162 GQMEMVNEILEDMSR

-2222 PISAEEVRAMADEN
+2222 PISTEEVRGMADEN
-2236 GNVELTEGYVMPV
+2236 GNVELTEGYVIPV

-2337 QDMIAVQTAALN
+2337 QDMIAVQRAALN
-2349 GEEVITDEELANE
+2349 GEEVVTDEELASE

-2395 LFFETD
+2395 LFYETD

-2411 AQDGTHSVDFLR
+2411 AQDGTHSTDFLR

-2480 AINDVISQYDLN
+2480 AINNVISQYDLN
-2492 TRADEYMLMTGKD
+2492 TRAEEYMLQTGKD
-2505 TPPKYKEMMY
+2505 TPPKYKEMVY
-2515 KILSKGFIDSKNLFD
+2515 KILSKGFSDSKTLFD
-2530 LVNNNEIMAILEYA
+2530 LVNNNEIMAILEYDSKA
-2544 SGIPGTHI
+2544 PGTHI

-2565 IAVRQPE
+2565 IAVRQPD

-2587 LQMPLTDFVENI
+2587 LQMPLKDFVENI
-2599 TSAISVTSIPR
+2599 TSTISVTSIPR

-2617 QPLTYGGGTDGILNQ
+2617 QPLTYGGGTNGILNQ

-2641 IDLVEKTRKLTAE
+2641 IDLIEKTRKLTAE

-2666 EALRPTFGGEVVTED
+2666 EALRPTFEGEVVTED

-2695 IKRGKKS
+2695 IKRGKQS

-2733 DTRVMQ
+2733 DTRVGQ
-2739 AYVELTQ
+2739 AYITLMEALGE
-2746 AIADW
+2746 W
-2751 RIKNGE
+2751 RVKNGE
-2757 KNGLTEADP
+2757 KKGLTEADP

-2771 PNKKEYDKIERKAY
+2771 PDAKEYSKLERKAY
-2785 DNAGLITALTDT
+2785 DRAGLTTALTNT
-2797 SKFGRELSNEL
+2797 NKFGRDLAKEL
-2808 NLIGDT
+2808 NEVGDT
-2814 TASNVTPNV
+2814 IAANPNPNI
-2823 VSPASTAQINKEYRT
+2823 VSPTSTAQINGEHRT
-2838 RTALALAQIKH
+2838 RTSLSFAQIKH
-2849 ITAVGAKVLTDS
+2849 IAAVGAKVLTDS

-2927 NANIMENTIPTLDK
+2927 TANIMENTIPTLDK
-2941 NTVDDILTKAGFTLF
+2941 DTVDAILTKAGFSVF
-2956 ADIDAEGVYAF
+2956 ADIDTEGVYAF
-2967 KSSVLDVSK
+2967 KASVLEASK
-2976 DYTLKVT
+2976 DFSLKVT

-2988 ALARHF
+2988 ALYRLF
-2994 ESSELLTPSVVQAL
+2994 KTSELLTPSVVQAL
-3008 ESGNEIILDG
+3008 ESGNEIILDS
-3018 SVLGKLIVFFGT
+3018 SVLGKLIVLFGT

-3035 FVDETGDYISSTL
+3035 FEKETGNYISSTL
-3048 PELLPILEYHESLKK
+3048 PELLPILEYHKSLKK

-3078 KLWENDVPILIGTF
+3078 KLWENDLPILIGTF

-3122 ESNPKYPVGFNDFVL
+3122 ESKPKYQVGFNEFIL
-3137 TKNHSLKDKVD
+3137 TRNHSLKDKVD

-3160 PTVKEDILSLRDE
+3160 PTAKEDILSLRDE

-3180 IITDKNSKYFSE
+3180 IITDKTSKYFSG

-3217 AFATEA
+3217 AFANEA

-3228 DLNGASAVDING
+3228 DLSGASAIDTNG

-3320 NEVAGILNLSAA
+3320 NKVASILNLSAA

-3442 QAEQTDNTGNIN
+3442 QAEQTDNTGDIN

-3468 VQDLMNRLSAN
+3468 VQDLMNKLSAN

-3506 ALRSKGMTIDPI
+3506 ALRNKGMTIDPI

-3528 VYQSLMDTDSKFSTL
+3528 VYQSLMDADSKFSTL

-3549 DIYDSE
+3549 DIYNSE

-3579 TLALLTVLD
+3579 ILALLTVLD

-3593 SNLAETDEGFLD
+3593 SNLAETDESFLN
-3605 RVGKSIEDFLADN
+3605 RVGKSIEDFLAGN

-3646 FNFNNDALKEAMK
+3646 FNFNNDALREAMK
-3659 DHNDRLN
+3659 DYDDRLN
-3666 IASNVSNLASKTPK
+3666 IADNVSNLASKLPTD
-3680 EFASLLNGIMSDW
+3680 FATLLNGIMSDW
-3693 AMMPLEGRDDTDSL
+3693 AMMPLEGRDNTDSL
-3707 FGKFLQTYLEERIK
+3707 FGKLLQTYLEERIK

-3745 IYAMRAVFAST
+3745 IYAMRAAFAST

-3786 TDKVIADTLFRTS
+3786 TDKVIADSLFRTS
-3799 AYNIFNVNPAN
+3799 AYNIFNANSAN

-3887 PLDKSYRNGKSKKDL
+3887 PLDKSYRNGKSKKEL
-3902 IDALSPIVEQM
+3902 IDALSPIIEQM

-3980 VRSGSKSYDELVD
+3980 VRVGSKSYDELVD

-3998 LKTIDWKGKEYSVMF
+3998 LKTVDWLGKEYSVMF

-4047 VATYVNDPNLNMEKT
+4047 VATYVNDPNINMEKV

-4071 YDSNFYEEMTEVSHV
+4071 YDSNFYDEMTEVSHV

-4144 ELINMYQNTNRK
+4144 ELINMYQSTNRK

-4171 KPADIQYANTLN
+4171 KPVDVQYANTLN

-4229 TLPSNVQQTIRDVL
+4229 TLPNNVQQTIRDVL

-4275 IRSVVVPI
+4275 IRSVVVPV

-4332 DPNLP
+4332 DPSLS
-4337 TNKRNM
+4337 TNKRNI

-4386 FTFRNTLKQK
+4386 FTFRNTFKQK

-4401 MKEDFDNSGIGRA
+4401 LMEDFDNSGIGRA
-4414 INNILI
+4414 VNNILI
-4420 SEGSDTFAFMEKS
+4420 NEGSDTFAFMEKS

-4438 FVAKFVLYDYLTKN
+4438 FVAKFVLYDHLTKD

-4481 ANAIGL
+4481 ANAMGL

-4514 IYGLGKVTGFTT
+4514 VYGLGKVTGFTT
-4526 VPMGNPLDK
+4526 VPIGNPLDK

>member
-1 MSDYKQLR
+1 MSDYKTNR
-9 QSALN
+9 PSALN
-14 RSLKDY
+14 RTIGDFQRR
-20 AYNVVPTGNAYQ
+20 VVPTGNVYEN
-32 DYAVSRGI
+32 YAVAKGI
-40 SVDQARA
+40 TVDQARA

-95 ASTMSGA
+95 ASTMTGA
-102 QRLQNVM
+102 QRLQNIM

-147 ELSAMATTMSNR
+147 ELSAMATTMSSR

-164 ALGSIVQGAA
+164 ALGSVVQGAA

-197 ALYDAATT
+197 ALYDSATT
-205 DETYESALRRKRAQG
+205 DETYESALQRKRAQG
-220 WKGHNENQEGID
+220 WKGHNEIQDGID
-232 NFFSQFDSEAQ
+232 GFFSQFDSEAQ
-243 ANEKKSDMATGQL
+243 ANEKKSDMAVGQL

-271 TDIDWDT
+271 TDIDWET

-283 AKDADTLDNYGKNIS
+283 ASDADRLDNYGKNIS
-298 KDKLFTGV
+298 KDKLFTGA

-346 VAKLGAGEL
+346 VAKLSAGEL
-355 SKLGSVGASIGI
+355 SKLGSIGASVGI

-373 QDFVGAGADA
+373 QDFAGAGADA

-397 SPNYQKLIK
+397 SPNYQKLIQ
-406 SGMSPKEARE
+406 SGLSPKEARE
-416 ALAVEAAEKAGTK
+416 ALAVEAADKAGTK
-429 SGMITAG
+429 SGLITAG

-473 SEGLEEYWNVTA
+473 SEGLEEYWNNTA
-485 PKEAVNDVLGYD
+485 PKEAINDVLGYN
-497 YHADPSIYSS
+497 YHADTSIYST
-507 SAVTQAASISGL
+507 SAVTQAAAISGL

-572 ASSTNSVTKSVMND
+572 TSSTNSTTKNVMND

-667 AAITDPNIPDSTR
+667 AAITDPNIPDSAR
-680 EQLKKDFIDS
+680 EQLKKDFTDS

-697 NKDIRQYLKLLNS
+697 NKDIKQYLKLLNS

-773 ASKATKDSMDT
+773 ASKTNKASMDT
-784 ETLNDIKGSVQ
+784 ETLNDIKDSVQ
-795 DMLGTLKQSSSM
+795 DMLNALKQSSSM
-807 NNAFTQVTVD
+807 NSAFTQVTVD
-817 AVQSFL
+817 SVQSFL

-886 KSVKLDGDGNYVV
+886 KSVKLDSDGNYVV
-899 DQIVRLPNGKVLMQQ
+899 DQVVHLPNGKVLMQQ

-921 FKRPADV
+921 FKKPADV

-936 RDSDDFFTVTKD
+936 RDSDDFFAVTKD

-955 NNQTSGNT
+955 NNQTSSNT

-969 QTNQSSNTT
+969 QSNQSSNTT
-978 NNAGSSNTGSSTGST
+978 NNAGSSNTGSSTGSI
-993 QSSGTTNSQSNQS
+993 QSSGATNSQSNQS

-1012 NTTNNTGSQSS
+1012 NTTNNTSNPSS
-1023 GSTSNASSN
+1023 GSTSNTSSNTNSSGSSN
-1032 SNSNSNSNNSNG
+1032 SANTNNNTKGNSNS
-1044 TSNSNTNTKGSTNS
+1044 TSNSNTSTSGSTNS
-1058 NTGNSQTNQTN
+1058 NTGNNQSNQTN
-1069 SSNTTGSTNSNS
+1069 SSNTTGSTNS

-1089 SKTNS
+1089 SSKTNS
-1094 SKQSK
+1094 NKQSK

-1105 DVEENSEPT
+1105 DVEENSEPI
-1114 IAEDKPKT
+1114 IAEDKT
-1122 KSELKSKA
+1122 KA
-1130 NKEASSKT
+1130 NKDE
-1138 TDDTQGDLFE
+1138 
-1148 EVKEES
+1148 
-1154 EPIIAKD
+1154 
-1161 KTKAKKDDKT
+1161 KT

-1178 EQEATSKEK
+1178 EQEATSKEESK
-1187 SSETPKT
+1187 ETSKT
-1194 KEKASKTEA
+1194 EEKASKTEA
-1203 KAQEKVDPNI
+1203 TAQEKVDT
-1213 YRNSKGEVDIMA
+1213 
-1225 SKNRS
+1225 
-1230 PVLSNFAKFSFK
+1230 
-1242 FRGLQFD
+1242 
-1249 SIEEA
+1249 
-1254 YQVFKSNPQSE
+1254 SE
-1265 EELQARYEELQAK
+1265 
-1278 LAKLTFRKLAD
+1278 
-1289 GTEVLSGKPKL
+1289 
-1300 SGLDPNTNLDLMK
+1300 
-1313 ELLGIRFKNDE
+1313 
-1324 VFRNALLSTG
+1324 
-1334 KAKLVHGN
+1334 
-1342 GTVIEKAFTD
+1342 
-1352 ILTTLRD
+1352 
-1359 STTESSKET
+1359 
-1368 KTEYEVK
+1368 
-1375 EKVNTS
+1375 
-1381 DGLIKDLEDSGLII
+1381 GLIKDLEDSGLVINE
-1395 KDSSIVGEVS
+1395 SNTVGEVS

-1411 VLSGGSLGA
+1411 VFSGGSLGA

-1430 DKGISAD
+1430 GKGISAD

-1442 VAEATEQVIGT
+1442 VAADSENTDQVIGT
-1453 NIILHTD
+1453 SIKLPTD
-1460 FNDKLANNVHSI
+1460 FRVKLADSVRNI
-1472 LEDNAESLPQRFT
+1472 LKDNAESLPKKFI
-1485 DRVKELIKASEDA
+1485 DRVEELVKDFETA

-1504 KTANKHLME
+1504 KTANRHLME
-1513 ALQVMWASSVV
+1513 ALQVMWATSVV

-1531 NIQSSVL
+1531 NIQSNVL

-1558 ADWYQVTGFTK
+1558 ADWYQVTGFEK
-1569 DKQGN
+1569 DEKGN
-1574 YIYQANKVKGGVPP
+1574 WRYQANKIKGGVPS

-1601 TQDKLTDNSS
+1601 TQDKLADNKA

-1630 INDALNEALVEAGYT
+1630 INEALNEALVEAGYT
-1645 VDEGSYKADEQIKV
+1645 VDEGNYKADEQIKV
-1659 NVETVVSPVNEV
+1659 DVETVVTPVSEV
-1671 SKDAIENF
+1671 NKDATENF

-1685 KFFEV
+1685 KFFEA
-1690 TKEKDDALQLS
+1690 TKGMDNSRDLMVD
-1701 INAYKSGYFIEGDS
+1701 AYKSGYFIEGDS

-1727 YTKALEVIAD
+1727 YTKTLEVIAD

-1758 EEEATEFVEKDSK
+1758 EEEATELVEKDSK

-1777 NAVREAYIL
+1777 DAVREAYIL

-1793 SKLNLDPE
+1793 SRLNLDPKN
-1801 HITQLS
+1801 ITQLS

-1826 FLMATAVGLTDAI
+1826 FLMATAVSLTDAI
-1839 AYGLSGMTET
+1839 AYGLSGRTEI
-1849 NDDTIENSG
+1849 NDNTIENSG

-1899 LPRLGT
+1899 LPRLGI
-1905 DKGTLI
+1905 DKDTLI
-1911 NELGE
+1911 NELGK

-1928 STPIDA
+1928 SVPIDA
-1934 KKGMTSSLG
+1934 KMGMTSSLG

-1952 KYLIRDTRVTTG
+1952 KYLIRDTKVTTG
-1964 NLSMTL
+1964 EQSMTL

-1984 YSYDLALRQ
+1984 HTYDLALRQ
-1993 LIHETLNPNSE
+1993 LIHETLNPKSE

-2013 GAVKVKNQFEY
+2013 GGVKVANKVEY
-2024 RTAED
+2024 RTAEEA
-2029 VRTRFANLNFT
+2029 RARFANLNFT

-2067 PDRIHDKGYAVTAK
+2067 PDRIHDKGYAITAK

-2087 SGTFSKKVKREPE
+2087 SGTFNKKVKREPE
-2100 AAKEAKKRQSET
+2100 AVREAKKRQSET
-2112 PFKVNMDALALFKAN
+2112 PFKVNMDALALFRTN

-2162 GQMEMVNEILEDMAR
+2162 GQMEMVNEILEDMTR

-2222 PISAEEVRAMADEN
+2222 PISSEEVKAMADEN
-2236 GNVELTEGYVMPV
+2236 GNVELTEGYVIPV

-2337 QDMIAVQTAALN
+2337 QDMIAVQRAALS
-2349 GEEVITDEELANE
+2349 GEEVVTDEELASE

-2395 LFFETD
+2395 LFYETD

-2480 AINDVISQYDLN
+2480 AINDVISHYDLN
-2492 TRADEYMLMTGKD
+2492 TRADEYMFKSGKD

-2530 LVNNNEIMAILEYA
+2530 LVNNNEIMAILEYTSKA
-2544 SGIPGTHI
+2544 PGTHI

-2565 IAVRQPE
+2565 IAVRQPD

-2587 LQMPLTDFVENI
+2587 LQMPLKDFVENI
-2599 TSAISVTSIPR
+2599 TSSISVTSIPR

-2654 GSPEAEKYQDLI
+2654 GSPEAGRYQDLI
-2666 EALRPTFGGEVVTED
+2666 KALRPTFDGEVVTKD

-2695 IKRGKKS
+2695 IKRGKQS

-2733 DTRVMQ
+2733 DTRVVQ
-2739 AYVELTQ
+2739 AYITLQEALKE
-2746 AIADW
+2746 W
-2751 RIKNGE
+2751 RVKNGE
-2757 KNGLTEADP
+2757 KKGLTEADP

-2771 PNKKEYDKIERKAY
+2771 PDAKEYSKIERKAY
-2785 DNAGLITALTDT
+2785 DNAGLTTVLTDT

-2814 TASNVTPNV
+2814 TAANATPNI
-2823 VSPASTAQINKEYRT
+2823 VSPTSTAQINKEYRT

-2849 ITAVGAKVLTDS
+2849 IIAVGAKVLTDS

-2927 NANIMENTIPTLDK
+2927 TANIMENTIPTLDK
-2941 NTVDDILTKAGFTLF
+2941 DTVDAILTKAGFSVF
-2956 ADIDAEGVYAF
+2956 ADIDTEGVYAF
-2967 KSSVLDVSK
+2967 KASVLEASK
-2976 DYTLKVT
+2976 GFSLKVT

-2994 ESSELLTPSVVQAL
+2994 KSSELLTPSVVQAL

-3030 EARNM
+3030 EARNL
-3035 FVDETGDYISSTL
+3035 FGKETGAYISNTL
-3048 PELLPILEYHESLKK
+3048 PELLPVLEYHESLRK
-3063 LRDMREQGIKKEVMY
+3063 LTDMREQGIKKEVMY

-3137 TKNHSLKDKVD
+3137 SKNHSLKDKVD

-3180 IITDKNSKYFSE
+3180 IITDKTSKYFSG

-3217 AFATEA
+3217 AFANEA

-3228 DLNGASAVDING
+3228 DLSGASAVNING

-3276 NLFSMDEASKAF
+3276 NLFSMDEVSKAF
-3288 RRANPDFVATGQVL
+3288 RRANPDFVATGHVL

-3320 NEVAGILNLSAA
+3320 NEVASILNLSAA
-3332 EIAAYNDKRVA
+3332 KIATYNDKRVA

-3351 QNPALNANEKYT
+3351 QNPALDANEKYT

-3442 QAEQTDNTGNIN
+3442 QVEQTDNTGNIN

-3506 ALRSKGMTIDPI
+3506 ALRNKGMTIDPI

-3549 DIYDSE
+3549 DIYNSE

-3593 SNLAETDEGFLD
+3593 SNLAETDEGFLN
-3605 RVGKSIEDFLADN
+3605 RVGKSIEDFLAGN

-3659 DHNDRLN
+3659 DYDDRLN
-3666 IASNVSNLASKTPK
+3666 IADNVSNLASKLPTD
-3680 EFASLLNGIMSDW
+3680 FATLLNGIMSDW

-3721 DKGRIDTVGRL
+3721 DKGRIDTIGRL

-3745 IYAMRAVFAST
+3745 IYAMRAAFAST
-3756 LEQVR
+3756 LEQIR

-3786 TDKVIADTLFRTS
+3786 TDKVIADSLFRTS
-3799 AYNIFNVNPAN
+3799 AYNIFNANPAN

-3887 PLDKSYRNGKSKKDL
+3887 PLDKSYRNGKSKKEL
-3902 IDALSPIVEQM
+3902 IDALSPIIEQM

-3964 EGIVMNKRNPN
+3964 EGVVMNKRNPN

-3980 VRSGSKSYDELVD
+3980 VRVGSKSYDELVD

-3998 LKTIDWKGKEYSVMF
+3998 LKTVDWLGKEYSVMF

-4047 VATYVNDPNLNMEKT
+4047 VATYVNDPNINMEKT

-4071 YDSNFYEEMTEVSHV
+4071 YDSNFYDEMTEVSHV

-4131 QEYTAKVNAKNAR
+4131 QEYTAKVNAKNVR

-4171 KPADIQYANTLN
+4171 KPADVQYANTLN

-4229 TLPSNVQQTIRDVL
+4229 TLPNNVQQTIRDVL

-4275 IRSVVVPI
+4275 IRSIAVPI

-4312 EAKKYTNNRIKL
+4312 EARKYTNNRIKL

-4332 DPNLP
+4332 DPSLS
-4337 TNKRNM
+4337 TNKRNI

-4386 FTFRNTLKQK
+4386 FTFRNTFKQK

-4401 MKEDFDNSGIGRA
+4401 LMEDFNNSGIGRA
-4414 INNILI
+4414 VNNILI
-4420 SEGSDTFAFMEKS
+4420 NEGSDTFAFMEKS

-4438 FVAKFVLYDYLTKN
+4438 FVAKFVLYDHLTKD

-4481 ANAIGL
+4481 ANAMGL

-4497 QKVIWKMARR
+4497 QKVIWKIARR

-4514 IYGLGKVTGFTT
+4514 VYGLGKVTGFTT

-4548 GVESHYLHK
+4548 GIESHYLHK

>member
-1 MSDYKQLR
+1 MSDYKTNR
-9 QSALN
+9 PSALD
-14 RSLKDY
+14 RTIGDFQRR
-20 AYNVVPTGNAYQ
+20 VVPTGNVYEN
-32 DYAVSRGI
+32 YAVAKGI
-40 SVDQARA
+40 TVDQARA

-95 ASTMSGA
+95 ASTMTGA
-102 QRLQNVM
+102 QRLQNIM

-164 ALGSIVQGAA
+164 ALGSVVQGAA

-197 ALYDAATT
+197 ALYDSATT
-205 DETYESALRRKRAQG
+205 DETYESALQRKRAQG
-220 WKGHNENQEGID
+220 WKGHNEIQDGID
-232 NFFSQFDSEAQ
+232 GFFSQFDSEAQ
-243 ANEKKSDMATGQL
+243 ANEKKSDMAVGQL

-271 TDIDWDT
+271 TDIDWET

-283 AKDADTLDNYGKNIS
+283 ASDADRLDNYGKNIS
-298 KDKLFTGV
+298 KDKLFTGA

-346 VAKLGAGEL
+346 VAKLSAGEL
-355 SKLGSVGASIGI
+355 SKLGSIGASVGI

-373 QDFVGAGADA
+373 QDFAGAGADA

-397 SPNYQKLIK
+397 SPNYQKLIQ
-406 SGMSPKEARE
+406 SGLSPKEARE
-416 ALAVEAAEKAGTK
+416 ALAVEAADKAGTK
-429 SGMITAG
+429 SGLITAG

-473 SEGLEEYWNVTA
+473 SEGLEEYWNNTA
-485 PKEAVNDVLGYD
+485 PKEAINDVLGYN
-497 YHADPSIYSS
+497 YHADPSIYST
-507 SAVTQAASISGL
+507 SAVTQAAAISGL
-519 VGGAGNVRTTAS
+519 VGGAGNVKTTAS

-546 KNKAEEYVEKRADA
+546 KNKAEEYVEKRADT

-572 ASSTNSVTKSVMND
+572 TSSANSATKNVMND

-667 AAITDPNIPDSTR
+667 AAITDPNIPDSAR
-680 EQLKKDFIDS
+680 EQLKKDFTDS
-690 LAVAEQA
+690 LAVTEQA
-697 NKDIRQYLKLLNS
+697 NKDVKQYLKLLNS

-773 ASKATKDSMDT
+773 ASKANKASMDT

-795 DMLGTLKQSSSM
+795 DMLNALKQSSSM
-807 NNAFTQVTVD
+807 NSAFTQVTVD
-817 AVQSFL
+817 SVQSFL
-823 DSIDDTLSDKESK
+823 DSIDDTLSDKEAK

-886 KSVKLDGDGNYVV
+886 KSVKLDNDGNYVV
-899 DQIVRLPNGKVLMQQ
+899 DQVVHLPNGKVLMQQ

-921 FKRPADV
+921 FKKPADV

-936 RDSDDFFTVTKD
+936 RDSDDFFAVTKD

-955 NNQTSGNT
+955 NNQTSSNT

-969 QTNQSSNTT
+969 QSNQSSNTT

-993 QSSGTTNSQSNQS
+993 QSSGTTNNQSNQS
-1006 NTSSST
+1006 NTSSNS
-1012 NTTNNTGSQSS
+1012 NTTNNTSNPSSSSTSNTSSNTNSS
-1023 GSTSNASSN
+1023 GSSNSANTNNNTKGN
-1032 SNSNSNSNNSNG
+1032 SNS
-1044 TSNSNTNTKGSTNS
+1044 TSNSNTSTSGSTNS
-1058 NTGNSQTNQTN
+1058 NTGNNQSNQTN
-1069 SSNTTGSTNSNS
+1069 SSNTTGSTNS

-1089 SKTNS
+1089 NSKTNS
-1094 SKQSK
+1094 NNQFK

-1114 IAEDKPKT
+1114 IAEDKSKT
-1122 KSELKSKA
+1122 KSEPKSKA

-1154 EPIIAKD
+1154 EPIIAED
-1161 KTKAKKDDKT
+1161 KTKAKKDEKT
-1171 TSETAQN
+1171 TSETAQD
-1178 EQEATSKEK
+1178 EQEATSEEQSKET
-1187 SSETPKT
+1187 SKT
-1194 KEKASKTEA
+1194 EEKASKTEA
-1203 KAQEKVDPNI
+1203 TAE
-1213 YRNSKGEVDIMA
+1213 
-1225 SKNRS
+1225 
-1230 PVLSNFAKFSFK
+1230 
-1242 FRGLQFD
+1242 
-1249 SIEEA
+1249 
-1254 YQVFKSNPQSE
+1254 
-1265 EELQARYEELQAK
+1265 
-1278 LAKLTFRKLAD
+1278 
-1289 GTEVLSGKPKL
+1289 
-1300 SGLDPNTNLDLMK
+1300 
-1313 ELLGIRFKNDE
+1313 
-1324 VFRNALLSTG
+1324 
-1334 KAKLVHGN
+1334 
-1342 GTVIEKAFTD
+1342 
-1352 ILTTLRD
+1352 
-1359 STTESSKET
+1359 
-1368 KTEYEVK
+1368 

-1381 DGLIKDLEDSGLII
+1381 DGLIKDLEDSGLFI
-1395 KDSSIVGEVS
+1395 KDSNTVGEVS

-1411 VLSGGSLGA
+1411 VFSGGSLGA

-1430 DKGISAD
+1430 GKGISAD

-1442 VAEATEQVIGT
+1442 VAADSENTDQVIGT
-1453 NIILHTD
+1453 SIKLPTD
-1460 FNDKLANNVHSI
+1460 FRVKLADSVRNI
-1472 LEDNAESLPQRFT
+1472 LKDNAESLPKKFI
-1485 DRVKELIKASEDA
+1485 DRVEELVKDFETA

-1504 KTANKHLME
+1504 KTANRHLME
-1513 ALQVMWASSVV
+1513 ALQVMWATSVV

-1531 NIQSSVL
+1531 NIQSNVL

-1558 ADWYQVTGFTK
+1558 ADWYQVTGFEK
-1569 DKQGN
+1569 DEKGN
-1574 YIYQANKVKGGVPP
+1574 WRYQANKIKGGVPS

-1611 TIGRMAE
+1611 TIGRMAK

-1630 INDALNEALVEAGYT
+1630 INEALNEALVEAGYT
-1645 VDEGSYKADEQIKV
+1645 VDEGNYKADEQTKV
-1659 NVETVVSPVNEV
+1659 NVETVVSPVSEV
-1671 SKDAIENF
+1671 SKDATENF

-1685 KFFEV
+1685 KFFEA
-1690 TKEKDDALQLS
+1690 TKDMNNSRDLMVD
-1701 INAYKSGYFIEGDS
+1701 AYKSGYFIEGES

-1727 YTKALEVIAD
+1727 YTKALEVVAD

-1758 EEEATEFVEKDSK
+1758 EEEATELVEKDSK

-1807 GVLNFYGKDEEGNY
+1807 GVLNFYGKDKEGNY

-1839 AYGLSGMTET
+1839 AYGLSGRTET
-1849 NDDTIENSG
+1849 NDNTIENSG
-1858 ISSDSVITTAF
+1858 ISSDSVITTRF
-1869 NPVVFN
+1869 NPDVIN
-1875 SKKADGS
+1875 SKKADGT
-1882 LKADKATFEE
+1882 LKIDKATFEE

-1911 NELGE
+1911 NELGK

-1928 STPIDA
+1928 SVPIDA
-1934 KKGMTSSLG
+1934 KMGMTSSLG

-1952 KYLIRDTRVTTG
+1952 KYLIRDTKVTTG
-1964 NLSMTL
+1964 EQSMTL

-1984 YSYDLALRQ
+1984 HTYDLALRQ
-1993 LIHETLNPNSE
+1993 LIHETLNPKSE

-2013 GAVKVKNQFEY
+2013 GGVKVANKVEY
-2024 RTAED
+2024 RTAEEA
-2029 VRTRFANLNFT
+2029 RARFANLNFT
-2040 NANLNPEAALVSAVK
+2040 NANLNPETALVSAVK

-2067 PDRIHDKGYAVTAK
+2067 PDRIHDKGYAITAK
-2081 GEPSPF
+2081 GEPSPY
-2087 SGTFSKKVKREPE
+2087 SGTFNKKVKRESE
-2100 AAKEAKKRQSET
+2100 ATREAKKRQSET
-2112 PFKVNMDALALFKAN
+2112 PFKVNMDALALFRTN

-2162 GQMEMVNEILEDMAR
+2162 GQMEMVNEILEDMTR

-2222 PISAEEVRAMADEN
+2222 PISAEEVRNMADEN

-2254 FAKDWEHGIQLDSDR
+2254 FAKDWEHGIVLGSDR

-2289 TITET
+2289 TITKT

-2337 QDMIAVQTAALN
+2337 QDMIAVQKAALN
-2349 GEEVITDEELANE
+2349 GEEVVTDEELASD

-2411 AQDGTHSVDFLR
+2411 AQDGVMDAGFLQ
-2423 SVGIFSGSFLLKQLA
+2423 SVGIFSGDFLIKQLS

-2446 VATLPADEVSRLV
+2446 VATLTPDEASRLV
-2459 GGLAPV
+2459 GGLSPL

-2480 AINDVISQYDLN
+2480 AINDVISKYDLN
-2492 TRADEYMLMTGKD
+2492 TQGKLYMSRIGTDEMPKYQGMLYRILPKEFISSGNLFNLVSNGEYMATLKSTIAG
-2505 TPPKYKEMMY
+2505 
-2515 KILSKGFIDSKNLFD
+2515 SQ
-2530 LVNNNEIMAILEYA
+2530 
-2544 SGIPGTHI
+2544 I

-2565 IAVRQPE
+2565 IAVRQPD

-2577 GNKEYSPIEV
+2577 ADKEYSPMEV
-2587 LQMPLTDFVENI
+2587 LEMPLSHFIENVM
-2599 TSAISVTSIPR
+2599 SEISVTSIPR
-2610 SVAKTPA
+2610 SIAKTPA
-2617 QPLTYGGGTDGILNQ
+2617 QPLTYGGGTNGILNQ

-2654 GSPEAEKYQDLI
+2654 GNPEAERYQDLI
-2666 EALRPTFGGEVVTED
+2666 EALRPTFGGEIVTED
-2681 MGDAYYMGKLANSI
+2681 MGNAHYMGKLANTI
-2695 IKRGKKS
+2695 IKRGKES
-2702 VSDNVG
+2702 VKNNVG
-2708 KDTVTAS
+2708 SDTVYAS
-2715 KQVYEPLITARQV
+2715 ETIYEPLITARRV
-2728 LTNFA
+2728 LTKFA

-2739 AYVELTQ
+2739 AYIELTQ

-2771 PNKKEYDKIERKAY
+2771 PDKKEYSKLERKAY
-2785 DNAGLITALTDT
+2785 DRAGLTTALTDT
-2797 SKFGRELSNEL
+2797 SKFGRELANEF

-2814 TASNVTPNV
+2814 TAANATPNV
-2823 VSPASTAQINKEYRT
+2823 VSPTSTAQINKEYRT

-2927 NANIMENTIPTLDK
+2927 TANILENRLPTLDVKKVDALLKEAGNYNVRGDIVSGGSTLKIFRNALIANSK
-2941 NTVDDILTKAGFTLF
+2941 NYSF
-2956 ADIDAEGVYAF
+2956 
-2967 KSSVLDVSK
+2967 
-2976 DYTLKVT
+2976 KVT

-2988 ALARHF
+2988 ALSRIF
-2994 ESSELLTPSVVQAL
+2994 KTEELLTKDVVQAL
-3008 ESGNEIILDG
+3008 ESGNDIIMDG
-3018 SVLGKLIVFFGT
+3018 SVFAKLIVYYASQT
-3030 EARNM
+3030 
-3035 FVDETGDYISSTL
+3035 
-3048 PELLPILEYHESLKK
+3048 PILEEDGTPISEGIDKYLAENEYNNSI
-3063 LRDMREQGIKKEVMY
+3063 RDLYAMRKQGIIKEVMY
-3078 KLWENDVPILIGTF
+3078 KLWQNDIPVLIGTF
-3092 GGTGT
+3092 AGTST
-3097 GSAINYNEKTVNN
+3097 GSAINFNEKTVSN
-3110 LLKLKEEFLAYK
+3110 LFKLKEEYISQLEDGKAAGKGEY
-3122 ESNPKYPVGFNDFVL
+3122 FNDFTDFL
-3137 TKNHSLKDKVD
+3137 MKGKHSLSDKV
-3148 KYKKEAEQAYPL
+3148 KQYIVEAEKAYPL
-3160 PTVKEDILSLRDE
+3160 PSEIKSAKIKGNTLGDILSNKDSSSRFFN
-3173 SVTTVGE
+3173 
-3180 IITDKNSKYFSE
+3180 K
-3192 RFNSFLVNWAKK
+3192 RFNAFLIDWAKK
-3204 LNLQDTKV
+3204 LGLQDIKV
-3212 YTDFN
+3212 FTDFDSFVQEGKN
-3217 AFATEA
+3217 
-3223 KRQGY
+3223 QGI
-3228 DLNGASAVDING
+3228 NINPSSETSING
-3240 VALDGVGIF
+3240 VYVDGVGIY
-3249 IHNKDHT
+3249 INDSTKDGHI
-3256 PVLNTLNHELIHVIM
+3256 PLNTLNHELVHLIM
-3271 QKALN
+3271 DKALN
-3276 NLFSMDEASKAF
+3276 NLFSMDEASRAF

-3320 NEVAGILNLSAA
+3320 NEVASILNLSAA
-3332 EIAAYNDKRVA
+3332 DIATYNDKRVA

-3351 QNPALNANEKYT
+3351 QNPALDANEKYT

-3390 RGSSVWQKLS
+3390 RNSSVWQKLS

-3506 ALRSKGMTIDPI
+3506 ALRNKGMTIDPI

-3549 DIYDSE
+3549 DIYNSE

-3593 SNLAETDEGFLD
+3593 SNLAETDEGFLN
-3605 RVGKSIEDFLADN
+3605 RVGKSIEDFLAGN

-3631 LAQTAV
+3631 LAQAAV

-3659 DHNDRLN
+3659 DYDDRLN
-3666 IASNVSNLASKTPK
+3666 IADNVSNLASKLPTD
-3680 EFASLLNGIMSDW
+3680 FATLLNGIMSDW
-3693 AMMPLEGRDDTDSL
+3693 AMMPLEGRDNTDSL

-3745 IYAMRAVFAST
+3745 IYAMRAAFAST

-3786 TDKVIADTLFRTS
+3786 TDKVIADSLFRTS
-3799 AYNIFNVNPAN
+3799 AYNIFNANSAN

-3887 PLDKSYRNGKSKKDL
+3887 PLDKSYRNGKSKKEL
-3902 IDALSPIVEQM
+3902 IDALSPIIEQM

-3964 EGIVMNKRNPN
+3964 EGVVMNKRNPN

-3980 VRSGSKSYDELVD
+3980 VRVGSKEYDSLTD

-3998 LKTIDWKGKEYSVMF
+3998 LKTINWSGKEYAVMF

-4028 FADDTNFGTNIN
+4028 FADDTNFGTNIQ

-4071 YDSNFYEEMTEVSHV
+4071 YDSNFYDEMTEVSHV

-4171 KPADIQYANTLN
+4171 KPADVQYANTLN

-4229 TLPSNVQQTIRDVL
+4229 TLPNNVQQTIRDVL

-4275 IRSVVVPI
+4275 IRSIAVPV

-4304 DRTRVGIA
+4304 DKTRVGIA
-4312 EAKKYTNNRIKL
+4312 EAKKYTDNRIKL

-4332 DPNLP
+4332 DPSLS
-4337 TNKRNM
+4337 TNKRNI

-4386 FTFRNTLKQK
+4386 FTFRNTFKQK

-4401 MKEDFDNSGIGRA
+4401 LMEDFDNSGIGRA
-4414 INNILI
+4414 VNNILI

-4438 FVAKFVLYDYLTKN
+4438 FVAKFVLYDHLTKD

-4481 ANAIGL
+4481 ANAMGL

-4514 IYGLGKVTGFTT
+4514 VYGLGKVTGFTT

>member
-1 MSDYKQLR
+1 MSDYKTNR
-9 QSALN
+9 PSALN
-14 RSLKDY
+14 RTIGDFQRR
-20 AYNVVPTGNAYQ
+20 VVPTGNVYEN
-32 DYAVSRGI
+32 YAVAKGI
-40 SVDQARA
+40 TVDQARA

-95 ASTMSGA
+95 ASTMTGA
-102 QRLQNVM
+102 QRLQNIM

-147 ELSAMATTMSNR
+147 ELSAMATTMSSR

-164 ALGSIVQGAA
+164 ALGSVVQGAA

-197 ALYDAATT
+197 ALYDSATT
-205 DETYESALRRKRAQG
+205 DETYESALQRKRAQG
-220 WKGHNENQEGID
+220 WKGHNEIQDGID
-232 NFFSQFDSEAQ
+232 GFFSQFDSEAQ
-243 ANEKKSDMATGQL
+243 ANEKKSDMAVGQL

-271 TDIDWDT
+271 TDIDWET

-283 AKDADTLDNYGKNIS
+283 ASDADRLDNYGKNIS
-298 KDKLFTGV
+298 KDKLFTGA

-314 LAYVTGGAGSGLLK
+314 LAYVTGGAGSSLLK

-346 VAKLGAGEL
+346 VAKLSAGEL
-355 SKLGSVGASIGI
+355 SKLGSIGASVGI

-373 QDFVGAGADA
+373 QDFAGAGADA

-397 SPNYQKLIK
+397 SPNYQKLIQ
-406 SGMSPKEARE
+406 SGLSPKEARE
-416 ALAVEAAEKAGTK
+416 ALAVEAADKAGTK
-429 SGMITAG
+429 SGLITAG

-448 LFGLGGKLTKNN
+448 LFGLGGKITKNN

-485 PKEAVNDVLGYD
+485 PKEAVNDVLGYN
-497 YHADPSIYSS
+497 YHADPSIYST

-572 ASSTNSVTKSVMND
+572 TSSTNSTTKNVMND

-667 AAITDPNIPDSTR
+667 AAITDPNIPDSAR
-680 EQLKKDFIDS
+680 EQLKKDFTDS

-697 NKDIRQYLKLLNS
+697 NKDIKQYLKLLNS

-773 ASKATKDSMDT
+773 ASKTNKASMDT
-784 ETLNDIKGSVQ
+784 ETLNDIKDSVQ
-795 DMLGTLKQSSSM
+795 DMLNALKQSSSM
-807 NNAFTQVTVD
+807 NSAFTQVTVD
-817 AVQSFL
+817 SVQSFL

-854 GAENNPNLLDR
+854 GAENNPNLLNR

-886 KSVKLDGDGNYVV
+886 KSVKLDSDGNYVV
-899 DQIVRLPNGKVLMQQ
+899 DQVVHLPNGKVLMQQ

-921 FKRPADV
+921 FKKPADV
-928 QKYLDAVM
+928 QKYFDAVM
-936 RDSDDFFTVTKD
+936 RDSDDFFAVTKD

-955 NNQTSGNT
+955 NNQTSSNT

-993 QSSGTTNSQSNQS
+993 QSSGTTNNQSNQS
-1006 NTSSST
+1006 NTSSNS
-1012 NTTNNTGSQSS
+1012 NTTNNTSNTSS
-1023 GSTSNASSN
+1023 GSTSNTSSNTNSSGSSN
-1032 SNSNSNSNNSNG
+1032 SANTNNNTKGNSNS
-1044 TSNSNTNTKGSTNS
+1044 TSNSNTNTSGSTNS
-1058 NTGNSQTNQTN
+1058 NTGNNQSNQTN
-1069 SSNTTGSTNSNS
+1069 SSNTTGSTNS

-1089 SKTNS
+1089 NSKTNS
-1094 SKQSK
+1094 NKQPK
-1099 QGDLFE
+1099 QGDLFD

-1114 IAEDKPKT
+1114 IAEDKSKT
-1122 KSELKSKA
+1122 KSEPKSKA

-1154 EPIIAKD
+1154 EPIIAED
-1161 KTKAKKDDKT
+1161 KTKAKKDEKT
-1171 TSETAQN
+1171 TSETAQD
-1178 EQEATSKEK
+1178 EQEATSKDK
-1187 SSETPKT
+1187 PKETSKT
-1194 KEKASKTEA
+1194 EEKASKTEA
-1203 KAQEKVDPNI
+1203 TAE
-1213 YRNSKGEVDIMA
+1213 
-1225 SKNRS
+1225 
-1230 PVLSNFAKFSFK
+1230 
-1242 FRGLQFD
+1242 
-1249 SIEEA
+1249 
-1254 YQVFKSNPQSE
+1254 
-1265 EELQARYEELQAK
+1265 
-1278 LAKLTFRKLAD
+1278 
-1289 GTEVLSGKPKL
+1289 
-1300 SGLDPNTNLDLMK
+1300 
-1313 ELLGIRFKNDE
+1313 
-1324 VFRNALLSTG
+1324 
-1334 KAKLVHGN
+1334 
-1342 GTVIEKAFTD
+1342 
-1352 ILTTLRD
+1352 
-1359 STTESSKET
+1359 
-1368 KTEYEVK
+1368 

-1381 DGLIKDLEDSGLII
+1381 DGLIKDLEDSGLFI
-1395 KDSSIVGEVS
+1395 KDSNTVGEVS

-1411 VLSGGSLGA
+1411 VFSGGSLGA

-1430 DKGISAD
+1430 GKGISAD

-1442 VAEATEQVIGT
+1442 VAADSENTDQVIGT
-1453 NIILHTD
+1453 SIKLPTD
-1460 FNDKLANNVHSI
+1460 FRVKLADSVRNI
-1472 LEDNAESLPQRFT
+1472 LKDNAESLPKKFI
-1485 DRVKELIKASEDA
+1485 DRVEELVKDFETA

-1504 KTANKHLME
+1504 KTANRHLME
-1513 ALQVMWASSVV
+1513 ALQVMWATSVV

-1531 NIQSSVL
+1531 NIQSNVL

-1558 ADWYQVTGFTK
+1558 ADWYQVTGFEK
-1569 DKQGN
+1569 DEKGN
-1574 YIYQANKVKGGVPP
+1574 WRYQANKIKGGVPS

-1601 TQDKLTDNSS
+1601 TQDKLADNKA

-1630 INDALNEALVEAGYT
+1630 INEALNEALVEAGYT
-1645 VDEGSYKADEQIKV
+1645 VDEGNYKADEQIKV
-1659 NVETVVSPVNEV
+1659 DVETVVTPVSEV
-1671 SKDAIENF
+1671 NKDATENF

-1685 KFFEV
+1685 KFFEA
-1690 TKEKDDALQLS
+1690 TKGMDNSRDLMVD
-1701 INAYKSGYFIEGDS
+1701 AYKSGYFIEGDS
-1715 FLDKYQSGNMNA
+1715 FLDRYQSGNMNA
-1727 YTKALEVIAD
+1727 YTKTLEVIAD

-1758 EEEATEFVEKDSK
+1758 EEEATELVEKDSK

-1839 AYGLSGMTET
+1839 AYGLSGRTET
-1849 NDDTIENSG
+1849 NDNTIENSG
-1858 ISSDSVITTAF
+1858 ISSDSVITTRF
-1869 NPVVFN
+1869 NPDVIN
-1875 SKKADGS
+1875 SKKADGT
-1882 LKADKATFEE
+1882 LKIDKATFEE

-1911 NELGE
+1911 NELGK

-1934 KKGMTSSLG
+1934 KMGMTSSLG

-1964 NLSMTL
+1964 DLSMTL

-1984 YSYDLALRQ
+1984 HSYDLALRQ

-2029 VRTRFANLNFT
+2029 ARTRFANLNFT

-2067 PDRIHDKGYAVTAK
+2067 PDRIHDKGYAITAK

-2087 SGTFSKKVKREPE
+2087 SGTFNKKVKRESE
-2100 AAKEAKKRQSET
+2100 AVREAKKRQSET
-2112 PFKVNMDALALFKAN
+2112 PFKVNMDALALFKSN

-2138 NLEDYKDSIPQVK
+2138 NLEDYKDSIPQIK

-2222 PISAEEVRAMADEN
+2222 PISSEEVKAMADEN
-2236 GNVELTEGYVMPV
+2236 GNVELTEGYVIPV

-2294 DAQTRNQRN
+2294 DAQIRNQRN

-2337 QDMIAVQTAALN
+2337 QDMIAVQRAALS
-2349 GEEVITDEELANE
+2349 GEEVVTDEELASE

-2395 LFFETD
+2395 LFYETD

-2480 AINDVISQYDLN
+2480 AINDVISHYDLN
-2492 TRADEYMLMTGKD
+2492 TRADEYMFKSGKD

-2515 KILSKGFIDSKNLFD
+2515 KILSKEFIDSKNLFD
-2530 LVNNNEIMAILEYA
+2530 LVNNNEIMAILEYNSKA
-2544 SGIPGTHI
+2544 PGTHI

-2565 IAVRQPE
+2565 IAVRQPD

-2587 LQMPLTDFVENI
+2587 LQMPLKDFVENI
-2599 TSAISVTSIPR
+2599 TSSISVTSIPR

-2617 QPLTYGGGTDGILNQ
+2617 QPLTYGGGTNGILNQ

-2681 MGDAYYMGKLANSI
+2681 MGNAYYMGKLANSI
-2695 IKRGKKS
+2695 IKRGKQS

-2733 DTRVMQ
+2733 DTRVGQ
-2739 AYVELTQ
+2739 AYITLMEALGE
-2746 AIADW
+2746 W
-2751 RIKNGE
+2751 RVKNGE
-2757 KNGLTEADP
+2757 KKGLTEADP

-2771 PNKKEYDKIERKAY
+2771 PDAKEYSKLERKAY
-2785 DNAGLITALTDT
+2785 DRAGLTTALTNT
-2797 SKFGRELSNEL
+2797 NKFGRDLAKEL
-2808 NLIGDT
+2808 NEVGDT
-2814 TASNVTPNV
+2814 IAANPNTNI
-2823 VSPASTAQINKEYRT
+2823 VSPTSTAQINGEQRT
-2838 RTALALAQIKH
+2838 RTSLSFAQIKH
-2849 ITAVGAKVLTDS
+2849 IAAVGAKVLTDS

-2927 NANIMENTIPTLDK
+2927 TANIMENTIPTLDK
-2941 NTVDDILTKAGFTLF
+2941 DTVDAILTKAGFSVF
-2956 ADIDAEGVYAF
+2956 ADIDTEGVYAF
-2967 KSSVLDVSK
+2967 KASVLEASK
-2976 DYTLKVT
+2976 GFSLKVT

-2994 ESSELLTPSVVQAL
+2994 KSSELLTPSVVQAL

-3018 SVLGKLIVFFGT
+3018 SVLGKLIVLFGT

-3035 FVDETGDYISSTL
+3035 FEEETGDYISNTL

-3078 KLWENDVPILIGTF
+3078 KLWENDIPILIGTF

-3137 TKNHSLKDKVD
+3137 SKNHSLKDKVD

-3160 PTVKEDILSLRDE
+3160 PTVKEDILSLGDE

-3180 IITDKNSKYFSE
+3180 IITDKTSKYFSG

-3217 AFATEA
+3217 AFANEA

-3228 DLNGASAVDING
+3228 DLSGASAVNING

-3276 NLFSMDEASKAF
+3276 NLFSMDEVSKAF
-3288 RRANPDFVATGQVL
+3288 RRANPDFVATGYVL

-3320 NEVAGILNLSAA
+3320 NEVASILNLSAA
-3332 EIAAYNDKRVA
+3332 EIATYNDKRVA

-3351 QNPALNANEKYT
+3351 QNPALDANEKYT

-3479 PAFNS
+3479 PAFKS
-3484 FINQAQPS
+3484 FINQASPS
-3492 ANKVIFALSGDLVQ
+3492 ANKVIFAMSGDLVQ
-3506 ALRSKGMTIDPI
+3506 ALRNKGMTIDPI

-3549 DIYDSE
+3549 DIYNSE

-3593 SNLAETDEGFLD
+3593 SNLAETDEGFLN
-3605 RVGKSIEDFLADN
+3605 RVGKSIEDFLAGN

-3659 DHNDRLN
+3659 DYDDRLN
-3666 IASNVSNLASKTPK
+3666 IADNVSNLASKLPTD
-3680 EFASLLNGIMSDW
+3680 FATLLNGIMSDW
-3693 AMMPLEGRDDTDSL
+3693 AMMPLEGRDNTDSL

-3745 IYAMRAVFAST
+3745 IYAMRAAFAST

-3786 TDKVIADTLFRTS
+3786 TDKVIADSLFRTS
-3799 AYNIFNVNPAN
+3799 AYNIFNANPAN

-3828 RLDLANELAKL
+3828 RLNLANELAKL

-3887 PLDKSYRNGKSKKDL
+3887 PLDKSYRNGKSKKEL
-3902 IDALSPIVEQM
+3902 IDALSPTIEQM

-3980 VRSGSKSYDELVD
+3980 VRVGSKSYDELVD

-3998 LKTIDWKGKEYSVMF
+3998 LKTVDWLGKEYSVMF

-4071 YDSNFYEEMTEVSHV
+4071 YDSNFYDEMTEVSHV

-4171 KPADIQYANTLN
+4171 KPADVQYANTLN

-4229 TLPSNVQQTIRDVL
+4229 TLPNNVQQTIRDVL

-4275 IRSVVVPI
+4275 IRSIAVPI

-4332 DPNLP
+4332 DPSLS
-4337 TNKRNM
+4337 TNKRNI

-4386 FTFRNTLKQK
+4386 FTFRNTFKQK

-4401 MKEDFDNSGIGRA
+4401 LMEDFDNSGIGRA
-4414 INNILI
+4414 VNNILI

-4438 FVAKFVLYDYLTKN
+4438 FVAKFVLYDHLTKD

-4481 ANAIGL
+4481 ANAMGL

>member
-1 MSDYKQLR
+1 MSDYKTNR
-9 QSALN
+9 PSALN
-14 RSLKDY
+14 RTIGDFQRR
-20 AYNVVPTGNAYQ
+20 VVPTGNVYEN
-32 DYAVSRGI
+32 YAVAKGI
-40 SVDQARA
+40 TVDQARA

-77 AGESPDK
+77 AGESPEQ
-84 VNREVAIAEQN
+84 VNKEVAIAEQN

-147 ELSAMATTMSNR
+147 ELSAMATTMSSR

-164 ALGSIVQGAA
+164 ALGSVVQGAA

-197 ALYDAATT
+197 ALYDSATT
-205 DETYESALRRKRAQG
+205 DETYESALQRKRAQG
-220 WKGHNENQEGID
+220 WKGHNEIQDGID
-232 NFFSQFDSEAQ
+232 GFFSQFDSEAQ
-243 ANEKKSDMATGQL
+243 ANEKKSDMAVGQL

-271 TDIDWDT
+271 TDIDWET

-283 AKDADTLDNYGKNIS
+283 ASDADRLDNYGKNIS
-298 KDKLFTGV
+298 KDKLFTGA

-346 VAKLGAGEL
+346 VAKLSADEL
-355 SKLGSVGASIGI
+355 SKLGSIGASVGI

-373 QDFVGAGADA
+373 QDFAGAGADA

-397 SPNYQKLIK
+397 SPNYQKLIQ
-406 SGMSPKEARE
+406 SGLSPKEARE
-416 ALAVEAAEKAGTK
+416 ALAVEAADKAGTK
-429 SGMITAG
+429 SGLITAG

-473 SEGLEEYWNVTA
+473 SEGLEEYWNNTA
-485 PKEAVNDVLGYD
+485 PKEAVNDVLGYN
-497 YHADPSIYSS
+497 YHADPSIYST
-507 SAVTQAASISGL
+507 SAVTQAAAISGL
-519 VGGAGNVRTTAS
+519 VGGAGNVKTTAS

-572 ASSTNSVTKSVMND
+572 TSSTNSTTKNVMND

-614 AQEVAKAKANNDTQ
+614 AQEVAKAKANNDIQ

-667 AAITDPNIPDSTR
+667 AAITDPNIPDSVR
-680 EQLKKDFIDS
+680 EQLKKDFTDS

-697 NKDIRQYLKLLNS
+697 NKDIKQYLKLLNS

-773 ASKATKDSMDT
+773 ASKANKASMDT

-795 DMLGTLKQSSSM
+795 DMLNALKQSSSM
-807 NNAFTQVTVD
+807 NSAFTQVTVD
-817 AVQSFL
+817 SVQSFL
-823 DSIDDTLSDKESK
+823 DSIDDTLSDKEAK

-886 KSVKLDGDGNYVV
+886 KSVKLDSDGNYIV
-899 DQIVRLPNGKVLMQQ
+899 DQVVHLPNGKVLMQQ
-914 DGKTKAI
+914 DGKTKAV
-921 FKRPADV
+921 FKKPADV

-936 RDSDDFFTVTKD
+936 RDSGDFFAVTKD

-955 NNQTSGNT
+955 NNQTSSNT

-969 QTNQSSNTT
+969 QSNQSSNTT

-993 QSSGTTNSQSNQS
+993 QSSGTTNNQSNQS
-1006 NTSSST
+1006 NTSSNS
-1012 NTTNNTGSQSS
+1012 NTTNNTSNPSS
-1023 GSTSNASSN
+1023 GSTSNTSSNTNSSGSSN
-1032 SNSNSNSNNSNG
+1032 SANTNNNTKGNSNS
-1044 TSNSNTNTKGSTNS
+1044 TSNSNTNTSGSTNS
-1058 NTGNSQTNQTN
+1058 NTGNNQSNQTN
-1069 SSNTTGSTNSNS
+1069 SSNTTGSTNS

-1089 SKTNS
+1089 NSKTNS
-1094 SKQSK
+1094 NKQPK
-1099 QGDLFE
+1099 QGDLFD
-1105 DVEENSEPT
+1105 DVEENSEPI
-1114 IAEDKPKT
+1114 IAEDKSKT
-1122 KSELKSKA
+1122 KSEPKSKA

-1154 EPIIAKD
+1154 EPIIAEN
-1161 KTKAKKDDKT
+1161 KTKAKKDEKT
-1171 TSETAQN
+1171 TSETAQD
-1178 EQEATSKEK
+1178 EQEATSEEQSKET
-1187 SSETPKT
+1187 SKT
-1194 KEKASKTEA
+1194 EEKASKTEA
-1203 KAQEKVDPNI
+1203 TAE
-1213 YRNSKGEVDIMA
+1213 
-1225 SKNRS
+1225 
-1230 PVLSNFAKFSFK
+1230 
-1242 FRGLQFD
+1242 
-1249 SIEEA
+1249 
-1254 YQVFKSNPQSE
+1254 
-1265 EELQARYEELQAK
+1265 
-1278 LAKLTFRKLAD
+1278 
-1289 GTEVLSGKPKL
+1289 
-1300 SGLDPNTNLDLMK
+1300 
-1313 ELLGIRFKNDE
+1313 
-1324 VFRNALLSTG
+1324 
-1334 KAKLVHGN
+1334 
-1342 GTVIEKAFTD
+1342 
-1352 ILTTLRD
+1352 
-1359 STTESSKET
+1359 
-1368 KTEYEVK
+1368 

-1395 KDSSIVGEVS
+1395 KDSNTVGEVS

-1411 VLSGGSLGA
+1411 VFSGGSLGA
-1420 ESIWTAMLNA
+1420 ENIWTAMLNA
-1430 DKGISAD
+1430 GKGISAD

-1442 VAEATEQVIGT
+1442 VAADSENTDQVIGT
-1453 NIILHTD
+1453 SIKLPTD
-1460 FNDKLANNVHSI
+1460 FRVKLADSVRNI
-1472 LEDNAESLPQRFT
+1472 LKDNAESLPKKFI
-1485 DRVKELIKASEDA
+1485 DRVEELVKDFETA

-1504 KTANKHLME
+1504 KTANRHLME
-1513 ALQVMWASSVV
+1513 ALQVMWATSVV

-1531 NIQSSVL
+1531 NIQSNVL

-1543 ALRKKAPVY
+1543 ALHKKAPVY

-1558 ADWYQVTGFTK
+1558 ADWYQVTGFEK
-1569 DKQGN
+1569 DEKGN
-1574 YIYQANKVKGGVPP
+1574 WRYQANKIKGSVPS

-1601 TQDKLTDNSS
+1601 TQDKLADNKA
-1611 TIGRMAE
+1611 TISRMAE

-1630 INDALNEALVEAGYT
+1630 INEALNEALVEAGYT
-1645 VDEGSYKADEQIKV
+1645 VNEGNYKADEQIKV
-1659 NVETVVSPVNEV
+1659 NVETVVTPVSEV
-1671 SKDAIENF
+1671 NKDTTENF

-1685 KFFEV
+1685 KFFEA
-1690 TKEKDDALQLS
+1690 TKDMDNSRDLMVD
-1701 INAYKSGYFIEGDS
+1701 AYKSGYFIEGDS
-1715 FLDKYQSGNMNA
+1715 FLDRYQSGSMNA

-1758 EEEATEFVEKDSK
+1758 EEEATELVEKDSK

-1807 GVLNFYGKDEEGNY
+1807 GVLNFYGKDKEGNY

-1839 AYGLSGMTET
+1839 AYGLSGRTET
-1849 NDDTIENSG
+1849 NDNTIENSG
-1858 ISSDSVITTAF
+1858 ISSDSVITTRF
-1869 NPVVFN
+1869 NPDVIN
-1875 SKKADGS
+1875 SRKADGT
-1882 LKADKATFEE
+1882 LKSDKATFEE

-1911 NELGE
+1911 NELGK

-1934 KKGMTSSLG
+1934 KMGMTSSLG

-1964 NLSMTL
+1964 DLSMIL

-1984 YSYDLALRQ
+1984 HSYDLALRQ

-2029 VRTRFANLNFT
+2029 ARTRFANLNFT

-2067 PDRIHDKGYAVTAK
+2067 PDRIHDKGYAITAK

-2087 SGTFSKKVKREPE
+2087 SGTFNKKVKREPE

-2112 PFKVNMDALALFKAN
+2112 PFKVNMDALALFKSN

-2177 AGLKPEDAYLYF
+2177 VGLKPEDAYLYF

-2222 PISAEEVRAMADEN
+2222 PISSEEVKAMADEN
-2236 GNVELTEGYVMPV
+2236 GNVELTEGYVIPV

-2294 DAQTRNQRN
+2294 DAQIRNQRN

-2337 QDMIAVQTAALN
+2337 QDMIAVQRAALS
-2349 GEEVITDEELANE
+2349 GEEVVTDEELASE

-2395 LFFETD
+2395 LFYETD

-2480 AINDVISQYDLN
+2480 AINNVISQYDLN
-2492 TRADEYMLMTGKD
+2492 TRAEEYMLQTGKD

-2515 KILSKGFIDSKNLFD
+2515 KIFSKGFSDSKTLFD
-2530 LVNNNEIMAILEYA
+2530 LVNNNEIMAILEYDSKA
-2544 SGIPGTHI
+2544 PGTHI

-2565 IAVRQPE
+2565 IAVRQPD

-2587 LQMPLTDFVENI
+2587 LQMPLKDFVENI
-2599 TSAISVTSIPR
+2599 TSSISVTSIPR

-2617 QPLTYGGGTDGILNQ
+2617 QPLTYGGGTNGILNQ

-2641 IDLVEKTRKLTAE
+2641 IDLIEKTRKLTAE

-2666 EALRPTFGGEVVTED
+2666 EALRPTFEGEVVTED

-2695 IKRGKKS
+2695 IKRGKQS

-2733 DTRVMQ
+2733 DTRVGQ
-2739 AYVELTQ
+2739 AYITLMEALGE
-2746 AIADW
+2746 W
-2751 RIKNGE
+2751 RVKNGE
-2757 KNGLTEADP
+2757 KKGLTEADP

-2771 PNKKEYDKIERKAY
+2771 PDAKEYSKIERKAY
-2785 DNAGLITALTDT
+2785 DNAGLTTALTDT

-2814 TASNVTPNV
+2814 TAANATPNI
-2823 VSPASTAQINKEYRT
+2823 VSPTSTAQINGEHRT
-2838 RTALALAQIKH
+2838 RTSLSFAQIKH
-2849 ITAVGAKVLTDS
+2849 IAAVGAKVLTDS

-2927 NANIMENTIPTLDK
+2927 TANIMENTIPTLDK
-2941 NTVDDILTKAGFTLF
+2941 DTVDAILTKAGFSVF
-2956 ADIDAEGVYAF
+2956 ADIDTEGVYAF
-2967 KSSVLDVSK
+2967 KASVLEASK
-2976 DYTLKVT
+2976 GFSLKVT

-2994 ESSELLTPSVVQAL
+2994 KSSELLTPSVVQAL

-3030 EARNM
+3030 EARNL
-3035 FVDETGDYISSTL
+3035 FGKETGAYISNTL
-3048 PELLPILEYHESLKK
+3048 PELLPVLEYHESLRK
-3063 LRDMREQGIKKEVMY
+3063 LTDMREQGIKKEVMY

-3137 TKNHSLKDKVD
+3137 SKNHSLKDKVD

-3180 IITDKNSKYFSE
+3180 IITDKTSKYFSE

-3217 AFATEA
+3217 AFANKA

-3228 DLNGASAVDING
+3228 DLSGASAIDING

-3276 NLFSMDEASKAF
+3276 SLFSMDEVSKAF
-3288 RRANPDFVATGQVL
+3288 RRANPDFVATGHVL

-3320 NEVAGILNLSAA
+3320 NEVASIFNLSAA
-3332 EIAAYNDKRVA
+3332 EIATYNDKRVA

-3351 QNPALNANEKYT
+3351 QNPALDANEKYT

-3442 QAEQTDNTGNIN
+3442 QAEQIDNTGNIN

-3506 ALRSKGMTIDPI
+3506 ALRNKGMTIDPI

-3549 DIYDSE
+3549 DIYNSE

-3593 SNLAETDEGFLD
+3593 SNLAETDEGFLN
-3605 RVGKSIEDFLADN
+3605 RVGKSIEDFLAGN

-3659 DHNDRLN
+3659 DYDDRLN
-3666 IASNVSNLASKTPK
+3666 IADNVSNLASKLPTD
-3680 EFASLLNGIMSDW
+3680 FATLLNGIMSDW
-3693 AMMPLEGRDDTDSL
+3693 AMMPLEGRDNTDSL

-3745 IYAMRAVFAST
+3745 IYAMRAAFAST

-3786 TDKVIADTLFRTS
+3786 TDKVIADSLFRTS
-3799 AYNIFNVNPAN
+3799 AYNIFNANPAN

-3887 PLDKSYRNGKSKKDL
+3887 PLDKSYRNGKSKKEL
-3902 IDALSPIVEQM
+3902 IDALSPIIEQM

-3964 EGIVMNKRNPN
+3964 EGVVMNKRNPN

-3980 VRSGSKSYDELVD
+3980 VRVGSKEYDELVD

-3998 LKTIDWKGKEYSVMF
+3998 LKTVDWLGKEYSVMF

-4047 VATYVNDPNLNMEKT
+4047 VATYVNDPNINIEKT

-4071 YDSNFYEEMTEVSHV
+4071 YDSNFYDEMTEVSHV

-4144 ELINMYQNTNRK
+4144 ELINMYQSTNRK

-4171 KPADIQYANTLN
+4171 KPADVQYANTLN

-4229 TLPSNVQQTIRDVL
+4229 TLPNNVQQTIRDVL

-4275 IRSVVVPI
+4275 IRSIAVPV
-4283 QNMVSNVIHLAN
+4283 QNMVSNVIHLTN

-4332 DPNLP
+4332 DPSLS
-4337 TNKRNM
+4337 TNKRNI

-4386 FTFRNTLKQK
+4386 FTFRNTFKQK

-4401 MKEDFDNSGIGRA
+4401 LMEDFDNSGIGRA

-4438 FVAKFVLYDYLTKN
+4438 FVAKFVLYDHLTKD

-4481 ANAIGL
+4481 ANAMGL

-4514 IYGLGKVTGFTT
+4514 VYGLGKVTGFTT

>member
-1 MSDYKQLR
+1 MSDYKTNR
-9 QSALN
+9 PSALN
-14 RSLKDY
+14 RTIGDFQRR
-20 AYNVVPTGNAYQ
+20 VVPTGNVYEN
-32 DYAVSRGI
+32 YAVAKGI
-40 SVDQARA
+40 TVDQARA

-77 AGESPDK
+77 AGESPEQ
-84 VNREVAIAEQN
+84 VNKEVAIAEQN

-159 GEQGS
+159 GEEGS
-164 ALGSIVQGAA
+164 TLGSVVQGAA

-197 ALYDAATT
+197 ALYDSATT
-205 DETYESALRRKRAQG
+205 DETYESALQRKRAQG
-220 WKGHNENQEGID
+220 WKGHNEIQDGID
-232 NFFSQFDSEAQ
+232 GFFSQFDSEAQ
-243 ANEKKSDMATGQL
+243 ANEKKSDMAVGQL

-271 TDIDWDT
+271 TDIDWET

-283 AKDADTLDNYGKNIS
+283 ASDADRLDNYGKNIS
-298 KDKLFTGV
+298 KDKLFTGA

-346 VAKLGAGEL
+346 VAKLSAGEL
-355 SKLGSVGASIGI
+355 NKLGSIGASVGI

-373 QDFVGAGADA
+373 QDFAGAGADA

-397 SPNYQKLIK
+397 SPNYQKLIQ
-406 SGMSPKEARE
+406 SGLSPKEARE
-416 ALAVEAAEKAGTK
+416 ALAVEAADKAGTK
-429 SGMITAG
+429 SGLITAG

-448 LFGLGGKLTKNN
+448 LFGLGGKITKNN
-460 AILGLG
+460 AILGLS

-473 SEGLEEYWNVTA
+473 SEGLEEYWNNTA
-485 PKEAVNDVLGYD
+485 PKEAVNDVLGYN
-497 YHADPSIYSS
+497 YHADPSIYST
-507 SAVTQAASISGL
+507 SAVTQAAAISGL
-519 VGGAGNVRTTAS
+519 VGGAGNVKTTAS

-572 ASSTNSVTKSVMND
+572 TSSTNSTTKSVMND

-667 AAITDPNIPDSTR
+667 AAITDPNIPDSAR
-680 EQLKKDFIDS
+680 EQLKKDFTDS

-697 NKDIRQYLKLLNS
+697 NKDIKQYLKLLNS

-773 ASKATKDSMDT
+773 ASKANKASMDT

-795 DMLGTLKQSSSM
+795 DMLNALKQSSSM
-807 NNAFTQVTVD
+807 NSAFTQVTVD
-817 AVQSFL
+817 SVQSFL

-886 KSVKLDGDGNYVV
+886 KSVKLDSDGNYVV
-899 DQIVRLPNGKVLMQQ
+899 DQVVHLPNGKVLMQQ
-914 DGKTKAI
+914 DGKTKAV
-921 FKRPADV
+921 FKKPADV

-936 RDSDDFFTVTKD
+936 RDSDDFFAVTKD

-955 NNQTSGNT
+955 NNQTSSNT

-1012 NTTNNTGSQSS
+1012 NTTNNTSNPSS
-1023 GSTSNASSN
+1023 GSTSNTSSNTNPSGSSN
-1032 SNSNSNSNNSNG
+1032 SANTNNNTKGNSNS
-1044 TSNSNTNTKGSTNS
+1044 TSNSNTNTSGSTNS
-1058 NTGNSQTNQTN
+1058 NTGNNQSNQTN
-1069 SSNTTGSTNSNS
+1069 SSNTTGSTNS

-1089 SKTNS
+1089 NSKTNS
-1094 SKQSK
+1094 NNQFK

-1114 IAEDKPKT
+1114 IAEDKSKT
-1122 KSELKSKA
+1122 KSEPKSKA

-1154 EPIIAKD
+1154 EPIIAED
-1161 KTKAKKDDKT
+1161 KTKAKKDEKT
-1171 TSETAQN
+1171 TSETAQD
-1178 EQEATSKEK
+1178 EQEATSEEQSKET
-1187 SSETPKT
+1187 SKT
-1194 KEKASKTEA
+1194 EEKASKTEA
-1203 KAQEKVDPNI
+1203 TAE
-1213 YRNSKGEVDIMA
+1213 
-1225 SKNRS
+1225 
-1230 PVLSNFAKFSFK
+1230 
-1242 FRGLQFD
+1242 
-1249 SIEEA
+1249 
-1254 YQVFKSNPQSE
+1254 
-1265 EELQARYEELQAK
+1265 
-1278 LAKLTFRKLAD
+1278 
-1289 GTEVLSGKPKL
+1289 
-1300 SGLDPNTNLDLMK
+1300 
-1313 ELLGIRFKNDE
+1313 
-1324 VFRNALLSTG
+1324 
-1334 KAKLVHGN
+1334 
-1342 GTVIEKAFTD
+1342 
-1352 ILTTLRD
+1352 
-1359 STTESSKET
+1359 
-1368 KTEYEVK
+1368 

-1381 DGLIKDLEDSGLII
+1381 DGLIKDLEDSGLFI
-1395 KDSSIVGEVS
+1395 KDSNTVGEVS

-1411 VLSGGSLGA
+1411 VFSGGSLGA

-1430 DKGISAD
+1430 GKGISAD

-1442 VAEATEQVIGT
+1442 VAADSENTDQVIGT
-1453 NIILHTD
+1453 SIKLPTD
-1460 FNDKLANNVHSI
+1460 FRVKLADSVRNI
-1472 LEDNAESLPQRFT
+1472 LKDNAESLPKKFI
-1485 DRVKELIKASEDA
+1485 DRVEELVKDFETA

-1504 KTANKHLME
+1504 KTANRHLME
-1513 ALQVMWASSVV
+1513 ALQVMWATSVV

-1531 NIQSSVL
+1531 NIQSNVL

-1558 ADWYQVTGFTK
+1558 ADWYQVTGFEK
-1569 DKQGN
+1569 DEKGN
-1574 YIYQANKVKGGVPP
+1574 WRYQANKIKGGVPS

-1601 TQDKLTDNSS
+1601 TQDKLADNKA

-1630 INDALNEALVEAGYT
+1630 INEALNEALVEAGYT
-1645 VDEGSYKADEQIKV
+1645 VDEGNYKADEQIKV
-1659 NVETVVSPVNEV
+1659 DVETVVTPVSEV
-1671 SKDAIENF
+1671 NKDATENF

-1685 KFFEV
+1685 KFFEA
-1690 TKEKDDALQLS
+1690 TKGMDNSRDLMVD
-1701 INAYKSGYFIEGDS
+1701 AYKSGYFIEGDS
-1715 FLDKYQSGNMNA
+1715 FLDRYQSGNMNA

-1758 EEEATEFVEKDSK
+1758 EEEATELVEKDSK

-1839 AYGLSGMTET
+1839 AYGLSGRTET

-1858 ISSDSVITTAF
+1858 ISSDSVITTRF
-1869 NPVVFN
+1869 NPDVIN
-1875 SKKADGS
+1875 SRKADGT
-1882 LKADKATFEE
+1882 LKIDKATFEE

-1911 NELGE
+1911 NELGK

-1964 NLSMTL
+1964 DLSMTL

-1984 YSYDLALRQ
+1984 HSYDLALRQ

-2029 VRTRFANLNFT
+2029 ARTRFANLNFT

-2067 PDRIHDKGYAVTAK
+2067 PDRIHDKGYAITAK

-2087 SGTFSKKVKREPE
+2087 SGTFNKKVKREPE
-2100 AAKEAKKRQSET
+2100 AIREAKKRQSET
-2112 PFKVNMDALALFKAN
+2112 PFKVNMDALALFKSN

-2138 NLEDYKDSIPQVK
+2138 NLEDYKDSIPQIK

-2236 GNVELTEGYVMPV
+2236 GNVELTEGYVIPV

-2269 DLVGDINRV
+2269 DLVDDINRV

-2337 QDMIAVQTAALN
+2337 QDMIAVQRAALS
-2349 GEEVITDEELANE
+2349 GEEVVTDEELASE

-2395 LFFETD
+2395 LFYETD

-2411 AQDGTHSVDFLR
+2411 AQDGTHSTDFLR

-2459 GGLAPV
+2459 GGLTPV

-2480 AINDVISQYDLN
+2480 AINDVISHYDLN
-2492 TRADEYMLMTGKD
+2492 TRADEYMFKSGKD

-2544 SGIPGTHI
+2544 SKAPGTHI

-2565 IAVRQPE
+2565 IAVRQPD

-2587 LQMPLTDFVENI
+2587 LQMPLKDFVENI
-2599 TSAISVTSIPR
+2599 TSSISVTSIPR

-2654 GSPEAEKYQDLI
+2654 GSPEAGRYQDLI
-2666 EALRPTFGGEVVTED
+2666 KALRPTFDGEVVTKD

-2695 IKRGKKS
+2695 IKRGKQS

-2733 DTRVMQ
+2733 DTRVVQ
-2739 AYVELTQ
+2739 AYITLQEALKE
-2746 AIADW
+2746 W
-2751 RIKNGE
+2751 RVKNGE
-2757 KNGLTEADP
+2757 KKDLTEADP

-2771 PNKKEYDKIERKAY
+2771 PDAKEYSKIERKAY
-2785 DNAGLITALTDT
+2785 DNAGLTTALTDT

-2814 TASNVTPNV
+2814 TAANATPNI
-2823 VSPASTAQINKEYRT
+2823 VSPTSTAQINKEYRT

-2849 ITAVGAKVLTDS
+2849 IIAVGAKVLTDS

-2941 NTVDDILTKAGFTLF
+2941 DTVDAILTKAGFSVF
-2956 ADIDAEGVYAF
+2956 ADIDTEGVSAF
-2967 KSSVLDVSK
+2967 KARVLDASK
-2976 DYTLKVT
+2976 DFSLKVT

-2988 ALARHF
+2988 ALSRHF
-2994 ESSELLTPSVVQAL
+2994 KTSELLTPSVVQAL

-3030 EARNM
+3030 EAQNL
-3035 FVDETGDYISSTL
+3035 FGKETGAYISNTL
-3048 PELLPILEYHESLKK
+3048 PELLPVLEYHESLRK
-3063 LRDMREQGIKKEVMY
+3063 LTDMREQGIKKEVMY

-3137 TKNHSLKDKVD
+3137 SKNHSLKDKVD

-3180 IITDKNSKYFSE
+3180 IITDKTSKYFSG

-3217 AFATEA
+3217 AFANEA

-3228 DLNGASAVDING
+3228 DLSGASAVNING
-3240 VALDGVGIF
+3240 VAFDGVGIF

-3276 NLFSMDEASKAF
+3276 NLFSMDEVSKAF
-3288 RRANPDFVATGQVL
+3288 RRANPNFVATGHVL

-3320 NEVAGILNLSAA
+3320 NKVASILNLSAA
-3332 EIAAYNDKRVA
+3332 EIATYNDKRVA

-3351 QNPALNANEKYT
+3351 QNPALDANEKYT

-3479 PAFNS
+3479 PAFKS
-3484 FINQAQPS
+3484 FINQASPS
-3492 ANKVIFALSGDLVQ
+3492 ANKVIFAMSGDLVQ
-3506 ALRSKGMTIDPI
+3506 ALRSKGMSIDPI

-3528 VYQSLMDTDSKFSTL
+3528 VYQALMDTDSKFSTL

-3549 DIYDSE
+3549 DIYNSE
-3555 DLENTIPPQV
+3555 DLENTISPQV
-3565 FEVMKDKVRGNTAQ
+3565 FEVIKDKVRGNTAQ

-3593 SNLAETDEGFLD
+3593 SNLAETDEGFLN
-3605 RVGKSIEDFLADN
+3605 RVGKSIEDFLAGN

-3659 DHNDRLN
+3659 DYDDRLN

-3680 EFASLLNGIMSDW
+3680 EFATLLNGIMSDW
-3693 AMMPLEGRDDTDSL
+3693 AMMPLEGRDNTDSL

-3745 IYAMRAVFAST
+3745 IYAMRAAFAST

-3786 TDKVIADTLFRTS
+3786 TDKVIADSLFRTS
-3799 AYNIFNVNPAN
+3799 AYNIFNANPAN

-3887 PLDKSYRNGKSKKDL
+3887 PLDKSYRNGKSKKEL
-3902 IDALSPIVEQM
+3902 IDALSPIIEQM

-3980 VRSGSKSYDELVD
+3980 VRVGSKSYDELVD

-3998 LKTIDWKGKEYSVMF
+3998 LKTVDWLGKEYSVMF

-4071 YDSNFYEEMTEVSHV
+4071 YDSNFYDEMTEVSHV

-4171 KPADIQYANTLN
+4171 KPADVQYANTLN

-4229 TLPSNVQQTIRDVL
+4229 TLPNNVQQTIRDVL

-4275 IRSVVVPI
+4275 IRSIAVPI

-4332 DPNLP
+4332 DPSLS
-4337 TNKRNM
+4337 TNKRNI

-4386 FTFRNTLKQK
+4386 FTFRNTFKQK

-4401 MKEDFDNSGIGRA
+4401 LMEDFDNSGIGRA
-4414 INNILI
+4414 VNNILI

-4438 FVAKFVLYDYLTKN
+4438 FVAKFVLYDHLTKD

-4481 ANAIGL
+4481 ANAMGL

-4514 IYGLGKVTGFTT
+4514 VYGLGKVTGFTT

>member
-14 RSLKDY
+14 RSLSDLPR
-20 AYNVVPTGNAYQ
+20 NVVPTGNAYQ

-47 DHLQEVA
+47 DHLNEVA

-77 AGESPDK
+77 AGESPEK

-128 LGMLYGAEVQAFAT
+128 LGMLYGTEVQAFAT

-159 GEQGS
+159 GQEGS

-197 ALYDAATT
+197 ALYDSTTT

-220 WKGHNENQEGID
+220 WKGHNEIQDGID
-232 NFFSQFDSEAQ
+232 GFFSQFDSEAQ
-243 ANEKKSDMATGQL
+243 ANEKKSDMAVGQL

-271 TDIDWDT
+271 TDIDWET

-283 AKDADTLDNYGKNIS
+283 ASDADRLDNYGKNIS
-298 KDKLFTGV
+298 KEKLFTGV

-314 LAYVTGGAGSGLLK
+314 LAYVTGGAGSALLK

-346 VAKLGAGEL
+346 VAKLSAGEL
-355 SKLGSVGASIGI
+355 SKLGSIGASVGI

-373 QDFVGAGADA
+373 QDFAGAGADA

-397 SPNYQKLIK
+397 SPNYQNLIK
-406 SGMSPKEARE
+406 SGMSPKDARE
-416 ALAVEAAEKAGTK
+416 ALAVEAASKAGTK
-429 SGMITAG
+429 SGLITAG

-448 LFGLGGKLTKNN
+448 LFGLGGKITKNN

-466 SPATEAF
+466 SLATEAF
-473 SEGLEEYWNVTA
+473 SEGLEEYWNNTA
-485 PKEAVNDVLGYD
+485 PKEAVNDVLGYA
-497 YHADPSIYSS
+497 YHADPSIYST
-507 SAVTQAASISGL
+507 SAVTQAAAISGL
-519 VGGAGNVRTTAS
+519 VGGAGNVKTTAS

-546 KNKAEEYVEKRADA
+546 KSKAEEYVEKRADA

-572 ASSTNSVTKSVMND
+572 TSSANSATKNVMND

-634 EVSGRIQ
+634 EVSGKIQ

-680 EQLKKDFIDS
+680 EQLKKDFTDS

-697 NKDIRQYLKLLNS
+697 NKDIKQYLKLLNS

-718 EDASQAAD
+718 EDATNAAD

-762 SQVFDAWFNTI
+762 SQVFDAWFNTV
-773 ASKATKDSMDT
+773 ASKAKKDSMDT

-795 DMLGTLKQSSSM
+795 DMLDALKQSSGM

-817 AVQSFL
+817 SVQSFL

-873 IAKVQGLNSLLNS
+873 IAKVQGLNALLNS
-886 KSVKLDGDGNYVV
+886 KSVKLDSDGNYVV
-899 DQIVRLPNGKVLMQQ
+899 DQVVHLPNGKVLMQQ
-914 DGKTKAI
+914 DGKTKAV
-921 FKRPADV
+921 FKKPADV

-936 RDSDDFFTVTKD
+936 RDSGDFFTVAKD
-948 TFSAFAK
+948 TFAAFAK
-955 NNQTSGNT
+955 NNQASDNT

-969 QTNQSSNTT
+969 QSNQSTNTT
-978 NNAGSSNTGSSTGST
+978 NNTGSSNTGSSTGST
-993 QSSGTTNSQSNQS
+993 QSSGTTNNQSNQS
-1006 NTSSST
+1006 NTSSNS

-1023 GSTSNASSN
+1023 GSTSNTSSNTNSNGSSNSTNTNSNVNSNTKGSSN
-1032 SNSNSNSNNSNG
+1032 SNSTNS
-1044 TSNSNTNTKGSTNS
+1044 SNTNTNSSANS
-1058 NTGNSQTNQTN
+1058 NAGNTQSNQTN
-1069 SSNTTGSTNSNS
+1069 SSNTTGSTNS

-1089 SKTNS
+1089 NSKTNS
-1094 SKQSK
+1094 NNQSK
-1099 QGDLFE
+1099 QGDLFD
-1105 DVEENSEPT
+1105 DVEDNSEPI
-1114 IAEDKPKT
+1114 IAEDNSKPKS
-1122 KSELKSKA
+1122 KPKSKTKD
-1130 NKEASSKT
+1130 NGSTKAS
-1138 TDDTQGDLFE
+1138 DNNQPDLFE
-1148 EVKEES
+1148 EVEEKK
-1154 EPIIAKD
+1154 EPIIAED
-1161 KTKAKKDDKT
+1161 KTEANKDEKT
-1171 TSETAQN
+1171 SSETAQN
-1178 EQEATSKEK
+1178 EQEATSKEESK
-1187 SSETPKT
+1187 ETPKIE
-1194 KEKASKTEA
+1194 EKASKTEA
-1203 KAQEKVDPNI
+1203 KAEEKV
-1213 YRNSKGEVDIMA
+1213 
-1225 SKNRS
+1225 
-1230 PVLSNFAKFSFK
+1230 
-1242 FRGLQFD
+1242 
-1249 SIEEA
+1249 
-1254 YQVFKSNPQSE
+1254 
-1265 EELQARYEELQAK
+1265 
-1278 LAKLTFRKLAD
+1278 
-1289 GTEVLSGKPKL
+1289 
-1300 SGLDPNTNLDLMK
+1300 
-1313 ELLGIRFKNDE
+1313 
-1324 VFRNALLSTG
+1324 
-1334 KAKLVHGN
+1334 
-1342 GTVIEKAFTD
+1342 
-1352 ILTTLRD
+1352 
-1359 STTESSKET
+1359 STT
-1368 KTEYEVK
+1368 
-1375 EKVNTS
+1375 

-1395 KDSSIVGEVS
+1395 NESNTVGEVS

-1411 VLSGGSLGA
+1411 VFSGGSLGA

-1430 DKGISAD
+1430 GKGISAD

-1442 VAEATEQVIGT
+1442 VPADFDNTDQAIGT
-1453 NIILHTD
+1453 SIKLPTD
-1460 FNDKLANNVHSI
+1460 FRIKLAKSVRNI
-1472 LEDNAESLPQRFT
+1472 LKDNADSLPQRFV
-1485 DRVKELIKASEDA
+1485 DKVEELVKEFETA
-1498 LTPREI
+1498 LFPQEI

-1513 ALQVMWASSVV
+1513 ALQVMWATSVV

-1558 ADWYQVTGFTK
+1558 AEWYQVTGFEK
-1569 DKQGN
+1569 DGKGN
-1574 YIYQANKVKGGVPP
+1574 WKYKANKVKGSVPP

-1645 VDEGSYKADEQIKV
+1645 VEEGNYKADEQIKV

-1671 SKDAIENF
+1671 SKDATENF

-1685 KFFEV
+1685 KFFEA
-1690 TKEKDDALQLS
+1690 TKDMDNSRDLMVD
-1701 INAYKSGYFIEGDS
+1701 AYKSGYFIEGES

-1753 NPQLT
+1753 NPRLT
-1758 EEEATEFVEKDSK
+1758 EEEATELIEKDSK

-1777 NAVREAYIL
+1777 NAIREAYIL

-1793 SKLNLDPE
+1793 SRLNLDPKN
-1801 HITQLS
+1801 ITQLS

-1826 FLMATAVGLTDAI
+1826 FLMATAVSLTDAI
-1839 AYGLSGMTET
+1839 AYGLSGRTET
-1849 NDDTIENSG
+1849 NDNTIENSG
-1858 ISSDSVITTAF
+1858 INSDSVITTAF
-1869 NPVVFN
+1869 NPVIIK
-1875 SKKADGS
+1875 SKKADGT
-1882 LKADKATFEE
+1882 LKVDKATHEE

-1911 NELGE
+1911 NELGR
-1916 FMQKRLG
+1916 FMEKRLG

-1928 STPIDA
+1928 SVPIDA
-1934 KKGMTSSLG
+1934 KMGMTSSLG

-1952 KYLIRDTRVTTG
+1952 KYLIRDTKVTTG
-1964 NLSMTL
+1964 EQSMTL

-1984 YSYDLALRQ
+1984 HTYDLALRQ
-1993 LIHETLNPNSE
+1993 LIHETLNSKSE

-2013 GAVKVKNQFEY
+2013 GGVKVANKVEY
-2024 RTAED
+2024 RTAEEA
-2029 VRTRFANLNFT
+2029 RARFANLNFT
-2040 NANLNPEAALVSAVK
+2040 NANLNPETALVSAVK

-2067 PDRIHDKGYAVTAK
+2067 PDRIHDKGYAITAK
-2081 GEPSPF
+2081 GELSPY
-2087 SGTFSKKVKREPE
+2087 SGTFNKKVKRESE
-2100 AAKEAKKRQSET
+2100 AVREAKKRQSET
-2112 PFKVNMDALALFKAN
+2112 PFKVNTDALALFRAN

-2138 NLEDYKDSIPQVK
+2138 NLEDYKDSISQVK

-2222 PISAEEVRAMADEN
+2222 PISAEEVRNMADEN
-2236 GNVELTEGYVMPV
+2236 GNVELAEGYVMPV

-2254 FAKDWEHGIQLDSDR
+2254 FAKDWEHGIQLYSDR

-2337 QDMIAVQTAALN
+2337 QDMIAVQKAALN
-2349 GEEVITDEELANE
+2349 GEEVVTDEELASD

-2382 QYLYQPNGKFDSY
+2382 QYLYQSNGKFDSY
-2395 LFFETD
+2395 LFYETD

-2446 VATLPADEVSRLV
+2446 VATLSADEASRLV

-2480 AINDVISQYDLN
+2480 AINEVVSQYDLN
-2492 TRADEYMLMTGKD
+2492 TRADEYMFKSGKD
-2505 TPPKYKEMMY
+2505 TPPKYKGMMY
-2515 KILSKGFIDSKNLFD
+2515 KILSKEFIDSKTLFD
-2530 LVNNNEIMAILEYA
+2530 LVNNNEIMAILEYNSKA
-2544 SGIPGTHI
+2544 PGTHI

-2565 IAVRQPE
+2565 IAVRQPD

-2577 GNKEYSPIEV
+2577 GDKEYSPKEV
-2587 LQMPLTDFVENI
+2587 LQMPLKDFVENI
-2599 TSAISVTSIPR
+2599 TSAVSVTSIPR
-2610 SVAKTPA
+2610 SVAKSPA
-2617 QPLTYGGGTDGILNQ
+2617 QPLTYGGGTNGILNQ

-2666 EALRPTFGGEVVTED
+2666 KALRPTFGGEVITED
-2681 MGDAYYMGKLANSI
+2681 MGNAYYMGKLTNTI
-2695 IKRGKKS
+2695 IKQGKQS

-2708 KDTVTAS
+2708 KDTVAAS

-2733 DTRVMQ
+2733 DARVVQ
-2739 AYVELTQ
+2739 AYIDLTQ

-2757 KNGLTEADP
+2757 KNGLTQADP

-2771 PNKKEYDKIERKAY
+2771 PDAKEYSKLERKAY
-2785 DNAGLITALTDT
+2785 DRAGLITALTNTDN
-2797 SKFGRELSNEL
+2797 FGRDLFDEL
-2808 NLIGDT
+2808 NLVGDT
-2814 TASNVTPNV
+2814 VAANTTDNV
-2823 VSPASTAQINKEYRT
+2823 VSPTSTAQINKEYRT
-2838 RTALALAQIKH
+2838 RISLSFAQIKR
-2849 ITAVGAKVLTDS
+2849 IAAVGAKVLTNS

-2872 VLKAMDRLGIRFL
+2872 VLKVMDRLGIRFL
-2885 NVYDGLDALWEAA
+2885 NVYDGLDAMWEAA

-2915 NNMSKEQYQSMI
+2915 NNISKEQYQSMI
-2927 NANIMENTIPTLDK
+2927 NANIMENIIPTLDK
-2941 NTVDDILTKAGFTLF
+2941 NVIDAILTKAGFSMF
-2956 ADIDAEGVYAF
+2956 ADIGREGVSAF
-2967 KSSVLDVSK
+2967 KARVLDASK
-2976 DYTLKVT
+2976 DFSLKVT

-2988 ALARHF
+2988 ALSRHF
-2994 ESSELLTPSVVQAL
+2994 KSSELLTPSVVQAL

-3018 SVLGKLIVFFGT
+3018 SVLGKLIVFFGI
-3030 EARNM
+3030 EAQNM
-3035 FVDETGDYISSTL
+3035 FEEETGDYISSTL

-3078 KLWENDVPILIGTF
+3078 KLWENDLPILIGTF

-3122 ESNPKYPVGFNDFVL
+3122 ESKPKYPMGFNEFIL
-3137 TKNHSLKDKVD
+3137 SGNHSLKDKVD

-3160 PTVKEDILSLRDE
+3160 PTVKEDILSLKDE

-3180 IITDKNSKYFSE
+3180 IITDKNSKYFNE

-3217 AFATEA
+3217 AFANEA

-3228 DLNGASAVDING
+3228 DLSGASAVDING

-3256 PVLNTLNHELIHVIM
+3256 PVLNILNHELIHVIM

-3276 NLFSMDEASKAF
+3276 NLFSMDEASRAF
-3288 RRANPDFVATGQVL
+3288 RKVNPDFVATGQVL

-3320 NEVAGILNLSAA
+3320 NEVASILNLSAA
-3332 EIAAYNDKRVA
+3332 EIATYNDKRVA

-3351 QNPALNANEKYT
+3351 QNPALDANEKYT

-3479 PAFNS
+3479 SAFNS
-3484 FINQAQPS
+3484 FINQAAPA
-3492 ANKVIFALSGDLVQ
+3492 ANKVIFAMSGDLVQ

-3528 VYQSLMDTDSKFSTL
+3528 VYQALMDTDSKFSTL

-3549 DIYDSE
+3549 DVYNSE
-3555 DLENTIPPQV
+3555 DLENTIPLQV

-3593 SNLAETDEGFLD
+3593 SNLTESDEGFLN
-3605 RVGKSIEDFLADN
+3605 RVGKSIEDFLAGN
-3618 SKGKASF
+3618 SKGKTSF

-3637 DYDYANTSY
+3637 DYDYANISY
-3646 FNFNNDALKEAMK
+3646 LNFNNDAAKEAIK
-3659 DHNDRLN
+3659 NHSDRLD
-3666 IASNVSNLASKTPK
+3666 IASSVSNLASKTPK

-3693 AMMPLEGRDDTDSL
+3693 AMMPLEGRSDTDSL

-3721 DKGRIDTVGRL
+3721 DKGRIDTIGRL

-3745 IYAMRAVFAST
+3745 IYAMRAAFAST

-3774 AFLQEGV
+3774 AFLQEDV

-3799 AYNIFNVNPAN
+3799 AYNIFNADPAN
-3810 FKELLE
+3810 FRELLE

-3828 RLDLANELAKL
+3828 RLDLANELSKL

-3872 PSHFILPNARAIASI
+3872 PSHFILPNARVIASI
-3887 PLDKSYRNGKSKKDL
+3887 PLDKSYRNGKSKKEL

-3920 NVLNANPEAAKEMAE
+3920 NVLNANPEAAKEMVE

-3964 EGIVMNKRNPN
+3964 EGVVMNKRNPN

-3980 VRSGSKSYDELVD
+3980 VRVDSKEYDSLTD

-3998 LKTIDWKGKEYSVMF
+3998 LKTINWSGKEYAVMF

-4028 FADDTNFGTNIN
+4028 FADDTNFGTNIQ

-4071 YDSNFYEEMTEVSHV
+4071 YDSNFYDEMTEVSHV

-4131 QEYTAKVNAKNAR
+4131 QEYTAKVNAKNAK

-4156 SEWMILDGKVKPKSN
+4156 SEWMILDGNVKPKSN
-4171 KPADIQYANTLN
+4171 KPADVQYANTLN
-4183 DFYSKLPDSTKAE
+4183 DFYNKLPDSTKAE
-4196 FHHLGGL
+4196 LAHTGGL
-4203 PIRKSEVDNIV
+4203 PVRKSEVDNIV

-4229 TLPSNVQQTIRDVL
+4229 TLPTNVQQTIRDVL

-4275 IRSVVVPI
+4275 IRSIAVPV

-4304 DRTRVGIA
+4304 DKTRVGIA
-4312 EAKKYTNNRIKL
+4312 EAKKYTDNRIKL

-4332 DPNLP
+4332 DPSLS
-4337 TNKRNM
+4337 TNKRNI

-4401 MKEDFDNSGIGRA
+4401 MMEDFDNSGIGRA

-4438 FVAKFVLYDYLTKN
+4438 FVAKFVLYDHLTKD
-4452 KGLKSKEALSIT
+4452 KGLTSKEALSIT

-4481 ANAIGL
+4481 ANAMGL

-4514 IYGLGKVTGFTT
+4514 VYGLGKITGFTT

>member
-54 LRKKAELEGV
+54 LRKKAELEGI
-64 KAKQQQERQLRIL
+64 KAKQQQERQLRAL

-159 GEQGS
+159 GEEGS
-164 ALGSIVQGAA
+164 ALGAVIQGAA

-188 HQGISAPTE
+188 HQGISAPTK
-197 ALYDAATT
+197 AVYDSLTSDDDYST
-205 DETYESALRRKRAQG
+205 ALRKNYAQG
-220 WKGHNENQEGID
+220 WRGHNENQDSLDG
-232 NFFSQFDSEAQ
+232 FFGQFDSEAQ
-243 ANEKKSDMATGQL
+243 ANEKKSDMATSQL

-271 TDIDWDT
+271 TDIDWET

-298 KDKLFTGV
+298 KEKLFTGV
-306 GEQLPQLA
+306 GEQIPQLA
-314 LAYVTGGAGSGLLK
+314 LAYATGGAGSALLK
-328 GAGTAFAERGALS
+328 GAGKAYAGRGALS
-341 FAEKQ
+341 FTERA
-346 VAKLGAGEL
+346 VAKLGETEL
-355 SKLGSVGASIGI
+355 NKLGSIGASIGI

-397 SPNYQKLIK
+397 SSNYQKLIK

-429 SGMITAG
+429 SGLITAG

-473 SEGLEEYWNVTA
+473 SEGLEEYWNNTA
-485 PKEAVNDVLGYD
+485 PKEAVNDVLGYN
-497 YHADPSIYSS
+497 YHADTSIYST

-546 KNKAEEYVEKRADA
+546 KSKAEEYVEKRADA
-560 KDNGASTIESIA
+560 KDNGASTIESVA
-572 ASSTNSVTKSVMND
+572 TSSTNSATKSVMND

-634 EVSGRIQ
+634 EVSGKIQ

-680 EQLKKDFIDS
+680 EQLKKDFTDS

-697 NKDIRQYLKLLNS
+697 NKDIKQYLKLLNS

-762 SQVFDAWFNTI
+762 SQVFDAWFNTV
-773 ASKATKDSMDT
+773 ASKANKNSMDT

-795 DMLGTLKQSSSM
+795 DMLGALKQSSSM

-817 AVQSFL
+817 SVQSFL

-899 DQIVRLPNGKVLMQQ
+899 DQVVRLPNGKVLMQQ
-914 DGKTKAI
+914 DGKTKAV
-921 FKRPADV
+921 FKKPADV

-936 RDSDDFFTVTKD
+936 RDSGDFFTVAKD

-969 QTNQSSNTT
+969 QTSQSSNTT
-978 NNAGSSNTGSSTGST
+978 NNAGSNTGSSTGST
-993 QSSGTTNSQSNQS
+993 QSSGTTNNQSNQS
-1006 NTSSST
+1006 NTSSNS

-1023 GSTSNASSN
+1023 GSTSNTSSNINSNSSSN
-1032 SNSNSNSNNSNG
+1032 S
-1044 TSNSNTNTKGSTNS
+1044 TSNSNTNTSGSTNS
-1058 NTGNSQTNQTN
+1058 NTGNTQSNQTN
-1069 SSNTTGSTNSNS
+1069 SSNTTGSTNS
-1081 STNSSTAN
+1081 STNSSTTN
-1089 SKTNS
+1089 SKANS

-1105 DVEENSEPT
+1105 DVEENSEPI
-1114 IAEDKPKT
+1114 IAEDKSKT
-1122 KSELKSKA
+1122 KSEPKSKA

-1154 EPIIAKD
+1154 EPIIAED
-1161 KTKAKKDDKT
+1161 KTKAKKDEKT
-1171 TSETAQN
+1171 TSETAQD

-1187 SSETPKT
+1187 SKETPKT
-1194 KEKASKTEA
+1194 EEKASKTEA
-1203 KAQEKVDPNI
+1203 KAE
-1213 YRNSKGEVDIMA
+1213 
-1225 SKNRS
+1225 
-1230 PVLSNFAKFSFK
+1230 
-1242 FRGLQFD
+1242 
-1249 SIEEA
+1249 
-1254 YQVFKSNPQSE
+1254 
-1265 EELQARYEELQAK
+1265 
-1278 LAKLTFRKLAD
+1278 
-1289 GTEVLSGKPKL
+1289 
-1300 SGLDPNTNLDLMK
+1300 
-1313 ELLGIRFKNDE
+1313 
-1324 VFRNALLSTG
+1324 
-1334 KAKLVHGN
+1334 
-1342 GTVIEKAFTD
+1342 
-1352 ILTTLRD
+1352 
-1359 STTESSKET
+1359 
-1368 KTEYEVK
+1368 

-1411 VLSGGSLGA
+1411 VFSGGSLGA

-1430 DKGISAD
+1430 GKGISAD

-1460 FNDKLANNVHSI
+1460 FNDKLADNVRSI
-1472 LEDNAESLPQRFT
+1472 LEDNAENLPQRFT
-1485 DRVKELIKASEDA
+1485 DKVKKLIEASENA
-1498 LTPREI
+1498 LTPLEI

-1531 NIQSSVL
+1531 NIQSNIL

-1543 ALRKKAPVY
+1543 ALRKKAPIY

-1558 ADWYQVTGFTK
+1558 ADWYQVTGFDK

-1574 YIYQANKVKGGVPP
+1574 YIYQANKVKGGIPP

-1601 TQDKLTDNSS
+1601 TQDKLADNNA
-1611 TIGRMAE
+1611 TISRMAE
-1618 FVQSLTGKSSKV
+1618 FVHSLTGKSSKV
-1630 INDALNEALVEAGYT
+1630 INEALNEALVEAGYT
-1645 VDEGSYKADEQIKV
+1645 VDEGIYKADEQIKV
-1659 NVETVVSPVNEV
+1659 DVETVVTPVSEV
-1671 SKDAIENF
+1671 SKDATENF

-1685 KFFEV
+1685 KFFEA
-1690 TKEKDDALQLS
+1690 TKEKDDALDLS

-1715 FLDKYQSGNMNA
+1715 FLERYQSGSMNV
-1727 YTKALEVIAD
+1727 YTKTLEVIAD

-1758 EEEATEFVEKDSK
+1758 EEEATELVEKDSK

-1801 HITQLS
+1801 HVTQLS

-1839 AYGLSGMTET
+1839 AYGLSGRTET
-1849 NDDTIENSG
+1849 NDNTIENSG
-1858 ISSDSVITTAF
+1858 ISSDSVITTRF
-1869 NPVVFN
+1869 NPDVIN
-1875 SKKADGS
+1875 SKKADGT
-1882 LKADKATFEE
+1882 LKIDKATFEE

-1911 NELGE
+1911 NELGK

-1928 STPIDA
+1928 STPVDA
-1934 KKGMTSSLG
+1934 KKGMISSLG

-1964 NLSMTL
+1964 DLSMTL

-1984 YSYDLALRQ
+1984 HSYDLALRQ

-2029 VRTRFANLNFT
+2029 ARTRFANLNFT

-2087 SGTFSKKVKREPE
+2087 SGTFNKKVKREPE

-2112 PFKVNMDALALFKAN
+2112 PFKVNMDALALFKSN

-2138 NLEDYKDSIPQVK
+2138 NLEDYRDSIPQVK

-2222 PISAEEVRAMADEN
+2222 PISAEEVRAMAAEN

-2337 QDMIAVQTAALN
+2337 QDMIAVQRAALN

-2411 AQDGTHSVDFLR
+2411 AQDGVMDAGFLQ
-2423 SVGIFSGSFLLKQLA
+2423 SVGIFSGDFLIKQLS

-2446 VATLPADEVSRLV
+2446 VATLTSDEASRLV
-2459 GGLAPV
+2459 GGLSPL

-2480 AINDVISQYDLN
+2480 AINRVISKYDLN
-2492 TRADEYMLMTGKD
+2492 TQGKLYMSRIGTDEMPKYQGMLYRILPKEFISSGNLFNLVSNGEYMTTLKSTIAGSQ
-2505 TPPKYKEMMY
+2505 
-2515 KILSKGFIDSKNLFD
+2515 I
-2530 LVNNNEIMAILEYA
+2530 A
-2544 SGIPGTHI
+2544 
-2552 VDLINTMTKTFPQ
+2552 DLINTMTKTFPQ
-2565 IAVRQPE
+2565 IAVRQPD
-2572 AKLKF
+2572 AKLEF
-2577 GNKEYSPIEV
+2577 AGKEYSPMEV
-2587 LQMPLTDFVENI
+2587 LKMPLSHFIENVM
-2599 TSAISVTSIPR
+2599 SEISVTSIPR
-2610 SVAKTPA
+2610 SIAKTPA

-2666 EALRPTFGGEVVTED
+2666 EALRPTFGGEISTED
-2681 MGDAYYMGKLANSI
+2681 MGNAHYMGKLANTI
-2695 IKRGKKS
+2695 IKRGKES
-2702 VSDNVG
+2702 VKNNVG
-2708 KDTVTAS
+2708 SDTVYAS
-2715 KQVYEPLITARQV
+2715 ETVYEPLITARRV
-2728 LTNFA
+2728 LTKFA

-2757 KNGLTEADP
+2757 EKGLTEADP

-2785 DNAGLITALTDT
+2785 DRAGLVTALTDII
-2797 SKFGRELSNEL
+2797 KFGRELFNEL

-2814 TASNVTPNV
+2814 TAANATPNV
-2823 VSPASTAQINKEYRT
+2823 VSPTSTAQINKEYRT

-2927 NANIMENTIPTLDK
+2927 NANILENRLPTLDVKKVDALLKEAGNYSVRGDIVSDGSTLKIFRNTLIANSK
-2941 NTVDDILTKAGFTLF
+2941 NYSF
-2956 ADIDAEGVYAF
+2956 
-2967 KSSVLDVSK
+2967 
-2976 DYTLKVT
+2976 KVT

-2988 ALARHF
+2988 ALSRIF
-2994 ESSELLTPSVVQAL
+2994 KSEELLTKDVVQAL
-3008 ESGNEIILDG
+3008 ESGNGIIMDG
-3018 SVLGKLIVFFGT
+3018 SIFAKLIVYYASQT
-3030 EARNM
+3030 
-3035 FVDETGDYISSTL
+3035 
-3048 PELLPILEYHESLKK
+3048 PILEDDGTPISDGIDKYLAENEYNNSI
-3063 LRDMREQGIKKEVMY
+3063 RDLYAMRKQGIIKEVMY
-3078 KLWENDVPILIGTF
+3078 KLWQNDLPVLIGTF
-3092 GGTGT
+3092 AGTST
-3097 GSAINYNEKTVNN
+3097 GSAINFNEKTVSN
-3110 LLKLKEEFLAYK
+3110 LFKLKEEYIKQIEEGKAAGKGEYYTDFTDFLMK
-3122 ESNPKYPVGFNDFVL
+3122 GK
-3137 TKNHSLKDKVD
+3137 HSLSDKV
-3148 KYKKEAEQAYPL
+3148 KQYIVEAEKAYPL
-3160 PTVKEDILSLRDE
+3160 PSEIKSAKIKGDTL
-3173 SVTTVGE
+3173 GE
-3180 IITDKNSKYFSE
+3180 ILADKNTTSRFFNK
-3192 RFNSFLVNWAKK
+3192 RFNAFLVNWAKK
-3204 LNLQDTKV
+3204 LGLQDVKV
-3212 YTDFN
+3212 FTDFDSFVQDGKN
-3217 AFATEA
+3217 
-3223 KRQGY
+3223 QGI
-3228 DLNGASAVDING
+3228 NINPSSKTSING
-3240 VALDGVGIF
+3240 VYVDGVGIY
-3249 IHNKDHT
+3249 INDSTEDGHI
-3256 PVLNTLNHELIHVIM
+3256 PLNTLNHELVHLIM
-3271 QKALN
+3271 DKALN

-3320 NEVAGILNLSAA
+3320 NEVASILNLSAA
-3332 EIAAYNDKRVA
+3332 DIAAYNDKRVA

-3351 QNPALNANEKYT
+3351 QNPALDANEKYT

-3390 RGSSVWQKLS
+3390 RSSSVWQKLS

-3484 FINQAQPS
+3484 FINQASPA
-3492 ANKVIFALSGDLVQ
+3492 ANKVIFAMSGDLVQ

-3518 QERGIAMLSN
+3518 QERGIATLSN
-3528 VYQSLMDTDSKFSTL
+3528 VYQALMDTDSKFSTL

-3593 SNLAETDEGFLD
+3593 SNLAETDEGFLN
-3605 RVGKSIEDFLADN
+3605 RVGKSIEDFLAGN

-3659 DHNDRLN
+3659 DHDDRLN
-3666 IASNVSNLASKTPK
+3666 IAGNVSNLASKLPTD
-3680 EFASLLNGIMSDW
+3680 FATLLNGIMSDW
-3693 AMMPLEGRDDTDSL
+3693 AMMPLEGRDNTDSL

-3745 IYAMRAVFAST
+3745 IYAMRAAFAST

-3799 AYNIFNVNPAN
+3799 AYNIFNANPAN

-3887 PLDKSYRNGKSKKDL
+3887 PLDKSYRNGKSKKEL
-3902 IDALSPIVEQM
+3902 IDALSPIIEQM

-3964 EGIVMNKRNPN
+3964 EGIIMNKRNPN

-3998 LKTIDWKGKEYSVMF
+3998 LKTIDWMGKEYSVMF

-4144 ELINMYQNTNRK
+4144 ELINMYQSTNRK

-4254 YLKTAQDAWAGTVG
+4254 YLKTAQDAWAGTVS

-4275 IRSVVVPI
+4275 IRSVAVPV

-4332 DPNLP
+4332 DPSLS
-4337 TNKRNM
+4337 TNKRNI

-4401 MKEDFDNSGIGRA
+4401 LMEDFDNSGIGRA

-4438 FVAKFVLYDYLTKN
+4438 FVAKFVLYDHLTKD

-4481 ANAIGL
+4481 ANAMGL

-4526 VPMGNPLDK
+4526 VPIGNPLDK

>member
-1 MSDYKQLR
+1 MSDYSKNR
-9 QSALN
+9 PSALN

-20 AYNVVPTGNAYQ
+20 AYNIVPTGNAYQ

-54 LRKKAELEGV
+54 LRKKAELEGI
-64 KAKQQQERQLRIL
+64 KAKQQQERQLRVL

-95 ASTMSGA
+95 ASTMTGA

-147 ELSAMATTMSNR
+147 ELSAMATTMSSR
-159 GEQGS
+159 GEEGS

-174 QGTANLLNTANTLI
+174 QGTANLLNTTNTLI

-197 ALYDAATT
+197 ALYDSATT
-205 DETYESALRRKRAQG
+205 DETYESALQRKRAQG
-220 WKGHNENQEGID
+220 WKGHNEIQDGID
-232 NFFSQFDSEAQ
+232 GFFSQFDSEAQ

-271 TDIDWDT
+271 TDIDWET

-283 AKDADTLDNYGKNIS
+283 ASDADRLDNYGKNIS

-314 LAYVTGGAGSGLLK
+314 LAYITGGAGSALLK
-328 GAGTAFAERGALS
+328 GAGSAYASRGALS

-355 SKLGSVGASIGI
+355 SKLGSIGASIGI

-406 SGMSPKEARE
+406 SGMSPKDARE
-416 ALAVEAAEKAGTK
+416 ALAVEAADKAGTK
-429 SGMITAG
+429 SGLITAG

-448 LFGLGGKLTKNN
+448 LFGLGGKLTKDN

-473 SEGLEEYWNVTA
+473 SEGLEEYWNNTA
-485 PKEAVNDVLGYD
+485 PKEAVNDVLGYN
-497 YHADPSIYSS
+497 YHADPSIYST
-507 SAVTQAASISGL
+507 SAVNQAASISGL

-546 KNKAEEYVEKRADA
+546 KSKAEEYVEKRADA
-560 KDNGASTIESIA
+560 KDNGASTIDSVA
-572 ASSTNSVTKSVMND
+572 TSSTNSATKSVMND

-634 EVSGRIQ
+634 EVSGKIQ

-652 GQKGFA
+652 GQKGFV

-680 EQLKKDFIDS
+680 EQLKKDFTDS

-697 NKDIRQYLKLLNS
+697 NKDIKQYLKLLNS

-762 SQVFDAWFNTI
+762 SQVFDAWFSTI
-773 ASKATKDSMDT
+773 ASKTNKASMDT

-795 DMLGTLKQSSSM
+795 DMLGALKQSSGM

-823 DSIDDTLSDKESK
+823 DNIDDTLSDKESK

-841 WLDPKKGILSYVV
+841 WLDPKHGILSYAV
-854 GAENNPNLLDR
+854 GNLSDPNLIDKMLN
-865 LATFNQTQ
+865 FNASQVRK
-873 IAKVQGLNSLLNS
+873 INGLNELLNN
-886 KSVKLDGDGNYVV
+886 KRIPLDKDGNYVTPQTV
-899 DQIVRLPNGKVLMQQ
+899 SLTAKKQLMQI
-914 DGKTKAI
+914 DGENLAT
-921 FKRPADV
+921 FKRPQDV
-928 QKYLDAVM
+928 KKYLDKVM
-936 RDSDDFFTVTKD
+936 RDSGQFFSIMNDVLTA
-948 TFSAFAK
+948 FSD
-955 NNQTSGNT
+955 
-963 QSTGSN
+963 TGSN
-969 QTNQSSNTT
+969 QSNQSSNTT

-993 QSSGTTNSQSNQS
+993 QSSGTTNNQSNQS
-1006 NTSSST
+1006 NTSSNS

-1023 GSTSNASSN
+1023 GSTSNTSSNTNSSGSSN
-1032 SNSNSNSNNSNG
+1032 STNTNSNANSNTKGNSNS
-1044 TSNSNTNTKGSTNS
+1044 TSNSNTNTSGSTNS
-1058 NTGNSQTNQTN
+1058 NTGSTQSNQTN
-1069 SSNTTGSTNSNS
+1069 SSNTTGSTNS
-1081 STNSSTAN
+1081 STNSSTTNN

-1094 SKQSK
+1094 NKQSK

-1105 DVEENSEPT
+1105 DVEENSEPI
-1114 IAEDKPKT
+1114 IAEDKS
-1122 KSELKSKA
+1122 KSKPEPKSKA

-1154 EPIIAKD
+1154 EPIIAEN
-1161 KTKAKKDDKT
+1161 KTKAKKDEKT
-1171 TSETAQN
+1171 TSGTAQD
-1178 EQEATSKEK
+1178 EQEATSKEESK
-1187 SSETPKT
+1187 ETSKT
-1194 KEKASKTEA
+1194 EEKASKTEA
-1203 KAQEKVDPNI
+1203 KAEEKV
-1213 YRNSKGEVDIMA
+1213 S
-1225 SKNRS
+1225 
-1230 PVLSNFAKFSFK
+1230 
-1242 FRGLQFD
+1242 
-1249 SIEEA
+1249 
-1254 YQVFKSNPQSE
+1254 
-1265 EELQARYEELQAK
+1265 
-1278 LAKLTFRKLAD
+1278 
-1289 GTEVLSGKPKL
+1289 
-1300 SGLDPNTNLDLMK
+1300 
-1313 ELLGIRFKNDE
+1313 
-1324 VFRNALLSTG
+1324 
-1334 KAKLVHGN
+1334 
-1342 GTVIEKAFTD
+1342 
-1352 ILTTLRD
+1352 
-1359 STTESSKET
+1359 
-1368 KTEYEVK
+1368 
-1375 EKVNTS
+1375 TS
-1381 DGLIKDLEDSGLII
+1381 DGLIKDLEDSGLFI
-1395 KDSSIVGEVS
+1395 KESNTVGEVS

-1411 VLSGGSLGA
+1411 VFSGGSLGA

-1430 DKGISAD
+1430 GKGISAD

-1453 NIILHTD
+1453 NIVLHTD
-1460 FNDKLANNVHSI
+1460 FNDKLADNVRSI
-1472 LEDNAESLPQRFT
+1472 LEDNAENLPQRFT

-1513 ALQVMWASSVV
+1513 ALQVMWATSVV

-1543 ALRKKAPVY
+1543 ALRKKAPIY

-1558 ADWYQVTGFTK
+1558 ADWYQVTGFEK
-1569 DKQGN
+1569 DEKGN
-1574 YIYQANKVKGGVPP
+1574 WRYQANKVKGGVPS

-1601 TQDKLTDNSS
+1601 TQDKLADNKA

-1630 INDALNEALVEAGYT
+1630 INEALNEALVEAGYT
-1645 VDEGSYKADEQIKV
+1645 VDEGNYKADEQIKV
-1659 NVETVVSPVNEV
+1659 DVETVVTPVSEV
-1671 SKDAIENF
+1671 SKDATESF

-1685 KFFEV
+1685 KFFEA
-1690 TKEKDDALQLS
+1690 TKEKDDALDLS

-1758 EEEATEFVEKDSK
+1758 EEEATELVEKDSK

-1793 SKLNLDPE
+1793 SKLNLDSE

-1839 AYGLSGMTET
+1839 AYGLSSRTET
-1849 NDDTIENSG
+1849 NDNTIENSG
-1858 ISSDSVITTAF
+1858 INSDSVITTKF
-1869 NPVVFN
+1869 NPDVVN
-1875 SKKADGS
+1875 SKKADGT
-1882 LKADKATFEE
+1882 LKIDKATFEE
-1892 RPLERND
+1892 RTLERND

-1911 NELGE
+1911 NELGK
-1916 FMQKRLG
+1916 FMQKRLD

-1928 STPIDA
+1928 STPVDA
-1934 KKGMTSSLG
+1934 KKGMISSLG

-1964 NLSMTL
+1964 DLSMTL

-1984 YSYDLALRQ
+1984 HSYDLALRQ

-2029 VRTRFANLNFT
+2029 ARTRFANLNFT

-2067 PDRIHDKGYAVTAK
+2067 PDRIHDKGYAITAK
-2081 GEPSPF
+2081 GEPSPY
-2087 SGTFSKKVKREPE
+2087 SGTFNKKVKRESE
-2100 AAKEAKKRQSET
+2100 ATREAKKRQSET
-2112 PFKVNMDALALFKAN
+2112 PFKVNMDALALFKSN

-2209 GKVLREIFQPVAE
+2209 GKVLREIFQPITE

-2249 DVLEG
+2249 DVLED

-2337 QDMIAVQTAALN
+2337 QDMIAVQRAALN
-2349 GEEVITDEELANE
+2349 GEEVITNEELASE

-2395 LFFETD
+2395 LFYETD

-2411 AQDGTHSVDFLR
+2411 AQDGTHSTDFLK
-2423 SVGIFSGSFLLKQLA
+2423 SVGIFSGDFLLKQLA
-2438 SLQEKGID
+2438 TLQEKGID

-2480 AINDVISQYDLN
+2480 AINDVISRYELDF
-2492 TRADEYMLMTGKD
+2492 RAELYMAESGKS
-2505 TPPKYKEMMY
+2505 TPPKYKGMMY
-2515 KILSKGFIDSKNLFD
+2515 KILSKEFIDSKNLFD
-2530 LVNNNEIMAILEYA
+2530 LVNNNEFMAILEYN
-2544 SGIPGTHI
+2544 SGITGTHI
-2552 VDLINTMTKTFPQ
+2552 VDLINTMTKTLPQ

-2599 TSAISVTSIPR
+2599 TSSISVTSIPR

-2617 QPLTYGGGTDGILNQ
+2617 QPLTYGGGTNGILNQ

-2654 GSPEAEKYQDLI
+2654 GSSEAEKYQDLI
-2666 EALRPTFGGEVVTED
+2666 KALRPTFGGEVVTES

-2695 IKRGKKS
+2695 IKRGKQS

-2771 PNKKEYDKIERKAY
+2771 PDAKEYSKMERKAY
-2785 DNAGLITALTDT
+2785 DRAGLITALTDI
-2797 SKFGRELSNEL
+2797 SKLGRELFNEL

-2814 TASNVTPNV
+2814 TAANATSNV
-2823 VSPASTAQINKEYRT
+2823 VSPTSTAQINKEYRT

-2927 NANIMENTIPTLDK
+2927 TANIMENAIPTLDK
-2941 NTVDDILTKAGFTLF
+2941 NTVDAILTKAGFSMF
-2956 ADIDAEGVYAF
+2956 ADIGREGVSAF
-2967 KSSVLDVSK
+2967 KAKVLGASK
-2976 DYTLKVT
+2976 DFSLKVT

-2988 ALARHF
+2988 ALSRHF
-2994 ESSELLTPSVVQAL
+2994 KTSELLTPSVVQAL

-3018 SVLGKLIVFFGT
+3018 SVIGKLIVLYGT
-3030 EARNM
+3030 KAQDM
-3035 FVDETGDYISSTL
+3035 FEEDAGDYISNAL
-3048 PELLPILEYHESLKK
+3048 PELLPVLEYHDSLAK
-3063 LRDMREQGIKKEVMY
+3063 LHRMRLQGIEKEVMY
-3078 KLWENDVPILIGTF
+3078 KLWENDLPILIGTF

-3122 ESNPKYPVGFNDFVL
+3122 ESKPKYSIGFNDFVL

-3180 IITDKNSKYFSE
+3180 IITDKTSKYFNE

-3217 AFATEA
+3217 AFANEA

-3228 DLNGASAVDING
+3228 DLSGASAVDING
-3240 VALDGVGIF
+3240 IALDGVGIF

-3256 PVLNTLNHELIHVIM
+3256 PVLSTLNHELIHVIM

-3332 EIAAYNDKRVA
+3332 EIATYNDKRVA

-3351 QNPALNANEKYT
+3351 QNPALDANEKYT

-3484 FINQAQPS
+3484 FINQARPS
-3492 ANKVIFALSGDLVQ
+3492 ANKVIFAMSGDLVQ
-3506 ALRSKGMTIDPI
+3506 ALRNKGMTIDPI
-3518 QERGIAMLSN
+3518 QERGIATLSN
-3528 VYQSLMDTDSKFSTL
+3528 VYQSLMDTDSKFNTL

-3549 DIYDSE
+3549 DIYNSE

-3593 SNLAETDEGFLD
+3593 SNLAETDEGFLN
-3605 RVGKSIEDFLADN
+3605 RVGKSIEDFLAGN

-3659 DHNDRLN
+3659 DHDDRLN
-3666 IASNVSNLASKTPK
+3666 IASNVSNLASKLPTD
-3680 EFASLLNGIMSDW
+3680 FATLLNGIMSDW
-3693 AMMPLEGRDDTDSL
+3693 AMMPLEGRDNNTDSL

-3745 IYAMRAVFAST
+3745 IYAMRAAFAST

-3786 TDKVIADTLFRTS
+3786 TDKVIADSLFRTS
-3799 AYNIFNVNPAN
+3799 AYNIFNANPAN

-3887 PLDKSYRNGKSKKDL
+3887 PLDKSYRNGKSKKEL
-3902 IDALSPIVEQM
+3902 IDALSPIIEQM

-3920 NVLNANPEAAKEMAE
+3920 NVLNANPKAAKEMAE

-3998 LKTIDWKGKEYSVMF
+3998 LKTVDWLGNEYSVMF

-4047 VATYVNDPNLNMEKT
+4047 IATYVNDPNINMEKT

-4071 YDSNFYEEMTEVSHV
+4071 YDSNFYDEMTEVSHV

-4144 ELINMYQNTNRK
+4144 ELINMYQSTNRK

-4171 KPADIQYANTLN
+4171 KPADVQYANTLN

-4275 IRSVVVPI
+4275 IRSIAVPV

-4332 DPNLP
+4332 DPSLS
-4337 TNKRNM
+4337 TNKRNI

-4386 FTFRNTLKQK
+4386 FTFRNTFKQK

-4401 MKEDFDNSGIGRA
+4401 LKEDFDNSGIGRA

-4438 FVAKFVLYDYLTKN
+4438 FVAKFVLYDHLTKD

-4481 ANAIGL
+4481 ANAMGL

-4514 IYGLGKVTGFTT
+4514 VYGLGKVTGFTT

>member
-1 MSDYKQLR
+1 MSDYKTNR
-9 QSALN
+9 PSALN
-14 RSLKDY
+14 RTIGDFQRR
-20 AYNVVPTGNAYQ
+20 VVPTGNVYEN
-32 DYAVSRGI
+32 YAVAKGI
-40 SVDQARA
+40 TVDQARA

-77 AGESPDK
+77 AGESPEQ
-84 VNREVAIAEQN
+84 VNKEVAIAEQN

-159 GEQGS
+159 GEESS
-164 ALGSIVQGAA
+164 ALGSVVQGAA

-197 ALYDAATT
+197 ALYDSATT
-205 DETYESALRRKRAQG
+205 DETYESALQRKRAQG
-220 WKGHNENQEGID
+220 WKGHNEIQDGID
-232 NFFSQFDSEAQ
+232 GFFSQFDSGAQ
-243 ANEKKSDMATGQL
+243 ANEKKSDMAVGQL

-271 TDIDWDT
+271 TDIDWET

-283 AKDADTLDNYGKNIS
+283 ASDADRLDNYGKNIS
-298 KDKLFTGV
+298 KDKLFTGA

-346 VAKLGAGEL
+346 VAKLSAGEL
-355 SKLGSVGASIGI
+355 SKLGSIGASVGI

-373 QDFVGAGADA
+373 QDFAGAGADA

-397 SPNYQKLIK
+397 SPNYQKLIQ
-406 SGMSPKEARE
+406 SGLSPKEARE
-416 ALAVEAAEKAGTK
+416 ALAVEAADKAGTK
-429 SGMITAG
+429 SGLITAG

-473 SEGLEEYWNVTA
+473 SEGLEEYWNNTA
-485 PKEAVNDVLGYD
+485 PKEAINDVLGYN
-497 YHADPSIYSS
+497 YHADPSIYST
-507 SAVTQAASISGL
+507 SAVTQAAAISGL
-519 VGGAGNVRTTAS
+519 VGGAGNVKTTAS

-572 ASSTNSVTKSVMND
+572 TSSANSATKSVMND

-667 AAITDPNIPDSTR
+667 AAITDPNIPDSAR
-680 EQLKKDFIDS
+680 EQLKKDFTDS

-697 NKDIRQYLKLLNS
+697 NKDIKQYLKLLNS

-773 ASKATKDSMDT
+773 ASKANKASMDT

-795 DMLGTLKQSSSM
+795 DMLNALKQSSSM
-807 NNAFTQVTVD
+807 NSAFTQVTVD
-817 AVQSFL
+817 SVQSFL

-854 GAENNPNLLDR
+854 GAENNPNLLNR

-873 IAKVQGLNSLLNS
+873 IAKVQGLNNLLNS
-886 KSVKLDGDGNYVV
+886 KSVKLDSDGNYVV
-899 DQIVRLPNGKVLMQQ
+899 DQVVHLPNGKVLMQQ

-921 FKRPADV
+921 FKKPADV

-936 RDSDDFFTVTKD
+936 RDSDDFFAVTKD

-955 NNQTSGNT
+955 NNQTSSNT

-969 QTNQSSNTT
+969 QSNQSSNTT

-993 QSSGTTNSQSNQS
+993 QSSGTTNNQSNQS
-1006 NTSSST
+1006 NTSSNS
-1012 NTTNNTGSQSS
+1012 NTTNNTSNPSSSSTSNTSSNTNSS
-1023 GSTSNASSN
+1023 GSSNSANTNNNTKGN
-1032 SNSNSNSNNSNG
+1032 SNS
-1044 TSNSNTNTKGSTNS
+1044 TSNSNTNTSGSTNS
-1058 NTGNSQTNQTN
+1058 NTGNNQSNQTN
-1069 SSNTTGSTNSNS
+1069 SSNTTGSTNS

-1089 SKTNS
+1089 NSKTNS
-1094 SKQSK
+1094 NKQPK
-1099 QGDLFE
+1099 QGDLFD
-1105 DVEENSEPT
+1105 DVEENSEPI
-1114 IAEDKPKT
+1114 IAEDKSKT
-1122 KSELKSKA
+1122 KSEPKSKA

-1154 EPIIAKD
+1154 EPIIAED
-1161 KTKAKKDDKT
+1161 KTKAKKDEKT
-1171 TSETAQN
+1171 TSETAQD
-1178 EQEATSKEK
+1178 EQEATSEEQSKET
-1187 SSETPKT
+1187 SKT
-1194 KEKASKTEA
+1194 EEKASKTEA
-1203 KAQEKVDPNI
+1203 TAE
-1213 YRNSKGEVDIMA
+1213 
-1225 SKNRS
+1225 
-1230 PVLSNFAKFSFK
+1230 
-1242 FRGLQFD
+1242 
-1249 SIEEA
+1249 
-1254 YQVFKSNPQSE
+1254 
-1265 EELQARYEELQAK
+1265 
-1278 LAKLTFRKLAD
+1278 
-1289 GTEVLSGKPKL
+1289 
-1300 SGLDPNTNLDLMK
+1300 
-1313 ELLGIRFKNDE
+1313 
-1324 VFRNALLSTG
+1324 
-1334 KAKLVHGN
+1334 
-1342 GTVIEKAFTD
+1342 
-1352 ILTTLRD
+1352 
-1359 STTESSKET
+1359 
-1368 KTEYEVK
+1368 

-1381 DGLIKDLEDSGLII
+1381 NGLIKDLEDSGLFI
-1395 KDSSIVGEVS
+1395 KDSNTVGEVS

-1411 VLSGGSLGA
+1411 VFSGGSLGA

-1430 DKGISAD
+1430 GKGISAD

-1442 VAEATEQVIGT
+1442 VAADSENTDQVIGT
-1453 NIILHTD
+1453 SIKLPTD
-1460 FNDKLANNVHSI
+1460 FRVKLADSVRNI
-1472 LEDNAESLPQRFT
+1472 LKDNAESLPKKFI
-1485 DRVKELIKASEDA
+1485 DRVEELVKDFETA

-1504 KTANKHLME
+1504 KTANRHLME
-1513 ALQVMWASSVV
+1513 ALQVMWATSVV

-1531 NIQSSVL
+1531 NIQSNVL

-1558 ADWYQVTGFTK
+1558 ADWYQVTGFEK
-1569 DKQGN
+1569 DEKGN
-1574 YIYQANKVKGGVPP
+1574 WRYQANKIKGGVPS

-1601 TQDKLTDNSS
+1601 TQDKLADNKA

-1630 INDALNEALVEAGYT
+1630 INEALNEALVEAGYT
-1645 VDEGSYKADEQIKV
+1645 VDEGNYKADEQIKV
-1659 NVETVVSPVNEV
+1659 NVETVVTPVSEV
-1671 SKDAIENF
+1671 NKDTTENF

-1685 KFFEV
+1685 KFFEA
-1690 TKEKDDALQLS
+1690 TKDMDNSRDLMVD
-1701 INAYKSGYFIEGDS
+1701 AYKSGYFIEGDS
-1715 FLDKYQSGNMNA
+1715 FLDRYQSGSMNA

-1743 EDKALAIQEL
+1743 ENKALAIQEL

-1758 EEEATEFVEKDSK
+1758 EEEATELVEKDSK

-1807 GVLNFYGKDEEGNY
+1807 GVLNFYGKDKEGNY

-1839 AYGLSGMTET
+1839 AYGLSGRTET
-1849 NDDTIENSG
+1849 DDNTIENSG
-1858 ISSDSVITTAF
+1858 ISSDSVITTRF
-1869 NPVVFN
+1869 NPDVIN
-1875 SKKADGS
+1875 SRKADGT
-1882 LKADKATFEE
+1882 LKIDKATFEE

-1911 NELGE
+1911 NELGK

-1934 KKGMTSSLG
+1934 KMGMTSSLG

-1964 NLSMTL
+1964 DLSMTL

-1984 YSYDLALRQ
+1984 HSYDLALRQ

-2029 VRTRFANLNFT
+2029 ARTRFANLNFT

-2067 PDRIHDKGYAVTAK
+2067 PDRIHDKGYAITAK

-2087 SGTFSKKVKREPE
+2087 SGTFNKKVKREPE
-2100 AAKEAKKRQSET
+2100 AIREAKKRQSET
-2112 PFKVNMDALALFKAN
+2112 PFKVNMDALALFKSN
-2127 PDMFLRTMGYK
+2127 PDMFLHTMGYK

-2162 GQMEMVNEILEDMAR
+2162 GQMEMVNEILEDMVR

-2222 PISAEEVRAMADEN
+2222 PISTEEVRVMADEN
-2236 GNVELTEGYVMPV
+2236 GNVELTEGYVIPV

-2254 FAKDWEHGIQLDSDR
+2254 FAKDWEHGIQLDSNR

-2289 TITET
+2289 TVTET

-2312 GIKVER
+2312 DIKVER

-2337 QDMIAVQTAALN
+2337 QDMIAVQRAALN
-2349 GEEVITDEELANE
+2349 GEEVVTDEELASE

-2395 LFFETD
+2395 LFYETD

-2480 AINDVISQYDLN
+2480 AINNVISQYDLN
-2492 TRADEYMLMTGKD
+2492 TRAEEYMLQTGKD

-2515 KILSKGFIDSKNLFD
+2515 KILSKGFSDSKTLFD
-2530 LVNNNEIMAILEYA
+2530 LVNNNEIMAILEYDSKA
-2544 SGIPGTHI
+2544 PGTHI

-2565 IAVRQPE
+2565 IAVRQPD

-2587 LQMPLTDFVENI
+2587 LQMPLKDFVENI
-2599 TSAISVTSIPR
+2599 TSSISVTSIPR

-2641 IDLVEKTRKLTAE
+2641 IDLIEKTRKLTAE

-2666 EALRPTFGGEVVTED
+2666 EALRPTFEGEVVTED

-2695 IKRGKKS
+2695 IKRGKQS

-2733 DTRVMQ
+2733 DTRVGQ
-2739 AYVELTQ
+2739 AYITLMEALGE
-2746 AIADW
+2746 W
-2751 RIKNGE
+2751 RVKNGE
-2757 KNGLTEADP
+2757 KKGLTEADP

-2771 PNKKEYDKIERKAY
+2771 PDAKEYSKLERKAY
-2785 DNAGLITALTDT
+2785 DRAGLTTALTNT
-2797 SKFGRELSNEL
+2797 NKFGRDLAKEL
-2808 NLIGDT
+2808 NEVGDT
-2814 TASNVTPNV
+2814 IAANPNPNI
-2823 VSPASTAQINKEYRT
+2823 VSPTSTAQINGEHRT
-2838 RTALALAQIKH
+2838 RTSLSFAQIKH
-2849 ITAVGAKVLTDS
+2849 IAAVGAKVLTDS

-2927 NANIMENTIPTLDK
+2927 TANIMENTIPTLDK
-2941 NTVDDILTKAGFTLF
+2941 DTVDAILTKAGFSVF
-2956 ADIDAEGVYAF
+2956 ADIDTEGVYAF
-2967 KSSVLDVSK
+2967 KASVLEASK
-2976 DYTLKVT
+2976 GFSLKVT

-2994 ESSELLTPSVVQAL
+2994 KSSELLTPSVVQAL

-3030 EARNM
+3030 EAQNL
-3035 FVDETGDYISSTL
+3035 FGKETGAYISNTL
-3048 PELLPILEYHESLKK
+3048 PELLPVLEYHESLRK
-3063 LRDMREQGIKKEVMY
+3063 LTDMREQGIKKEVMY

-3137 TKNHSLKDKVD
+3137 SKNHSLKDKVD
-3148 KYKKEAEQAYPL
+3148 KYKKEVEQAYPL
-3160 PTVKEDILSLRDE
+3160 PTAKEDILSLRDE

-3180 IITDKNSKYFSE
+3180 IITDKTSKYFSG

-3217 AFATEA
+3217 AFANEA

-3228 DLNGASAVDING
+3228 DLSGASAIDING

-3320 NEVAGILNLSAA
+3320 NEVASILNLSAA
-3332 EIAAYNDKRVA
+3332 KIATYNDKRVA

-3351 QNPALNANEKYT
+3351 QNPALDANEKYT

-3454 PALFSAN
+3454 PVLFSAN

-3506 ALRSKGMTIDPI
+3506 ALRNKGMTIDPI

-3549 DIYDSE
+3549 DIYNSE

-3593 SNLAETDEGFLD
+3593 SNLAETDEGFLN
-3605 RVGKSIEDFLADN
+3605 RVGKSIEDFLAGN

-3659 DHNDRLN
+3659 DYDDRLN
-3666 IASNVSNLASKTPK
+3666 IADNVSNLASKLPTD
-3680 EFASLLNGIMSDW
+3680 FATLLNGIMSDW
-3693 AMMPLEGRDDTDSL
+3693 AMMPLEGRDNTDSL
-3707 FGKFLQTYLEERIK
+3707 FGKLLQTYLEERIK

-3745 IYAMRAVFAST
+3745 IYAMRAAFAST

-3786 TDKVIADTLFRTS
+3786 TDKVIADSLFRTS
-3799 AYNIFNVNPAN
+3799 AYNIFNANPVN

-3887 PLDKSYRNGKSKKDL
+3887 PLDKSYRNGKSKKEL
-3902 IDALSPIVEQM
+3902 IDALSPIIEQM

-3980 VRSGSKSYDELVD
+3980 VRVGSKSYDELVD

-3998 LKTIDWKGKEYSVMF
+3998 LKTVDWLGKEYSVMF

-4047 VATYVNDPNLNMEKT
+4047 VATYVNDPNINMEKT
-4062 MQNVFKASL
+4062 MQSVFKASL
-4071 YDSNFYEEMTEVSHV
+4071 YDSNFYDEMTEVSHV

-4144 ELINMYQNTNRK
+4144 ELINMYQSTNRK

-4171 KPADIQYANTLN
+4171 KPADVQYANTLN

-4229 TLPSNVQQTIRDVL
+4229 TLPNNVQQTIRDVL

-4275 IRSVVVPI
+4275 IRSIAVPI

-4332 DPNLP
+4332 DPSLS
-4337 TNKRNM
+4337 TNKRNI

-4386 FTFRNTLKQK
+4386 FTFRNTFKQK

-4401 MKEDFDNSGIGRA
+4401 LMEDFDNSGIGRA
-4414 INNILI
+4414 VNNILI
-4420 SEGSDTFAFMEKS
+4420 SEGSDTFAFMKKS

-4438 FVAKFVLYDYLTKN
+4438 FVAKFVLYDHLTKD

-4481 ANAIGL
+4481 ANAMGL

-4514 IYGLGKVTGFTT
+4514 VYGLGKVTGFTT

>member
-1 MSDYKQLR
+1 MSDYKTNR
-9 QSALN
+9 PSALN
-14 RSLKDY
+14 RTIGDFQRR
-20 AYNVVPTGNAYQ
+20 VVPTGNVYEN
-32 DYAVSRGI
+32 YAVAKGI
-40 SVDQARA
+40 TVDQARA
-47 DHLQEVA
+47 NHLQEVT

-95 ASTMSGA
+95 ASTMTGA
-102 QRLQNVM
+102 QRLQNIM

-147 ELSAMATTMSNR
+147 ELSAMATTMSSR

-164 ALGSIVQGAA
+164 ALGSVVQGAA

-197 ALYDAATT
+197 ALYDSATT
-205 DETYESALRRKRAQG
+205 DETYESALQRKRAQG
-220 WKGHNENQEGID
+220 WKGHNEIQDGID
-232 NFFSQFDSEAQ
+232 GFFSQFDSEAQ
-243 ANEKKSDMATGQL
+243 ANEKKSDMAVGQL

-271 TDIDWDT
+271 TDIDWET

-283 AKDADTLDNYGKNIS
+283 ASDADRLDNYGKNIS
-298 KDKLFTGV
+298 KDKLFIGA

-346 VAKLGAGEL
+346 VAKLSAGEL
-355 SKLGSVGASIGI
+355 SKLGSIGASVGI

-373 QDFVGAGADA
+373 QDFAGAGADA

-397 SPNYQKLIK
+397 SPNYQKLIQ
-406 SGMSPKEARE
+406 SGLSPKEARE
-416 ALAVEAAEKAGTK
+416 ALAVEAADKAGTK
-429 SGMITAG
+429 SGLITAG

-466 SPATEAF
+466 SPTTEAF
-473 SEGLEEYWNVTA
+473 SEGLEEYWNNTA
-485 PKEAVNDVLGYD
+485 PKEAINDVLGYN
-497 YHADPSIYSS
+497 YHADPSIYST
-507 SAVTQAASISGL
+507 SAVTQAAAISGL
-519 VGGAGNVRTTAS
+519 VGGAGNVKTTAS

-572 ASSTNSVTKSVMND
+572 TSSTNSTAKNVMND

-634 EVSGRIQ
+634 EVSGKIQ

-667 AAITDPNIPDSTR
+667 AAITDPNIPDSAR
-680 EQLKKDFIDS
+680 EQLKKDFTDS

-697 NKDIRQYLKLLNS
+697 NKDIKQYLKLLNS

-773 ASKATKDSMDT
+773 ASKANKASMDT

-795 DMLGTLKQSSSM
+795 DMLNALKQSSSM
-807 NNAFTQVTVD
+807 NSAFTQVTVD
-817 AVQSFL
+817 SVQTFL

-886 KSVKLDGDGNYVV
+886 KSVKLDSDGNYVV
-899 DQIVRLPNGKVLMQQ
+899 DQVVRLPNGKVLMQQ

-921 FKRPADV
+921 FKKPADV

-936 RDSDDFFTVTKD
+936 RDSDDFFAVTKD
-948 TFSAFAK
+948 TFSAFTK

-969 QTNQSSNTT
+969 QANQSTNTT
-978 NNAGSSNTGSSTGST
+978 NNTGSSNTGSSTGST
-993 QSSGTTNSQSNQS
+993 QSSGTTNNQSSQS
-1006 NTSSST
+1006 NTSNNS
-1012 NTTNNTGSQSS
+1012 NTTNNTGSQSN
-1023 GSTSNASSN
+1023 GSTSNTSSN
-1032 SNSNSNSNNSNG
+1032 TNSNTNNSNTKG
-1044 TSNSNTNTKGSTNS
+1044 TSNSNSTSNNSINTSGSTNS
-1058 NTGNSQTNQTN
+1058 NTGNSQSNQTN
-1069 SSNTTGSTNSNS
+1069 SSNTTGSTNS

-1089 SKTNS
+1089 NSKTNS
-1094 SKQSK
+1094 NNQFK

-1105 DVEENSEPT
+1105 DVEENSEPS
-1114 IAEDKPKT
+1114 IAEDKSKT
-1122 KSELKSKA
+1122 KSEPKSKA

-1154 EPIIAKD
+1154 EPIIAED
-1161 KTKAKKDDKT
+1161 KTKAKKDEKT
-1171 TSETAQN
+1171 TSETAQD
-1178 EQEATSKEK
+1178 EQEATSEEQSKET
-1187 SSETPKT
+1187 SKT
-1194 KEKASKTEA
+1194 EEKASKTEA
-1203 KAQEKVDPNI
+1203 TAE
-1213 YRNSKGEVDIMA
+1213 
-1225 SKNRS
+1225 
-1230 PVLSNFAKFSFK
+1230 
-1242 FRGLQFD
+1242 
-1249 SIEEA
+1249 
-1254 YQVFKSNPQSE
+1254 
-1265 EELQARYEELQAK
+1265 
-1278 LAKLTFRKLAD
+1278 
-1289 GTEVLSGKPKL
+1289 
-1300 SGLDPNTNLDLMK
+1300 
-1313 ELLGIRFKNDE
+1313 
-1324 VFRNALLSTG
+1324 
-1334 KAKLVHGN
+1334 
-1342 GTVIEKAFTD
+1342 
-1352 ILTTLRD
+1352 
-1359 STTESSKET
+1359 
-1368 KTEYEVK
+1368 

-1381 DGLIKDLEDSGLII
+1381 DGLIKDLEDSGLFI
-1395 KDSSIVGEVS
+1395 KDSNTVGEVS

-1411 VLSGGSLGA
+1411 VFSGGSLGA

-1430 DKGISAD
+1430 GKGISAD

-1442 VAEATEQVIGT
+1442 VAADSENTDQVIGT
-1453 NIILHTD
+1453 SIKLPTD
-1460 FNDKLANNVHSI
+1460 FRVKLADSVRNI
-1472 LEDNAESLPQRFT
+1472 LKDNAESLPKKFI
-1485 DRVKELIKASEDA
+1485 DRVEELVKDFETA

-1504 KTANKHLME
+1504 KTANRHLME
-1513 ALQVMWASSVV
+1513 ALQVMWATSVV

-1531 NIQSSVL
+1531 NIQSNVL

-1558 ADWYQVTGFTK
+1558 ADWYQVTGFEK
-1569 DKQGN
+1569 DEKGN
-1574 YIYQANKVKGGVPP
+1574 WRYQANKIKGGVPS

-1601 TQDKLTDNSS
+1601 TQSKLADNKA

-1630 INDALNEALVEAGYT
+1630 INEALNEALVEAGYT
-1645 VDEGSYKADEQIKV
+1645 VDEGNYKADEQIKV
-1659 NVETVVSPVNEV
+1659 DVETVVTPVSEV
-1671 SKDAIENF
+1671 NKDATENF

-1685 KFFEV
+1685 KFFEA
-1690 TKEKDDALQLS
+1690 TKDMDNSRDLMVD
-1701 INAYKSGYFIEGDS
+1701 AYKSGYFIEGDS
-1715 FLDKYQSGNMNA
+1715 FLDRYQSGNMNA

-1758 EEEATEFVEKDSK
+1758 EEEATELVEKDSK

-1839 AYGLSGMTET
+1839 AYGLSGRTET
-1849 NDDTIENSG
+1849 NDNTIKNSG
-1858 ISSDSVITTAF
+1858 ISSDSVITTRF
-1869 NPVVFN
+1869 NPDVIN
-1875 SKKADGS
+1875 SRKADGT
-1882 LKADKATFEE
+1882 LKIDKVTFEE

-1911 NELGE
+1911 NELGK
-1916 FMQKRLG
+1916 FIQKRLG

-1934 KKGMTSSLG
+1934 KMGMTSSLG

-1964 NLSMTL
+1964 DLSMTL

-1984 YSYDLALRQ
+1984 HSYDLALRQ

-2013 GAVKVKNQFEY
+2013 GAIKVKNQFEY

-2029 VRTRFANLNFT
+2029 TRTRFANMNFT

-2067 PDRIHDKGYAVTAK
+2067 PDRIHDKGYAITAK

-2087 SGTFSKKVKREPE
+2087 SGTFNKKVKREPE
-2100 AAKEAKKRQSET
+2100 AVREAKKRQSET
-2112 PFKVNMDALALFKAN
+2112 PFKVNMDALALFKSN

-2138 NLEDYKDSIPQVK
+2138 NLEDYKDSIPQIK

-2222 PISAEEVRAMADEN
+2222 PISAEEVRGMADEN
-2236 GNVELTEGYVMPV
+2236 GNVELTEGYVIPV

-2337 QDMIAVQTAALN
+2337 QDMIAVQRAALS
-2349 GEEVITDEELANE
+2349 GEEVVTDEELASE

-2395 LFFETD
+2395 LFYETD

-2480 AINDVISQYDLN
+2480 AINNVISQYDLN
-2492 TRADEYMLMTGKD
+2492 TRAEEYMLQTGKD

-2515 KILSKGFIDSKNLFD
+2515 KILSKGFSDSKTLFD
-2530 LVNNNEIMAILEYA
+2530 LVNNNEIMAILEYDSKA
-2544 SGIPGTHI
+2544 PGTHI
-2552 VDLINTMTKTFPQ
+2552 VDLINTMIKTFPQ
-2565 IAVRQPE
+2565 IAVRQPD

-2587 LQMPLTDFVENI
+2587 LQMPLKDFVENI
-2599 TSAISVTSIPR
+2599 TSSISVTSIPR

-2617 QPLTYGGGTDGILNQ
+2617 QPLTYGGGTNGILNQ

-2641 IDLVEKTRKLTAE
+2641 IDLIEKTRKLTAE
-2654 GSPEAEKYQDLI
+2654 SSPEAEKYQDLI
-2666 EALRPTFGGEVVTED
+2666 EALRPTFEGEVVTED

-2695 IKRGKKS
+2695 IKRGKQS

-2733 DTRVMQ
+2733 DTRVGQ
-2739 AYVELTQ
+2739 AYITLMEALGE
-2746 AIADW
+2746 W
-2751 RIKNGE
+2751 RVKNGE
-2757 KNGLTEADP
+2757 KKGLTEADP

-2771 PNKKEYDKIERKAY
+2771 PDAKEYSKLERKAY
-2785 DNAGLITALTDT
+2785 DRAGLTTALTNT
-2797 SKFGRELSNEL
+2797 NKFGRDLAKEL
-2808 NLIGDT
+2808 NEVGDT
-2814 TASNVTPNV
+2814 IAANLNLNI
-2823 VSPASTAQINKEYRT
+2823 VSPTSTAQINGEHRT
-2838 RTALALAQIKH
+2838 RTSLSFVQIKH
-2849 ITAVGAKVLTDS
+2849 IAAVGAKVLTDS

-2927 NANIMENTIPTLDK
+2927 TANIMENTIPTLDK
-2941 NTVDDILTKAGFTLF
+2941 DTVDAILTKAGFSVF
-2956 ADIDAEGVYAF
+2956 ADIDTEGVYAF
-2967 KSSVLDVSK
+2967 KASVLEASK
-2976 DYTLKVT
+2976 DFSLKVT

-2988 ALARHF
+2988 ALYRLF
-2994 ESSELLTPSVVQAL
+2994 KTSELLTPSVVQAL

-3018 SVLGKLIVFFGT
+3018 SVLGKLIVLFGT

-3035 FVDETGDYISSTL
+3035 FEEETGDYISNTL
-3048 PELLPILEYHESLKK
+3048 PELLPILEYHKSLKK

-3078 KLWENDVPILIGTF
+3078 KLWENDIPILIGTF

-3137 TKNHSLKDKVD
+3137 SKNHSLKDKVD

-3180 IITDKNSKYFSE
+3180 IITDKTSKYFSE

-3204 LNLQDTKV
+3204 LNLQDTKI

-3217 AFATEA
+3217 AFANEA

-3228 DLNGASAVDING
+3228 DLSGASAIDING

-3276 NLFSMDEASKAF
+3276 SLFSMDEASKAF

-3320 NEVAGILNLSAA
+3320 NEVASILNLSAA
-3332 EIAAYNDKRVA
+3332 EIATYNDKRVA

-3351 QNPALNANEKYT
+3351 QNPALDANEKYT

-3468 VQDLMNRLSAN
+3468 VQDLMNKLSAN

-3506 ALRSKGMTIDPI
+3506 ALRNKGMTIDPI

-3549 DIYDSE
+3549 DIYNSE

-3593 SNLAETDEGFLD
+3593 SNLAETDEGFLN
-3605 RVGKSIEDFLADN
+3605 RVGKSIEDFLAGN

-3659 DHNDRLN
+3659 DYDDRLN
-3666 IASNVSNLASKTPK
+3666 IADNVSNLASKLPTD
-3680 EFASLLNGIMSDW
+3680 FATLLNGIMSDW
-3693 AMMPLEGRDDTDSL
+3693 AMMPLEGRDNTDSL

-3745 IYAMRAVFAST
+3745 IYAMRAAFAST

-3786 TDKVIADTLFRTS
+3786 TDKVIADSLFRTS
-3799 AYNIFNVNPAN
+3799 AYNIFNANPAN

-3887 PLDKSYRNGKSKKDL
+3887 PLDKSYRNGKSKKEL
-3902 IDALSPIVEQM
+3902 IDALSPIIEQM

-3980 VRSGSKSYDELVD
+3980 VRVGSKSYDELVD

-3998 LKTIDWKGKEYSVMF
+3998 LKTVDWLGKEYSVMF

-4047 VATYVNDPNLNMEKT
+4047 VATYINDPNINMEKT

-4071 YDSNFYEEMTEVSHV
+4071 YDSNFYDEMTEVSHV

-4144 ELINMYQNTNRK
+4144 ELINMYQSTNRK

-4171 KPADIQYANTLN
+4171 KPADVQYANTLN

-4229 TLPSNVQQTIRDVL
+4229 TLPDNVQQTIRDVL

-4275 IRSVVVPI
+4275 IRSIAVPV

-4332 DPNLP
+4332 DPSLS
-4337 TNKRNM
+4337 TNKRNI

-4360 HPLVEAGMFSNIS
+4360 HPLVEAGMLSNIS

-4379 QQGLDKD
+4379 QQSLDKD
-4386 FTFRNTLKQK
+4386 FTFRNTFKQK

-4401 MKEDFDNSGIGRA
+4401 LMEDFYNSGIGRA
-4414 INNILI
+4414 VNNILI
-4420 SEGSDTFAFMEKS
+4420 NEDSDTFAFMEKS

-4438 FVAKFVLYDYLTKN
+4438 FVAKFVLYDHLTKD

-4481 ANAIGL
+4481 ANAMGL

-4497 QKVIWKMARR
+4497 QKVIWKIARR

-4514 IYGLGKVTGFTT
+4514 VYGLGKVTGFTT

>member
-1 MSDYKQLR
+1 MSDYKTNR
-9 QSALN
+9 PSALN
-14 RSLKDY
+14 RTIGDFQRR
-20 AYNVVPTGNAYQ
+20 VVPTGNVYEN
-32 DYAVSRGI
+32 YAVAKGI
-40 SVDQARA
+40 TVDQARA

-147 ELSAMATTMSNR
+147 ELSAMATTMSSR

-164 ALGSIVQGAA
+164 ALGSVVQGAA

-197 ALYDAATT
+197 ALYDSATT
-205 DETYESALRRKRAQG
+205 DETYESALQRKRAQG
-220 WKGHNENQEGID
+220 WKGHNEIQDGID
-232 NFFSQFDSEAQ
+232 GFFSQFDSEAQ
-243 ANEKKSDMATGQL
+243 ANEKKSDMAVGQL

-271 TDIDWDT
+271 TDIDWET

-283 AKDADTLDNYGKNIS
+283 ASDADRLDNYGKNIS
-298 KDKLFTGV
+298 KDKLFTGA

-314 LAYVTGGAGSGLLK
+314 LAYVTGGAGSSLLK

-346 VAKLGAGEL
+346 VAKLSAGEL
-355 SKLGSVGASIGI
+355 SKLGSIGASVGI

-373 QDFVGAGADA
+373 QDFAGAGADA

-397 SPNYQKLIK
+397 SPNYQKLIQ
-406 SGMSPKEARE
+406 SGLSPKEARE
-416 ALAVEAAEKAGTK
+416 ALAVEAADKAGTK
-429 SGMITAG
+429 SGLITAG

-473 SEGLEEYWNVTA
+473 SEGLEEYWNNTA
-485 PKEAVNDVLGYD
+485 PKEAINDVLGYN
-497 YHADPSIYSS
+497 YHADPSIYST
-507 SAVTQAASISGL
+507 SAVTQAAAISGL

-572 ASSTNSVTKSVMND
+572 TSSTNSTTKNVMND

-667 AAITDPNIPDSTR
+667 AAITDPNIPDSAR
-680 EQLKKDFIDS
+680 EQLKKDFTDS

-697 NKDIRQYLKLLNS
+697 NKDIKQYLKLLNS

-773 ASKATKDSMDT
+773 ASKANKASMDT

-795 DMLGTLKQSSSM
+795 DMLNALKQSSSM
-807 NNAFTQVTVD
+807 NSAFTQVTVD
-817 AVQSFL
+817 SVQSFL

-886 KSVKLDGDGNYVV
+886 KSVKLDSDGNYVV
-899 DQIVRLPNGKVLMQQ
+899 DQVVHLPNGKVLMQQ

-921 FKRPADV
+921 FKKPADV

-936 RDSDDFFTVTKD
+936 RDSDDFFAVTKD

-955 NNQTSGNT
+955 NNQTSSNT

-969 QTNQSSNTT
+969 QSNQSSNTT

-1012 NTTNNTGSQSS
+1012 NTTNNTGSQSN
-1023 GSTSNASSN
+1023 GSTSNTSSNTNSSGSSN
-1032 SNSNSNSNNSNG
+1032 SANTNNNTKGNSNS
-1044 TSNSNTNTKGSTNS
+1044 TSNSNTNTSGSTNS
-1058 NTGNSQTNQTN
+1058 NTGNNQSNQTN
-1069 SSNTTGSTNSNS
+1069 SSNTTGSTNS

-1089 SKTNS
+1089 NSKTNS
-1094 SKQSK
+1094 NKQSK

-1114 IAEDKPKT
+1114 IAEDKSKT
-1122 KSELKSKA
+1122 KSEPKSKA

-1154 EPIIAKD
+1154 EPIIAED
-1161 KTKAKKDDKT
+1161 KTKAKKDEKT
-1171 TSETAQN
+1171 TSETAQD
-1178 EQEATSKEK
+1178 EQEATSEEQSKET
-1187 SSETPKT
+1187 SKT
-1194 KEKASKTEA
+1194 EEKASKTEA
-1203 KAQEKVDPNI
+1203 TAE
-1213 YRNSKGEVDIMA
+1213 
-1225 SKNRS
+1225 
-1230 PVLSNFAKFSFK
+1230 
-1242 FRGLQFD
+1242 
-1249 SIEEA
+1249 
-1254 YQVFKSNPQSE
+1254 
-1265 EELQARYEELQAK
+1265 
-1278 LAKLTFRKLAD
+1278 
-1289 GTEVLSGKPKL
+1289 
-1300 SGLDPNTNLDLMK
+1300 
-1313 ELLGIRFKNDE
+1313 
-1324 VFRNALLSTG
+1324 
-1334 KAKLVHGN
+1334 
-1342 GTVIEKAFTD
+1342 
-1352 ILTTLRD
+1352 
-1359 STTESSKET
+1359 
-1368 KTEYEVK
+1368 

-1381 DGLIKDLEDSGLII
+1381 DGLIKDLEDSGLFI
-1395 KDSSIVGEVS
+1395 KDSNTVGEVS

-1411 VLSGGSLGA
+1411 VFSGGSLGA

-1430 DKGISAD
+1430 GKGISAD

-1442 VAEATEQVIGT
+1442 VAADSENTDQVIGT
-1453 NIILHTD
+1453 SIKLPTD
-1460 FNDKLANNVHSI
+1460 FRVKLADSVRNI
-1472 LEDNAESLPQRFT
+1472 LKDNAENLPKKFI
-1485 DRVKELIKASEDA
+1485 DRVEELVKDFETA

-1504 KTANKHLME
+1504 KTANRHLIE
-1513 ALQVMWASSVV
+1513 ALQVMWATSVV

-1531 NIQSSVL
+1531 NIQSNVL

-1558 ADWYQVTGFTK
+1558 ADWYQVTGFEK
-1569 DKQGN
+1569 DEKGN
-1574 YIYQANKVKGGVPP
+1574 WRYQANKIKGGVPS

-1601 TQDKLTDNSS
+1601 TQDKLADNKA

-1630 INDALNEALVEAGYT
+1630 INEALNEALVEAGYT
-1645 VDEGSYKADEQIKV
+1645 VDEGNYKADEQIKV
-1659 NVETVVSPVNEV
+1659 DVETVVTPVSEV
-1671 SKDAIENF
+1671 NKDTTENF

-1685 KFFEV
+1685 KFFEA
-1690 TKEKDDALQLS
+1690 TKGMDNSRDLMVD
-1701 INAYKSGYFIEGDS
+1701 AYKSGYFIEGDS
-1715 FLDKYQSGNMNA
+1715 FLDRYQSGNMNA

-1758 EEEATEFVEKDSK
+1758 EEEATELVEKDSK

-1839 AYGLSGMTET
+1839 AYGLSGRTET
-1849 NDDTIENSG
+1849 NDNTIENSG
-1858 ISSDSVITTAF
+1858 ISSDSVITTRF
-1869 NPVVFN
+1869 NPDVIN
-1875 SKKADGS
+1875 SKKADGT
-1882 LKADKATFEE
+1882 LKIDKATFEE

-1911 NELGE
+1911 NELGK

-1934 KKGMTSSLG
+1934 KMGMTSSLG

-1964 NLSMTL
+1964 DLSMTL

-1984 YSYDLALRQ
+1984 HSYDLALRQ

-2029 VRTRFANLNFT
+2029 ARTRFANLNFT

-2067 PDRIHDKGYAVTAK
+2067 PDRIHDKGYAITAK

-2087 SGTFSKKVKREPE
+2087 SGTFNKKVKRESE
-2100 AAKEAKKRQSET
+2100 AVREAKKRQSET
-2112 PFKVNMDALALFKAN
+2112 PFKVNMDALALFKSN

-2138 NLEDYKDSIPQVK
+2138 NLEDYKDSIPQIK

-2222 PISAEEVRAMADEN
+2222 PISSEEVKAMADEN
-2236 GNVELTEGYVMPV
+2236 GNVELTEGYVIPI

-2337 QDMIAVQTAALN
+2337 QDMIAVQRAALS
-2349 GEEVITDEELANE
+2349 GEEVVTDEELASE

-2395 LFFETD
+2395 LFYETD

-2411 AQDGTHSVDFLR
+2411 AQDGTHSTDFLR

-2480 AINDVISQYDLN
+2480 AINDVISHYDLN
-2492 TRADEYMLMTGKD
+2492 TRADEYMFKSGKD

-2544 SGIPGTHI
+2544 SKAPGTHI

-2565 IAVRQPE
+2565 IAVRQPD

-2587 LQMPLTDFVENI
+2587 LQMPLKDFVENI
-2599 TSAISVTSIPR
+2599 TSSISVTSIPR

-2654 GSPEAEKYQDLI
+2654 GSPEAGRYQDLI
-2666 EALRPTFGGEVVTED
+2666 KALRPTFDGEVVTKD

-2695 IKRGKKS
+2695 IKRGKQS

-2733 DTRVMQ
+2733 DTRVVQ
-2739 AYVELTQ
+2739 AYITLQEALKE
-2746 AIADW
+2746 W
-2751 RIKNGE
+2751 RVKNGE
-2757 KNGLTEADP
+2757 KKGLTEADP

-2771 PNKKEYDKIERKAY
+2771 PDAKEYSKIERKAY
-2785 DNAGLITALTDT
+2785 DNAGLTTALTDT

-2814 TASNVTPNV
+2814 TAANATPNI
-2823 VSPASTAQINKEYRT
+2823 VSPTSTAQINKEYRT

-2849 ITAVGAKVLTDS
+2849 IIAVGAKVLTDS

-2927 NANIMENTIPTLDK
+2927 TANIMENTIPTLDK
-2941 NTVDDILTKAGFTLF
+2941 DTVDAILTKAGFSVF
-2956 ADIDAEGVYAF
+2956 ADIDTEGVYAF
-2967 KSSVLDVSK
+2967 KASVLEASK
-2976 DYTLKVT
+2976 GFSLKVT

-2994 ESSELLTPSVVQAL
+2994 KSSELLTPSVVQAL

-3030 EARNM
+3030 EARNL
-3035 FVDETGDYISSTL
+3035 FGKETGAYISNTL
-3048 PELLPILEYHESLKK
+3048 PELLPVLEYHESLRK
-3063 LRDMREQGIKKEVMY
+3063 LTDMREQGIKKEVMY

-3137 TKNHSLKDKVD
+3137 SKNHSLKDKVD
-3148 KYKKEAEQAYPL
+3148 KYKKEAEQVYPL

-3180 IITDKNSKYFSE
+3180 IITDKTSKYFSE

-3217 AFATEA
+3217 AFANEA

-3228 DLNGASAVDING
+3228 DLSGASAVNING

-3288 RRANPDFVATGQVL
+3288 RRANPDFVATGHVL

-3320 NEVAGILNLSAA
+3320 NEVASILNLSAA
-3332 EIAAYNDKRVA
+3332 EIATYNDKRVA

-3351 QNPALNANEKYT
+3351 QNPALDANEKYT

-3454 PALFSAN
+3454 PALFSTN

-3468 VQDLMNRLSAN
+3468 VQDLMNKLSAN

-3484 FINQAQPS
+3484 FINQAHPS

-3506 ALRSKGMTIDPI
+3506 ALRNKGMTIDPI

-3549 DIYDSE
+3549 DIYNSE

-3593 SNLAETDEGFLD
+3593 SNLAETDEGFLN
-3605 RVGKSIEDFLADN
+3605 RVGKSIEDFLAGN

-3659 DHNDRLN
+3659 DHDDRLN
-3666 IASNVSNLASKTPK
+3666 IASNVSNLASKLPTD
-3680 EFASLLNGIMSDW
+3680 FATLLNGIMSDW
-3693 AMMPLEGRDDTDSL
+3693 AIMPLEGRDNTDSL

-3745 IYAMRAVFAST
+3745 IYAMRAAFAST

-3799 AYNIFNVNPAN
+3799 AYNIFNTDPAN

-3828 RLDLANELAKL
+3828 RLDLANELSKL

-3913 VAVKSLD
+3913 VAVKSLN

-3980 VRSGSKSYDELVD
+3980 VRVGSKSYDELVD

-3998 LKTIDWKGKEYSVMF
+3998 LKTVDWLGKEYSVMF

-4047 VATYVNDPNLNMEKT
+4047 VATYVNDPNINMEKT

-4071 YDSNFYEEMTEVSHV
+4071 YDSNFYDEMTEVSHV

-4144 ELINMYQNTNRK
+4144 ELINMYQSTNRK

-4171 KPADIQYANTLN
+4171 KPADVQYANTLN

-4229 TLPSNVQQTIRDVL
+4229 TLPNNVQQTIRDVL

-4275 IRSVVVPI
+4275 IRSIAVPV

-4332 DPNLP
+4332 DPSLS
-4337 TNKRNM
+4337 TNKRNI

-4386 FTFRNTLKQK
+4386 FTFRNTFKQK

-4401 MKEDFDNSGIGRA
+4401 LMEDFDNSGIGRA
-4414 INNILI
+4414 VNNILI

-4438 FVAKFVLYDYLTKN
+4438 FVAKFVLYDHLTKD

-4481 ANAIGL
+4481 ANAMGL

-4507 QTRRTAA
+4507 QTRKTAA
-4514 IYGLGKVTGFTT
+4514 VYGLGKVTGFTT

>member
-14 RSLKDY
+14 RSLQDY

-40 SVDQARA
+40 SVDHARA

-54 LRKKAELEGV
+54 LRKKAELEGI
-64 KAKQQQERQLRIL
+64 KAKQQQERQLRVL

-95 ASTMSGA
+95 ASTMTGA

-128 LGMLYGAEVQAFAT
+128 LGMLYGSEVQAFAT

-147 ELSAMATTMSNR
+147 ELSAMATTMSSR

-164 ALGSIVQGAA
+164 VLGSFVQGAA

-197 ALYDAATT
+197 ALYDSATT
-205 DETYESALRRKRAQG
+205 DETYESALQRKRAQG
-220 WKGHNENQEGID
+220 WKGHNEIQDGID
-232 NFFSQFDSEAQ
+232 GFFSQFDSEAQ

-314 LAYVTGGAGSGLLK
+314 LAYVTGGAGSSLLK
-328 GAGTAFAERGALS
+328 GAGSAYASRGALS

-346 VAKLGAGEL
+346 VAKLSTSEL
-355 SKLGSVGASIGI
+355 SKLGSIGASVGI

-397 SPNYQKLIK
+397 SPNYQKLIQ
-406 SGMSPKEARE
+406 SGLSPKEARE
-416 ALAVEAAEKAGTK
+416 ALAVEAADKAGTK
-429 SGMITAG
+429 SGLITAG

-473 SEGLEEYWNVTA
+473 SEGLEEYWNNTA
-485 PKEAVNDVLGYD
+485 PKEAVNDVLGYN
-497 YHADPSIYSS
+497 YHADPSIYST
-507 SAVTQAASISGL
+507 SAVTQAAAISGL
-519 VGGAGNVRTTAS
+519 VGGAGNARTTAS

-546 KNKAEEYVEKRADA
+546 KSKAEEYVEKRADA
-560 KDNGASTIESIA
+560 KDNGASTIESVA
-572 ASSTNSVTKSVMND
+572 TSSTNSATKNVMND

-634 EVSGRIQ
+634 EVSGKIQ

-667 AAITDPNIPDSTR
+667 AAITDPNIPDSAR
-680 EQLKKDFIDS
+680 EQLKKDFTDS
-690 LAVAEQA
+690 LEVAEQA
-697 NKDIRQYLKLLNS
+697 NKDIKQYLKLLNS

-762 SQVFDAWFNTI
+762 SQVFDAWFNTV
-773 ASKATKDSMDT
+773 ASKVNKNSMNT
-784 ETLNDIKGSVQ
+784 ETLNDIKDSVQ
-795 DMLGTLKQSSSM
+795 DMLDALKQSSSM
-807 NNAFTQVTVD
+807 NSAFTQVTVD
-817 AVQSFL
+817 SVQSFL

-836 AVFEK
+836 AIFEK

-914 DGKTKAI
+914 DGKTKAV
-921 FKRPADV
+921 FKKPADV

-969 QTNQSSNTT
+969 QSNQSTNTT

-1012 NTTNNTGSQSS
+1012 DTTNNTGSQSS
-1023 GSTSNASSN
+1023 GSTSNTSSNTNSNSSSN
-1032 SNSNSNSNNSNG
+1032 S
-1044 TSNSNTNTKGSTNS
+1044 TSNSNTNTSGSTNS
-1058 NTGNSQTNQTN
+1058 NTGNTQSKQTN
-1069 SSNTTGSTNSNS
+1069 SSTTNSK
-1081 STNSSTAN
+1081 A
-1089 SKTNS
+1089 NS

-1099 QGDLFE
+1099 
-1105 DVEENSEPT
+1105 
-1114 IAEDKPKT
+1114 
-1122 KSELKSKA
+1122 
-1130 NKEASSKT
+1130 
-1138 TDDTQGDLFE
+1138 QGDLFE

-1154 EPIIAKD
+1154 EPIIAED
-1161 KTKAKKDDKT
+1161 KTKAKKDEKT
-1171 TSETAQN
+1171 TSETAQD
-1178 EQEATSKEK
+1178 EQEATSKDK
-1187 SSETPKT
+1187 PKETPKT
-1194 KEKASKTEA
+1194 EEKASKTEA
-1203 KAQEKVDPNI
+1203 KAQEKVEPNI
-1213 YRNSKGEVDIMA
+1213 YRNSKGEVNIMA

-1352 ILTTLRD
+1352 ILTALRD
-1359 STTESSKET
+1359 NTTESS
-1368 KTEYEVK
+1368 K

-1381 DGLIKDLEDSGLII
+1381 DGLIKDLKDSGLII
-1395 KDSSIVGEVS
+1395 KDSNTVGEVS

-1411 VLSGGSLGA
+1411 VFSGGSLGA

-1430 DKGISAD
+1430 GKGISAD

-1460 FNDKLANNVHSI
+1460 FNDKLADNVRSI

-1485 DRVKELIKASEDA
+1485 DKVKKLIEASENA
-1498 LTPREI
+1498 LTPLEI

-1552 VLDTVS
+1552 VMDTVS
-1558 ADWYQVTGFTK
+1558 ADWYQVTGFEK
-1569 DKQGN
+1569 DGKGN
-1574 YIYQANKVKGGVPP
+1574 WRYQANKVKGGIPP

-1601 TQDKLTDNSS
+1601 TQDKLTDNKA

-1630 INDALNEALVEAGYT
+1630 INEALNEALVEAGYT
-1645 VDEGSYKADEQIKV
+1645 VDEGNYKADEQIKV
-1659 NVETVVSPVNEV
+1659 DVETVVTPVSEV
-1671 SKDAIENF
+1671 SKDATENF
-1679 RDEVAD
+1679 RSEVAD
-1685 KFFEV
+1685 KFFEA

-1715 FLDKYQSGNMNA
+1715 FLERYQSGSMNA

-1758 EEEATEFVEKDSK
+1758 EEEATELVEKDSK

-1786 VENKFAT
+1786 VENKFTT

-1839 AYGLSGMTET
+1839 AYGLSGKTET
-1849 NDDTIENSG
+1849 NDNTIENSG

-1882 LKADKATFEE
+1882 LKADKVTFEE

-1911 NELGE
+1911 NELGK

-1928 STPIDA
+1928 STPVDA
-1934 KKGMTSSLG
+1934 KMGMTSSLG

-1952 KYLIRDTRVTTG
+1952 KYLIRDTKVTIG
-1964 NLSMTL
+1964 DLSMTL

-1984 YSYDLALRQ
+1984 HSYDLALRQ

-2029 VRTRFANLNFT
+2029 ARTRFANLNFT

-2067 PDRIHDKGYAVTAK
+2067 PDRIHDKGYAITAK
-2081 GEPSPF
+2081 GEPSPY
-2087 SGTFSKKVKREPE
+2087 SGTFNKKVKRESE
-2100 AAKEAKKRQSET
+2100 SVREAKKRQSET
-2112 PFKVNMDALALFKAN
+2112 PFKVNLDALALFKSN

-2162 GQMEMVNEILEDMAR
+2162 GQMEMVNEILEDMTR

-2222 PISAEEVRAMADEN
+2222 PISAEEVRAMVDEN
-2236 GNVELTEGYVMPV
+2236 GNVELAEGYVMPV

-2289 TITET
+2289 AITET
-2294 DAQTRNQRN
+2294 DAQIRNQRN

-2324 LYKLASKINTSLI
+2324 LYKLASKINTNLI
-2337 QDMIAVQTAALN
+2337 QDMIAVQRAALN
-2349 GEEVITDEELANE
+2349 GEEVVTDEELANE

-2382 QYLYQPNGKFDSY
+2382 QYLYQSNGKFDSY

-2411 AQDGTHSVDFLR
+2411 AQDGVMDSGFLQ
-2423 SVGIFSGSFLLKQLA
+2423 SVGIFSGDFLIKQLS
-2438 SLQEKGID
+2438 SLQDRGID
-2446 VATLPADEVSRLV
+2446 VATLTPDEASRLV
-2459 GGLAPV
+2459 GGLSPL

-2480 AINDVISQYDLN
+2480 AINKVISKYDLN
-2492 TRADEYMLMTGKD
+2492 TQGELYMSRIGTDEMPKYQEMLYRILPKEFISSGNLFNLVSNGEYMITLKSTIAG
-2505 TPPKYKEMMY
+2505 
-2515 KILSKGFIDSKNLFD
+2515 SQ
-2530 LVNNNEIMAILEYA
+2530 
-2544 SGIPGTHI
+2544 I
-2552 VDLINTMTKTFPQ
+2552 VGLINTMTKTFPQ
-2565 IAVRQPE
+2565 IAVRQPD

-2577 GNKEYSPIEV
+2577 ADKEYSPIEV
-2587 LQMPLTDFVENI
+2587 LEMPLSHFIENVM
-2599 TSAISVTSIPR
+2599 SEISVTSIPR
-2610 SVAKTPA
+2610 SIAKTPA
-2617 QPLTYGGGTDGILNQ
+2617 QPLTYGGGTNSILNQ

-2641 IDLVEKTRKLTAE
+2641 IELVEKTRKLTAE
-2654 GSPEAEKYQDLI
+2654 GSPKAEKYQDLI

-2681 MGDAYYMGKLANSI
+2681 MGNAYYMGKLANTI
-2695 IKRGKKS
+2695 IKNGKQS
-2702 VSDNVG
+2702 VKDNAG
-2708 KDTVTAS
+2708 SDTVYAS
-2715 KQVYEPLITARQV
+2715 ETVYEPLITARRV
-2728 LTNFA
+2728 LTKFA
-2733 DTRVMQ
+2733 DTRVVQ
-2739 AYVELTQ
+2739 SYIDLTQ

-2757 KNGLTEADP
+2757 KKGLIEADP

-2771 PNKKEYDKIERKAY
+2771 PDTKEYSKLERKAY
-2785 DNAGLITALTDT
+2785 DRAGLTTALTNT
-2797 SKFGRELSNEL
+2797 NKFGRDLAKEL
-2808 NLIGDT
+2808 NEVGDT
-2814 TASNVTPNV
+2814 IAVNPNPNI
-2823 VSPASTAQINKEYRT
+2823 VSPTSTAQINGEHRT
-2838 RTALALAQIKH
+2838 RTSLSFAQIKH
-2849 ITAVGAKVLTDS
+2849 IAAVGAKVLTDS
-2861 LVSRETVVQDT
+2861 LVSRETIVQDT
-2872 VLKAMDRLGIRFL
+2872 VLKVMDRLGIRFL

-2927 NANIMENTIPTLDK
+2927 NANILENRLPTLDVKKVNALLKEAGDYSVRGDIVSNGSTLSKFRKALIAKSK
-2941 NTVDDILTKAGFTLF
+2941 NYSFT
-2956 ADIDAEGVYAF
+2956 
-2967 KSSVLDVSK
+2967 
-2976 DYTLKVT
+2976 VT
-2983 PNELK
+2983 PGELK
-2988 ALARHF
+2988 ALARIF
-2994 ESSELLTPSVVQAL
+2994 KSEELLSPTVVQAL
-3008 ESGNEIILDG
+3008 ESGNDIMVDG
-3018 SVLGKLIVFFGT
+3018 SVFAKLIVYY
-3030 EARNM
+3030 AAQ
-3035 FVDETGDYISSTL
+3035 Y
-3048 PELLPILEYHESLKK
+3048 PILEEDGTPISEGIDKYLAIDEYNNSISELYQ
-3063 LRDMREQGIKKEVMY
+3063 MRKQGIVKEVMY
-3078 KLWENDVPILIGTF
+3078 KLWQNDIPVLIGTF
-3092 GGTGT
+3092 AGTST
-3097 GSAINYNEKTVNN
+3097 GSAINFNEKTVSN
-3110 LLKLKEEFLAYK
+3110 LFKLKEEFLKQK
-3122 ESNPKYPVGFNDFVL
+3122 EEGKASGTGEYYTSFTDFL
-3137 TKNHSLKDKVD
+3137 MKGKHSLSDKVSQYIAD
-3148 KYKKEAEQAYPL
+3148 AEKAYPL
-3160 PTVKEDILSLRDE
+3160 PSKIASAKIQGDTLGNLIKGN
-3173 SVTTVGE
+3173 TTSRFFN
-3180 IITDKNSKYFSE
+3180 K
-3192 RFNSFLVNWAKK
+3192 RFNAFLVEWAKK
-3204 LNLQDTKV
+3204 LSLQDVKV
-3212 YTDFN
+3212 FTDFDS
-3217 AFATEA
+3217 FVQEG
-3223 KRQGY
+3223 KSQGI
-3228 DLNGASAVDING
+3228 NINPSSEISING
-3240 VALDGVGIF
+3240 VYVDGVGIY
-3249 IHNKDHT
+3249 INDSTEDGHI
-3256 PVLNTLNHELIHVIM
+3256 PLNTLNHELVHLIM
-3271 QKALN
+3271 DKALN

-3320 NEVAGILNLSAA
+3320 NEVASILNLSAA
-3332 EIAAYNDKRVA
+3332 EIATYNDKRVA

-3351 QNPALNANEKYT
+3351 QNPALDANEMYT

-3468 VQDLMNRLSAN
+3468 VQDLMNRLSTN
-3479 PAFNS
+3479 PAFKS
-3484 FINQAQPS
+3484 FINQAAPA
-3492 ANKVIFALSGDLVQ
+3492 ANKVIFAMSGDLVQ
-3506 ALRSKGMTIDPI
+3506 ALRNKGMTIDPI

-3528 VYQSLMDTDSKFSTL
+3528 VYQALMDTDSKFSTL

-3549 DIYDSE
+3549 DIYNSE

-3605 RVGKSIEDFLADN
+3605 RVGKSIEDFLVGN

-3659 DHNDRLN
+3659 DHSDRLN

-3680 EFASLLNGIMSDW
+3680 EFATLLNGIMSDW

-3745 IYAMRAVFAST
+3745 IYAMRAAFAST

-3799 AYNIFNVNPAN
+3799 AYNIFNANPAN

-3828 RLDLANELAKL
+3828 RLDLANELTKL

-3887 PLDKSYRNGKSKKDL
+3887 PLDKSYRNGKSKKEL

-3998 LKTIDWKGKEYSVMF
+3998 LKTIDWMGKEYSVMF

-4047 VATYVNDPNLNMEKT
+4047 VATYVNDPSLNMEKT

-4071 YDSNFYEEMTEVSHV
+4071 YDSNFYDEMTEVSHV

-4131 QEYTAKVNAKNAR
+4131 QEYTAKVNAKNAK
-4144 ELINMYQNTNRK
+4144 ELIKMYQNTNRK

-4229 TLPSNVQQTIRDVL
+4229 TLPSNVQQTIRGVL

-4275 IRSVVVPI
+4275 IRSIAVPV

-4332 DPNLP
+4332 DPSLS

-4386 FTFRNTLKQK
+4386 FTFRNTFKQK

-4401 MKEDFDNSGIGRA
+4401 LKEDFDNSGIGRA
-4414 INNILI
+4414 VNNILI

-4438 FVAKFVLYDYLTKN
+4438 FVAKFVLYDHLTKD

-4481 ANAIGL
+4481 ANAMGL

-4507 QTRRTAA
+4507 QTRRTAVV
-4514 IYGLGKVTGFTT
+4514 YGLGKITGFTT

>member
-1 MSDYKQLR
+1 M
-9 QSALN
+9 N
-14 RSLKDY
+14 RSLQDY
-20 AYNVVPTGNAYQ
+20 AYNIVPTGNAYQ

-54 LRKKAELEGV
+54 LRKKAELEGI
-64 KAKQQQERQLRIL
+64 KAKQQQERQLRVL

-95 ASTMSGA
+95 ASTMTGA

-164 ALGSIVQGAA
+164 ALGAVIQGAA

-188 HQGISAPTE
+188 HQGISAPTK
-197 ALYDAATT
+197 AVYDSLTSDDDYST
-205 DETYESALRRKRAQG
+205 ALRKNYAQG
-220 WKGHNENQEGID
+220 WRGHNENQDGLD
-232 NFFSQFDSEAQ
+232 GFFGQFDSEAQ

-271 TDIDWDT
+271 TDIDWET

-283 AKDADTLDNYGKNIS
+283 ASDADRLDNYGKNIS
-298 KDKLFTGV
+298 KEKLFTGV
-306 GEQLPQLA
+306 GEQIPQLA
-314 LAYVTGGAGSGLLK
+314 LAYVTGGAGSSLLK
-328 GAGTAFAERGALS
+328 GAGKAYAGRSALS

-355 SKLGSVGASIGI
+355 SKLGSIGASIGI

-406 SGMSPKEARE
+406 SGMSPKDARE
-416 ALAVEAAEKAGTK
+416 ALAVEAADKAGTK
-429 SGMITAG
+429 SGLITAG

-448 LFGLGGKLTKNN
+448 LFGLGGKLTKDN

-485 PKEAVNDVLGYD
+485 PKEAVNDVLGYN
-497 YHADPSIYSS
+497 YHADPSIYST

-546 KNKAEEYVEKRADA
+546 KSKAEEYVEKRADA
-560 KDNGASTIESIA
+560 KDNGASTIESVA
-572 ASSTNSVTKSVMND
+572 TSSTNSATKSVMND

-634 EVSGRIQ
+634 EVSGKIQ

-680 EQLKKDFIDS
+680 EQLKKDFTDS

-697 NKDIRQYLKLLNS
+697 NKDIKQYLKLLNS

-762 SQVFDAWFNTI
+762 SQVFDAWFSTI
-773 ASKATKDSMDT
+773 ASKANKESMDT

-795 DMLGTLKQSSSM
+795 DMLGALKQSSGM

-823 DSIDDTLSDKESK
+823 DNIDDTLSDKESK

-841 WLDPKKGILSYVV
+841 WLDPKHGILSYAV
-854 GAENNPNLLDR
+854 GNLSDPNLIDKMLN
-865 LATFNQTQ
+865 FNASQVRK
-873 IAKVQGLNSLLNS
+873 INGLNELLNN
-886 KSVKLDGDGNYVV
+886 KRIPLDKDGNYVTPQTV
-899 DQIVRLPNGKVLMQQ
+899 SLTAKKQLMQI
-914 DGKTKAI
+914 DGENLAT
-921 FKRPADV
+921 FKRPQDV
-928 QKYLDAVM
+928 KKYLDKVM
-936 RDSDDFFTVTKD
+936 RDSGQFFSIMSDVLTA
-948 TFSAFAK
+948 FSD
-955 NNQTSGNT
+955 
-963 QSTGSN
+963 TGSN
-969 QTNQSSNTT
+969 QSNQSSNTT

-993 QSSGTTNSQSNQS
+993 QSSGTTNNQSNQN
-1006 NTSSST
+1006 NTSSNS

-1023 GSTSNASSN
+1023 GSTSNTSSNTNSSGSSN
-1032 SNSNSNSNNSNG
+1032 STNTNSNTNSNTKGNSNS
-1044 TSNSNTNTKGSTNS
+1044 TSNSNTNTSGSTNS
-1058 NTGNSQTNQTN
+1058 NTGSTQSNQTN
-1069 SSNTTGSTNSNS
+1069 SSNTTGSTNS
-1081 STNSSTAN
+1081 STNSSTTNN

-1094 SKQSK
+1094 NKQSK

-1105 DVEENSEPT
+1105 DVEENSEPI
-1114 IAEDKPKT
+1114 IAEDKS
-1122 KSELKSKA
+1122 KSKPEPKSKA

-1154 EPIIAKD
+1154 EPIIAED
-1161 KTKAKKDDKT
+1161 KTKAKKDEKI
-1171 TSETAQN
+1171 TSETAQD
-1178 EQEATSKEK
+1178 EQEATSKEESK
-1187 SSETPKT
+1187 ETSKT
-1194 KEKASKTEA
+1194 EEKASKTEA
-1203 KAQEKVDPNI
+1203 KAEEKV
-1213 YRNSKGEVDIMA
+1213 
-1225 SKNRS
+1225 
-1230 PVLSNFAKFSFK
+1230 
-1242 FRGLQFD
+1242 
-1249 SIEEA
+1249 
-1254 YQVFKSNPQSE
+1254 
-1265 EELQARYEELQAK
+1265 
-1278 LAKLTFRKLAD
+1278 
-1289 GTEVLSGKPKL
+1289 
-1300 SGLDPNTNLDLMK
+1300 
-1313 ELLGIRFKNDE
+1313 
-1324 VFRNALLSTG
+1324 
-1334 KAKLVHGN
+1334 
-1342 GTVIEKAFTD
+1342 
-1352 ILTTLRD
+1352 
-1359 STTESSKET
+1359 STT
-1368 KTEYEVK
+1368 
-1375 EKVNTS
+1375 

-1395 KDSSIVGEVS
+1395 NESNTVGEIS

-1411 VLSGGSLGA
+1411 VFSSGSLGA

-1430 DKGISAD
+1430 GKGISAD

-1442 VAEATEQVIGT
+1442 VAADSDSTEQVIGT
-1453 NIILHTD
+1453 SIKLPTD
-1460 FNDKLANNVHSI
+1460 FRVKLADSVRNI
-1472 LEDNAESLPQRFT
+1472 LKDNTESLPQKFI
-1485 DRVKELIKASEDA
+1485 DRVEELVKDFETA

-1513 ALQVMWASSVV
+1513 ALQVMWATSVV

-1558 ADWYQVTGFTK
+1558 ADWYQVTGFEK
-1569 DKQGN
+1569 DEKGN
-1574 YIYQANKVKGGVPP
+1574 WRYQANKVKGGVPS

-1601 TQDKLTDNSS
+1601 TQDKLADNKA

-1618 FVQSLTGKSSKV
+1618 FVQSLTGKNSKV
-1630 INDALNEALVEAGYT
+1630 INEALNEALVEAGYT
-1645 VDEGSYKADEQIKV
+1645 VDEGNYKADEQIKV
-1659 NVETVVSPVNEV
+1659 DVETVVTPVSEV
-1671 SKDAIENF
+1671 SKDATESF

-1685 KFFEV
+1685 KFFEA
-1690 TKEKDDALQLS
+1690 TKEKDDVLDLS

-1758 EEEATEFVEKDSK
+1758 EEEATELVEKDSK

-1839 AYGLSGMTET
+1839 AYGLSGRTET
-1849 NDDTIENSG
+1849 NDNTIENSG

-1911 NELGE
+1911 NELGK

-1928 STPIDA
+1928 STPVDA
-1934 KKGMTSSLG
+1934 KKGMISSLG

-1964 NLSMTL
+1964 DLSMTL

-1984 YSYDLALRQ
+1984 HSYDLALRQ

-2004 YAIYDQYRD
+2004 YTIYDQYRD

-2029 VRTRFANLNFT
+2029 ARTRFANLNFT

-2067 PDRIHDKGYAVTAK
+2067 PDRIHDKGYAITAK
-2081 GEPSPF
+2081 GEPSPY
-2087 SGTFSKKVKREPE
+2087 SGTFNKKVKRESE
-2100 AAKEAKKRQSET
+2100 ATREAKKRQSET
-2112 PFKVNMDALALFKAN
+2112 PFKVNMDALALFKSN

-2222 PISAEEVRAMADEN
+2222 PVSAEEVRAMADEN

-2278 ADILKADFENK
+2278 AGILKADFENK

-2324 LYKLASKINTSLI
+2324 LYKLASKINTSLV
-2337 QDMIAVQTAALN
+2337 QDMIAVQRAALN
-2349 GEEVITDEELANE
+2349 GEEVVTDEELASE

-2395 LFFETD
+2395 LFYETD

-2480 AINDVISQYDLN
+2480 AINDVISRYELDF
-2492 TRADEYMLMTGKD
+2492 RAELYMAESGKS
-2505 TPPKYKEMMY
+2505 TPPKYKGMMY
-2515 KILSKGFIDSKNLFD
+2515 KILSKEFIDSKNLFD
-2530 LVNNNEIMAILEYA
+2530 LVNNNEFMAILEYNSKA
-2544 SGIPGTHI
+2544 PGTHI

-2565 IAVRQPE
+2565 IAVRQPD

-2577 GNKEYSPIEV
+2577 AGKEYSPIEV
-2587 LQMPLTDFVENI
+2587 LQMPLKDFVENI

-2610 SVAKTPA
+2610 SIAKTPA

-2695 IKRGKKS
+2695 IKRGKQS

-2739 AYVELTQ
+2739 AYVDLTQ

-2771 PNKKEYDKIERKAY
+2771 PDAKEYSKMERKAY
-2785 DNAGLITALTDT
+2785 DRAGLITALTDIN
-2797 SKFGRELSNEL
+2797 KFGRELFNEL

-2814 TASNVTPNV
+2814 TAANATSNV
-2823 VSPASTAQINKEYRT
+2823 VSPTSTAQINKEYRT

-2927 NANIMENTIPTLDK
+2927 TANIMENAIPTLDK
-2941 NTVDDILTKAGFTLF
+2941 NTVDAILTKAGFSMF
-2956 ADIDAEGVYAF
+2956 ADIGREGVSAF
-2967 KSSVLDVSK
+2967 KAKVLGASK
-2976 DYTLKVT
+2976 DFSLKVT

-2988 ALARHF
+2988 ALSRHF
-2994 ESSELLTPSVVQAL
+2994 KTSELLTPSVVQAL

-3018 SVLGKLIVFFGT
+3018 SVIGKLIVLYGT
-3030 EARNM
+3030 KAQDM
-3035 FVDETGDYISSTL
+3035 FEEDAGDYISNAL
-3048 PELLPILEYHESLKK
+3048 PELLPVLEYHDSLAK
-3063 LRDMREQGIKKEVMY
+3063 LHRMHLQGIEKEVMY
-3078 KLWENDVPILIGTF
+3078 KLWENDLPILIGTF

-3122 ESNPKYPVGFNDFVL
+3122 ESKPKYSVGFNDFVL

-3173 SVTTVGE
+3173 GIATVGE
-3180 IITDKNSKYFSE
+3180 IITNKTSKYFSE

-3204 LNLQDTKV
+3204 LNLQDTKI

-3217 AFATEA
+3217 AFANEA

-3228 DLNGASAVDING
+3228 DLSGASAVDING

-3249 IHNKDHT
+3249 IHNEDHT
-3256 PVLNTLNHELIHVIM
+3256 PVLNTLNHELIHIIM

-3276 NLFSMDEASKAF
+3276 NLFSMDEASKTF

-3332 EIAAYNDKRVA
+3332 EIATYNDKRVA

-3351 QNPALNANEKYT
+3351 QNPALDANEKYT

-3492 ANKVIFALSGDLVQ
+3492 ANKVIFAMSGDLVQ
-3506 ALRSKGMTIDPI
+3506 ALRNKGMSIDPI
-3518 QERGIAMLSN
+3518 QERGIATLSN
-3528 VYQSLMDTDSKFSTL
+3528 VYQALMDTDSRFSTL

-3549 DIYDSE
+3549 DIYNSE

-3593 SNLAETDEGFLD
+3593 SNLAETDEGFLN
-3605 RVGKSIEDFLADN
+3605 RVGKSIEDFLAGN

-3659 DHNDRLN
+3659 DHDDRLH
-3666 IASNVSNLASKTPK
+3666 IASNVSNLASKLPTD
-3680 EFASLLNGIMSDW
+3680 FATLLNGIMSDW
-3693 AMMPLEGRDDTDSL
+3693 AMMPLEGRDNTDSL

-3745 IYAMRAVFAST
+3745 IYAMRAAFAST

-3786 TDKVIADTLFRTS
+3786 TDKVIADSLFRTS
-3799 AYNIFNVNPAN
+3799 AYNIFNANPAN

-3887 PLDKSYRNGKSKKDL
+3887 PLDKSYRNGKSKKEL
-3902 IDALSPIVEQM
+3902 IDALSPIIEQM

-3920 NVLNANPEAAKEMAE
+3920 NVLNVNPEAAKEMAE

-3998 LKTIDWKGKEYSVMF
+3998 LKTVDWLGKEYSVMF

-4047 VATYVNDPNLNMEKT
+4047 IATYVNDPNINMEKT

-4071 YDSNFYEEMTEVSHV
+4071 YDSNFYDEMTEVSHV

-4144 ELINMYQNTNRK
+4144 ELINMYQSTNRK

-4171 KPADIQYANTLN
+4171 KPADVQYANTLN
-4183 DFYSKLPDSTKAE
+4183 DFYNKLPDSTKTE

-4275 IRSVVVPI
+4275 IRSVVVPV

-4332 DPNLP
+4332 DPNLS
-4337 TNKRNM
+4337 TNKRNI

-4386 FTFRNTLKQK
+4386 FTFRNTFKQK

-4401 MKEDFDNSGIGRA
+4401 LMEDFDNSGIGRA
-4414 INNILI
+4414 VNNILI
-4420 SEGSDTFAFMEKS
+4420 NEGSDTFAFMEKS

-4438 FVAKFVLYDYLTKN
+4438 FVAKFVLYDHLTKD

-4481 ANAIGL
+4481 ANAMGL
-4487 TWFMS
+4487 TWFIS

-4514 IYGLGKVTGFTT
+4514 VYGLGKVTGFTT

>member
-1 MSDYKQLR
+1 MSDYKTNR
-9 QSALN
+9 PSALN
-14 RSLKDY
+14 RTIGDFQRR
-20 AYNVVPTGNAYQ
+20 VVPTGNVYEN
-32 DYAVSRGI
+32 YAVAKGI
-40 SVDQARA
+40 TVDQARA

-77 AGESPDK
+77 AGESPEQ
-84 VNREVAIAEQN
+84 VNKEVAIAEQN

-159 GEQGS
+159 GEEGS
-164 ALGSIVQGAA
+164 TLGSVIQGAA

-197 ALYDAATT
+197 ALYDSATT
-205 DETYESALRRKRAQG
+205 DETYESALQRKRAQG
-220 WKGHNENQEGID
+220 WKGHNEIQDGID
-232 NFFSQFDSEAQ
+232 GFFSQFDSEAQ
-243 ANEKKSDMATGQL
+243 ANEKKSDMAVGQL

-271 TDIDWDT
+271 TDIDWET

-283 AKDADTLDNYGKNIS
+283 ASDADRLDNYGKNIS
-298 KDKLFTGV
+298 KDKLFTGA

-346 VAKLGAGEL
+346 VAKLSAGEL
-355 SKLGSVGASIGI
+355 NKLGSIGASVGI

-373 QDFVGAGADA
+373 QDFAGAGADA

-397 SPNYQKLIK
+397 SPNYQKLIQ
-406 SGMSPKEARE
+406 SGLSPKEARE
-416 ALAVEAAEKAGTK
+416 ALAVEAADKAGTK
-429 SGMITAG
+429 SGLITAG

-448 LFGLGGKLTKNN
+448 LFGLGGKITKNN
-460 AILGLG
+460 AILGLS

-473 SEGLEEYWNVTA
+473 SEGLEEYWNNTA
-485 PKEAVNDVLGYD
+485 PKEAVNDVLGYN
-497 YHADPSIYSS
+497 YHADPSIYST
-507 SAVTQAASISGL
+507 SAVTQAAAISGL
-519 VGGAGNVRTTAS
+519 VGGAGNVKTTAS

-572 ASSTNSVTKSVMND
+572 TSSTNSTTKSVMND

-667 AAITDPNIPDSTR
+667 AAITDPNIPDSAR
-680 EQLKKDFIDS
+680 EQFKKDFTDS

-697 NKDIRQYLKLLNS
+697 NKDIKQYLKLLNS

-773 ASKATKDSMDT
+773 ASKANKASMDT

-795 DMLGTLKQSSSM
+795 DMLNALKQSSSM
-807 NNAFTQVTVD
+807 NSAFTQVTVD
-817 AVQSFL
+817 SVQSFL

-886 KSVKLDGDGNYVV
+886 KSVKLDSDGNYVV
-899 DQIVRLPNGKVLMQQ
+899 DQVVHLPNGKVLMQQ
-914 DGKTKAI
+914 DGKTKAV
-921 FKRPADV
+921 FKKPADV

-936 RDSDDFFTVTKD
+936 RDSDDFFAVTKD

-955 NNQTSGNT
+955 NNQTSSNT

-1012 NTTNNTGSQSS
+1012 NTTNNTSNPSS
-1023 GSTSNASSN
+1023 GSTSNTSSNTNSSGSSN
-1032 SNSNSNSNNSNG
+1032 SANTNNNTKGNSNS
-1044 TSNSNTNTKGSTNS
+1044 TSNSNTNTSGSTNS
-1058 NTGNSQTNQTN
+1058 NTGNNQSNQTN
-1069 SSNTTGSTNSNS
+1069 SSNTTGSTNS

-1089 SKTNS
+1089 NSKTNS
-1094 SKQSK
+1094 NNQFK

-1114 IAEDKPKT
+1114 IAEDKSKT
-1122 KSELKSKA
+1122 KSEPKSKA

-1154 EPIIAKD
+1154 EPIIAED
-1161 KTKAKKDDKT
+1161 KTKAKKDEKT
-1171 TSETAQN
+1171 TSETAQD
-1178 EQEATSKEK
+1178 EQEATSEEQSKET
-1187 SSETPKT
+1187 SKT
-1194 KEKASKTEA
+1194 EEKASKTEA
-1203 KAQEKVDPNI
+1203 TAE
-1213 YRNSKGEVDIMA
+1213 
-1225 SKNRS
+1225 
-1230 PVLSNFAKFSFK
+1230 
-1242 FRGLQFD
+1242 
-1249 SIEEA
+1249 
-1254 YQVFKSNPQSE
+1254 
-1265 EELQARYEELQAK
+1265 
-1278 LAKLTFRKLAD
+1278 
-1289 GTEVLSGKPKL
+1289 
-1300 SGLDPNTNLDLMK
+1300 
-1313 ELLGIRFKNDE
+1313 
-1324 VFRNALLSTG
+1324 
-1334 KAKLVHGN
+1334 
-1342 GTVIEKAFTD
+1342 
-1352 ILTTLRD
+1352 
-1359 STTESSKET
+1359 
-1368 KTEYEVK
+1368 

-1381 DGLIKDLEDSGLII
+1381 DGLIKDLEDSGLFI
-1395 KDSSIVGEVS
+1395 KDSNTVGEVS

-1411 VLSGGSLGA
+1411 VFSGGSLGA

-1430 DKGISAD
+1430 GKGISAD

-1442 VAEATEQVIGT
+1442 VAADSENTDQVIGT
-1453 NIILHTD
+1453 SIKLPTD
-1460 FNDKLANNVHSI
+1460 FRVKLADSVRNI
-1472 LEDNAESLPQRFT
+1472 LKDNAESLPKKFI
-1485 DRVKELIKASEDA
+1485 DRVEELVKDFETA

-1504 KTANKHLME
+1504 KTANRHLME
-1513 ALQVMWASSVV
+1513 ALQVMWATSVV

-1531 NIQSSVL
+1531 NIQSNVL

-1558 ADWYQVTGFTK
+1558 ADWYQVTGFEK
-1569 DKQGN
+1569 DEKGN
-1574 YIYQANKVKGGVPP
+1574 WRYQANKIKGGVPS

-1601 TQDKLTDNSS
+1601 TQDKLADNKA

-1630 INDALNEALVEAGYT
+1630 INEALNEALVEAGYT
-1645 VDEGSYKADEQIKV
+1645 VDEGNYKADEQIKV
-1659 NVETVVSPVNEV
+1659 DVETVVTPVSEV
-1671 SKDAIENF
+1671 NKDATENF

-1685 KFFEV
+1685 KFFEA
-1690 TKEKDDALQLS
+1690 TKGMDNSRDLMVD
-1701 INAYKSGYFIEGDS
+1701 AYKSGYFIEGDS
-1715 FLDKYQSGNMNA
+1715 FLDRYQSGNMNA

-1758 EEEATEFVEKDSK
+1758 EEEATELVEKDSK

-1839 AYGLSGMTET
+1839 AYGLSGRTET

-1858 ISSDSVITTAF
+1858 ISSDSVITTRF
-1869 NPVVFN
+1869 NPDVIN
-1875 SKKADGS
+1875 SRKADGT
-1882 LKADKATFEE
+1882 LKIDKATFEE

-1911 NELGE
+1911 NELGK

-1964 NLSMTL
+1964 DLSMTL

-1984 YSYDLALRQ
+1984 HSYDLALRQ

-2029 VRTRFANLNFT
+2029 ARTRFANLNFT

-2067 PDRIHDKGYAVTAK
+2067 PDRIHDKGYAITAK

-2087 SGTFSKKVKREPE
+2087 SGTFNKKVKREPE
-2100 AAKEAKKRQSET
+2100 AIREAKKRQSET
-2112 PFKVNMDALALFKAN
+2112 PFKVNMDALALFKSN

-2138 NLEDYKDSIPQVK
+2138 NLEDYKDSIPQIK

-2236 GNVELTEGYVMPV
+2236 GNVELTEGYVIPV

-2269 DLVGDINRV
+2269 DLVDDINRV

-2337 QDMIAVQTAALN
+2337 QDMIAVQRAALS
-2349 GEEVITDEELANE
+2349 GEEVVTDEELASE

-2395 LFFETD
+2395 LFYETD

-2411 AQDGTHSVDFLR
+2411 AQDGTHSTDFLR

-2480 AINDVISQYDLN
+2480 AINDVISHYDLN
-2492 TRADEYMLMTGKD
+2492 TRADEYMFKSGKD

-2544 SGIPGTHI
+2544 SKAPGTHI

-2565 IAVRQPE
+2565 IAVRQPD

-2587 LQMPLTDFVENI
+2587 LQMPLKDFVENI
-2599 TSAISVTSIPR
+2599 TSSISVTSIPR

-2654 GSPEAEKYQDLI
+2654 GSPEAGRYQDLI
-2666 EALRPTFGGEVVTED
+2666 KALRPTFDGEVVTKD

-2695 IKRGKKS
+2695 IKRGKQS

-2733 DTRVMQ
+2733 DTRVVQ
-2739 AYVELTQ
+2739 AYITLQEALKE
-2746 AIADW
+2746 W
-2751 RIKNGE
+2751 RVKNGE
-2757 KNGLTEADP
+2757 KKGLTEADP

-2771 PNKKEYDKIERKAY
+2771 PDAKEYSKIERKAY
-2785 DNAGLITALTDT
+2785 DNAGLTTALTDT

-2814 TASNVTPNV
+2814 TAANATPNI
-2823 VSPASTAQINKEYRT
+2823 VSPTSTAQINKEYRT

-2849 ITAVGAKVLTDS
+2849 IIAVGAKVLTDS

-2941 NTVDDILTKAGFTLF
+2941 DTVDAILTKAGFSVF
-2956 ADIDAEGVYAF
+2956 ADIDTEGVSAF
-2967 KSSVLDVSK
+2967 KARVLDASK
-2976 DYTLKVT
+2976 DFSLKVT

-2988 ALARHF
+2988 ALSRHF
-2994 ESSELLTPSVVQAL
+2994 KTSELLTPSVVQAL

-3030 EARNM
+3030 EAQNL
-3035 FVDETGDYISSTL
+3035 FGKETGAYISNTL
-3048 PELLPILEYHESLKK
+3048 PELLPVLEYHESLRK
-3063 LRDMREQGIKKEVMY
+3063 LTDMREQGIKKEVMY

-3137 TKNHSLKDKVD
+3137 SKNHSLKDKVD

-3180 IITDKNSKYFSE
+3180 IITDKTSKYFSG

-3217 AFATEA
+3217 AFANEA

-3228 DLNGASAVDING
+3228 DLSGASAVNING

-3276 NLFSMDEASKAF
+3276 NLFSMDEVSKAF
-3288 RRANPDFVATGQVL
+3288 RRANPNFVATGHVL

-3320 NEVAGILNLSAA
+3320 NEVASILNLSAA
-3332 EIAAYNDKRVA
+3332 EIATYNDKRVA

-3351 QNPALNANEKYT
+3351 QNPALDANEKYT

-3479 PAFNS
+3479 PAFKS
-3484 FINQAQPS
+3484 FINQASPS
-3492 ANKVIFALSGDLVQ
+3492 ANKVIFAMSGDLVQ
-3506 ALRSKGMTIDPI
+3506 ALRSKGMSIDPI

-3528 VYQSLMDTDSKFSTL
+3528 VYQALMDTDSKFSTL

-3549 DIYDSE
+3549 DIYNSE
-3555 DLENTIPPQV
+3555 DLENTISPQV

-3593 SNLAETDEGFLD
+3593 SNLAETDEGFLN
-3605 RVGKSIEDFLADN
+3605 RVGKSIEDFLAGN

-3659 DHNDRLN
+3659 DYDDRLN

-3680 EFASLLNGIMSDW
+3680 EFATLLNGIMSDW
-3693 AMMPLEGRDDTDSL
+3693 AMMPLEGRDNTDSL

-3745 IYAMRAVFAST
+3745 IYAMRAAFAST

-3786 TDKVIADTLFRTS
+3786 TDKVIADSLFRTS
-3799 AYNIFNVNPAN
+3799 AYNIFNANPAN

-3887 PLDKSYRNGKSKKDL
+3887 PLDKSYRNGKSKKEL
-3902 IDALSPIVEQM
+3902 IDALSPIIEQM

-3980 VRSGSKSYDELVD
+3980 VRVGSKSYDELVD

-3998 LKTIDWKGKEYSVMF
+3998 LKTVDWLGKEYSVMF

-4071 YDSNFYEEMTEVSHV
+4071 YDSNFYDEMTEVSHV

-4171 KPADIQYANTLN
+4171 KPADVQYANTLN

-4229 TLPSNVQQTIRDVL
+4229 TLPNNVQQTIRDVL

-4275 IRSVVVPI
+4275 IRSIAVPI

-4332 DPNLP
+4332 DPSLS
-4337 TNKRNM
+4337 TNKRNI

-4386 FTFRNTLKQK
+4386 FTFRNTFKQK

-4401 MKEDFDNSGIGRA
+4401 LMEDFDNSGIGRA
-4414 INNILI
+4414 VNNILI

-4438 FVAKFVLYDYLTKN
+4438 FVAKFVLYDHLTKD

-4481 ANAIGL
+4481 ANAMGL

-4514 IYGLGKVTGFTT
+4514 VYGLGKVTGFTT

>member
-1 MSDYKQLR
+1 MSDYKTNR
-9 QSALN
+9 PSALN
-14 RSLKDY
+14 RTIGDFQRR
-20 AYNVVPTGNAYQ
+20 VVPTGNVYEN
-32 DYAVSRGI
+32 YAVAKGI
-40 SVDQARA
+40 TVDQARA

-95 ASTMSGA
+95 ASTMTGA
-102 QRLQNVM
+102 QRLQNIM

-147 ELSAMATTMSNR
+147 ELSAMATTMSSR

-164 ALGSIVQGAA
+164 ALGSVVQGAA

-197 ALYDAATT
+197 ALYDSATT
-205 DETYESALRRKRAQG
+205 DETYESALQRKRAQG
-220 WKGHNENQEGID
+220 WKGHNEIQDGID
-232 NFFSQFDSEAQ
+232 GFFSQFDSEAQ
-243 ANEKKSDMATGQL
+243 ANEKKSDMAVGQL

-271 TDIDWDT
+271 TDIDWET

-283 AKDADTLDNYGKNIS
+283 ASDADRLDNYGKNIS
-298 KDKLFTGV
+298 KDKLFTGA

-346 VAKLGAGEL
+346 VAKLSAGEL
-355 SKLGSVGASIGI
+355 SKLGSIGASVGI

-373 QDFVGAGADA
+373 QDFAGAGADA

-397 SPNYQKLIK
+397 SPNYQKLIQ
-406 SGMSPKEARE
+406 SGLSPKEARE
-416 ALAVEAAEKAGTK
+416 ALAVEAADKAGTK
-429 SGMITAG
+429 SGLITAG

-448 LFGLGGKLTKNN
+448 LFGLGGKITKNN

-485 PKEAVNDVLGYD
+485 PKEAVNDVLGYN
-497 YHADPSIYSS
+497 YHADPSIYST

-572 ASSTNSVTKSVMND
+572 TSSTNSTTKNVMND

-667 AAITDPNIPDSTR
+667 AAITDPNIPDSAR
-680 EQLKKDFIDS
+680 EQLKKDFTDS

-697 NKDIRQYLKLLNS
+697 NKDIKQYLKLLNS

-773 ASKATKDSMDT
+773 ASKTNKASMDT
-784 ETLNDIKGSVQ
+784 ETLNDIKDSVQ
-795 DMLGTLKQSSSM
+795 DMLNALKQSSSM
-807 NNAFTQVTVD
+807 NSAFTQVTVD
-817 AVQSFL
+817 SVQSFL

-886 KSVKLDGDGNYVV
+886 KSVKLDSDGNYVV
-899 DQIVRLPNGKVLMQQ
+899 DQVVHLPNGKVLMQQ

-921 FKRPADV
+921 FKKPADV

-936 RDSDDFFTVTKD
+936 RDSDDFFAVTKD
-948 TFSAFAK
+948 TFSTFAK
-955 NNQTSGNT
+955 NNQTSSNT

-969 QTNQSSNTT
+969 QSNQSSNTT

-993 QSSGTTNSQSNQS
+993 QSSGTTNNQSNQS
-1006 NTSSST
+1006 NTSSNS
-1012 NTTNNTGSQSS
+1012 NTTNNTSNPSS
-1023 GSTSNASSN
+1023 GSTSNTSSNTNSNTNSSTKGSSN
-1032 SNSNSNSNNSNG
+1032 SNS
-1044 TSNSNTNTKGSTNS
+1044 TSNSNTSTSGSTNS
-1058 NTGNSQTNQTN
+1058 NTGNNQSNQTN
-1069 SSNTTGSTNSNS
+1069 SSNTTGSTNS
-1081 STNSSTAN
+1081 STNSSAANN

-1094 SKQSK
+1094 NNQFK

-1114 IAEDKPKT
+1114 IAEDKSKT
-1122 KSELKSKA
+1122 KSEPKSKA

-1154 EPIIAKD
+1154 EPIIAED
-1161 KTKAKKDDKT
+1161 KTKAKKDEKT
-1171 TSETAQN
+1171 TSETAQD
-1178 EQEATSKEK
+1178 EQEATSEEQSKET
-1187 SSETPKT
+1187 SKT
-1194 KEKASKTEA
+1194 EEKASKTEVTA
-1203 KAQEKVDPNI
+1203 E
-1213 YRNSKGEVDIMA
+1213 
-1225 SKNRS
+1225 
-1230 PVLSNFAKFSFK
+1230 
-1242 FRGLQFD
+1242 
-1249 SIEEA
+1249 
-1254 YQVFKSNPQSE
+1254 
-1265 EELQARYEELQAK
+1265 
-1278 LAKLTFRKLAD
+1278 
-1289 GTEVLSGKPKL
+1289 
-1300 SGLDPNTNLDLMK
+1300 
-1313 ELLGIRFKNDE
+1313 
-1324 VFRNALLSTG
+1324 
-1334 KAKLVHGN
+1334 
-1342 GTVIEKAFTD
+1342 
-1352 ILTTLRD
+1352 
-1359 STTESSKET
+1359 
-1368 KTEYEVK
+1368 

-1381 DGLIKDLEDSGLII
+1381 DGLIKDLEDSGLFI
-1395 KDSSIVGEVS
+1395 KDSNTVGEVS

-1411 VLSGGSLGA
+1411 VFSGGSLGA

-1430 DKGISAD
+1430 GKGISAD

-1442 VAEATEQVIGT
+1442 VAADSENTDQVIGT
-1453 NIILHTD
+1453 SIKLPTD
-1460 FNDKLANNVHSI
+1460 FRVKLADSVRNI
-1472 LEDNAESLPQRFT
+1472 LKDNAESLPKKFI
-1485 DRVKELIKASEDA
+1485 DRVEELVKDFETA

-1504 KTANKHLME
+1504 KTANRHLME
-1513 ALQVMWASSVV
+1513 ALQVMWATSVV

-1531 NIQSSVL
+1531 NIQSNVL

-1558 ADWYQVTGFTK
+1558 ADWYQVTGFEK
-1569 DKQGN
+1569 DEKGN
-1574 YIYQANKVKGGVPP
+1574 WRYQANKIKGGVPS

-1601 TQDKLTDNSS
+1601 TQDKLADNKA

-1630 INDALNEALVEAGYT
+1630 INEALNEALVEAGYT
-1645 VDEGSYKADEQIKV
+1645 VDEGNYKADEQIKV
-1659 NVETVVSPVNEV
+1659 DVETVVTPVSEV
-1671 SKDAIENF
+1671 NKDATENF

-1685 KFFEV
+1685 KFFEA
-1690 TKEKDDALQLS
+1690 TKDMDNSRDLMVD
-1701 INAYKSGYFIEGDS
+1701 AYKSGYFIEGDS
-1715 FLDKYQSGNMNA
+1715 FLDRYQSGNMNA

-1758 EEEATEFVEKDSK
+1758 EEEATELVEKDSK

-1839 AYGLSGMTET
+1839 AYGLSGRTET
-1849 NDDTIENSG
+1849 NDNTIENSG
-1858 ISSDSVITTAF
+1858 ISSDSVITTRF
-1869 NPVVFN
+1869 NPDVIN
-1875 SKKADGS
+1875 SKKADGT
-1882 LKADKATFEE
+1882 LKIDKATFEE

-1911 NELGE
+1911 NELGK

-1934 KKGMTSSLG
+1934 KMGMTSSLG

-1964 NLSMTL
+1964 DLSMTL

-1984 YSYDLALRQ
+1984 HSYDLALRQ

-2029 VRTRFANLNFT
+2029 ARTRFANLNFT

-2067 PDRIHDKGYAVTAK
+2067 PDRIHDKGYAITAK
-2081 GEPSPF
+2081 GELSPF
-2087 SGTFSKKVKREPE
+2087 SGTFNKKVKREPE
-2100 AAKEAKKRQSET
+2100 AVREAKKRQSET
-2112 PFKVNMDALALFKAN
+2112 PFKVNMDALALFKSN

-2236 GNVELTEGYVMPV
+2236 GNVELTEGYVIPV

-2337 QDMIAVQTAALN
+2337 QDMIAVQRAALS
-2349 GEEVITDEELANE
+2349 GEEVVTDEELASE

-2368 NGTNRAF
+2368 NGSNRAF

-2395 LFFETD
+2395 LFYETD

-2411 AQDGTHSVDFLR
+2411 AQDGTHSTDFLR

-2480 AINDVISQYDLN
+2480 AINDVISHYDLN
-2492 TRADEYMLMTGKD
+2492 TRADEYMFKSGKD

-2544 SGIPGTHI
+2544 SKAPGTHI

-2565 IAVRQPE
+2565 IAVRQPD

-2587 LQMPLTDFVENI
+2587 LQMPLKDFVENI

-2654 GSPEAEKYQDLI
+2654 GSPEAGRYQDLI
-2666 EALRPTFGGEVVTED
+2666 KALRPTFDGEVVTKD

-2695 IKRGKKS
+2695 IKRGKQS

-2733 DTRVMQ
+2733 DTRVGQ
-2739 AYVELTQ
+2739 AYITLMEALGE
-2746 AIADW
+2746 W
-2751 RIKNGE
+2751 RVKNGE
-2757 KNGLTEADP
+2757 KKGLTEADP

-2771 PNKKEYDKIERKAY
+2771 PDAKEYSKIERKAY
-2785 DNAGLITALTDT
+2785 DNAGLTTALTDT

-2814 TASNVTPNV
+2814 TAATATPNI
-2823 VSPASTAQINKEYRT
+2823 VSPTSTAQINKEYRT
-2838 RTALALAQIKH
+2838 RTSLSLAQIKH
-2849 ITAVGAKVLTDS
+2849 IIAVGAKVLTDS

-2905 NEAFFNAHAD
+2905 NEAFFNVHAD

-2927 NANIMENTIPTLDK
+2927 TANIMENTIPTLDK
-2941 NTVDDILTKAGFTLF
+2941 NTVDAILTKAGFSVF
-2956 ADIDAEGVYAF
+2956 ADIDTEGVYAF
-2967 KSSVLDVSK
+2967 KASVLEASK
-2976 DYTLKVT
+2976 GFSLKVT

-2994 ESSELLTPSVVQAL
+2994 KSSELLTPSVVQAL

-3030 EARNM
+3030 EARNL
-3035 FVDETGDYISSTL
+3035 FGKETGAYISNTL
-3048 PELLPILEYHESLKK
+3048 PELLPVLEYHESLRK
-3063 LRDMREQGIKKEVMY
+3063 LTDMREQGIKKEVMY

-3137 TKNHSLKDKVD
+3137 SKNHSLKDKVD

-3180 IITDKNSKYFSE
+3180 IITDKTSKYFSG

-3217 AFATEA
+3217 AFTNEA

-3228 DLNGASAVDING
+3228 DLSGASAVNING

-3276 NLFSMDEASKAF
+3276 NLFSMDEVSKAF
-3288 RRANPDFVATGQVL
+3288 RRANPDFVATGHVL

-3320 NEVAGILNLSAA
+3320 NEVASILNLSAA
-3332 EIAAYNDKRVA
+3332 EIATYNDKRVA

-3351 QNPALNANEKYT
+3351 QNPALDANEKYT

-3468 VQDLMNRLSAN
+3468 VQDLMNKLSAN

-3506 ALRSKGMTIDPI
+3506 ALRNKGMTIDPI

-3528 VYQSLMDTDSKFSTL
+3528 VYQALMDTDSKFSTL

-3549 DIYDSE
+3549 DIYNSE
-3555 DLENTIPPQV
+3555 DLENTISPQV

-3593 SNLAETDEGFLD
+3593 SNLAETDEGFLN
-3605 RVGKSIEDFLADN
+3605 RVGKSIEDFLAGN

-3659 DHNDRLN
+3659 DHDDRLN
-3666 IASNVSNLASKTPK
+3666 IASNVSNLASKLPTD
-3680 EFASLLNGIMSDW
+3680 FATLLNGIMSDW
-3693 AMMPLEGRDDTDSL
+3693 AMMPLEGRDNTDSL

-3745 IYAMRAVFAST
+3745 IYAMRAAFAST

-3799 AYNIFNVNPAN
+3799 AYNIFNTDPAN

-3828 RLDLANELAKL
+3828 RLDLANELSKL

-3964 EGIVMNKRNPN
+3964 EGVVMNKRNPN

-3980 VRSGSKSYDELVD
+3980 VRVGSKEYDSLTD

-3998 LKTIDWKGKEYSVMF
+3998 LKTINWSGKEYAVMF

-4047 VATYVNDPNLNMEKT
+4047 VATYVNDPNINMEKT

-4071 YDSNFYEEMTEVSHV
+4071 YDSNFYDEMTEVSHV

-4144 ELINMYQNTNRK
+4144 ELINMYQSTNRK

-4171 KPADIQYANTLN
+4171 KPADVQYANTLN

-4229 TLPSNVQQTIRDVL
+4229 TLPNNVQQTIRDVL

-4254 YLKTAQDAWAGTVG
+4254 YLKIAQDAWAGTVG

-4275 IRSVVVPI
+4275 IRSIAVPI

-4332 DPNLP
+4332 DPSLS
-4337 TNKRNM
+4337 TNKRNI

-4386 FTFRNTLKQK
+4386 FTFRNTFKQK

-4401 MKEDFDNSGIGRA
+4401 LMEDFDNSGIGRA
-4414 INNILI
+4414 VNNILI

-4438 FVAKFVLYDYLTKN
+4438 FVAKFVLYDHLTKD

-4481 ANAIGL
+4481 ANAMGL

-4514 IYGLGKVTGFTT
+4514 VYGLGKVTGFTT